1 METGPDI
8 SEAVSYNGR
17 ICQADEITRQAEMVI
32 SDDEKQLQKGEKI
45 EAVEEAGIEMT
56 EVEEINKKAIPGDKN
71 HDTIN
76 VTGTSSQMAKTEEEN
91 LNIEGHETLK
101 DERVHDQHVEVISNQ
116 QASIEEIPQST
127 EREMKDAQ
135 KEEERETVVDK
146 DALVESS
153 EEVISIL
160 EATAVQTSKASVH
173 TKDLTVNNLKKD
185 VQTVTDLCTKDET
198 IDKSSTAD
206 TTLFQEGLE
215 ETKLKGLEYKETE
228 KYSDLVAE
236 EKGLETI
243 RPSEEK
249 GNKDK
254 KDKVMYDRIEDASF
268 STKEESPNIQNDEGT
283 TLDIGDGDK
292 DKPEKSSVILEQS
305 RTSQQEDGPEVG
317 EKIKDACSTECEEKK
332 QDATELNKQEKD
344 VTSVEDEM
352 QNKNRLDTPFVT
364 EETSQQEVDNSEIF
378 KVDPKIGLENIVV
391 ESTKEVTNPNEIFEK
406 FAQADSSA
414 SENSKDVENYDKK
427 PDASSGS
434 CEDGMQSKAEDLDV
448 TEASAGETREKEG
461 FTVMVNEDNISK
473 TDFIEAMKLS
483 KLESKEHEGG
493 PEHNLLQQNEPEKE
507 ELERPSNKISEEIE
521 TGASRE
527 NTQFEN
533 PEDSF
538 KEKRQDD
545 KSTATYDTTSVEIP
559 GQKNPPLIDSN
570 EKTESSEAEIP
581 NNNANNLHVTHSL
594 VEETEQVQGKRIDEV
609 FEFEPEEEIQKS
621 TCTSTDEENQAA
633 NASEA
638 YKSTEGTV
646 IEHSSAEGTVRM
658 ETNITEKLETVY
670 GLESDEK
677 LEVSDAQANIPEV
690 AHKEEAIVIGIHK
703 IAKSNDIEEGSLEN
717 DRTKVAHSVYTGDK
731 TVEQSLPVR
740 SLTEPAP
747 TLSGEDERSNIILE
761 EVHDGHKIPV
771 PGSGDV
777 NKEQIFEANA
787 TFFTPK
793 PIEKE
798 TTKIYQDSEKET
810 KISREEDGS
819 LEIMKE
825 GQVNELSQESIG
837 KGPIQ
842 DFKEDEKEAYKDEI
856 LEKSQPARAGESI
869 VHEINHDES
878 SEEILHASLA
888 KQEEGLQG
896 EVEHLVSTEAS
907 AENGDKDTS
916 SVKVTEDNNDNN
928 NIGLAEA
935 TGNSA
940 KVTPQG
946 EEDSEEGLQ
955 IDETASIVVE
965 SPEDILIASLVK
977 QKEDLQEEGE
987 KLDSTEASIKN
998 NDEETYSI
1006 KMAEEN
1012 DENNKLAETTET
1024 SVKVTPKGEED
1035 SEHAL
1040 QHDEPRETKHEFESP
1055 GEVLDTSLV
1064 NPGKGLQGESTNL
1077 AQAETSQEK
1086 RDEGISSVKVVD
1098 NDRLA
1103 ETTENREKAT
1113 PEGEED
1119 SDQILQKDE
1128 PGEGITRET
1137 NNGAEIPENISDP
1150 TLVTQEEGLQGESEN
1165 LAPTE
1170 AAIEK
1175 RDEDKSYIKVTE
1187 DNDDNEQAEGTENSE
1202 KVTPEGGEDS
1212 EKILQIDEPRQSIVG
1227 MENRNVDSP
1236 EGEEDS
1242 EHALQH
1248 NEPRETNHEF
1258 ESPGEVLDTSLVG
1271 KGLQGECTNLAPAE
1285 TSQEKRDEGISS
1297 AKIVEDND
1305 RLVETTEDR
1314 AKATPEG
1321 EEDSDQI
1328 LQKDEP
1334 AEGITRETNNG
1345 AVSDPTLVKQEE
1357 DLQGESENLAPRI
1370 EAAIEKREEESYI
1383 KVTEDNNDN
1392 EQAEVTEN
1400 SEKVTPEGGEDSEKI
1415 LQVDE
1420 PGQSIVGMENRN
1432 VDSPEGEEDSEQ
1444 ALQRDEPRETNHE
1457 FESPGEILDT
1467 SLVNSGKGLQ
1477 GESTNLA
1484 QAETSQEKRDEAITS
1499 VKVAVDNDD
1508 NDKLAEAI
1516 ENSAKATPEGDE
1528 NSEQILQKY
1537 EPGEGITHETNNGAE
1552 ILETISDPP
1561 LVKQEEGLQGESE
1574 NLAPTEAAIEKRD
1587 EDTSYI
1593 KEVEDNNDNGQA
1605 EAIENSEKVTPEGG
1619 EDSEK
1624 IQQINEPGQNIVGME
1639 NRNVDSPENNLDTLF
1654 VKQEEVL
1661 QGEGYNSVP
1670 TKTSIENSD
1679 EDTFSVKVAEN
1690 NDENN
1695 RPAET
1700 MEDGVKVT
1708 PKGEENSEQV
1718 LQKDDPQE
1726 KYHNVESPDNILDK
1740 SLLNLEEDLH
1750 VDGEDLAPTE
1760 ASIENKDE
1768 DSSLVKV
1775 AEHKDGNNRQD
1786 EAKENNADGTPK
1798 DEEDSEHVL
1807 QKDAVDE
1814 SITCE
1819 TDHEVEKHEKALNTP
1834 LAKQE
1839 ECLQGQDENMIPTEA
1854 SIEKRDGEISSTKIA
1869 EGNDGINGVAEAE
1882 GNSVKETAKGGEE
1895 LEPVFQ
1901 RDANEKLE
1909 QLLDVTPEEMEAESS
1924 SENMKKSTCMKEE
1937 GIIQNVEETS
1947 KKEKR
1952 EETETTDDKKEKE
1965 AAREKTF
1972 DATTSIDKG
1981 NRELILEEID
1991 SVKDQSP
1998 EFNEKET
2005 TEENSKD
2012 QQECRGLGTTASSI
2026 EEEKPNL
2033 EEPGIAELSSS
2044 SVGEVKGPNLEFIE
2058 QIGAKDLTEESKSGT
2073 LQDSEEP
2080 NKNFSTLIIAETSSF
2095 VPDIFEKMIK
2105 EQILK
2110 QDEHTNN
2117 DFDSASVT
2125 ILSEETGL
2133 KEAKPEDNEQV
2144 KSSDI
2149 ATEGPATTE
2158 TDRSNLVN
2166 VDIDVQPE
2174 KISSL
2179 EENRNK
2185 GILTV
2190 AEGGREKKEHQM
2202 EDKAPTTGIG
2212 HEVEVATAEKP
2223 LDSIS
2228 EDSFQDSYMTPLK
2241 DHEPMIIELSR
2252 IVEETLARDETTY
2265 ANAKT
2270 PSRVKETNENLTQ
2283 KEDESIKSKD
2293 VSELFSSDDGKE
2305 GVNEEVQ
2312 KHKDAE
2318 SHMLPKIHNEKNSYD
2333 AEDVD
2338 ISKRGE
2344 TSDSADQTEVFITSV
2359 SKGNREHIL
2368 EETDIVKDQSPAF
2381 NEKET
2386 TEENSKDDQES
2397 RGFETTA
2404 SHIET
2409 EQPNLEEPNITELS
2423 SLSVGEVTR
2432 KENLKEDES
2441 DAMKLKEEVKSPD
2454 LEFIE
2459 QIRVKDLTEESKSG
2473 TLQDGAEP
2481 NKNIILTSAENSSF
2495 VPEVSEKETKE
2506 EILKQEEHT
2515 NNDFD
2520 SASVTVLCEETG
2532 LKEAKPEN
2540 YEQVKSSDIASEGKG
2555 PATIETEETN
2565 LDNVDIDVQPE
2576 EISGLEEN
2584 RNKEI
2589 STVADG
2595 GEEKIEHQ
2603 MEKEEPP
2610 GGIGHEVEV
2619 TTAEKPIDSISEDS
2633 SRDSYVMPLKDHE
2646 PITIVV
2652 SKTVEETP
2660 EKDVIA
2666 DVNAKTPSSVQETDE
2681 KLIQKEDE
2689 PIKPKDVSE
2698 LFSSDNGKEG
2708 ANEKVQKL
2716 KDADSQMPPELH
2728 GEKNSYD
2735 TEDLEISQR
2744 GETSD
2749 LADQTEVSK
2758 LDTFTH
2764 ENPSNEAS
2772 KDIAISTCKD
2782 SEKAT
2787 LEQEDSVQNL
2797 EGSLKGDVVEKGTA
2811 ELNAGAHSHE
2821 CEPTNTK
2828 DNDQI
2833 AEKNLESADLGQ
2845 KPDFVSEST
2854 NKDQSDDTLPQ
2865 TNKSQTE
2872 ENKDDVQEWNSESVE
2887 QKNIGQ
2893 IEGETERKMEM
2904 EPKLEAKDHIH
2915 ESQKA
2920 EDTITAVSTTEKVHD
2935 GVKKVNGSEDIR
2947 EHATDGESDVKEIHT
2962 VSTRDE
2968 IAEKEKDSGPE
2979 STEYLKTIDSEEH
2992 TETTNT
2998 KIEEDPAGETE
3009 TPVTKAPEEEKI
3021 PDESGLE
3028 PADVHKGVE
3037 DVDESESTREQAIE
3051 GESNLKEIHTILAK
3065 DEILE
3070 KEKDYGLESTECLKA
3085 SYSKEQTE
3093 TVNTNI
3099 EEDPT
3104 GETRVLITEAPTE
3117 VKIPNEDGLEPA
3129 EEHEGVEKV
3138 NESENI
3144 IEQAKDRK
3152 SDLKETH
3159 AIFARDEI
3167 LDEVKDC
3174 GLDSIE
3180 YVKTTES
3187 KEQIETVNTNIEKD
3201 PMEES
3206 KAPITKAL
3214 EEEKIQDEGIP
3225 KPTDESE
3232 GVDKTD
3238 ESENIREEATD
3249 GDSGLKET
3257 HAIFARDEILEEVKD
3272 CGLDSIKHVKTTNS
3286 KEQIETVNANIEKDP
3301 MGESEA
3307 PITKAP
3313 EEQKIKDEGIL
3324 KPTDEREGV
3333 NKTDE
3338 SENIREEATDGDSGL
3353 KETPSIFARD
3363 EILEEVKDFGPDSI
3377 EYVKTTDTKEQTET
3391 VNADIEK
3398 DPMGKSEAPIT
3409 KAPEEENIQDEGI
3422 LKPTDEHEGV
3432 DKTNERENIREEATD
3447 GDSGLKETH
3456 AIFPREEILEEK
3468 QEKDSGPE
3476 EEKIKDEGI
3485 LKPTD
3490 EREGVDKTDESEN
3503 IKEEATDGDSGLKE
3517 THAIFARDEILEE
3530 KQEKDSGPNSI
3541 EYVTTT
3547 DSKEQ
3552 IETVNADNE
3561 KDPMGE
3567 SETPVTK
3574 APEEEK
3580 IQDEG
3585 ILKPTNE
3592 REGVDKTNESENIIE
3607 EAIDGQ
3613 SGLTETHAIFARDEI
3628 LEEVKDCGPD
3638 SIEYVK
3644 TTDSKEQIETVNAN
3658 IEKDPMGESEAPVT
3672 KVPEEEKIQDEGI
3685 LKPTDKR
3692 EGVDKID
3699 ESENIREEATDGDSG
3714 LKETH
3719 AIFARDETL
3728 EEKQVKDCGPDSIEY
3743 AKKKDCKEQIETVN
3757 ADIQKDPM
3765 VESEAPVTKVPE
3777 EEKIQDEGILKPT
3790 DEHEGVDKTD
3800 ESENIREEAID
3811 GDSGLEETH
3820 AIFARDETLEEV
3832 KDCGPDSIE
3841 YVKTTDSKEQIET
3854 VNADIEKDP
3863 MGESKAPVT
3872 KAPEEEKI
3880 QDEGIL
3886 KPTNESEGVDKT
3898 DESENIREEAREGD
3912 SGLKETHAI
3921 FARDEILEEK
3931 QVKDYGP
3938 DSIEYVKTTDSKEQI
3953 ETVNTGIEKDP
3964 MGESEAPFTKAP
3976 EEEKIQDESILK
3988 PIDQHEGID
3997 KTDESENIREEAT
4010 DGDSGLKE
4018 TDAIFARDKTLE
4030 KVKDC
4035 GSDSIEYV
4043 KTTDSK
4049 EQIETVNTD
4058 IEKDPMGESKV
4069 PFTKA
4074 PEEEKIQ
4081 DAGIFKPTDERE
4093 GVDKID
4099 ESENIREE
4107 ATDGDSGLKE
4117 TQAIFARDE
4126 ILEEVKDCGP
4136 DSIEYVKTTDSKER
4150 IETVNADIEND
4161 PMGESEAP
4169 VTKAPEEEKIQ
4180 DEGILKPTNE
4190 SEGVDKTDESEN
4202 IREEA
4207 REGDSGLK
4215 ETHAIFAREEILE
4228 EVKDCGP
4235 DSIEYVKTTNSKEQ
4249 IETVNTDIEKD
4260 PMGESE
4266 APFTKAPEEEKIQD
4280 EGILKP
4286 TDEREGVDKTD
4297 ESENIREEAIDGDSD
4312 LKETQAIFARDKI
4325 LEEVK
4330 DCGPNSIE
4338 YVTTTDSEEQIET
4351 VNADIEKDP
4360 MGKSEAPVT
4369 KAPKEEKIQDEG
4381 IIKPTDERE
4390 GVDKTDESDNIR
4402 EEATDGDSGLKE
4414 THAIFARDEI
4424 PKEVKDCGPDST
4436 EHVKTTDSKEQI
4448 ETVNANIE
4456 KDPMGESEAPVTKA
4470 PEEEKIQ
4477 DEGILKPTDERE
4489 GVDKTDE
4496 SENIREEATD
4506 GESGLKETQ
4515 AIFARDEILEE
4526 KQVKDCGPD
4535 SIEYVKTTD
4544 YEEQIETVNADIE
4557 KDPMGKSEAPV
4568 TKAPEE
4574 EKIQDEGILKPIDE
4588 REGVDETDE
4597 SENIREEATNG
4608 DNGLKETHAI
4618 FARDEIL
4625 EEVKDCGR
4633 DSIEHVKTTDSKEQ
4647 IETVNA
4653 NIEKDPMGESE
4664 APVTKA
4670 PEEEKI
4676 QDEGILK
4683 PTNESEGVD
4692 KTDESENINV
4702 EATDGDS
4709 GLKETHAIFAR
4720 DEILEEVKD
4729 CGLDSIEH
4737 VKTIETVNANI
4748 EKDPMGESEAPVTK
4762 APEEEKIQDEGILKS
4777 TNEHEGV
4784 DKTNESENLREEAT
4798 DGDSSLKEIH
4808 TVSVGQEIVENVEE
4822 SGPKSIEHL
4831 KATDS
4836 KEQTKTVN
4844 MNIEKVTTGEIEVL
4858 VTRTR
4863 EEDSL
4868 KPVEV
4873 HEEVE
4878 KVNESKN
4885 IIEEAIDGESGLE
4898 EIHTRSVGDEILEK
4912 MNNSGPESTEY
4923 LKATDSK
4930 EQIGTAN
4937 TNIEEYPTGETEA
4950 PFTKAL
4956 EEEEMK
4962 DEGTLKPADVHEGVE
4977 KVDESDNIIQQATDG
4992 ESDMKNIHTISIE
5005 DEKLENVKD
5014 SGSESIEYF
5023 KEIDSK
5029 EHIET
5034 ENKGIKENP
5043 TRETEVPVIK
5053 APKEENFPDE
5063 GSLKPVEV
5071 HEGVEKATESEN
5083 IIEQP
5088 VDGVSN
5094 LKEIHTIS
5102 IGDEILEKINN
5113 SGPESTEYLKA
5124 TGVKEQIGTA
5134 NTNIEE
5140 YPTGETE
5147 APFTKAPEEEEM
5159 KDEGTLKP
5167 ADVHEGVEKVDES
5180 DNIRQ
5185 QATDG
5190 ESGMKKIHTI
5200 SIGDEKFENVKD
5212 SGSESMEY
5220 FKEIDSKEHIET
5232 ENKGIKED
5240 PTGETELPVIKA
5252 PKEENLPDE
5261 GSLKPVEV
5269 HEGVEKTT
5277 ESENI
5282 IEQPVD
5288 GVSNLKEIHTISIGD
5303 EILEK
5308 INNSGPESIEYLKA
5322 TDVKEQIGT
5331 ANTNIEEYPKGE
5343 TEAPFTKALEE
5354 EEMKDEGTLKPADVR
5369 EGVEKVDESDN
5380 IRQQAKDGE
5389 NNMKKIHTISIGDEK
5404 LENVKDSGS
5413 ESIEYFKEIDS
5424 KEHIETENKGIKE
5437 DPTGETEVPVTKA
5450 TKEENIPDEGSL
5462 KLVEVHEG
5470 VEKATESENIIEQ
5483 PVDGVSN
5490 LQEIHTISIGD
5501 EILEKVNDS
5510 GLESIEY
5517 LKETD
5522 YKEQIETL
5530 NTDIEKATL
5539 EETEALVI
5547 KAPEEQKIQDEGSL
5561 MTADVH
5567 EGVEQ
5572 VAESEN
5578 IIQQNKDGANEME
5591 EIHTGSTRDEI
5602 FENVKESGPK
5612 STEYLKE
5619 TNSKEQTK
5627 AVNMDIGE
5635 DTTGE
5640 EEGLVKITE
5649 VHEEVEK
5656 VNESKNI
5663 IEQVKNGESSL
5674 KEIRTR
5680 STGDEILEKMN
5691 DSGPDSTEYPK
5702 ATDFKEQIITVNKN
5716 IEDPTGETEAP
5727 VTKAP
5732 EEEEMQDEGILKPAD
5747 VHEGFEKV
5755 DESVHIRQQAIE
5767 VESDLIKIHT
5777 ISTGDKILENVK
5789 DSGSESNEDIKATDS
5804 MEHTETK
5811 NMDIKE
5817 DPTWEAEVP
5826 FIKEPKEENIP
5837 DEGSLNPTEAHE
5849 GVEKV
5854 HESENNIEQ
5863 PVDGVSDLKEIYTK
5877 KSIGDEILEKVKN
5890 FGPESIEYL
5899 EETDSKEH
5907 IEPLNTNFEKDSSS
5921 EPEALVTKVPAVEK
5935 IQDEGSLNTA
5945 DAHEGVEQVD
5955 ESENN
5960 IQQNPDGEHY
5970 SQEIHT
5976 GSTED
5981 EILKNVENSG
5991 PKSIDIKEDTRE
6003 IEASLTKEEKIQDEG
6018 SLNPTDGHEGVEKV
6032 DRSENIRE
6040 YAIAGESNLKEIHTT
6055 FVGDEILEKVKD
6067 SDQKSTKYHRATDSK
6082 EQIETVNTD
6091 NEEDPIQEMEAPIT
6105 KAPEVEKI
6113 QDEDSLK
6120 PAKVHE
6126 GVEKANGSENI
6137 KEQAIDGE
6145 SALKEIYTISVGDG
6159 ILEKDKDFGPESIK
6173 YLKETKSEQ
6182 EIATVNTNI
6191 EEDPIGETE
6200 ATVTKAQEEEKIQDE
6215 GGLKAVD
6222 GHEGVEKADGG
6233 ANNREQVIDGESDF
6247 KEIHEVSLGD
6257 DTLNKVKYCSPE
6269 STVYLK
6275 ATDSEE
6281 HIETVNTTINEDPIE
6296 ETEVPATRALEEEEE
6311 EKIQDEGCVKPT
6323 NVSVTVAEDEEEK
6336 IKEDIKVEEDNF
6348 PDNADNA
6355 VVIPADSS
6363 LGEAQ
6368 MVDKPVKDTS
6378 SDESLKTINAE
6389 PCPHAEEVGSMTPE
6403 KTSFSLVSQL
6413 PNMKHNDIETET
6425 VTPEKPDADEETK
6438 TVSDAVF
6445 QSKYHGV
6452 EETNKTGQSLR
6463 VENLDADRTEGI
6475 KEASG
6480 TVLESKSLGTE
6491 AVIIDEITADQNLPA
6506 GKLEEQLQTPSS
6518 ELLSWEQEHGPTTIV
6533 KETEAIKTKEGEI
6546 LDDKNISDSSATKAT
6561 EETCLQKEEQPETL
6575 SSIFLSTE
6583 QEHRTTTTFKKTEEE
6598 NIKEVEMLDEKGINN
6613 SSAIKATEE
6622 ACLEQEEPK
6631 ELAVSKLGLLDGASK
6646 LETAD
6651 KEECE
6656 KIKELTS
6663 PIEDASNLSFE
6674 TSEKALETMLDVH
6687 SREALINS
6695 EEEIQDEGIVKPE
6708 GVSITVAKDSFEYIK
6723 EEIKVDNICD
6733 KTENAT
6739 AEVVTAKPSSVEAQ
6753 LNDKS
6758 TEDTISDDRV
6768 ETSTRE
6774 SNPPAEEVASMKLEK
6789 TSSNL
6794 PSQLLNVATKNEEK
6808 ESETLENPD
6817 ANEVEET
6824 KTASDAVFESKY
6836 EGVKETGETG
6846 EILKVE
6852 KLDAADIEEMKE
6864 TSEISSKS
6872 KALGLVEVSEDE
6884 VIAGQTLPEGNLG
6897 EQLQPS
6903 SSFLSR
6909 EEQHG
6914 TTVIV
6919 KRTEEE
6925 NMKEV
6930 KTPSGEVQKEEGSTL
6945 DQASKVEPHV
6955 KEEIKYADSP
6965 SETDEIIKLTRPIPS
6980 NLNFGITEKAFTYV
6994 SEVQSHEVLTK
7005 SEDIN
7010 EKHLQTAIPDLNTEE
7025 SESQCKKT
7033 VEANKIL
7040 KNVVSIEEVTE
7051 EQEFAKDAKSVSLG
7065 EETII
7070 ESHQG
7075 YESKSEEYP
7084 AEETNKTCKATTDA
7098 HQHEALRLSEIIDE
7112 GNLSEDIAKTI
7123 QVEDRTVENENAAES
7138 YLDKVQ
7144 GETVKEAAMK
7154 LDLENKSGDTNFT
7167 KATTEVMT
7175 LEEKEAGIEILQ
7187 KEGTL
7192 GIAEVKEITQN
7203 IQQLETTSYAASET
7217 KIPGEECPS
7226 ENTGTIITTAHEDVQ
7241 PVLQHPIDK
7250 ALEKVELKVTRPGK
7264 STEADA
7270 EVREVECEGEKR
7282 IGDLG
7287 EILTEKS
7294 TSEDSAKI
7302 SLSDLM
7308 HRSKKENLQVTK
7320 DLTKEREPVPS
7331 KEEMQNQEAETT
7343 VDETKTDEEEGD
7355 EHKRTDPGYDA
7366 PVMVEAAK
7374 DIDVKVVH
7382 KKHNILSGVGSKV
7395 KHSLYKVKKAIT
7407 GKSSHPKTTSPK

>member
-17 ICQADEITRQAEMVI
+17 ICQADETTRQAEMVI

-45 EAVEEAGIEMT
+45 EAVEEAGIEIT

-146 DALVESS
+146 DDLVESS

-185 VQTVTDLCTKDET
+185 VETVTDLCTKDET

-427 PDASSGS
+427 PDASSGT

-507 ELERPSNKISEEIE
+507 ELERPSNRISEEIE
-521 TGASRE
+521 IGASRE

-646 IEHSSAEGTVRM
+646 IEHSSPEGTVRM

-793 PIEKE
+793 PNEKE

-825 GQVNELSQESIG
+825 GQVNELSHESIG

-856 LEKSQPARAGESI
+856 LAKSQPARAGESI

-928 NIGLAEA
+928 NIGLAEP

-1297 AKIVEDND
+1297 VKIVEDND
-1305 RLVETTEDR
+1305 RLVETTEDS

-1345 AVSDPTLVKQEE
+1345 AISDPTLVKQEE
-1357 DLQGESENLAPRI
+1357 DLQGESENLAPRT

-1420 PGQSIVGMENRN
+1420 PGQSILGMENHN

-1484 QAETSQEKRDEAITS
+1484 QAETSQEKRDEAIAS

-1516 ENSAKATPEGDE
+1516 ENSAKATPEGEE

-1661 QGEGYNSVP
+1661 QGEGYNSVL

-1708 PKGEENSEQV
+1708 PNGEENSEQV

-1786 EAKENNADGTPK
+1786 EARENNADGTPK
-1798 DEEDSEHVL
+1798 GEEDSEHVL

-1814 SITCE
+1814 SIACE

-1869 EGNDGINGVAEAE
+1869 EGNDGINRVAEAE

-1937 GIIQNVEETS
+1937 GIIQNLEETS
-1947 KKEKR
+1947 EREKR

-2044 SVGEVKGPNLEFIE
+2044 SVGEVIVKELKEEVKGPNLEFIE

-2174 KISSL
+2174 KITSL

-2228 EDSFQDSYMTPLK
+2228 EDSFQGSYMTPLK

-2368 EETDIVKDQSPAF
+2368 EETDIVKDQSPTF

-2409 EQPNLEEPNITELS
+2409 EQPNLEEPNIKELS

-2473 TLQDGAEP
+2473 TLQDSAVP

-2506 EILKQEEHT
+2506 EILKQEERT

-2845 KPDFVSEST
+2845 KPDFVSESM

-2947 EHATDGESDVKEIHT
+2947 EHATDGDSDVKEIHT

-2992 TETTNT
+2992 TGTTNT

-3099 EEDPT
+3099 EEDPR
-3104 GETRVLITEAPTE
+3104 GETKVLITEAPTE

-3144 IEQAKDRK
+3144 IEQAKDIK

-3167 LDEVKDC
+3167 LDE
-3174 GLDSIE
+3174 G
-3180 YVKTTES
+3180 
-3187 KEQIETVNTNIEKD
+3187 
-3201 PMEES
+3201 
-3206 KAPITKAL
+3206 
-3214 EEEKIQDEGIP
+3214 
-3225 KPTDESE
+3225 
-3232 GVDKTD
+3232 
-3238 ESENIREEATD
+3238 
-3249 GDSGLKET
+3249 
-3257 HAIFARDEILEEVKD
+3257 
-3272 CGLDSIKHVKTTNS
+3272 
-3286 KEQIETVNANIEKDP
+3286 
-3301 MGESEA
+3301 
-3307 PITKAP
+3307 
-3313 EEQKIKDEGIL
+3313 
-3324 KPTDEREGV
+3324 
-3333 NKTDE
+3333 
-3338 SENIREEATDGDSGL
+3338 
-3353 KETPSIFARD
+3353 
-3363 EILEEVKDFGPDSI
+3363 
-3377 EYVKTTDTKEQTET
+3377 
-3391 VNADIEK
+3391 
-3398 DPMGKSEAPIT
+3398 
-3409 KAPEEENIQDEGI
+3409 
-3422 LKPTDEHEGV
+3422 
-3432 DKTNERENIREEATD
+3432 
-3447 GDSGLKETH
+3447 
-3456 AIFPREEILEEK
+3456 
-3468 QEKDSGPE
+3468 
-3476 EEKIKDEGI
+3476 
-3485 LKPTD
+3485 
-3490 EREGVDKTDESEN
+3490 
-3503 IKEEATDGDSGLKE
+3503 
-3517 THAIFARDEILEE
+3517 
-3530 KQEKDSGPNSI
+3530 
-3541 EYVTTT
+3541 
-3547 DSKEQ
+3547 
-3552 IETVNADNE
+3552 
-3561 KDPMGE
+3561 
-3567 SETPVTK
+3567 
-3574 APEEEK
+3574 
-3580 IQDEG
+3580 
-3585 ILKPTNE
+3585 
-3592 REGVDKTNESENIIE
+3592 
-3607 EAIDGQ
+3607 
-3613 SGLTETHAIFARDEI
+3613 
-3628 LEEVKDCGPD
+3628 KDCGPD

-3644 TTDSKEQIETVNAN
+3644 TTDSKEQIETVKADIEKDSMGELEAPVTKAPEEEKIKDKSILKQTDEREGVDKIDESENIREEATDGDSGLKETHAMFARDETLEEAKDCGPDSIEYVKTTDSKEQIEMVNTN

-3685 LKPTDKR
+3685 LKPIDER
-3692 EGVDKID
+3692 ERVDKTN
-3699 ESENIREEATDGDSG
+3699 ERENIKKEATGGDSG

-3728 EEKQVKDCGPDSIEY
+3728 EEVK
-3743 AKKKDCKEQIETVN
+3743 A
-3757 ADIQKDPM
+3757 
-3765 VESEAPVTKVPE
+3765 
-3777 EEKIQDEGILKPT
+3777 
-3790 DEHEGVDKTD
+3790 
-3800 ESENIREEAID
+3800 
-3811 GDSGLEETH
+3811 
-3820 AIFARDETLEEV
+3820 
-3832 KDCGPDSIE
+3832 CGPDSIE
-3841 YVKTTDSKEQIET
+3841 YVKTTDSKEQIEM
-3854 VNADIEKDP
+3854 VNTDIEKYP
-3863 MGESKAPVT
+3863 MGESEAPVT

-3886 KPTNESEGVDKT
+3886 KPTDESEGVD
-3898 DESENIREEAREGD
+3898 ESENIKEEATDGD
-3912 SGLKETHAI
+3912 SGLKETRAI

-3938 DSIEYVKTTDSKEQI
+3938 DSIEYVKTTNSKAQI
-3953 ETVNTGIEKDP
+3953 EMVNTDIEKDP

-3988 PIDQHEGID
+3988 PIDQREGID
-3997 KTDESENIREEAT
+3997 KTDESENIREEAA

-4018 TDAIFARDKTLE
+4018 TDAIFARDKILE
-4030 KVKDC
+4030 EKQVKDC

-4081 DAGIFKPTDERE
+4081 DASIFKPTDERE

-4107 ATDGDSGLKE
+4107 AIDGDSGLKE

-4136 DSIEYVKTTDSKER
+4136 DSIEYVKTTNSKER

-4169 VTKAPEEEKIQ
+4169 VTKAPKEEKIQ
-4180 DEGILKPTNE
+4180 DEVILKPTNE

-4202 IREEA
+4202 I

-4235 DSIEYVKTTNSKEQ
+4235 DSIEYVKTTDSKEQ
-4249 IETVNTDIEKD
+4249 IETMNTDIEKD

-4297 ESENIREEAIDGDSD
+4297 ESENIREEAIDGDSGF
-4312 LKETQAIFARDKI
+4312 KETQAIFARDKI
-4325 LEEVK
+4325 LKEVK
-4330 DCGPNSIE
+4330 DCGPDSIE

-4360 MGKSEAPVT
+4360 MRKSEAPVT
-4369 KAPKEEKIQDEG
+4369 KAPEEEKIQDEG

-4390 GVDKTDESDNIR
+4390 GVDKTDESENIR

-4424 PKEVKDCGPDST
+4424 LEEVKDCGPDSI

-4448 ETVNANIE
+4448 ETVNANIG

-4470 PEEEKIQ
+4470 LEEEKIQ

-4506 GESGLKETQ
+4506 GDSGLKETQ

-4526 KQVKDCGPD
+4526 VKDYGPD

-4544 YEEQIETVNADIE
+4544 YEEQIETGNADIE

-4574 EKIQDEGILKPIDE
+4574 EKIQDEGILKPTDE
-4588 REGVDETDE
+4588 REGIDKTDE

-4683 PTNESEGVD
+4683 PTNESEGVH

-4720 DEILEEVKD
+4720 DEILEEVKY

-4737 VKTIETVNANI
+4737 VKSIETMNANI

-4762 APEEEKIQDEGILKS
+4762 APEEEKIQDEGILMS
-4777 TNEHEGV
+4777 TNEREGV

-4808 TVSVGQEIVENVEE
+4808 TVSVGQEIVENLEE
-4822 SGPKSIEHL
+4822 SGPKSIEYL

-4836 KEQTKTVN
+4836 KEQTKTAN

-4885 IIEEAIDGESGLE
+4885 IIEQAIDGESGLE

-4962 DEGTLKPADVHEGVE
+4962 DEGTLKPADVHEEVE

-4992 ESDMKNIHTISIE
+4992 ESDMKNIHSISIE

-5102 IGDEILEKINN
+5102 IGDEILENINN

-5124 TGVKEQIGTA
+5124 TGVKEQIGRA
-5134 NTNIEE
+5134 KTNIEE

-5200 SIGDEKFENVKD
+5200 SIVDEKFENAKD

-5261 GSLKPVEV
+5261 GSLKPVEAN
-5269 HEGVEKTT
+5269 EGVEKTT

-5308 INNSGPESIEYLKA
+5308 INNSGPKSIEYLKA

-5354 EEMKDEGTLKPADVR
+5354 EEMKDEGTLKPTDVR

-5567 EGVEQ
+5567 EEVEQ

-5635 DTTGE
+5635 DTTG

-5755 DESVHIRQQAIE
+5755 DESVHIKQQAIE

-5789 DSGSESNEDIKATDS
+5789 DSGSESNEYIKATDS

-5826 FIKEPKEENIP
+5826 FIKKPKEENIP

-5854 HESENNIEQ
+5854 HGSENNIEQ

-5935 IQDEGSLNTA
+5935 IQDEVSLNTA

-6040 YAIAGESNLKEIHTT
+6040 YAIVGESNLKEIHTT

-6091 NEEDPIQEMEAPIT
+6091 IEEDPIQEMEAPIT

-6120 PAKVHE
+6120 PANVHE

-6222 GHEGVEKADGG
+6222 GHEGVEKADGS

-6355 VVIPADSS
+6355 IVIPADSS

-6452 EETNKTGQSLR
+6452 EETNETGQSLR

-6491 AVIIDEITADQNLPA
+6491 AVTIDEITADQNLPA

-6695 EEEIQDEGIVKPE
+6695 EEEIQDEGIVKSE

-6824 KTASDAVFESKY
+6824 KTASDAFFESKY

-6864 TSEISSKS
+6864 ISEISSKS

-6884 VIAGQTLPEGNLG
+6884 VIADQTLPAGNLG

-6914 TTVIV
+6914 TTVTV

-6930 KTPSGEVQKEEGSTL
+6930 KTPSGEVRKEEGSTL

-7040 KNVVSIEEVTE
+7040 KNEVSIEEVTE

-7187 KEGTL
+7187 KEGKL

>member
-17 ICQADEITRQAEMVI
+17 ICQADETTRQAEMVI

-45 EAVEEAGIEMT
+45 EAVEEAGIEIT

-146 DALVESS
+146 DDLVESS

-185 VQTVTDLCTKDET
+185 VETVTDLCTKDET

-427 PDASSGS
+427 PDASSGT

-507 ELERPSNKISEEIE
+507 ELERPSNRISEEIE
-521 TGASRE
+521 IGASRE

-646 IEHSSAEGTVRM
+646 IEHSSPEGTVRM

-793 PIEKE
+793 PNEKE

-825 GQVNELSQESIG
+825 GQVNELSHESIG

-856 LEKSQPARAGESI
+856 LAKSQPARAGESI

-928 NIGLAEA
+928 NIGLAEP

-1297 AKIVEDND
+1297 VKIVEDND
-1305 RLVETTEDR
+1305 RLVETTEDS

-1345 AVSDPTLVKQEE
+1345 AISDPTLVKQEE
-1357 DLQGESENLAPRI
+1357 DLQGESENLAPRT

-1420 PGQSIVGMENRN
+1420 PGQSILGMENHN

-1484 QAETSQEKRDEAITS
+1484 QAETSQEKRDEAIAS

-1516 ENSAKATPEGDE
+1516 ENSAKATPEGEE

-1661 QGEGYNSVP
+1661 QGEGYNSVL

-1708 PKGEENSEQV
+1708 PNGEENSEQV

-1786 EAKENNADGTPK
+1786 EARENNADGTPK
-1798 DEEDSEHVL
+1798 GEEDSEHVL

-1814 SITCE
+1814 SIACE

-1869 EGNDGINGVAEAE
+1869 EGNDGINRVAEAE

-1937 GIIQNVEETS
+1937 GIIQNLEETS
-1947 KKEKR
+1947 EREKR

-2044 SVGEVKGPNLEFIE
+2044 SVGEVIVKELKEEVKGPNLEFIE

-2174 KISSL
+2174 KITSL

-2228 EDSFQDSYMTPLK
+2228 EDSFQGSYMTPLK

-2368 EETDIVKDQSPAF
+2368 EETDIVKDQSPTF

-2409 EQPNLEEPNITELS
+2409 EQPNLEEPNIKELS

-2473 TLQDGAEP
+2473 TLQDSAVP

-2506 EILKQEEHT
+2506 EILKQEERT

-2845 KPDFVSEST
+2845 KPDFVSESM

-2947 EHATDGESDVKEIHT
+2947 EHATDGDSDVKEIHT

-2992 TETTNT
+2992 TGTTNT

-3099 EEDPT
+3099 EEDPR
-3104 GETRVLITEAPTE
+3104 GETKVLITEAPTE

-3144 IEQAKDRK
+3144 IEQAKDIK

-3167 LDEVKDC
+3167 LDEGKDCGPDSIEYVKTTDSKEQIETVKADIEKDSMGELEAPVTKAPEEEKIKDKSILKQTDEREGVDKIDESENIREEATDGDSGLKETHAMFARDETLEEVKDC

-3187 KEQIETVNTNIEKD
+3187 KEQIETANTNIEKD
-3201 PMEES
+3201 PMGESKAPITKALEEEKIQDEGIPKPTDESEGVDKTDESENIREEATDGDSGLKETHAMFARDETLEEVKDCGLDSIEYVKTTESKEQIETANTNIEKDPMGES

-3272 CGLDSIKHVKTTNS
+3272 CGLDSIEHVKTTDS

-3307 PITKAP
+3307 PVTKAL
-3313 EEQKIKDEGIL
+3313 EEQKIQDEGIH

-3377 EYVKTTDTKEQTET
+3377 EYVQTTDSKEQTKT

-3409 KAPEEENIQDEGI
+3409 KAPEEENIQDEDM
-3422 LKPTDEHEGV
+3422 LKPTNEHKGV
-3432 DKTNERENIREEATD
+3432 DKTDERENIREEATD

-3456 AIFPREEILEEK
+3456 AIFPREEILEE
-3468 QEKDSGPE
+3468 EKDSGPE
-3476 EEKIKDEGI
+3476 EEKIQDEGI

-3503 IKEEATDGDSGLKE
+3503 IREEATDGDSGLKE

-3530 KQEKDSGPNSI
+3530 KQEKDSGPEEEKIQDEGILKPTDEREGVDKTDESENIREEATDGDSGLKETHTIFARDEILEEKQEKDSGPDSI
-3541 EYVTTT
+3541 EYVKTT

-3552 IETVNADNE
+3552 IETVNVDNE
-3561 KDPMGE
+3561 KDPMGD

-3574 APEEEK
+3574 SPEEEK

-3592 REGVDKTNESENIIE
+3592 REGVDKTDESENIRE
-3607 EAIDGQ
+3607 EATDGQ
-3613 SGLTETHAIFARDEI
+3613 SGLMETHAIFARDEK

-3685 LKPTDKR
+3685 LKPTDESEGVDESENIKEEATDGDSGLKETRAIFARDETLEEVKDCGPDSIEYAKTTDSKEQIKTVNADFEKDPMEELEAPVTKVPEEEKIQDEGILKPIDER
-3692 EGVDKID
+3692 EGVDKTN
-3699 ESENIREEATDGDSG
+3699 ERENIKEEATDGDSG

-3728 EEKQVKDCGPDSIEY
+3728 EEAKDCGPDSIEY
-3743 AKKKDCKEQIETVN
+3743 VKTTDSKEQIEMVN
-3757 ADIQKDPM
+3757 TNIEKDPM
-3765 VESEAPVTKVPE
+3765 GESEAPVTKVPE
-3777 EEKIQDEGILKPT
+3777 EEKIQDEGILKPI
-3790 DEHEGVDKTD
+3790 DERERVDKTN
-3800 ESENIREEAID
+3800 ERENIKKEATG
-3811 GDSGLEETH
+3811 GDSGLKETH

-3832 KDCGPDSIE
+3832 KACGPDSIE
-3841 YVKTTDSKEQIET
+3841 YVKTTDSKEQIE
-3854 VNADIEKDP
+3854 
-3863 MGESKAPVT
+3863 M
-3872 KAPEEEKI
+3872 
-3880 QDEGIL
+3880 
-3886 KPTNESEGVDKT
+3886 
-3898 DESENIREEAREGD
+3898 
-3912 SGLKETHAI
+3912 
-3921 FARDEILEEK
+3921 
-3931 QVKDYGP
+3931 
-3938 DSIEYVKTTDSKEQI
+3938 
-3953 ETVNTGIEKDP
+3953 
-3964 MGESEAPFTKAP
+3964 
-3976 EEEKIQDESILK
+3976 
-3988 PIDQHEGID
+3988 
-3997 KTDESENIREEAT
+3997 
-4010 DGDSGLKE
+4010 
-4018 TDAIFARDKTLE
+4018 
-4030 KVKDC
+4030 
-4035 GSDSIEYV
+4035 
-4043 KTTDSK
+4043 
-4049 EQIETVNTD
+4049 VNTD
-4058 IEKDPMGESKV
+4058 IEK
-4069 PFTKA
+4069 
-4074 PEEEKIQ
+4074 
-4081 DAGIFKPTDERE
+4081 
-4093 GVDKID
+4093 
-4099 ESENIREE
+4099 
-4107 ATDGDSGLKE
+4107 
-4117 TQAIFARDE
+4117 
-4126 ILEEVKDCGP
+4126 
-4136 DSIEYVKTTDSKER
+4136 Y
-4150 IETVNADIEND
+4150 

-4180 DEGILKPTNE
+4180 DEGILKPTDE
-4190 SEGVDKTDESEN
+4190 SEGVDESEN
-4202 IREEA
+4202 IKEEA
-4207 REGDSGLK
+4207 TDGDSGLK
-4215 ETHAIFAREEILE
+4215 ETRAIFARDEILE

-4235 DSIEYVKTTNSKEQ
+4235 DSI
-4249 IETVNTDIEKD
+4249 
-4260 PMGESE
+4260 
-4266 APFTKAPEEEKIQD
+4266 
-4280 EGILKP
+4280 
-4286 TDEREGVDKTD
+4286 
-4297 ESENIREEAIDGDSD
+4297 
-4312 LKETQAIFARDKI
+4312 
-4325 LEEVK
+4325 
-4330 DCGPNSIE
+4330 
-4338 YVTTTDSEEQIET
+4338 
-4351 VNADIEKDP
+4351 
-4360 MGKSEAPVT
+4360 
-4369 KAPKEEKIQDEG
+4369 
-4381 IIKPTDERE
+4381 
-4390 GVDKTDESDNIR
+4390 
-4402 EEATDGDSGLKE
+4402 
-4414 THAIFARDEI
+4414 
-4424 PKEVKDCGPDST
+4424 

-4448 ETVNANIE
+4448 ETVNANIG

-4470 PEEEKIQ
+4470 LEEEKIQ

-4506 GESGLKETQ
+4506 GDSGLKETQ

-4526 KQVKDCGPD
+4526 VKDYGPD

-4544 YEEQIETVNADIE
+4544 YEEQIETGNADIE

-4574 EKIQDEGILKPIDE
+4574 EKIQDEGILKPTDE
-4588 REGVDETDE
+4588 REGIDKTDE

-4683 PTNESEGVD
+4683 PTNESEGVH

-4720 DEILEEVKD
+4720 DEILEEVKY

-4737 VKTIETVNANI
+4737 VKSIETMNANI

-4762 APEEEKIQDEGILKS
+4762 APEEEKIQDEGILMS
-4777 TNEHEGV
+4777 TNEREGV

-4808 TVSVGQEIVENVEE
+4808 TVSVGQEIVENLEE
-4822 SGPKSIEHL
+4822 SGPKSIEYL

-4836 KEQTKTVN
+4836 KEQTKTAN

-4885 IIEEAIDGESGLE
+4885 IIEQAIDGESGLE

-4962 DEGTLKPADVHEGVE
+4962 DEGTLKPADVHEEVE

-4992 ESDMKNIHTISIE
+4992 ESDMKNIHSISIE

-5102 IGDEILEKINN
+5102 IGDEILENINN

-5124 TGVKEQIGTA
+5124 TGVKEQIGRA
-5134 NTNIEE
+5134 KTNIEE

-5200 SIGDEKFENVKD
+5200 SIVDEKFENAKD

-5261 GSLKPVEV
+5261 GSLKPVEAN
-5269 HEGVEKTT
+5269 EGVEKTT

-5308 INNSGPESIEYLKA
+5308 INNSGPKSIEYLKA

-5354 EEMKDEGTLKPADVR
+5354 EEMKDEGTLKPTDVR

-5567 EGVEQ
+5567 EEVEQ

-5635 DTTGE
+5635 DTTG

-5755 DESVHIRQQAIE
+5755 DESVHIKQQAIE

-5789 DSGSESNEDIKATDS
+5789 DSGSESNEYIKATDS

-5826 FIKEPKEENIP
+5826 FIKKPKEENIP

-5854 HESENNIEQ
+5854 HGSENNIEQ

-5935 IQDEGSLNTA
+5935 IQDEVSLNTA

-6040 YAIAGESNLKEIHTT
+6040 YAIVGESNLKEIHTT

-6091 NEEDPIQEMEAPIT
+6091 IEEDPIQEMEAPIT

-6120 PAKVHE
+6120 PANVHE

-6222 GHEGVEKADGG
+6222 GHEGVEKADGS

-6355 VVIPADSS
+6355 IVIPADSS

-6452 EETNKTGQSLR
+6452 EETNETGQSLR

-6491 AVIIDEITADQNLPA
+6491 AVTIDEITADQNLPA

-6695 EEEIQDEGIVKPE
+6695 EEEIQDEGIVKSE

-6824 KTASDAVFESKY
+6824 KTASDAFFESKY

-6864 TSEISSKS
+6864 ISEISSKS

-6884 VIAGQTLPEGNLG
+6884 VIADQTLPAGNLG

-6914 TTVIV
+6914 TTVTV

-6930 KTPSGEVQKEEGSTL
+6930 KTPSGEVRKEEGSTL

-7040 KNVVSIEEVTE
+7040 KNEVSIEEVTE

-7187 KEGTL
+7187 KEGKL

>member
-17 ICQADEITRQAEMVI
+17 ICQADETTRQAEMVI

-45 EAVEEAGIEMT
+45 EAVEEAGIEIT

-146 DALVESS
+146 DDLVESS

-185 VQTVTDLCTKDET
+185 VETVTDLCTKDET

-427 PDASSGS
+427 PDASSGT

-507 ELERPSNKISEEIE
+507 ELERPSNRISEEIE
-521 TGASRE
+521 IGASRE

-646 IEHSSAEGTVRM
+646 IEHSSPEGTVRM

-793 PIEKE
+793 PNEKE

-825 GQVNELSQESIG
+825 GQVNELSHESIG

-856 LEKSQPARAGESI
+856 LAKSQPARAGESI

-928 NIGLAEA
+928 NIGLAEP

-1297 AKIVEDND
+1297 VKIVEDND
-1305 RLVETTEDR
+1305 RLVETTEDS

-1345 AVSDPTLVKQEE
+1345 AISDPTLVKQEE
-1357 DLQGESENLAPRI
+1357 DLQGESENLAPRT

-1420 PGQSIVGMENRN
+1420 PGQSILGMENHN

-1484 QAETSQEKRDEAITS
+1484 QAETSQEKRDEAIAS

-1516 ENSAKATPEGDE
+1516 ENSAKATPEGEE

-1661 QGEGYNSVP
+1661 QGEGYNSVL

-1708 PKGEENSEQV
+1708 PNGEENSEQV

-1786 EAKENNADGTPK
+1786 EARENNADGTPK
-1798 DEEDSEHVL
+1798 GEEDSEHVL

-1814 SITCE
+1814 SIACE

-1869 EGNDGINGVAEAE
+1869 EGNDGINRVAEAE

-1937 GIIQNVEETS
+1937 GIIQNLEETS
-1947 KKEKR
+1947 EREKR

-2044 SVGEVKGPNLEFIE
+2044 SVGEVIVKELKEEVKGPNLEFIE

-2174 KISSL
+2174 KITSL

-2228 EDSFQDSYMTPLK
+2228 EDSFQGSYMTPLK

-2368 EETDIVKDQSPAF
+2368 EETDIVKDQSPTF

-2409 EQPNLEEPNITELS
+2409 EQPNLEEPNIKELS

-2473 TLQDGAEP
+2473 TLQDSAVP

-2506 EILKQEEHT
+2506 EILKQEERT

-2845 KPDFVSEST
+2845 KPDFVSESM

-2947 EHATDGESDVKEIHT
+2947 EHATDGDSDVKEIHT

-2992 TETTNT
+2992 TGTTNT

-3099 EEDPT
+3099 EEDPR
-3104 GETRVLITEAPTE
+3104 GETKVLITEAPTE

-3144 IEQAKDRK
+3144 IEQAKDIK

-3167 LDEVKDC
+3167 LDEGKDCGPDSIEYVKTTDSKEQIETVKADIEKDSMGELEAPVTKAPEEEKIKDKSILKQTDEREGVDKIDESENIREEATDGDSGLKETHAMFARDETLEEVKDC

-3187 KEQIETVNTNIEKD
+3187 KEQIETANTNIEKD
-3201 PMEES
+3201 PMGESKAPITKALEEEKIQDEGIPKPTDESEGVDKTDESENIREEATDGDSGLKETHAMFARDETLEEVKDCGLDSIEYVKTTESKEQIETANTNIEKDPMGES

-3272 CGLDSIKHVKTTNS
+3272 CGLDSIEHVKTTDS

-3307 PITKAP
+3307 PVTKAL
-3313 EEQKIKDEGIL
+3313 EEQKIQDEGIH

-3377 EYVKTTDTKEQTET
+3377 EYVQTTDSKEQTKT

-3409 KAPEEENIQDEGI
+3409 KAPEEENIQDEDM
-3422 LKPTDEHEGV
+3422 LKPTNEHKGV
-3432 DKTNERENIREEATD
+3432 DKTDERENIREEATD

-3456 AIFPREEILEEK
+3456 AIFPREEILEE
-3468 QEKDSGPE
+3468 EKDSGPE
-3476 EEKIKDEGI
+3476 EEKIQDEGI

-3503 IKEEATDGDSGLKE
+3503 IREEATDGDSGLKE

-3530 KQEKDSGPNSI
+3530 KQEKDSGPEEEKIQDEGILKPTDEREGVDKTDESENIREEATDGDSGLKETHTIFARDEILEEKQEKDSGPDSI
-3541 EYVTTT
+3541 EYVKTT

-3552 IETVNADNE
+3552 IETVNVDNE
-3561 KDPMGE
+3561 KDPMGD

-3574 APEEEK
+3574 SPEEEK

-3592 REGVDKTNESENIIE
+3592 REGVDKTDESENIRE
-3607 EAIDGQ
+3607 EATDGQ
-3613 SGLTETHAIFARDEI
+3613 SGLMETHAIFARDEK

-3685 LKPTDKR
+3685 LKPTDESEGVDESENIKEEATDGDSGLKETRAIFARDETLEEVKDCGPDSIEYAKTTDSKEQIKTVNADFEKDPMEELEAPVTKVPEEEKIQDEGILKPIDER
-3692 EGVDKID
+3692 EGVDKTN
-3699 ESENIREEATDGDSG
+3699 ERENIKEEATDGDSG

-3728 EEKQVKDCGPDSIEY
+3728 EEAKDCGPDSIEY
-3743 AKKKDCKEQIETVN
+3743 VKTTDSKEQIEMVN
-3757 ADIQKDPM
+3757 TNIEKDPM
-3765 VESEAPVTKVPE
+3765 GESEAPVTKVPE
-3777 EEKIQDEGILKPT
+3777 EEKIQDEGILKPI
-3790 DEHEGVDKTD
+3790 DERERVDKTN
-3800 ESENIREEAID
+3800 ERENIKKEATG
-3811 GDSGLEETH
+3811 GDSGLKETH

-3832 KDCGPDSIE
+3832 KACGPDSIE
-3841 YVKTTDSKEQIET
+3841 YVKTTDSKEQIEM
-3854 VNADIEKDP
+3854 VNTDIEKYP
-3863 MGESKAPVT
+3863 MGESEAPVT

-3886 KPTNESEGVDKT
+3886 KPTDESEGVD
-3898 DESENIREEAREGD
+3898 ESENIKEEATDGD
-3912 SGLKETHAI
+3912 SGLKETRAI

-3938 DSIEYVKTTDSKEQI
+3938 DSIEYVKTTNSKAQI
-3953 ETVNTGIEKDP
+3953 EMVNTDIEKDP

-3988 PIDQHEGID
+3988 PIDQREGID
-3997 KTDESENIREEAT
+3997 KTDESENIREEAA

-4018 TDAIFARDKTLE
+4018 TDAIFARDKILE
-4030 KVKDC
+4030 EKQVKDC

-4081 DAGIFKPTDERE
+4081 DASIFKPTDERE

-4107 ATDGDSGLKE
+4107 AIDGDSGLKE

-4126 ILEEVKDCGP
+4126 ILEEVKYCGL
-4136 DSIEYVKTTDSKER
+4136 DSIEHVKS
-4150 IETVNADIEND
+4150 IET
-4161 PMGESEAP
+4161 M
-4169 VTKAPEEEKIQ
+4169 
-4180 DEGILKPTNE
+4180 
-4190 SEGVDKTDESEN
+4190 
-4202 IREEA
+4202 
-4207 REGDSGLK
+4207 
-4215 ETHAIFAREEILE
+4215 
-4228 EVKDCGP
+4228 
-4235 DSIEYVKTTNSKEQ
+4235 
-4249 IETVNTDIEKD
+4249 
-4260 PMGESE
+4260 
-4266 APFTKAPEEEKIQD
+4266 
-4280 EGILKP
+4280 
-4286 TDEREGVDKTD
+4286 
-4297 ESENIREEAIDGDSD
+4297 
-4312 LKETQAIFARDKI
+4312 
-4325 LEEVK
+4325 
-4330 DCGPNSIE
+4330 
-4338 YVTTTDSEEQIET
+4338 
-4351 VNADIEKDP
+4351 
-4360 MGKSEAPVT
+4360 
-4369 KAPKEEKIQDEG
+4369 
-4381 IIKPTDERE
+4381 
-4390 GVDKTDESDNIR
+4390 
-4402 EEATDGDSGLKE
+4402 
-4414 THAIFARDEI
+4414 
-4424 PKEVKDCGPDST
+4424 
-4436 EHVKTTDSKEQI
+4436 
-4448 ETVNANIE
+4448 NANIE

-4477 DEGILKPTDERE
+4477 DEGIL
-4489 GVDKTDE
+4489 
-4496 SENIREEATD
+4496 
-4506 GESGLKETQ
+4506 
-4515 AIFARDEILEE
+4515 
-4526 KQVKDCGPD
+4526 
-4535 SIEYVKTTD
+4535 
-4544 YEEQIETVNADIE
+4544 
-4557 KDPMGKSEAPV
+4557 M
-4568 TKAPEE
+4568 
-4574 EKIQDEGILKPIDE
+4574 
-4588 REGVDETDE
+4588 
-4597 SENIREEATNG
+4597 
-4608 DNGLKETHAI
+4608 
-4618 FARDEIL
+4618 
-4625 EEVKDCGR
+4625 
-4633 DSIEHVKTTDSKEQ
+4633 
-4647 IETVNA
+4647 
-4653 NIEKDPMGESE
+4653 
-4664 APVTKA
+4664 
-4670 PEEEKI
+4670 
-4676 QDEGILK
+4676 
-4683 PTNESEGVD
+4683 
-4692 KTDESENINV
+4692 
-4702 EATDGDS
+4702 
-4709 GLKETHAIFAR
+4709 
-4720 DEILEEVKD
+4720 
-4729 CGLDSIEH
+4729 
-4737 VKTIETVNANI
+4737 
-4748 EKDPMGESEAPVTK
+4748 
-4762 APEEEKIQDEGILKS
+4762 S
-4777 TNEHEGV
+4777 TNEREGV

-4808 TVSVGQEIVENVEE
+4808 TVSVGQEIVENLEE
-4822 SGPKSIEHL
+4822 SGPKSIEYL

-4836 KEQTKTVN
+4836 KEQTKTAN

-4885 IIEEAIDGESGLE
+4885 IIEQAIDGESGLE

-4962 DEGTLKPADVHEGVE
+4962 DEGTLKPADVHEEVE

-4992 ESDMKNIHTISIE
+4992 ESDMKNIHSISIE

-5102 IGDEILEKINN
+5102 IGDEILENINN

-5124 TGVKEQIGTA
+5124 TGVKEQIGRA
-5134 NTNIEE
+5134 KTNIEE

-5200 SIGDEKFENVKD
+5200 SIVDEKFENAKD

-5261 GSLKPVEV
+5261 GSLKPVEAN
-5269 HEGVEKTT
+5269 EGVEKTT

-5308 INNSGPESIEYLKA
+5308 INNSGPKSIEYLKA

-5354 EEMKDEGTLKPADVR
+5354 EEMKDEGTLKPTDVR

-5567 EGVEQ
+5567 EEVEQ

-5635 DTTGE
+5635 DTTG

-5755 DESVHIRQQAIE
+5755 DESVHIKQQAIE

-5789 DSGSESNEDIKATDS
+5789 DSGSESNEYIKATDS

-5826 FIKEPKEENIP
+5826 FIKKPKEENIP

-5854 HESENNIEQ
+5854 HGSENNIEQ

-5935 IQDEGSLNTA
+5935 IQDEVSLNTA

-6040 YAIAGESNLKEIHTT
+6040 YAIVGESNLKEIHTT

-6091 NEEDPIQEMEAPIT
+6091 IEEDPIQEMEAPIT

-6120 PAKVHE
+6120 PANVHE

-6222 GHEGVEKADGG
+6222 GHEGVEKADGS

-6355 VVIPADSS
+6355 IVIPADSS

-6452 EETNKTGQSLR
+6452 EETNETGQSLR

-6491 AVIIDEITADQNLPA
+6491 AVTIDEITADQNLPA

-6695 EEEIQDEGIVKPE
+6695 EEEIQDEGIVKSE

-6824 KTASDAVFESKY
+6824 KTASDAFFESKY

-6864 TSEISSKS
+6864 ISEISSKS

-6884 VIAGQTLPEGNLG
+6884 VIADQTLPAGNLG

-6914 TTVIV
+6914 TTVTV

-6930 KTPSGEVQKEEGSTL
+6930 KTPSGEVRKEEGSTL

-7040 KNVVSIEEVTE
+7040 KNEVSIEEVTE

-7187 KEGTL
+7187 KEGKL

>member
-2044 SVGEVKGPNLEFIE
+2044 SVGEVIVKELKEEVKGPNLEFIE

-3468 QEKDSGPE
+3468 Q
-3476 EEKIKDEGI
+3476 
-3485 LKPTD
+3485 
-3490 EREGVDKTDESEN
+3490 
-3503 IKEEATDGDSGLKE
+3503 
-3517 THAIFARDEILEE
+3517 
-3530 KQEKDSGPNSI
+3530 
-3541 EYVTTT
+3541 
-3547 DSKEQ
+3547 
-3552 IETVNADNE
+3552 
-3561 KDPMGE
+3561 
-3567 SETPVTK
+3567 
-3574 APEEEK
+3574 
-3580 IQDEG
+3580 
-3585 ILKPTNE
+3585 
-3592 REGVDKTNESENIIE
+3592 
-3607 EAIDGQ
+3607 
-3613 SGLTETHAIFARDEI
+3613 
-3628 LEEVKDCGPD
+3628 
-3638 SIEYVK
+3638 
-3644 TTDSKEQIETVNAN
+3644 
-3658 IEKDPMGESEAPVT
+3658 
-3672 KVPEEEKIQDEGI
+3672 
-3685 LKPTDKR
+3685 
-3692 EGVDKID
+3692 
-3699 ESENIREEATDGDSG
+3699 
-3714 LKETH
+3714 
-3719 AIFARDETL
+3719 
-3728 EEKQVKDCGPDSIEY
+3728 
-3743 AKKKDCKEQIETVN
+3743 
-3757 ADIQKDPM
+3757 
-3765 VESEAPVTKVPE
+3765 
-3777 EEKIQDEGILKPT
+3777 
-3790 DEHEGVDKTD
+3790 
-3800 ESENIREEAID
+3800 
-3811 GDSGLEETH
+3811 
-3820 AIFARDETLEEV
+3820 
-3832 KDCGPDSIE
+3832 
-3841 YVKTTDSKEQIET
+3841 
-3854 VNADIEKDP
+3854 
-3863 MGESKAPVT
+3863 
-3872 KAPEEEKI
+3872 
-3880 QDEGIL
+3880 
-3886 KPTNESEGVDKT
+3886 
-3898 DESENIREEAREGD
+3898 
-3912 SGLKETHAI
+3912 
-3921 FARDEILEEK
+3921 
-3931 QVKDYGP
+3931 VKDYGP
-3938 DSIEYVKTTDSKEQI
+3938 DSIEYVKTTD
-3953 ETVNTGIEKDP
+3953 
-3964 MGESEAPFTKAP
+3964 
-3976 EEEKIQDESILK
+3976 
-3988 PIDQHEGID
+3988 
-3997 KTDESENIREEAT
+3997 
-4010 DGDSGLKE
+4010 
-4018 TDAIFARDKTLE
+4018 
-4030 KVKDC
+4030 
-4035 GSDSIEYV
+4035 
-4043 KTTDSK
+4043 
-4049 EQIETVNTD
+4049 
-4058 IEKDPMGESKV
+4058 
-4069 PFTKA
+4069 
-4074 PEEEKIQ
+4074 
-4081 DAGIFKPTDERE
+4081 
-4093 GVDKID
+4093 
-4099 ESENIREE
+4099 
-4107 ATDGDSGLKE
+4107 
-4117 TQAIFARDE
+4117 
-4126 ILEEVKDCGP
+4126 
-4136 DSIEYVKTTDSKER
+4136 
-4150 IETVNADIEND
+4150 
-4161 PMGESEAP
+4161 
-4169 VTKAPEEEKIQ
+4169 
-4180 DEGILKPTNE
+4180 
-4190 SEGVDKTDESEN
+4190 
-4202 IREEA
+4202 
-4207 REGDSGLK
+4207 
-4215 ETHAIFAREEILE
+4215 
-4228 EVKDCGP
+4228 
-4235 DSIEYVKTTNSKEQ
+4235 SKEQ

>member
-2044 SVGEVKGPNLEFIE
+2044 SVGEVIVKELKEEVKGPNLEFIE

-3257 HAIFARDEILEEVKD
+3257 HAIFARDEILEE
-3272 CGLDSIKHVKTTNS
+3272 
-3286 KEQIETVNANIEKDP
+3286 
-3301 MGESEA
+3301 
-3307 PITKAP
+3307 
-3313 EEQKIKDEGIL
+3313 
-3324 KPTDEREGV
+3324 
-3333 NKTDE
+3333 
-3338 SENIREEATDGDSGL
+3338 
-3353 KETPSIFARD
+3353 
-3363 EILEEVKDFGPDSI
+3363 
-3377 EYVKTTDTKEQTET
+3377 
-3391 VNADIEK
+3391 
-3398 DPMGKSEAPIT
+3398 
-3409 KAPEEENIQDEGI
+3409 
-3422 LKPTDEHEGV
+3422 
-3432 DKTNERENIREEATD
+3432 
-3447 GDSGLKETH
+3447 
-3456 AIFPREEILEEK
+3456 
-3468 QEKDSGPE
+3468 EKDSGPE
-3476 EEKIKDEGI
+3476 EEKIK
-3485 LKPTD
+3485 
-3490 EREGVDKTDESEN
+3490 
-3503 IKEEATDGDSGLKE
+3503 
-3517 THAIFARDEILEE
+3517 
-3530 KQEKDSGPNSI
+3530 
-3541 EYVTTT
+3541 
-3547 DSKEQ
+3547 
-3552 IETVNADNE
+3552 
-3561 KDPMGE
+3561 
-3567 SETPVTK
+3567 
-3574 APEEEK
+3574 
-3580 IQDEG
+3580 
-3585 ILKPTNE
+3585 
-3592 REGVDKTNESENIIE
+3592 
-3607 EAIDGQ
+3607 
-3613 SGLTETHAIFARDEI
+3613 
-3628 LEEVKDCGPD
+3628 
-3638 SIEYVK
+3638 
-3644 TTDSKEQIETVNAN
+3644 
-3658 IEKDPMGESEAPVT
+3658 
-3672 KVPEEEKIQDEGI
+3672 DEGI

>member
-17 ICQADEITRQAEMVI
+17 ICQADETTRQAEMVI

-45 EAVEEAGIEMT
+45 EAVEEAGIEIT

-146 DALVESS
+146 DDLVESS

-185 VQTVTDLCTKDET
+185 VETVTDLCTKDET

-427 PDASSGS
+427 PDASSGT

-507 ELERPSNKISEEIE
+507 ELERPSNRISEEIE
-521 TGASRE
+521 IGASRE

-646 IEHSSAEGTVRM
+646 IEHSSPEGTVRM

-793 PIEKE
+793 PNEKE

-825 GQVNELSQESIG
+825 GQVNELSHESIG

-856 LEKSQPARAGESI
+856 LAKSQPARAGESI

-928 NIGLAEA
+928 NIGLAEP

-1297 AKIVEDND
+1297 VKIVEDND
-1305 RLVETTEDR
+1305 RLVETTEDS

-1345 AVSDPTLVKQEE
+1345 AISDPTLVKQEE
-1357 DLQGESENLAPRI
+1357 DLQGESENLAPRT

-1420 PGQSIVGMENRN
+1420 PGQSILGMENHN

-1484 QAETSQEKRDEAITS
+1484 QAETSQEKRDEAIAS

-1516 ENSAKATPEGDE
+1516 ENSAKATPEGEE

-1661 QGEGYNSVP
+1661 QGEGYNSVL

-1708 PKGEENSEQV
+1708 PNGEENSEQV

-1786 EAKENNADGTPK
+1786 EARENNADGTPK
-1798 DEEDSEHVL
+1798 GEEDSEHVL

-1814 SITCE
+1814 SIACE

-1869 EGNDGINGVAEAE
+1869 EGNDGINRVAEAE

-1937 GIIQNVEETS
+1937 GIIQNLEETS
-1947 KKEKR
+1947 EREKR

-2044 SVGEVKGPNLEFIE
+2044 SVGEVIVKELKEEVKGPNLEFIE

-2174 KISSL
+2174 KITSL

-2228 EDSFQDSYMTPLK
+2228 EDSFQGSYMTPLK

-2368 EETDIVKDQSPAF
+2368 EETDIVKDQSPTF

-2409 EQPNLEEPNITELS
+2409 EQPNLEEPNIKELS

-2473 TLQDGAEP
+2473 TLQDSAVP

-2506 EILKQEEHT
+2506 EILKQEERT

-2845 KPDFVSEST
+2845 KPDFVSESM

-2947 EHATDGESDVKEIHT
+2947 EHATDGDSDVKEIHT

-2992 TETTNT
+2992 TGTTNT

-3099 EEDPT
+3099 EEDPR
-3104 GETRVLITEAPTE
+3104 GETKVLITEAPTE

-3144 IEQAKDRK
+3144 IEQAKDIK

-3167 LDEVKDC
+3167 LDEGKDC
-3174 GLDSIE
+3174 GPDSIE
-3180 YVKTTES
+3180 YVKTTDS
-3187 KEQIETVNTNIEKD
+3187 KEQIETVKADIEKD
-3201 PMEES
+3201 SMGELEAPVT
-3206 KAPITKAL
+3206 KAP
-3214 EEEKIQDEGIP
+3214 EEEKIKDKSILKQ
-3225 KPTDESE
+3225 TDERE
-3232 GVDKTD
+3232 GVDKID

-3257 HAIFARDEILEEVKD
+3257 HAMFARDETLEEVKD
-3272 CGLDSIKHVKTTNS
+3272 CG
-3286 KEQIETVNANIEKDP
+3286 
-3301 MGESEA
+3301 
-3307 PITKAP
+3307 
-3313 EEQKIKDEGIL
+3313 
-3324 KPTDEREGV
+3324 
-3333 NKTDE
+3333 
-3338 SENIREEATDGDSGL
+3338 
-3353 KETPSIFARD
+3353 
-3363 EILEEVKDFGPDSI
+3363 PDSI
-3377 EYVKTTDTKEQTET
+3377 EYAKTTDSKEQIKT
-3391 VNADIEK
+3391 VNADFEK
-3398 DPMGKSEAPIT
+3398 DPMEELEAPVT
-3409 KAPEEENIQDEGI
+3409 KVPEEEKIQDEGI
-3422 LKPTDEHEGV
+3422 LKPIDEREGV
-3432 DKTNERENIREEATD
+3432 DKTNER
-3447 GDSGLKETH
+3447 
-3456 AIFPREEILEEK
+3456 
-3468 QEKDSGPE
+3468 
-3476 EEKIKDEGI
+3476 
-3485 LKPTD
+3485 
-3490 EREGVDKTDESEN
+3490 EN

-3517 THAIFARDEILEE
+3517 THAIFARDETLEE
-3530 KQEKDSGPNSI
+3530 
-3541 EYVTTT
+3541 
-3547 DSKEQ
+3547 
-3552 IETVNADNE
+3552 A
-3561 KDPMGE
+3561 
-3567 SETPVTK
+3567 
-3574 APEEEK
+3574 
-3580 IQDEG
+3580 
-3585 ILKPTNE
+3585 
-3592 REGVDKTNESENIIE
+3592 
-3607 EAIDGQ
+3607 
-3613 SGLTETHAIFARDEI
+3613 
-3628 LEEVKDCGPD
+3628 KDCGPD

-3644 TTDSKEQIETVNAN
+3644 TTDSKEQIEMVNTN

-3685 LKPTDKR
+3685 LKPIDER
-3692 EGVDKID
+3692 ERVDKTN
-3699 ESENIREEATDGDSG
+3699 ERENIKKEATGGDSG

-3728 EEKQVKDCGPDSIEY
+3728 EEVK
-3743 AKKKDCKEQIETVN
+3743 A
-3757 ADIQKDPM
+3757 
-3765 VESEAPVTKVPE
+3765 
-3777 EEKIQDEGILKPT
+3777 
-3790 DEHEGVDKTD
+3790 
-3800 ESENIREEAID
+3800 
-3811 GDSGLEETH
+3811 
-3820 AIFARDETLEEV
+3820 
-3832 KDCGPDSIE
+3832 CGPDSIE
-3841 YVKTTDSKEQIET
+3841 YVKTTDSKEQIEM
-3854 VNADIEKDP
+3854 VNTDIEKYP
-3863 MGESKAPVT
+3863 MGESEAPVT

-3886 KPTNESEGVDKT
+3886 KPTDESEGVD
-3898 DESENIREEAREGD
+3898 ESENIKEEATDGD
-3912 SGLKETHAI
+3912 SGLKETRAI

-3938 DSIEYVKTTDSKEQI
+3938 DSIEYVKTTNSKAQI
-3953 ETVNTGIEKDP
+3953 EMVNTDIEKDP

-3988 PIDQHEGID
+3988 PIDQREGID
-3997 KTDESENIREEAT
+3997 KTDESENIREEAA

-4018 TDAIFARDKTLE
+4018 TDAIFARDKILE
-4030 KVKDC
+4030 EKQVKDC

-4081 DAGIFKPTDERE
+4081 DASIFKPTDERE

-4107 ATDGDSGLKE
+4107 AIDGDSGLKE

-4136 DSIEYVKTTDSKER
+4136 DSIEYVKTTNSKER

-4169 VTKAPEEEKIQ
+4169 VTKAPKEEKIQ
-4180 DEGILKPTNE
+4180 DEVILKPTNE

-4202 IREEA
+4202 I

-4235 DSIEYVKTTNSKEQ
+4235 DSIEYVKTTDSKEQ
-4249 IETVNTDIEKD
+4249 IETMNTDIEKD

-4297 ESENIREEAIDGDSD
+4297 ESENIREEAIDGDSGF
-4312 LKETQAIFARDKI
+4312 KETQAIFARDKI
-4325 LEEVK
+4325 LKEVK
-4330 DCGPNSIE
+4330 DCGPDSIE

-4360 MGKSEAPVT
+4360 MRKSEAPVT
-4369 KAPKEEKIQDEG
+4369 KAPEEEKIQDEG

-4390 GVDKTDESDNIR
+4390 GVDKTDESENIR

-4424 PKEVKDCGPDST
+4424 LEEVKDCGPDSI

-4448 ETVNANIE
+4448 ETVNANIG

-4470 PEEEKIQ
+4470 LEEEKIQ

-4506 GESGLKETQ
+4506 GDSGLKETQ

-4526 KQVKDCGPD
+4526 VKDYGPD

-4544 YEEQIETVNADIE
+4544 YEEQIETGNADIE

-4574 EKIQDEGILKPIDE
+4574 EKIQDEGILKPTDE
-4588 REGVDETDE
+4588 REGIDKTDE

-4683 PTNESEGVD
+4683 PTNESEGVH

-4720 DEILEEVKD
+4720 DEILEEVKY

-4737 VKTIETVNANI
+4737 VKSIETMNANI

-4762 APEEEKIQDEGILKS
+4762 APEEEKIQDEGILMS
-4777 TNEHEGV
+4777 TNEREGV

-4808 TVSVGQEIVENVEE
+4808 TVSVGQEIVENLEE
-4822 SGPKSIEHL
+4822 SGPKSIEYL

-4836 KEQTKTVN
+4836 KEQTKTAN

-4885 IIEEAIDGESGLE
+4885 IIEQAIDGESGLE

-4962 DEGTLKPADVHEGVE
+4962 DEGTLKPADVHEEVE

-4992 ESDMKNIHTISIE
+4992 ESDMKNIHSISIE

-5102 IGDEILEKINN
+5102 IGDEILENINN

-5124 TGVKEQIGTA
+5124 TGVKEQIGRA
-5134 NTNIEE
+5134 KTNIEE

-5200 SIGDEKFENVKD
+5200 SIVDEKFENAKD

-5261 GSLKPVEV
+5261 GSLKPVEAN
-5269 HEGVEKTT
+5269 EGVEKTT

-5308 INNSGPESIEYLKA
+5308 INNSGPKSIEYLKA

-5354 EEMKDEGTLKPADVR
+5354 EEMKDEGTLKPTDVR

-5567 EGVEQ
+5567 EEVEQ

-5635 DTTGE
+5635 DTTG

-5755 DESVHIRQQAIE
+5755 DESVHIKQQAIE

-5789 DSGSESNEDIKATDS
+5789 DSGSESNEYIKATDS

-5826 FIKEPKEENIP
+5826 FIKKPKEENIP

-5854 HESENNIEQ
+5854 HGSENNIEQ

-5935 IQDEGSLNTA
+5935 IQDEVSLNTA

-6040 YAIAGESNLKEIHTT
+6040 YAIVGESNLKEIHTT

-6091 NEEDPIQEMEAPIT
+6091 IEEDPIQEMEAPIT

-6120 PAKVHE
+6120 PANVHE

-6222 GHEGVEKADGG
+6222 GHEGVEKADGS

-6355 VVIPADSS
+6355 IVIPADSS

-6452 EETNKTGQSLR
+6452 EETNETGQSLR

-6491 AVIIDEITADQNLPA
+6491 AVTIDEITADQNLPA

-6695 EEEIQDEGIVKPE
+6695 EEEIQDEGIVKSE

-6824 KTASDAVFESKY
+6824 KTASDAFFESKY

-6864 TSEISSKS
+6864 ISEISSKS

-6884 VIAGQTLPEGNLG
+6884 VIADQTLPAGNLG

-6914 TTVIV
+6914 TTVTV

-6930 KTPSGEVQKEEGSTL
+6930 KTPSGEVRKEEGSTL

-7040 KNVVSIEEVTE
+7040 KNEVSIEEVTE

-7187 KEGTL
+7187 KEGKL

>member
-2044 SVGEVKGPNLEFIE
+2044 SVGEVIVKELKEEVKGPNLEFIE

-3257 HAIFARDEILEEVKD
+3257 HAIFARDEILEE
-3272 CGLDSIKHVKTTNS
+3272 
-3286 KEQIETVNANIEKDP
+3286 
-3301 MGESEA
+3301 
-3307 PITKAP
+3307 
-3313 EEQKIKDEGIL
+3313 
-3324 KPTDEREGV
+3324 
-3333 NKTDE
+3333 
-3338 SENIREEATDGDSGL
+3338 
-3353 KETPSIFARD
+3353 
-3363 EILEEVKDFGPDSI
+3363 
-3377 EYVKTTDTKEQTET
+3377 
-3391 VNADIEK
+3391 
-3398 DPMGKSEAPIT
+3398 
-3409 KAPEEENIQDEGI
+3409 
-3422 LKPTDEHEGV
+3422 
-3432 DKTNERENIREEATD
+3432 
-3447 GDSGLKETH
+3447 
-3456 AIFPREEILEEK
+3456 
-3468 QEKDSGPE
+3468 
-3476 EEKIKDEGI
+3476 
-3485 LKPTD
+3485 
-3490 EREGVDKTDESEN
+3490 
-3503 IKEEATDGDSGLKE
+3503 
-3517 THAIFARDEILEE
+3517 
-3530 KQEKDSGPNSI
+3530 
-3541 EYVTTT
+3541 
-3547 DSKEQ
+3547 
-3552 IETVNADNE
+3552 
-3561 KDPMGE
+3561 
-3567 SETPVTK
+3567 
-3574 APEEEK
+3574 
-3580 IQDEG
+3580 
-3585 ILKPTNE
+3585 
-3592 REGVDKTNESENIIE
+3592 
-3607 EAIDGQ
+3607 
-3613 SGLTETHAIFARDEI
+3613 
-3628 LEEVKDCGPD
+3628 
-3638 SIEYVK
+3638 
-3644 TTDSKEQIETVNAN
+3644 
-3658 IEKDPMGESEAPVT
+3658 
-3672 KVPEEEKIQDEGI
+3672 
-3685 LKPTDKR
+3685 
-3692 EGVDKID
+3692 
-3699 ESENIREEATDGDSG
+3699 
-3714 LKETH
+3714 
-3719 AIFARDETL
+3719 
-3728 EEKQVKDCGPDSIEY
+3728 
-3743 AKKKDCKEQIETVN
+3743 
-3757 ADIQKDPM
+3757 
-3765 VESEAPVTKVPE
+3765 
-3777 EEKIQDEGILKPT
+3777 
-3790 DEHEGVDKTD
+3790 
-3800 ESENIREEAID
+3800 
-3811 GDSGLEETH
+3811 
-3820 AIFARDETLEEV
+3820 
-3832 KDCGPDSIE
+3832 
-3841 YVKTTDSKEQIET
+3841 
-3854 VNADIEKDP
+3854 
-3863 MGESKAPVT
+3863 
-3872 KAPEEEKI
+3872 
-3880 QDEGIL
+3880 
-3886 KPTNESEGVDKT
+3886 
-3898 DESENIREEAREGD
+3898 
-3912 SGLKETHAI
+3912 
-3921 FARDEILEEK
+3921 K

-3938 DSIEYVKTTDSKEQI
+3938 
-3953 ETVNTGIEKDP
+3953 
-3964 MGESEAPFTKAP
+3964 
-3976 EEEKIQDESILK
+3976 
-3988 PIDQHEGID
+3988 
-3997 KTDESENIREEAT
+3997 
-4010 DGDSGLKE
+4010 
-4018 TDAIFARDKTLE
+4018 
-4030 KVKDC
+4030 
-4035 GSDSIEYV
+4035 DSIEYV

>member
-2044 SVGEVKGPNLEFIE
+2044 SVGEVIVKELKEEVKGPNLEFIE

-3214 EEEKIQDEGIP
+3214 EEEKIQDEGI
-3225 KPTDESE
+3225 
-3232 GVDKTD
+3232 
-3238 ESENIREEATD
+3238 
-3249 GDSGLKET
+3249 
-3257 HAIFARDEILEEVKD
+3257 
-3272 CGLDSIKHVKTTNS
+3272 
-3286 KEQIETVNANIEKDP
+3286 
-3301 MGESEA
+3301 
-3307 PITKAP
+3307 
-3313 EEQKIKDEGIL
+3313 
-3324 KPTDEREGV
+3324 
-3333 NKTDE
+3333 
-3338 SENIREEATDGDSGL
+3338 
-3353 KETPSIFARD
+3353 
-3363 EILEEVKDFGPDSI
+3363 
-3377 EYVKTTDTKEQTET
+3377 
-3391 VNADIEK
+3391 
-3398 DPMGKSEAPIT
+3398 
-3409 KAPEEENIQDEGI
+3409 
-3422 LKPTDEHEGV
+3422 
-3432 DKTNERENIREEATD
+3432 
-3447 GDSGLKETH
+3447 
-3456 AIFPREEILEEK
+3456 
-3468 QEKDSGPE
+3468 
-3476 EEKIKDEGI
+3476 

-3517 THAIFARDEILEE
+3517 THAIFARDEI
-3530 KQEKDSGPNSI
+3530 
-3541 EYVTTT
+3541 
-3547 DSKEQ
+3547 
-3552 IETVNADNE
+3552 
-3561 KDPMGE
+3561 
-3567 SETPVTK
+3567 
-3574 APEEEK
+3574 
-3580 IQDEG
+3580 
-3585 ILKPTNE
+3585 
-3592 REGVDKTNESENIIE
+3592 
-3607 EAIDGQ
+3607 
-3613 SGLTETHAIFARDEI
+3613 
-3628 LEEVKDCGPD
+3628 
-3638 SIEYVK
+3638 
-3644 TTDSKEQIETVNAN
+3644 
-3658 IEKDPMGESEAPVT
+3658 
-3672 KVPEEEKIQDEGI
+3672 
-3685 LKPTDKR
+3685 
-3692 EGVDKID
+3692 
-3699 ESENIREEATDGDSG
+3699 
-3714 LKETH
+3714 
-3719 AIFARDETL
+3719 
-3728 EEKQVKDCGPDSIEY
+3728 
-3743 AKKKDCKEQIETVN
+3743 
-3757 ADIQKDPM
+3757 
-3765 VESEAPVTKVPE
+3765 
-3777 EEKIQDEGILKPT
+3777 
-3790 DEHEGVDKTD
+3790 
-3800 ESENIREEAID
+3800 
-3811 GDSGLEETH
+3811 
-3820 AIFARDETLEEV
+3820 LEEV

>member
-2044 SVGEVKGPNLEFIE
+2044 SVGEVIVKELKEEVKGPNLEFIE

-3272 CGLDSIKHVKTTNS
+3272 R
-3286 KEQIETVNANIEKDP
+3286 A
-3301 MGESEA
+3301 
-3307 PITKAP
+3307 
-3313 EEQKIKDEGIL
+3313 
-3324 KPTDEREGV
+3324 
-3333 NKTDE
+3333 
-3338 SENIREEATDGDSGL
+3338 
-3353 KETPSIFARD
+3353 
-3363 EILEEVKDFGPDSI
+3363 
-3377 EYVKTTDTKEQTET
+3377 
-3391 VNADIEK
+3391 
-3398 DPMGKSEAPIT
+3398 
-3409 KAPEEENIQDEGI
+3409 
-3422 LKPTDEHEGV
+3422 
-3432 DKTNERENIREEATD
+3432 
-3447 GDSGLKETH
+3447 
-3456 AIFPREEILEEK
+3456 
-3468 QEKDSGPE
+3468 
-3476 EEKIKDEGI
+3476 
-3485 LKPTD
+3485 
-3490 EREGVDKTDESEN
+3490 
-3503 IKEEATDGDSGLKE
+3503 
-3517 THAIFARDEILEE
+3517 
-3530 KQEKDSGPNSI
+3530 
-3541 EYVTTT
+3541 
-3547 DSKEQ
+3547 
-3552 IETVNADNE
+3552 
-3561 KDPMGE
+3561 
-3567 SETPVTK
+3567 
-3574 APEEEK
+3574 
-3580 IQDEG
+3580 
-3585 ILKPTNE
+3585 
-3592 REGVDKTNESENIIE
+3592 
-3607 EAIDGQ
+3607 
-3613 SGLTETHAIFARDEI
+3613 
-3628 LEEVKDCGPD
+3628 
-3638 SIEYVK
+3638 
-3644 TTDSKEQIETVNAN
+3644 
-3658 IEKDPMGESEAPVT
+3658 
-3672 KVPEEEKIQDEGI
+3672 
-3685 LKPTDKR
+3685 
-3692 EGVDKID
+3692 
-3699 ESENIREEATDGDSG
+3699 
-3714 LKETH
+3714 
-3719 AIFARDETL
+3719 
-3728 EEKQVKDCGPDSIEY
+3728 
-3743 AKKKDCKEQIETVN
+3743 
-3757 ADIQKDPM
+3757 
-3765 VESEAPVTKVPE
+3765 
-3777 EEKIQDEGILKPT
+3777 
-3790 DEHEGVDKTD
+3790 
-3800 ESENIREEAID
+3800 
-3811 GDSGLEETH
+3811 
-3820 AIFARDETLEEV
+3820 
-3832 KDCGPDSIE
+3832 PDSIE

-3863 MGESKAPVT
+3863 MGES
-3872 KAPEEEKI
+3872 
-3880 QDEGIL
+3880 
-3886 KPTNESEGVDKT
+3886 
-3898 DESENIREEAREGD
+3898 
-3912 SGLKETHAI
+3912 
-3921 FARDEILEEK
+3921 
-3931 QVKDYGP
+3931 
-3938 DSIEYVKTTDSKEQI
+3938 
-3953 ETVNTGIEKDP
+3953 
-3964 MGESEAPFTKAP
+3964 
-3976 EEEKIQDESILK
+3976 
-3988 PIDQHEGID
+3988 
-3997 KTDESENIREEAT
+3997 
-4010 DGDSGLKE
+4010 
-4018 TDAIFARDKTLE
+4018 
-4030 KVKDC
+4030 
-4035 GSDSIEYV
+4035 
-4043 KTTDSK
+4043 
-4049 EQIETVNTD
+4049 
-4058 IEKDPMGESKV
+4058 
-4069 PFTKA
+4069 
-4074 PEEEKIQ
+4074 
-4081 DAGIFKPTDERE
+4081 
-4093 GVDKID
+4093 
-4099 ESENIREE
+4099 
-4107 ATDGDSGLKE
+4107 
-4117 TQAIFARDE
+4117 
-4126 ILEEVKDCGP
+4126 
-4136 DSIEYVKTTDSKER
+4136 
-4150 IETVNADIEND
+4150 
-4161 PMGESEAP
+4161 EAP
-4169 VTKAPEEEKIQ
+4169 VTK
-4180 DEGILKPTNE
+4180 
-4190 SEGVDKTDESEN
+4190 V
-4202 IREEA
+4202 
-4207 REGDSGLK
+4207 
-4215 ETHAIFAREEILE
+4215 
-4228 EVKDCGP
+4228 
-4235 DSIEYVKTTNSKEQ
+4235 
-4249 IETVNTDIEKD
+4249 
-4260 PMGESE
+4260 
-4266 APFTKAPEEEKIQD
+4266 PEEEKIQD

>member
-8 SEAVSYNGR
+8 SEAISYNGR
-17 ICQADEITRQAEMVI
+17 ICQAHETTRQPEMVI

-45 EAVEEAGIEMT
+45 EAVEEAGIEIT
-56 EVEEINKKAIPGDKN
+56 EVEEINKRAIPGNKN
-71 HDTIN
+71 HDTAN
-76 VTGTSSQMAKTEEEN
+76 VTGSSSQIAKAEEEN

-101 DERVHDQHVEVISNQ
+101 DERVHDRHVEVISNQ

-127 EREMKDAQ
+127 EEETKDAQ

-146 DALVESS
+146 DTLVESS
-153 EEVISIL
+153 EEVTSIL
-160 EATAVQTSKASVH
+160 EETAVQTSKASVH
-173 TKDLTVNNLKKD
+173 TKDLAVNNLNND
-185 VQTVTDLCTKDET
+185 VETVTVLCTKDET

-206 TTLFQEGLE
+206 TTLFQEGLG
-215 ETKLKGLEYKETE
+215 ETKLKGVEYKETE

-236 EKGLETI
+236 EKGPETI
-243 RPSEEK
+243 RPSEEI
-249 GNKDK
+249 GK
-254 KDKVMYDRIEDASF
+254 KDEKYKVMYDRIEDAFF

-292 DKPEKSSVILEQS
+292 DKPEKSSVILEQC
-305 RTSQQEDGPEVG
+305 RASQQEDGPEVG

-344 VTSVEDEM
+344 VISVEDEM
-352 QNKNRLDTPFVT
+352 KNKNRLDTPFVT

-378 KVDPKIGLENIVV
+378 KVDPKIGLENIVM

-406 FAQADSSA
+406 FSQADSSA

-427 PDASSGS
+427 LDASSGT

-461 FTVMVNEDNISK
+461 FTVMVNEDNINK

-527 NTQFEN
+527 NTGFEN

-538 KEKRQDD
+538 KVKKHD
-545 KSTATYDTTSVEIP
+545 KSTATYDTTSVDIP

-594 VEETEQVQGKRIDEV
+594 VEETGQVQGKRIDEV
-609 FEFEPEEEIQKS
+609 FKFEPEEEIQKS
-621 TCTSTDEENQAA
+621 TCTSTDEENQGA

-638 YKSTEGTV
+638 YKSTEGTI

-658 ETNITEKLETVY
+658 ETNITEKLETLY
-670 GLESDEK
+670 GLECDEK
-677 LEVSDAQANIPEV
+677 LEVSDAQANKPEV
-690 AHKEEAIVIGIHK
+690 THKEEAIVTG
-703 IAKSNDIEEGSLEN
+703 NDIEEGSLEN
-717 DRTKVAHSVYTGDK
+717 DRTKVDHSVYTGDK

-761 EVHDGHKIPV
+761 EVHDGHEIPV
-771 PGSGDV
+771 PGSEDV
-777 NKEQIFEANA
+777 NNEQIFEANA

-798 TTKIYQDSEKET
+798 TTKKYQDSEKET
-810 KISREEDGS
+810 KIPREEDGN
-819 LEIMKE
+819 LEVMKE
-825 GQVNELSQESIG
+825 GQVKELSPESIG

-856 LEKSQPARAGESI
+856 LEKSQPARTGESI
-869 VHEINHDES
+869 AHETNHDES
-878 SEEILHASLA
+878 PEEILRVSLE

-896 EVEHLVSTEAS
+896 EVEHLVSIEAS
-907 AENGDKDTS
+907 AENGDKGTS

-946 EEDSEEGLQ
+946 EEDSEERLQ

-965 SPEDILIASLVK
+965 SPENIIIASSVK

-998 NDEETYSI
+998 NDEETFSI
-1006 KMAEEN
+1006 KMAEDN
-1012 DENNKLAETTET
+1012 DENNKPAETTET

-1040 QHDEPRETKHEFESP
+1040 QHDEPRETKLEFESP

-1064 NPGKGLQGESTNL
+1064 GESTNL
-1077 AQAETSQEK
+1077 ALAETSQEK
-1086 RDEGISSVKVVD
+1086 REEGISSVKVVVD
-1098 NDRLA
+1098 NNRQA
-1103 ETTENREKAT
+1103 ETTENSAKAT

-1119 SDQILQKDE
+1119 SDQMLQKDE
-1128 PGEGITRET
+1128 PGEGITCET
-1137 NNGAEIPENISDP
+1137 NNGAEIPENIPDP

-1175 RDEDKSYIKVTE
+1175 RDEDTSYIKVTE
-1187 DNDDNEQAEGTENSE
+1187 DNDDNEQVEGTENSE
-1202 KVTPEGGEDS
+1202 KVTPKGGEDS
-1212 EKILQIDEPRQSIVG
+1212 EKILQIDEPGQSIVG
-1227 MENRNVDSP
+1227 MGNHNVDSP

-1248 NEPRETNHEF
+1248 DEPRETNHEF
-1258 ESPGEVLDTSLVG
+1258 KSPGEVLDTSVVR
-1271 KGLQGECTNLAPAE
+1271 KGLQEESTNLAPAE
-1285 TSQEKRDEGISS
+1285 TSQEKRDEGTSS
-1297 AKIVEDND
+1297 AKIVVDND
-1305 RLVETTEDR
+1305 KLVETTENS

-1334 AEGITRETNNG
+1334 AEGITHETNNG
-1345 AVSDPTLVKQEE
+1345 AEIPENISDPTLMKQEE
-1357 DLQGESENLAPRI
+1357 GLIGESKNLAPRTK
-1370 EAAIEKREEESYI
+1370 AAIEKREEESYI
-1383 KVTEDNNDN
+1383 KVTEDNENN

-1415 LQVDE
+1415 LQIDE
-1420 PGQSIVGMENRN
+1420 PGQSIVGTENRN
-1432 VDSPEGEEDSEQ
+1432 VESPEGEEDSEQ
-1444 ALQRDEPRETNHE
+1444 ALQHDEPQETNHE
-1457 FESPGEILDT
+1457 FKSPGEILDT
-1467 SLVNSGKGLQ
+1467 SLVNPRKGLQ

-1484 QAETSQEKRDEAITS
+1484 QVETSQEKRDEAITS

-1508 NDKLAEAI
+1508 NDKLAEAT
-1516 ENSAKATPEGDE
+1516 ENRSKATPEAE
-1528 NSEQILQKY
+1528 VNSEIFLQKY
-1537 EPGEGITHETNNGAE
+1537 EPGEGITHETDNGAE
-1552 ILETISDPP
+1552 IPETISDPP
-1561 LVKQEEGLQGESE
+1561 LVKQEEGLQGEFE
-1574 NLAPTEAAIEKRD
+1574 NQAPTEAAIEKRD

-1593 KEVEDNNDNGQA
+1593 NVVEDDDDNGQA
-1605 EAIENSEKVTPEGG
+1605 EATENSEKVTPEGG

-1624 IQQINEPGQNIVGME
+1624 ILQIDEPGQNIVGME
-1639 NRNVDSPENNLDTLF
+1639 NQNVASPENNLDTLF

-1661 QGEGYNSVP
+1661 QGGYNSAP

-1679 EDTFSVKVAEN
+1679 EDTYFVEVAEN
-1690 NDENN
+1690 SDENN
-1695 RPAET
+1695 RLAET
-1700 MEDGVKVT
+1700 MEDSVKVT
-1708 PKGEENSEQV
+1708 PKGEENSEHV

-1726 KYHNVESPDNILDK
+1726 RYHNVESPDNIFDN

-1786 EAKENNADGTPK
+1786 EARINNANGAPK
-1798 DEEDSEHVL
+1798 GEEDSEHVL
-1807 QKDAVDE
+1807 QKDAVDK
-1814 SITCE
+1814 SIACE

-1834 LAKQE
+1834 QAKQE

-1854 SIEKRDGEISSTKIA
+1854 SIEKRDGEMSSMKIA
-1869 EGNDGINGVAEAE
+1869 EGNNGINRVAEAE
-1882 GNSVKETAKGGEE
+1882 GNSVKETAKGEEE

-1909 QLLDVTPEEMEAESS
+1909 QVLDVTPEEMEAESS
-1924 SENMKKSTCMKEE
+1924 GENMKKTTCMKEE
-1937 GIIQNVEETS
+1937 GIIQNLEEASET
-1947 KKEKR
+1947 EKR
-1952 EETETTDDKKEKE
+1952 EETETIDDKKEKE

-1972 DATTSIDKG
+1972 DATTSIHKG

-2033 EEPGIAELSSS
+2033 EEPRIAEPSSS

-2110 QDEHTNN
+2110 QEEHTNK
-2117 DFDSASVT
+2117 DFDSASVIT
-2125 ILSEETGL
+2125 FSEETGL
-2133 KEAKPEDNEQV
+2133 KEAKPENNERV

-2158 TDRSNLVN
+2158 TDSSNLVN
-2166 VDIDVQPE
+2166 VDINVQPE

-2179 EENRNK
+2179 EENRNN
-2185 GILTV
+2185 GILTI
-2190 AEGGREKKEHQM
+2190 AEGGGEKNEHQM
-2202 EDKAPTTGIG
+2202 EDKAPTAGIG
-2212 HEVEVATAEKP
+2212 HEVEVTTAEKP
-2223 LDSIS
+2223 LDSVS

-2241 DHEPMIIELSR
+2241 DHEPMIIVLSR
-2252 IVEETLARDETTY
+2252 MVEETLARDETTY

-2318 SHMLPKIHNEKNSYD
+2318 SHMLPKIQNEKNSYD
-2333 AEDVD
+2333 AENVD

-2344 TSDSADQTEVFITSV
+2344 TSDSADQTEVFNTTSV

-2386 TEENSKDDQES
+2386 TEENSKDGQES
-2397 RGFETTA
+2397 SRFETTA
-2404 SHIET
+2404 SRIET

-2423 SLSVGEVTR
+2423 SLSVGEVTV

-2459 QIRVKDLTEESKSG
+2459 QIGVKDLTEESKSG
-2473 TLQDGAEP
+2473 TLQDSPEP
-2481 NKNIILTSAENSSF
+2481 DKIFITLTSAGNSSF

-2540 YEQVKSSDIASEGKG
+2540 YEQVKSSETAPQGKG

-2589 STVADG
+2589 LTVADG
-2595 GEEKIEHQ
+2595 GGEKIEHQ

-2610 GGIGHEVEV
+2610 RGVGHEVEV
-2619 TTAEKPIDSISEDS
+2619 TATEKPIDSISEDS

-2652 SKTVEETP
+2652 CKTVEETP

-2689 PIKPKDVSE
+2689 PIKSKDVSE
-2698 LFSSDNGKEG
+2698 LFSSDDGKED

-2716 KDADSQMPPELH
+2716 KDAESQMPPELH
-2728 GEKNSYD
+2728 SEKNSYD
-2735 TEDLEISQR
+2735 TEDLEISQKR
-2744 GETSD
+2744 ESSD

-2797 EGSLKGDVVEKGTA
+2797 EGSLKGNVDVVEKGTA

-2821 CEPTNTK
+2821 CEPTNTQ

-2872 ENKDDVQEWNSESVE
+2872 ESKDDVQERNPESVE
-2887 QKNIGQ
+2887 QKNIVQ

-2904 EPKLEAKDHIH
+2904 EPKLEAEDHIR

-2920 EDTITAVSTTEKVHD
+2920 KDTITAVSTTEKVHD
-2935 GVKKVNGSEDIR
+2935 GVEKVNGSENIR
-2947 EHATDGESDVKEIHT
+2947 EHEIDGGSDVKEIHT

-2968 IAEKEKDSGPE
+2968 IAEKEKDSGPA

-2992 TETTNT
+2992 TEATNT
-2998 KIEEDPAGETE
+2998 KIEEDPTGETE

-3021 PDESGLE
+3021 PDKSGLE

-3051 GESNLKEIHTILAK
+3051 GESNLKEIHTVLAK

-3070 KEKDYGLESTECLKA
+3070 KEKDYCLESTECLKA

-3099 EEDPT
+3099 EDPT
-3104 GETRVLITEAPTE
+3104 GETKVLITEAPKE
-3117 VKIPNEDGLEPA
+3117 VKIPNEDGLEPV

-3138 NESENI
+3138 SESENI
-3144 IEQAKDRK
+3144 IEQAEDRN
-3152 SDLKETH
+3152 SNLK
-3159 AIFARDEI
+3159 
-3167 LDEVKDC
+3167 
-3174 GLDSIE
+3174 
-3180 YVKTTES
+3180 
-3187 KEQIETVNTNIEKD
+3187 
-3201 PMEES
+3201 
-3206 KAPITKAL
+3206 
-3214 EEEKIQDEGIP
+3214 
-3225 KPTDESE
+3225 
-3232 GVDKTD
+3232 
-3238 ESENIREEATD
+3238 
-3249 GDSGLKET
+3249 
-3257 HAIFARDEILEEVKD
+3257 
-3272 CGLDSIKHVKTTNS
+3272 
-3286 KEQIETVNANIEKDP
+3286 
-3301 MGESEA
+3301 
-3307 PITKAP
+3307 
-3313 EEQKIKDEGIL
+3313 
-3324 KPTDEREGV
+3324 
-3333 NKTDE
+3333 
-3338 SENIREEATDGDSGL
+3338 
-3353 KETPSIFARD
+3353 
-3363 EILEEVKDFGPDSI
+3363 
-3377 EYVKTTDTKEQTET
+3377 
-3391 VNADIEK
+3391 
-3398 DPMGKSEAPIT
+3398 
-3409 KAPEEENIQDEGI
+3409 
-3422 LKPTDEHEGV
+3422 
-3432 DKTNERENIREEATD
+3432 
-3447 GDSGLKETH
+3447 
-3456 AIFPREEILEEK
+3456 
-3468 QEKDSGPE
+3468 
-3476 EEKIKDEGI
+3476 
-3485 LKPTD
+3485 
-3490 EREGVDKTDESEN
+3490 
-3503 IKEEATDGDSGLKE
+3503 
-3517 THAIFARDEILEE
+3517 
-3530 KQEKDSGPNSI
+3530 
-3541 EYVTTT
+3541 
-3547 DSKEQ
+3547 
-3552 IETVNADNE
+3552 
-3561 KDPMGE
+3561 
-3567 SETPVTK
+3567 
-3574 APEEEK
+3574 
-3580 IQDEG
+3580 
-3585 ILKPTNE
+3585 
-3592 REGVDKTNESENIIE
+3592 
-3607 EAIDGQ
+3607 
-3613 SGLTETHAIFARDEI
+3613 ETHAIFARDEI

-3644 TTDSKEQIETVNAN
+3644 TTDSKEQIETVN
-3658 IEKDPMGESEAPVT
+3658 
-3672 KVPEEEKIQDEGI
+3672 
-3685 LKPTDKR
+3685 
-3692 EGVDKID
+3692 
-3699 ESENIREEATDGDSG
+3699 
-3714 LKETH
+3714 
-3719 AIFARDETL
+3719 
-3728 EEKQVKDCGPDSIEY
+3728 
-3743 AKKKDCKEQIETVN
+3743 
-3757 ADIQKDPM
+3757 
-3765 VESEAPVTKVPE
+3765 
-3777 EEKIQDEGILKPT
+3777 
-3790 DEHEGVDKTD
+3790 
-3800 ESENIREEAID
+3800 
-3811 GDSGLEETH
+3811 
-3820 AIFARDETLEEV
+3820 
-3832 KDCGPDSIE
+3832 
-3841 YVKTTDSKEQIET
+3841 
-3854 VNADIEKDP
+3854 
-3863 MGESKAPVT
+3863 
-3872 KAPEEEKI
+3872 
-3880 QDEGIL
+3880 
-3886 KPTNESEGVDKT
+3886 
-3898 DESENIREEAREGD
+3898 
-3912 SGLKETHAI
+3912 
-3921 FARDEILEEK
+3921 
-3931 QVKDYGP
+3931 
-3938 DSIEYVKTTDSKEQI
+3938 
-3953 ETVNTGIEKDP
+3953 
-3964 MGESEAPFTKAP
+3964 
-3976 EEEKIQDESILK
+3976 
-3988 PIDQHEGID
+3988 
-3997 KTDESENIREEAT
+3997 
-4010 DGDSGLKE
+4010 
-4018 TDAIFARDKTLE
+4018 
-4030 KVKDC
+4030 
-4035 GSDSIEYV
+4035 
-4043 KTTDSK
+4043 
-4049 EQIETVNTD
+4049 TD
-4058 IEKDPMGESKV
+4058 IEKDP
-4069 PFTKA
+4069 
-4074 PEEEKIQ
+4074 IW
-4081 DAGIFKPTDERE
+4081 
-4093 GVDKID
+4093 
-4099 ESENIREE
+4099 
-4107 ATDGDSGLKE
+4107 
-4117 TQAIFARDE
+4117 
-4126 ILEEVKDCGP
+4126 
-4136 DSIEYVKTTDSKER
+4136 
-4150 IETVNADIEND
+4150 
-4161 PMGESEAP
+4161 
-4169 VTKAPEEEKIQ
+4169 
-4180 DEGILKPTNE
+4180 
-4190 SEGVDKTDESEN
+4190 
-4202 IREEA
+4202 
-4207 REGDSGLK
+4207 
-4215 ETHAIFAREEILE
+4215 
-4228 EVKDCGP
+4228 
-4235 DSIEYVKTTNSKEQ
+4235 
-4249 IETVNTDIEKD
+4249 
-4260 PMGESE
+4260 
-4266 APFTKAPEEEKIQD
+4266 
-4280 EGILKP
+4280 
-4286 TDEREGVDKTD
+4286 
-4297 ESENIREEAIDGDSD
+4297 
-4312 LKETQAIFARDKI
+4312 
-4325 LEEVK
+4325 
-4330 DCGPNSIE
+4330 
-4338 YVTTTDSEEQIET
+4338 
-4351 VNADIEKDP
+4351 
-4360 MGKSEAPVT
+4360 
-4369 KAPKEEKIQDEG
+4369 
-4381 IIKPTDERE
+4381 
-4390 GVDKTDESDNIR
+4390 
-4402 EEATDGDSGLKE
+4402 
-4414 THAIFARDEI
+4414 
-4424 PKEVKDCGPDST
+4424 
-4436 EHVKTTDSKEQI
+4436 
-4448 ETVNANIE
+4448 
-4456 KDPMGESEAPVTKA
+4456 ESEAPVTKA

-4477 DEGILKPTDERE
+4477 DEGILKPTDEHE
-4489 GVDKTDE
+4489 GFDKTDE
-4496 SENIREEATD
+4496 RENIREEATD
-4506 GESGLKETQ
+4506 GDTG
-4515 AIFARDEILEE
+4515 
-4526 KQVKDCGPD
+4526 
-4535 SIEYVKTTD
+4535 
-4544 YEEQIETVNADIE
+4544 
-4557 KDPMGKSEAPV
+4557 
-4568 TKAPEE
+4568 
-4574 EKIQDEGILKPIDE
+4574 
-4588 REGVDETDE
+4588 
-4597 SENIREEATNG
+4597 
-4608 DNGLKETHAI
+4608 
-4618 FARDEIL
+4618 
-4625 EEVKDCGR
+4625 
-4633 DSIEHVKTTDSKEQ
+4633 
-4647 IETVNA
+4647 
-4653 NIEKDPMGESE
+4653 
-4664 APVTKA
+4664 
-4670 PEEEKI
+4670 
-4676 QDEGILK
+4676 
-4683 PTNESEGVD
+4683 
-4692 KTDESENINV
+4692 
-4702 EATDGDS
+4702 
-4709 GLKETHAIFAR
+4709 
-4720 DEILEEVKD
+4720 
-4729 CGLDSIEH
+4729 
-4737 VKTIETVNANI
+4737 
-4748 EKDPMGESEAPVTK
+4748 
-4762 APEEEKIQDEGILKS
+4762 
-4777 TNEHEGV
+4777 
-4784 DKTNESENLREEAT
+4784 
-4798 DGDSSLKEIH
+4798 LKEIH
-4808 TVSVGQEIVENVEE
+4808 TVSAGQEIVENSED
-4822 SGPKSIEHL
+4822 SGPKSIEYL

-4858 VTRTR
+4858 VTRTP

-4868 KPVEV
+4868 KPVAV

-4885 IIEEAIDGESGLE
+4885 IIEQAIDGESSLE

-4912 MNNSGPESTEY
+4912 MNNSGPESSEYLKATDSKEHIGTANTNIEEYQTGEIEVPFTKAPEDEETRDEGTLKQADVHEGVEKVYESDNIIQQATDGESDMKEIHTISIEDEKLENVKDSSPESIEYFKEIDSKEHIETENKSIKEDLTGETEVPVTKAPKEETLLDEGSPKPVEVHEGVEKATESENIIEQPVDGVSNLKEIHTTSIGDEILEKVKDSSSESIEYLKEIDSKEHIETKNKSIKEDSTGETEVPATKAPKEETLLDEGSLKPVEVHEGVEKATESENIIEQPVDGVSNLKEIHTSSIGDGILEKVNNTGPESIEYLKETDSKEQIGTTNTNIEEYPTGETEAPFTKAPEEEDMKDEGTLKPADVREGVEKVDESDNIRQATDGESNIKKIHTISIGDEKLENVKDSGSESIEYFKEIDSKEHIETENKSIKEDPTRETEVPVTKAPKEETLLDEGSLTPLEVHEGVEKATESENIIEQPVDGVSNLKEIHTSIGDEMLEKVNNSGPESTEYLKATDSKEQIGTVNTNIEEYPTGETESPFTKAPEEEEMKDERTLKPADVRERVDKVDESDNIRQATDGESDMKKIHTISIGDEKLGNVKDSGSESIEYFKEIDSKEHIETENKGIKEDPTRETEVPVTKAPKEETLLDEGSLKPIEVHEGVQKATESENIIEQPVDGVNNSGPESTEY

-4962 DEGTLKPADVHEGVE
+4962 DEGTLKPADVREGVEKVDKSDNIGQAEKLDNIKDSGSKSIEYFKEIDSKEHIETKNKGIKEDPTGETEVSLTKAPKEETLLDEGSLKPVEVHEGVQKATESENIIEQPIDGVSNLKEIHTSIGDEMLEKVNNSGPKSTEYLKATDSKEQIGIANTNIEEYPTGETEAPFTKALEEEEMKDEGTLKPADVHEGVE
-4977 KVDESDNIIQQATDG
+4977 KVDESDNIGQATDG
-4992 ESDMKNIHTISIE
+4992 ESDMKKIHTISIG
-5005 DEKLENVKD
+5005 DEKLDNIKD
-5014 SGSESIEYF
+5014 SGSKSIEYF

-5034 ENKGIKENP
+5034 ENIGIKEDP
-5043 TRETEVPVIK
+5043 TRETEVPVTN
-5053 APKEENFPDE
+5053 ATKEENIPDE
-5063 GSLKPVEV
+5063 GSLKLIEV

-5102 IGDEILEKINN
+5102 IGDEILENVNDSGLESIEYLKETDSKEQMETLNTDIEKVSLEETEAPVIKAPEEQKIQDEGSLMTADVHEGVEQVAESEGSLKPVEVHEGVQKATESENIIEPVDGVSNLKEIHTFIGDEMLEKVNN

-5124 TGVKEQIGTA
+5124 TDSKEQIRTS

-5140 YPTGETE
+5140 YPTRETE

-5167 ADVHEGVEKVDES
+5167 VNVRGGVQKVDES

-5185 QATDG
+5185 ATDG
-5190 ESGMKKIHTI
+5190 ESDI
-5200 SIGDEKFENVKD
+5200 
-5212 SGSESMEY
+5212 
-5220 FKEIDSKEHIET
+5220 
-5232 ENKGIKED
+5232 
-5240 PTGETELPVIKA
+5240 
-5252 PKEENLPDE
+5252 
-5261 GSLKPVEV
+5261 
-5269 HEGVEKTT
+5269 
-5277 ESENI
+5277 
-5282 IEQPVD
+5282 
-5288 GVSNLKEIHTISIGD
+5288 
-5303 EILEK
+5303 
-5308 INNSGPESIEYLKA
+5308 
-5322 TDVKEQIGT
+5322 
-5331 ANTNIEEYPKGE
+5331 
-5343 TEAPFTKALEE
+5343 
-5354 EEMKDEGTLKPADVR
+5354 
-5369 EGVEKVDESDN
+5369 
-5380 IRQQAKDGE
+5380 
-5389 NNMKKIHTISIGDEK
+5389 KIHTISIGDEK
-5404 LENVKDSGS
+5404 LENLKDSS
-5413 ESIEYFKEIDS
+5413 SKSIEYFKEIDS

-5437 DPTGETEVPVTKA
+5437 DPTRETEVPVTNA

-5462 KLVEVHEG
+5462 KLIEVHEG
-5470 VEKATESENIIEQ
+5470 VEKATESENIKEQ

-5490 LQEIHTISIGD
+5490 LKEIHTISIGD
-5501 EILEKVNDS
+5501 EILENVNDS

-5522 YKEQIETL
+5522 SKEQMETL
-5530 NTDIEKATL
+5530 NTDIEKVSL
-5539 EETEALVI
+5539 EETEAPVI

-5578 IIQQNKDGANEME
+5578 IIQQNKDGEKNME

-5612 STEYLKE
+5612 STECLKE

-5640 EEGLVKITE
+5640 AEGLVNIAE

-5656 VNESKNI
+5656 VSECKNT

-5680 STGDEILEKMN
+5680 STGDEIPEKMN
-5691 DSGPDSTEYPK
+5691 DSGPDSTEYPN
-5702 ATDFKEQIITVNKN
+5702 ATGSKEQIITVNKN
-5716 IEDPTGETEAP
+5716 IEDPTGETEAL

-5755 DESVHIRQQAIE
+5755 DESVCIRQQAIE
-5767 VESDLIKIHT
+5767 GESDLLKIHT

-5789 DSGSESNEDIKATDS
+5789 GSGSESSEYIKATDS

-5849 GVEKV
+5849 EVKKV

-5877 KSIGDEILEKVKN
+5877 KSIGDEILEKVKK

-5899 EETDSKEH
+5899 KETDSKEH
-5907 IEPLNTNFEKDSSS
+5907 IETLNTNFEKDSSS
-5921 EPEALVTKVPAVEK
+5921 EPESFVTKVPAEEK

-5945 DAHEGVEQVD
+5945 NMHEGVEQVD
-5955 ESENN
+5955 ESENI

-5991 PKSIDIKEDTRE
+5991 PKSTDIKEDTRE
-6003 IEASLTKEEKIQDEG
+6003 IEASLTKEPKEEKIQDEG
-6018 SLNPTDGHEGVEKV
+6018 SLNPTDGHGGVEKV

-6055 FVGDEILEKVKD
+6055 FVGDEILVKVKD
-6067 SDQKSTKYHRATDSK
+6067 SDLKSTEYHRATDSK

-6091 NEEDPIQEMEAPIT
+6091 IEEDPIQEMEAPIT
-6105 KAPEVEKI
+6105 KAPEEEKI
-6113 QDEDSLK
+6113 QDEDSFK
-6120 PAKVHE
+6120 PANVHE

-6137 KEQAIDGE
+6137 EEQAIDGE
-6145 SALKEIYTISVGDG
+6145 SNLKEIYTISVGDG
-6159 ILEKDKDFGPESIK
+6159 ITEKDKDFGPESIN
-6173 YLKETKSEQ
+6173 YLKETKSGGK
-6182 EIATVNTNI
+6182 IATIKTNI

-6200 ATVTKAQEEEKIQDE
+6200 AIVTKAQEEEKIQDE
-6215 GGLKAVD
+6215 GSLKAVD
-6222 GHEGVEKADGG
+6222 GHEGVEKADRS
-6233 ANNREQVIDGESDF
+6233 ANNREQVIDGESNF
-6247 KEIHEVSLGD
+6247 KEIHKVSLGD

-6281 HIETVNTTINEDPIE
+6281 HIETVNTTIKEDPIE

-6311 EKIQDEGCVKPT
+6311 EKIQDEGRVKPT
-6323 NVSVTVAEDEEEK
+6323 NVSMTVAEDEEEK
-6336 IKEDIKVEEDNF
+6336 IKEDIKVEVDNF
-6348 PDNADNA
+6348 PENADNA
-6355 VVIPADSS
+6355 IVIPAEPS

-6368 MVDKPVKDTS
+6368 MDDKRVMDTS
-6378 SDESLKTINAE
+6378 SDESFKTINAE
-6389 PCPHAEEVGSMTPE
+6389 PCPHAEEVGNLIPE

-6413 PNMKHNDIETET
+6413 PNMKHDNIETET
-6425 VTPEKPDADEETK
+6425 VTPEKSDADEETK

-6452 EETNKTGQSLR
+6452 EETNETGQSLR
-6463 VENLDADRTEGI
+6463 VENFDADRTEEGI

-6480 TVLESKSLGTE
+6480 SVLEPKSLGTE
-6491 AVIIDEITADQNLPA
+6491 AVIIDEITADQNLTA

-6518 ELLSWEQEHGPTTIV
+6518 ESLSWEQEHGPTTIV
-6533 KETEAIKTKEGEI
+6533 KETEAIKAKEGEI
-6546 LDDKNISDSSATKAT
+6546 LDNKNISDSSATKAT

-6575 SSIFLSTE
+6575 SSTFLSTE

-6613 SSAIKATEE
+6613 FSAIKAAEE

-6631 ELAVSKLGLLDGASK
+6631 EFAVSKLGLLDGASK

-6674 TSEKALETMLDVH
+6674 TSEKALETILDVH

-6695 EEEIQDEGIVKPE
+6695 EEGIQDKGIMKPE

-6723 EEIKVDNICD
+6723 EEIKVDDICD

-6739 AEVVTAKPSSVEAQ
+6739 AEVVTAEPSSVEAQ

-6768 ETSTRE
+6768 ETSIRE

-6817 ANEVEET
+6817 ANEAEET
-6824 KTASDAVFESKY
+6824 ETASNAVFESKY
-6836 EGVKETGETG
+6836 EGIKETGETG
-6846 EILKVE
+6846 ESLKVE

-6864 TSEISSKS
+6864 TSEIPSKS
-6872 KALGLVEVSEDE
+6872 KALSLVEVSEDE
-6884 VIAGQTLPEGNLG
+6884 VIAD
-6897 EQLQPS
+6897 
-6903 SSFLSR
+6903 
-6909 EEQHG
+6909 HC
-6914 TTVIV
+6914 
-6919 KRTEEE
+6919 
-6925 NMKEV
+6925 
-6930 KTPSGEVQKEEGSTL
+6930 
-6945 DQASKVEPHV
+6945 
-6955 KEEIKYADSP
+6955 
-6965 SETDEIIKLTRPIPS
+6965 
-6980 NLNFGITEKAFTYV
+6980 V

-7005 SEDIN
+7005 SENIN

-7040 KNVVSIEEVTE
+7040 KNKVFIEEGTE
-7051 EQEFAKDAKSVSLG
+7051 EQEFTKDAKSVTLG

-7075 YESKSEEYP
+7075 YESRSEEYP
-7084 AEETNKTCKATTDA
+7084 AEETNRTYEATTDA

-7112 GNLSEDIAKTI
+7112 GNVSEDIAKTI

-7138 YLDKVQ
+7138 YLDKIQ
-7144 GETVKEAAMK
+7144 GKTVKEAAMK
-7154 LDLENKSGDTNFT
+7154 LDLENQSGDTNFT
-7167 KATTEVMT
+7167 KAITEVMT

-7226 ENTGTIITTAHEDVQ
+7226 ENTETIITTAHEDVQ
-7241 PVLQHPIDK
+7241 PVLQHPLDK
-7250 ALEKVELKVTRPGK
+7250 ALEKVEQKDTRPGK

-7302 SLSDLM
+7302 SLSNLM

-7320 DLTKEREPVPS
+7320 DLTKEREQVPS

-7395 KHSLYKVKKAIT
+7395 KHSLSKVKKAIT

>member
-8 SEAVSYNGR
+8 SEAISYNGR
-17 ICQADEITRQAEMVI
+17 ICQADEMTRQPEMVI

-45 EAVEEAGIEMT
+45 EAVEEAGIEIT
-56 EVEEINKKAIPGDKN
+56 EVEEINKRAISGNKN
-71 HDTIN
+71 HDTAN
-76 VTGTSSQMAKTEEEN
+76 VTGSSSQIAKAEEEN

-127 EREMKDAQ
+127 EKETKDAQ

-146 DALVESS
+146 DTLVESS

-160 EATAVQTSKASVH
+160 EETAVQTSKASVH
-173 TKDLTVNNLKKD
+173 
-185 VQTVTDLCTKDET
+185 TKDET

-206 TTLFQEGLE
+206 TTLFQEGLG
-215 ETKLKGLEYKETE
+215 ETNLKGVEYKETE

-236 EKGLETI
+236 EKGPETI
-243 RPSEEK
+243 RPREEIGK
-249 GNKDK
+249 KDE
-254 KDKVMYDRIEDASF
+254 KDKVMYDRIEDAFF

-292 DKPEKSSVILEQS
+292 DKPEKSSVILEQC
-305 RTSQQEDGPEVG
+305 RASQQEDGPEVG

-344 VTSVEDEM
+344 VISVEDEM

-378 KVDPKIGLENIVV
+378 KVDPKIGLENIVM

-406 FAQADSSA
+406 FSQADSSA

-427 PDASSGS
+427 LDASSGT

-527 NTQFEN
+527 NTRFEN

-538 KEKRQDD
+538 KVKKHD
-545 KSTATYDTTSVEIP
+545 KSTATYDTTSVDIP

-570 EKTESSEAEIP
+570 EKTESSEAEIQ

-594 VEETEQVQGKRIDEV
+594 VEETGQVQGKRIDEV

-621 TCTSTDEENQAA
+621 TCTSTDEENQVA

-638 YKSTEGTV
+638 YKSTEGTI

-677 LEVSDAQANIPEV
+677 LEVSDAQADKPEV
-690 AHKEEAIVIGIHK
+690 THKEEAIFTG
-703 IAKSNDIEEGSLEN
+703 NDIEEGSLEN
-717 DRTKVAHSVYTGDK
+717 DRTKVDHSVYTGDK

-777 NKEQIFEANA
+777 NNEQIFEANA

-798 TTKIYQDSEKET
+798 TTKKYQDSEKET

-825 GQVNELSQESIG
+825 GQAKELSPESIG

-869 VHEINHDES
+869 AHETNHDES
-878 SEEILHASLA
+878 PEEILHVSLA

-907 AENGDKDTS
+907 AENGDKGTS

-965 SPEDILIASLVK
+965 SPENIIIASSVK

-998 NDEETYSI
+998 NDEEIFSI
-1006 KMAEEN
+1006 KMAEDN
-1012 DENNKLAETTET
+1012 DENNKPAETTET

-1040 QHDEPRETKHEFESP
+1040 QHDEPQETKLEFESP

-1064 NPGKGLQGESTNL
+1064 GESTNL
-1077 AQAETSQEK
+1077 ALAETSQEK
-1086 RDEGISSVKVVD
+1086 REEGISSVKVVVD
-1098 NDRLA
+1098 NNRLA
-1103 ETTENREKAT
+1103 ETTENSAKAT

-1119 SDQILQKDE
+1119 SDQMLQKDE

-1137 NNGAEIPENISDP
+1137 NNGAEIPENIPDP

-1175 RDEDKSYIKVTE
+1175 RDEDTSYIKVTE
-1187 DNDDNEQAEGTENSE
+1187 DNDDNEQVEGTENSE
-1202 KVTPEGGEDS
+1202 KVTPKGGEDS
-1212 EKILQIDEPRQSIVG
+1212 EKILQIDEPGQSIVG
-1227 MENRNVDSP
+1227 MGNHNVDSP

-1248 NEPRETNHEF
+1248 DEPRETNHEF
-1258 ESPGEVLDTSLVG
+1258 KSPGEVLDTSLVR
-1271 KGLQGECTNLAPAE
+1271 KGLQGESTNLAPAE
-1285 TSQEKRDEGISS
+1285 TSQEKRDEGTSS
-1297 AKIVEDND
+1297 AKIVVDND
-1305 RLVETTEDR
+1305 KLVETTENS
-1314 AKATPEG
+1314 AKATPEN

-1334 AEGITRETNNG
+1334 TEGITHETNNG
-1345 AVSDPTLVKQEE
+1345 AEIPENISDPTLMKQEE
-1357 DLQGESENLAPRI
+1357 GLQGESKNLAPRTK
-1370 EAAIEKREEESYI
+1370 AAIEKREEESYI
-1383 KVTEDNNDN
+1383 KVTEDNENN

-1415 LQVDE
+1415 LQIDE
-1420 PGQSIVGMENRN
+1420 PGQSIVGTENRN
-1432 VDSPEGEEDSEQ
+1432 VESPEGEEDSEQ
-1444 ALQRDEPRETNHE
+1444 ALQHDEPQETNHE

-1467 SLVNSGKGLQ
+1467 SLVNPRKGLQ

-1508 NDKLAEAI
+1508 NDKLAEAT
-1516 ENSAKATPEGDE
+1516 ENSAKATPEAE
-1528 NSEQILQKY
+1528 VNSDIFSQKY
-1537 EPGEGITHETNNGAE
+1537 EPGEGITHETDNGAE
-1552 ILETISDPP
+1552 IPETISDPP
-1561 LVKQEEGLQGESE
+1561 LVKQEEGLQGEFE
-1574 NLAPTEAAIEKRD
+1574 NQAPTEAAIEKRD
-1587 EDTSYI
+1587 EDTSSI
-1593 KEVEDNNDNGQA
+1593 NMVEDNDDNGQA
-1605 EAIENSEKVTPEGG
+1605 EATENSEKVTPEGG

-1624 IQQINEPGQNIVGME
+1624 ILQIDEPGQNIVGME
-1639 NRNVDSPENNLDTLF
+1639 NQNVASPENNLDTLL

-1661 QGEGYNSVP
+1661 QGGYNSAL

-1679 EDTFSVKVAEN
+1679 EDTFFVKVAEK

-1695 RPAET
+1695 RLAET
-1700 MEDGVKVT
+1700 MEDSVKVT
-1708 PKGEENSEQV
+1708 PKGEENSEHV

-1726 KYHNVESPDNILDK
+1726 KYHNVESPDNIFDN

-1775 AEHKDGNNRQD
+1775 AEHKDGNNRQG
-1786 EAKENNADGTPK
+1786 EARINNADGTPK
-1798 DEEDSEHVL
+1798 GEADSEHVL

-1814 SITCE
+1814 SIACE

-1834 LAKQE
+1834 LAKRE
-1839 ECLQGQDENMIPTEA
+1839 ECLQGRDENMIPTEA
-1854 SIEKRDGEISSTKIA
+1854 SIEKREGEMSSMKIA

-1882 GNSVKETAKGGEE
+1882 GNSVKEIAKGEEE

-1909 QLLDVTPEEMEAESS
+1909 QVLDVTPEEMEAESS
-1924 SENMKKSTCMKEE
+1924 GENMKKTTCMKEE
-1937 GIIQNVEETS
+1937 GIIQNLEETS
-1947 KKEKR
+1947 ETEKR

-1972 DATTSIDKG
+1972 DATTSIHKG

-2012 QQECRGLGTTASSI
+2012 KQECRGLGTTASSI

-2033 EEPGIAELSSS
+2033 EEPRIAELSSS

-2110 QDEHTNN
+2110 QEEHTNI
-2117 DFDSASVT
+2117 DFDSASVIT
-2125 ILSEETGL
+2125 FSEETGL
-2133 KEAKPEDNEQV
+2133 KEAKPENNEQV

-2166 VDIDVQPE
+2166 VDINVQPE

-2179 EENRNK
+2179 EENRKN
-2185 GILTV
+2185 GILTI
-2190 AEGGREKKEHQM
+2190 AEGGGEKNEHQM
-2202 EDKAPTTGIG
+2202 EDKAPTAGIG
-2212 HEVEVATAEKP
+2212 HEVEVTTAEKP
-2223 LDSIS
+2223 LDSVS

-2252 IVEETLARDETTY
+2252 MIEETLARDETTY

-2318 SHMLPKIHNEKNSYD
+2318 SHMLPKIQNEKNSYD

-2344 TSDSADQTEVFITSV
+2344 TSDSADQTEVFYTTSV

-2397 RGFETTA
+2397 SRFETTA
-2404 SHIET
+2404 SRIET

-2423 SLSVGEVTR
+2423 SLSVGEVTV

-2459 QIRVKDLTEESKSG
+2459 QIGVKDLTEESKSG
-2473 TLQDGAEP
+2473 TLQDSPEP
-2481 NKNIILTSAENSSF
+2481 DKILTTLTSAGNSSF
-2495 VPEVSEKETKE
+2495 VPEISEKETKE

-2540 YEQVKSSDIASEGKG
+2540 YEQVKSSETAPQGKG

-2589 STVADG
+2589 LTVADG
-2595 GEEKIEHQ
+2595 GGEKIEHQ

-2610 GGIGHEVEV
+2610 TGVGHEVEV
-2619 TTAEKPIDSISEDS
+2619 TATEKPIDSISEDS
-2633 SRDSYVMPLKDHE
+2633 SRDSYVMPLKEHE

-2689 PIKPKDVSE
+2689 PIKSKDVSE
-2698 LFSSDNGKEG
+2698 LFSSDDGKED

-2716 KDADSQMPPELH
+2716 KDAESQMPPELH
-2728 GEKNSYD
+2728 SEKNSYD
-2735 TEDLEISQR
+2735 TEDLEISQK
-2744 GETSD
+2744 GESSD

-2797 EGSLKGDVVEKGTA
+2797 ESSLKGDVDVVEKGTA

-2821 CEPTNTK
+2821 CEPTNTQ

-2833 AEKNLESADLGQ
+2833 AEKNLESAVLGQ

-2854 NKDQSDDTLPQ
+2854 NKDQTDDTLPQ

-2872 ENKDDVQEWNSESVE
+2872 EKKDDAHERNPESVE
-2887 QKNIGQ
+2887 QKNIVQ

-2904 EPKLEAKDHIH
+2904 EPKLEAEDHIH

-2920 EDTITAVSTTEKVHD
+2920 KDTITAVSTTEKVHD
-2935 GVKKVNGSEDIR
+2935 GVEKVNGSENIR
-2947 EHATDGESDVKEIHT
+2947 EHEIDGGSDVKEIHT

-2968 IAEKEKDSGPE
+2968 IAEKEKDSGPA
-2979 STEYLKTIDSEEH
+2979 STEYLKTIESEEH

-2998 KIEEDPAGETE
+2998 KIEEDPTGETE

-3021 PDESGLE
+3021 PDKSGLE

-3051 GESNLKEIHTILAK
+3051 RESNLKEIHTILAK

-3070 KEKDYGLESTECLKA
+3070 KEKDYCLESTECLKA

-3099 EEDPT
+3099 EDPT
-3104 GETRVLITEAPTE
+3104 GETKVLITEAPKA
-3117 VKIPNEDGLEPA
+3117 VKIPNEDGLEPL

-3138 NESENI
+3138 SESENI
-3144 IEQAKDRK
+3144 IEQAEDRNGN
-3152 SDLKETH
+3152 LK
-3159 AIFARDEI
+3159 
-3167 LDEVKDC
+3167 
-3174 GLDSIE
+3174 
-3180 YVKTTES
+3180 
-3187 KEQIETVNTNIEKD
+3187 
-3201 PMEES
+3201 
-3206 KAPITKAL
+3206 
-3214 EEEKIQDEGIP
+3214 
-3225 KPTDESE
+3225 
-3232 GVDKTD
+3232 
-3238 ESENIREEATD
+3238 
-3249 GDSGLKET
+3249 
-3257 HAIFARDEILEEVKD
+3257 
-3272 CGLDSIKHVKTTNS
+3272 
-3286 KEQIETVNANIEKDP
+3286 
-3301 MGESEA
+3301 
-3307 PITKAP
+3307 
-3313 EEQKIKDEGIL
+3313 
-3324 KPTDEREGV
+3324 
-3333 NKTDE
+3333 
-3338 SENIREEATDGDSGL
+3338 
-3353 KETPSIFARD
+3353 
-3363 EILEEVKDFGPDSI
+3363 
-3377 EYVKTTDTKEQTET
+3377 
-3391 VNADIEK
+3391 
-3398 DPMGKSEAPIT
+3398 
-3409 KAPEEENIQDEGI
+3409 
-3422 LKPTDEHEGV
+3422 
-3432 DKTNERENIREEATD
+3432 
-3447 GDSGLKETH
+3447 
-3456 AIFPREEILEEK
+3456 
-3468 QEKDSGPE
+3468 
-3476 EEKIKDEGI
+3476 
-3485 LKPTD
+3485 
-3490 EREGVDKTDESEN
+3490 
-3503 IKEEATDGDSGLKE
+3503 
-3517 THAIFARDEILEE
+3517 
-3530 KQEKDSGPNSI
+3530 
-3541 EYVTTT
+3541 
-3547 DSKEQ
+3547 
-3552 IETVNADNE
+3552 
-3561 KDPMGE
+3561 
-3567 SETPVTK
+3567 
-3574 APEEEK
+3574 
-3580 IQDEG
+3580 
-3585 ILKPTNE
+3585 
-3592 REGVDKTNESENIIE
+3592 
-3607 EAIDGQ
+3607 
-3613 SGLTETHAIFARDEI
+3613 ETHAIFARDEI

-3644 TTDSKEQIETVNAN
+3644 TTDSKEQIETVN
-3658 IEKDPMGESEAPVT
+3658 
-3672 KVPEEEKIQDEGI
+3672 
-3685 LKPTDKR
+3685 
-3692 EGVDKID
+3692 
-3699 ESENIREEATDGDSG
+3699 
-3714 LKETH
+3714 
-3719 AIFARDETL
+3719 
-3728 EEKQVKDCGPDSIEY
+3728 
-3743 AKKKDCKEQIETVN
+3743 
-3757 ADIQKDPM
+3757 
-3765 VESEAPVTKVPE
+3765 
-3777 EEKIQDEGILKPT
+3777 
-3790 DEHEGVDKTD
+3790 
-3800 ESENIREEAID
+3800 
-3811 GDSGLEETH
+3811 
-3820 AIFARDETLEEV
+3820 
-3832 KDCGPDSIE
+3832 
-3841 YVKTTDSKEQIET
+3841 
-3854 VNADIEKDP
+3854 
-3863 MGESKAPVT
+3863 
-3872 KAPEEEKI
+3872 
-3880 QDEGIL
+3880 
-3886 KPTNESEGVDKT
+3886 
-3898 DESENIREEAREGD
+3898 
-3912 SGLKETHAI
+3912 
-3921 FARDEILEEK
+3921 
-3931 QVKDYGP
+3931 
-3938 DSIEYVKTTDSKEQI
+3938 
-3953 ETVNTGIEKDP
+3953 
-3964 MGESEAPFTKAP
+3964 
-3976 EEEKIQDESILK
+3976 
-3988 PIDQHEGID
+3988 
-3997 KTDESENIREEAT
+3997 
-4010 DGDSGLKE
+4010 
-4018 TDAIFARDKTLE
+4018 
-4030 KVKDC
+4030 
-4035 GSDSIEYV
+4035 
-4043 KTTDSK
+4043 
-4049 EQIETVNTD
+4049 TD
-4058 IEKDPMGESKV
+4058 IEKDP
-4069 PFTKA
+4069 
-4074 PEEEKIQ
+4074 IW
-4081 DAGIFKPTDERE
+4081 
-4093 GVDKID
+4093 
-4099 ESENIREE
+4099 
-4107 ATDGDSGLKE
+4107 
-4117 TQAIFARDE
+4117 
-4126 ILEEVKDCGP
+4126 
-4136 DSIEYVKTTDSKER
+4136 
-4150 IETVNADIEND
+4150 
-4161 PMGESEAP
+4161 
-4169 VTKAPEEEKIQ
+4169 
-4180 DEGILKPTNE
+4180 
-4190 SEGVDKTDESEN
+4190 
-4202 IREEA
+4202 
-4207 REGDSGLK
+4207 
-4215 ETHAIFAREEILE
+4215 
-4228 EVKDCGP
+4228 
-4235 DSIEYVKTTNSKEQ
+4235 
-4249 IETVNTDIEKD
+4249 
-4260 PMGESE
+4260 
-4266 APFTKAPEEEKIQD
+4266 
-4280 EGILKP
+4280 
-4286 TDEREGVDKTD
+4286 
-4297 ESENIREEAIDGDSD
+4297 
-4312 LKETQAIFARDKI
+4312 
-4325 LEEVK
+4325 
-4330 DCGPNSIE
+4330 
-4338 YVTTTDSEEQIET
+4338 
-4351 VNADIEKDP
+4351 
-4360 MGKSEAPVT
+4360 
-4369 KAPKEEKIQDEG
+4369 
-4381 IIKPTDERE
+4381 
-4390 GVDKTDESDNIR
+4390 
-4402 EEATDGDSGLKE
+4402 
-4414 THAIFARDEI
+4414 
-4424 PKEVKDCGPDST
+4424 
-4436 EHVKTTDSKEQI
+4436 
-4448 ETVNANIE
+4448 
-4456 KDPMGESEAPVTKA
+4456 ESEAPVTKA

-4489 GVDKTDE
+4489 GFDKTDE
-4496 SENIREEATD
+4496 RENIREEATD
-4506 GESGLKETQ
+4506 GDTG
-4515 AIFARDEILEE
+4515 
-4526 KQVKDCGPD
+4526 
-4535 SIEYVKTTD
+4535 
-4544 YEEQIETVNADIE
+4544 
-4557 KDPMGKSEAPV
+4557 
-4568 TKAPEE
+4568 
-4574 EKIQDEGILKPIDE
+4574 
-4588 REGVDETDE
+4588 
-4597 SENIREEATNG
+4597 
-4608 DNGLKETHAI
+4608 
-4618 FARDEIL
+4618 
-4625 EEVKDCGR
+4625 
-4633 DSIEHVKTTDSKEQ
+4633 
-4647 IETVNA
+4647 
-4653 NIEKDPMGESE
+4653 
-4664 APVTKA
+4664 
-4670 PEEEKI
+4670 
-4676 QDEGILK
+4676 
-4683 PTNESEGVD
+4683 
-4692 KTDESENINV
+4692 
-4702 EATDGDS
+4702 
-4709 GLKETHAIFAR
+4709 
-4720 DEILEEVKD
+4720 
-4729 CGLDSIEH
+4729 
-4737 VKTIETVNANI
+4737 
-4748 EKDPMGESEAPVTK
+4748 
-4762 APEEEKIQDEGILKS
+4762 
-4777 TNEHEGV
+4777 
-4784 DKTNESENLREEAT
+4784 
-4798 DGDSSLKEIH
+4798 LKEIH
-4808 TVSVGQEIVENVEE
+4808 TVSAGQEIVENAED
-4822 SGPKSIEHL
+4822 SGPKSIEYL

-4858 VTRTR
+4858 VTRTP
-4863 EEDSL
+4863 EEESL

-4885 IIEEAIDGESGLE
+4885 IIEQAIDGESSLE

-4912 MNNSGPESTEY
+4912 MNNSGPESSEYLKATDSKEHIGTANTNIEEYLTGEIEVPFTKAPEDEETRDEGTLKQADVHEGVEKVDESDNIIQQATDGESDTKEIHTISIEDEKLENVKDSSPESIEYFKETDSKEHIETENKGIKEGSTGETEVSVTKAKKVENLLDEGSLKPVEVHEGVEKATESENIIEQPIDEVSNLKEIHTTSIGDEILEKVKDSSSESIEYLKEIDSKEHIEIENKRIKEDSTGETEVPVTKAPKEETLLDEGSLKPVEVHEGVEKATESENIIEQLVDGVSNLKEIHTSSIGGEILEKVNNTGPESIEYLKETDSKEQIGTTNTNIEEYPTGETEAPFTKAPEEEEMKDEGTLKPEDAHEGVEKVDESDNIRQATDGESNIKKIHTISIGDEKLENFKDFGSESIEYFKEIDSKEHIETENKSIKEEPIGETEVPVTKAPKEETLLDEGSLTPLEVHEGVDKATDSENIIEQPVDGVNNSGPESNEYLKATDSKEQIGTVNTNIEEYPTGETKAPFTKAPEEEEMKDEGTLKPADVRERVEKVDESDNIRQATDGESDMKKIHTISIGDEKLENVKDFGSESIEYFKEIDSKEHIETENKSIKEEPIGETEVPVTKAPKEETLLDEGSLTPLEVHEGVEKATESENIIEQSVDGVSNLKEIHTSIGDEMLEKVNNSGPESTEY

-4930 EQIGTAN
+4930 EQIGIAN

-4962 DEGTLKPADVHEGVE
+4962 DEGTLKPAYVHEGVE
-4977 KVDESDNIIQQATDG
+4977 KVDESDNIGQATDG
-4992 ESDMKNIHTISIE
+4992 ESD
-5005 DEKLENVKD
+5005 
-5014 SGSESIEYF
+5014 
-5023 KEIDSK
+5023 
-5029 EHIET
+5029 
-5034 ENKGIKENP
+5034 
-5043 TRETEVPVIK
+5043 
-5053 APKEENFPDE
+5053 
-5063 GSLKPVEV
+5063 
-5071 HEGVEKATESEN
+5071 
-5083 IIEQP
+5083 
-5088 VDGVSN
+5088 
-5094 LKEIHTIS
+5094 
-5102 IGDEILEKINN
+5102 
-5113 SGPESTEYLKA
+5113 
-5124 TGVKEQIGTA
+5124 
-5134 NTNIEE
+5134 
-5140 YPTGETE
+5140 
-5147 APFTKAPEEEEM
+5147 
-5159 KDEGTLKP
+5159 
-5167 ADVHEGVEKVDES
+5167 
-5180 DNIRQ
+5180 
-5185 QATDG
+5185 
-5190 ESGMKKIHTI
+5190 
-5200 SIGDEKFENVKD
+5200 
-5212 SGSESMEY
+5212 
-5220 FKEIDSKEHIET
+5220 
-5232 ENKGIKED
+5232 
-5240 PTGETELPVIKA
+5240 
-5252 PKEENLPDE
+5252 
-5261 GSLKPVEV
+5261 
-5269 HEGVEKTT
+5269 
-5277 ESENI
+5277 
-5282 IEQPVD
+5282 
-5288 GVSNLKEIHTISIGD
+5288 
-5303 EILEK
+5303 
-5308 INNSGPESIEYLKA
+5308 
-5322 TDVKEQIGT
+5322 
-5331 ANTNIEEYPKGE
+5331 
-5343 TEAPFTKALEE
+5343 
-5354 EEMKDEGTLKPADVR
+5354 
-5369 EGVEKVDESDN
+5369 
-5380 IRQQAKDGE
+5380 
-5389 NNMKKIHTISIGDEK
+5389 MKKIHTISIGDEK
-5404 LENVKDSGS
+5404 LDNIKNSGS
-5413 ESIEYFKEIDS
+5413 KSIEYFKEIDS

-5437 DPTGETEVPVTKA
+5437 DPTGETEVPLTKAPKEETLLDEGSLKPVEVHEGVQKATESENIIEQPVDGVSNLKEIHTTSIGDEMLEKVNNSGPKSTEYLKATDSKEQIRTSNTNIEEYPTRETEAPFTKAPEEEEMKDEGTLKPTNVREGVQKVDESDNIRQATDGESDIKIHTISIGDEKLENLKDSGSKSIEYFKEIDSKEHIEIENKGIKEDPTGETEVPVTNA

-5462 KLVEVHEG
+5462 KLIEVHEG

-5483 PVDGVSN
+5483 PVDGASN
-5490 LQEIHTISIGD
+5490 LKEIHTISIGD
-5501 EILEKVNDS
+5501 EILENVNDS

-5517 LKETD
+5517 LKETNS
-5522 YKEQIETL
+5522 KEQIETL
-5530 NTDIEKATL
+5530 NTDIEKVSL
-5539 EETEALVI
+5539 EETEAPVI

-5578 IIQQNKDGANEME
+5578 IIQQNKDGEKNME

-5619 TNSKEQTK
+5619 TNSKEQAK
-5627 AVNMDIGE
+5627 AVNMDIGK

-5640 EEGLVKITE
+5640 AEGLVNIAE

-5656 VNESKNI
+5656 INESKNT

-5691 DSGPDSTEYPK
+5691 DSGPDSTEYPN
-5702 ATDFKEQIITVNKN
+5702 ATGSKEQIITVNKN
-5716 IEDPTGETEAP
+5716 IEDPTGETEAL

-5755 DESVHIRQQAIE
+5755 DESVYIRQQVIE
-5767 VESDLIKIHT
+5767 GESDLLKIHT

-5789 DSGSESNEDIKATDS
+5789 GSGSEASEYIKATDS

-5849 GVEKV
+5849 EVEKV

-5863 PVDGVSDLKEIYTK
+5863 PVDGASDSKEIYTK
-5877 KSIGDEILEKVKN
+5877 KSIGDEILEKVKK

-5899 EETDSKEH
+5899 KETDSKEH
-5907 IEPLNTNFEKDSSS
+5907 IETLNTNFEKNSSS
-5921 EPEALVTKVPAVEK
+5921 EPESFVTKVPAEEK

-5945 DAHEGVEQVD
+5945 DMHEGVEQVD
-5955 ESENN
+5955 ESENI

-5991 PKSIDIKEDTRE
+5991 PKSTDIKEDTRE
-6003 IEASLTKEEKIQDEG
+6003 IEASLTKEPKEEKIQDEG
-6018 SLNPTDGHEGVEKV
+6018 SLNPTDGHGGVEKV

-6040 YAIAGESNLKEIHTT
+6040 HAIAGESNLKEIHTT
-6055 FVGDEILEKVKD
+6055 FVGDEMLEKVKD
-6067 SDQKSTKYHRATDSK
+6067 SDLKSTEYHRATDSK

-6091 NEEDPIQEMEAPIT
+6091 IEEDPIQEMEAPIT
-6105 KAPEVEKI
+6105 KAPEEEKI
-6113 QDEDSLK
+6113 QDEDSFK
-6120 PAKVHE
+6120 PANVHE

-6137 KEQAIDGE
+6137 EEQAIDGE
-6145 SALKEIYTISVGDG
+6145 SNLKEIYTISVGDG
-6159 ILEKDKDFGPESIK
+6159 IIEKDKDFGPESIK
-6173 YLKETKSEQ
+6173 YLKETKSERK
-6182 EIATVNTNI
+6182 IATIKTNI

-6200 ATVTKAQEEEKIQDE
+6200 AIVTKAQEEEKIQDE
-6215 GGLKAVD
+6215 GSLKAVD
-6222 GHEGVEKADGG
+6222 GHEGVEKADGS

-6247 KEIHEVSLGD
+6247 KEIHKVSLRD

-6281 HIETVNTTINEDPIE
+6281 DIETVNTTIKEDPIE
-6296 ETEVPATRALEEEEE
+6296 ETEVAATRALEEE
-6311 EKIQDEGCVKPT
+6311 EKIQDEGHVKPT
-6323 NVSVTVAEDEEEK
+6323 NVSMTVAEDEEEK
-6336 IKEDIKVEEDNF
+6336 IKEDIKVEVDNF
-6348 PDNADNA
+6348 PENADNA
-6355 VVIPADSS
+6355 IVIPAESS

-6368 MVDKPVKDTS
+6368 MDDKPVMDAS
-6378 SDESLKTINAE
+6378 SDESLKTIDAE

-6413 PNMKHNDIETET
+6413 PNMKHNNIETET

-6452 EETNKTGQSLR
+6452 EETNETGQSLR
-6463 VENLDADRTEGI
+6463 VENFDADRTEEGI

-6480 TVLESKSLGTE
+6480 SVLESKSLGTE

-6518 ELLSWEQEHGPTTIV
+6518 ESVSWEQEHGPTTIV
-6533 KETEAIKTKEGEI
+6533 QETEAIKTKEGEI
-6546 LDDKNISDSSATKAT
+6546 LDNKNISDSSATKAT

-6575 SSIFLSTE
+6575 SSTFLSTE

-6598 NIKEVEMLDEKGINN
+6598 NIKELEMLDEKGINN
-6613 SSAIKATEE
+6613 FSAIKAAEE

-6631 ELAVSKLGLLDGASK
+6631 EFAVSKLGLLDGASK

-6687 SREALINS
+6687 NREALINS
-6695 EEEIQDEGIVKPE
+6695 EEEIQDKGIVKPE

-6739 AEVVTAKPSSVEAQ
+6739 AEVVTAEPSSVEAR

-6768 ETSTRE
+6768 ETSIRE

-6808 ESETLENPD
+6808 ESETLKNPD

-6836 EGVKETGETG
+6836 EGIKETGETG
-6846 EILKVE
+6846 ESLKVE

-6864 TSEISSKS
+6864 TSEIPSKS

-6884 VIAGQTLPEGNLG
+6884 VIAD
-6897 EQLQPS
+6897 
-6903 SSFLSR
+6903 
-6909 EEQHG
+6909 HC
-6914 TTVIV
+6914 
-6919 KRTEEE
+6919 
-6925 NMKEV
+6925 
-6930 KTPSGEVQKEEGSTL
+6930 
-6945 DQASKVEPHV
+6945 
-6955 KEEIKYADSP
+6955 
-6965 SETDEIIKLTRPIPS
+6965 
-6980 NLNFGITEKAFTYV
+6980 V

-7010 EKHLQTAIPDLNTEE
+7010 EKHLQTAIPHLNTEE

-7040 KNVVSIEEVTE
+7040 KNKVFIEEGTE
-7051 EQEFAKDAKSVSLG
+7051 EQEFTKDAKSVTLG

-7075 YESKSEEYP
+7075 YESRSEEYP
-7084 AEETNKTCKATTDA
+7084 AEETNRTYEATTDA
-7098 HQHEALRLSEIIDE
+7098 HQHEALRLSEIID
-7112 GNLSEDIAKTI
+7112 EDIAKTI

-7138 YLDKVQ
+7138 YLDKIQ
-7144 GETVKEAAMK
+7144 GKTVKEAAMK
-7154 LDLENKSGDTNFT
+7154 LDLENQSGDTNFT

-7192 GIAEVKEITQN
+7192 GIAEVEEITQN

-7226 ENTGTIITTAHEDVQ
+7226 ENTETIITTAHEDVQ

-7250 ALEKVELKVTRPGK
+7250 ALEKVEQKDTRPGK

-7287 EILTEKS
+7287 EILSEKS

-7302 SLSDLM
+7302 SLSNLM

-7395 KHSLYKVKKAIT
+7395 KHSLSKVKKAIT

>member
-8 SEAVSYNGR
+8 SEAISYNGR
-17 ICQADEITRQAEMVI
+17 ICQADEITRQPEMVI

-45 EAVEEAGIEMT
+45 EAVEEAGIEIT
-56 EVEEINKKAIPGDKN
+56 EVEEINKRAISGNKN
-71 HDTIN
+71 HDTAN
-76 VTGTSSQMAKTEEEN
+76 VTGSSSQIAKAEEEN

-101 DERVHDQHVEVISNQ
+101 DERVYDQHVEVISNQ

-127 EREMKDAQ
+127 EKETKDAQ

-146 DALVESS
+146 DTLVESS

-160 EATAVQTSKASVH
+160 EETAVQTSKASVH
-173 TKDLTVNNLKKD
+173 TKDLTVNNLNND
-185 VQTVTDLCTKDET
+185 VETVTDLCTKDET

-206 TTLFQEGLE
+206 TTLFQEGLG
-215 ETKLKGLEYKETE
+215 ETNLKGVEYKETE

-236 EKGLETI
+236 EKGPETI
-243 RPSEEK
+243 RPSEEIGK
-249 GNKDK
+249 KDE
-254 KDKVMYDRIEDASF
+254 KDKVMYDRIEDAFF

-292 DKPEKSSVILEQS
+292 DKPEKSSVILEQC
-305 RTSQQEDGPEVG
+305 RASQQEDGPEVG

-344 VTSVEDEM
+344 VISVEDEM

-378 KVDPKIGLENIVV
+378 KVDPKIGLENIVM

-406 FAQADSSA
+406 FSQADSSA

-427 PDASSGS
+427 LDASSGT

-483 KLESKEHEGG
+483 KLESKEHVGG

-527 NTQFEN
+527 NTRFEN

-538 KEKRQDD
+538 KVKKHD
-545 KSTATYDTTSVEIP
+545 KSTATYDTTSVDIP

-570 EKTESSEAEIP
+570 EKTESSEAEIQ

-594 VEETEQVQGKRIDEV
+594 VEETGQVQGKRIDEV

-621 TCTSTDEENQAA
+621 TCTSTDEENQVA

-638 YKSTEGTV
+638 YKSTEGTI

-677 LEVSDAQANIPEV
+677 LEVSDAQANKPEV
-690 AHKEEAIVIGIHK
+690 TPKEEAIVTG
-703 IAKSNDIEEGSLEN
+703 NDIEEGSLEN
-717 DRTKVAHSVYTGDK
+717 DRTKVDHSVYTGDK
-731 TVEQSLPVR
+731 TAEQSLPVR

-777 NKEQIFEANA
+777 NNEQIFEAND
-787 TFFTPK
+787 TFFTSK

-798 TTKIYQDSEKET
+798 TTKKYQDSEKET
-810 KISREEDGS
+810 REEDGS

-825 GQVNELSQESIG
+825 GQVKELSPESIG

-869 VHEINHDES
+869 AHETNHDES
-878 SEEILHASLA
+878 PEEILHVSLA

-907 AENGDKDTS
+907 AENGDKGTS

-965 SPEDILIASLVK
+965 SPENIIIASSVK

-998 NDEETYSI
+998 NDEEIFSI
-1006 KMAEEN
+1006 KMAEDN
-1012 DENNKLAETTET
+1012 DENNKPAETTET

-1040 QHDEPRETKHEFESP
+1040 QHDEPRETKLEFESP

-1064 NPGKGLQGESTNL
+1064 GESTNL
-1077 AQAETSQEK
+1077 ALAETSQQK
-1086 RDEGISSVKVVD
+1086 REEGISSVKVVVD
-1098 NDRLA
+1098 NNRLA
-1103 ETTENREKAT
+1103 ETTENSAKAT

-1119 SDQILQKDE
+1119 SDQMLQKDE

-1137 NNGAEIPENISDP
+1137 NNGAEIPENIPDP

-1175 RDEDKSYIKVTE
+1175 RDGDTSYIKVTE
-1187 DNDDNEQAEGTENSE
+1187 DNDDNEQVEGTENSE
-1202 KVTPEGGEDS
+1202 KVMPKGGEDS
-1212 EKILQIDEPRQSIVG
+1212 EKILQIDEPGQSIVG
-1227 MENRNVDSP
+1227 MGNHNVDSP

-1248 NEPRETNHEF
+1248 DEPRETNHEF
-1258 ESPGEVLDTSLVG
+1258 KSPGEVLDTSLVR
-1271 KGLQGECTNLAPAE
+1271 KGLQGESTNLAPAE
-1285 TSQEKRDEGISS
+1285 TSQEKRDEGTSS
-1297 AKIVEDND
+1297 AKIVVDND
-1305 RLVETTEDR
+1305 KLVETTENS
-1314 AKATPEG
+1314 AKATPEN

-1334 AEGITRETNNG
+1334 AEGITHETNNG
-1345 AVSDPTLVKQEE
+1345 AKIPENISDPTLMKQEE
-1357 DLQGESENLAPRI
+1357 GLQGESKNLAPRTK
-1370 EAAIEKREEESYI
+1370 AAIEKREEESYI
-1383 KVTEDNNDN
+1383 KVTEDNENN

-1415 LQVDE
+1415 LQIDE
-1420 PGQSIVGMENRN
+1420 PGQSLVGTENRN
-1432 VDSPEGEEDSEQ
+1432 VESPEGEEDSEQ
-1444 ALQRDEPRETNHE
+1444 ALQHDEPQETNHE
-1457 FESPGEILDT
+1457 FESPREILDT
-1467 SLVNSGKGLQ
+1467 SLVNPRKGLQ

-1484 QAETSQEKRDEAITS
+1484 QVETSQEKRDEAITS

-1508 NDKLAEAI
+1508 NDKLAEAT
-1516 ENSAKATPEGDE
+1516 ENSAKATPEAE
-1528 NSEQILQKY
+1528 VNSEIFLQKY
-1537 EPGEGITHETNNGAE
+1537 EPGEGITHETDNGAE
-1552 ILETISDPP
+1552 IPETISDPP
-1561 LVKQEEGLQGESE
+1561 LVKQEEGLQGEFE
-1574 NLAPTEAAIEKRD
+1574 NQAPTEAAIEKRD
-1587 EDTSYI
+1587 EDTSSI
-1593 KEVEDNNDNGQA
+1593 NVVEDNDDNGQA
-1605 EAIENSEKVTPEGG
+1605 EATENSEKVTPEGG

-1624 IQQINEPGQNIVGME
+1624 ILQIDEPGQNIVGME
-1639 NRNVDSPENNLDTLF
+1639 NQNVASPENNLDTFF

-1661 QGEGYNSVP
+1661 QGGYNSAL

-1679 EDTFSVKVAEN
+1679 EDTFFVKVAEN

-1695 RPAET
+1695 RLAET
-1700 MEDGVKVT
+1700 MEDSVKVT
-1708 PKGEENSEQV
+1708 PKGEENSEHV

-1726 KYHNVESPDNILDK
+1726 KYHNVESPDNIFDN

-1786 EAKENNADGTPK
+1786 DARINNADGTPK
-1798 DEEDSEHVL
+1798 GEEDSEHVL

-1814 SITCE
+1814 SIACE

-1854 SIEKRDGEISSTKIA
+1854 SIEKREGEMSSMKIP
-1869 EGNDGINGVAEAE
+1869 EGNDGINRVAEAE
-1882 GNSVKETAKGGEE
+1882 GNSVKETAKGEEE
-1895 LEPVFQ
+1895 LEPIFQ

-1909 QLLDVTPEEMEAESS
+1909 QVLDVTPEEMEAESS
-1924 SENMKKSTCMKEE
+1924 GENMKKTTCMKEE
-1937 GIIQNVEETS
+1937 GIIQNLEETS
-1947 KKEKR
+1947 ETEKR
-1952 EETETTDDKKEKE
+1952 EETETIDDKKEKE

-1972 DATTSIDKG
+1972 DATTSIHKG

-2012 QQECRGLGTTASSI
+2012 QQECRGLGITASSI

-2033 EEPGIAELSSS
+2033 EEPRIAELSSS
-2044 SVGEVKGPNLEFIE
+2044 SVGEVIVKELKEEVKGPNLEFIE

-2110 QDEHTNN
+2110 QEEHTNI
-2117 DFDSASVT
+2117 DFDSASVIT
-2125 ILSEETGL
+2125 FSEETGS
-2133 KEAKPEDNEQV
+2133 KEAKPENNEQV

-2166 VDIDVQPE
+2166 VDINVQPE

-2179 EENRNK
+2179 EENRNN
-2185 GILTV
+2185 GILTI
-2190 AEGGREKKEHQM
+2190 AEGGGEKNEYQM
-2202 EDKAPTTGIG
+2202 EDKAPTAGIG
-2212 HEVEVATAEKP
+2212 HEVEVTTAEKP
-2223 LDSIS
+2223 LDSVS

-2252 IVEETLARDETTY
+2252 MVEETLARDETTY

-2318 SHMLPKIHNEKNSYD
+2318 SHMLPKIQNEKNSYD

-2344 TSDSADQTEVFITSV
+2344 TSDSADQTEVFYTTSV

-2397 RGFETTA
+2397 SRFETTA
-2404 SHIET
+2404 SRIET

-2423 SLSVGEVTR
+2423 SLSVGEVTV

-2459 QIRVKDLTEESKSG
+2459 QIGVKDLTEESKSG
-2473 TLQDGAEP
+2473 TLQDSPEP
-2481 NKNIILTSAENSSF
+2481 DKVFITLTSAGNSSF

-2540 YEQVKSSDIASEGKG
+2540 YEQVKSSETAPQGKG

-2589 STVADG
+2589 LTVADG
-2595 GEEKIEHQ
+2595 GGEKIEHQ

-2610 GGIGHEVEV
+2610 RGVGHEVEV
-2619 TTAEKPIDSISEDS
+2619 TATEKPIDSISEDS

-2689 PIKPKDVSE
+2689 PIKSKDVSE
-2698 LFSSDNGKEG
+2698 LFSSDDGKED

-2716 KDADSQMPPELH
+2716 KDAESQMPPELH
-2728 GEKNSYD
+2728 SEKNSYD
-2735 TEDLEISQR
+2735 TEDLEISQK
-2744 GETSD
+2744 GESSD

-2764 ENPSNEAS
+2764 ENLSNEAS

-2797 EGSLKGDVVEKGTA
+2797 EGSLKGDVDVVEKGTA

-2821 CEPTNTK
+2821 CEPTNTQ

-2854 NKDQSDDTLPQ
+2854 NKDQTDDTLPQ

-2872 ENKDDVQEWNSESVE
+2872 ENKDDVQERNPESVE
-2887 QKNIGQ
+2887 QKNIVQ

-2904 EPKLEAKDHIH
+2904 EPKLEAEDHIH

-2920 EDTITAVSTTEKVHD
+2920 KDTITAVSTTEKVHD
-2935 GVKKVNGSEDIR
+2935 GVEKVNGSENIR
-2947 EHATDGESDVKEIHT
+2947 EHEIDGGSDVKEIHT

-2968 IAEKEKDSGPE
+2968 IAEKEKDSGPA

-2998 KIEEDPAGETE
+2998 KIEEDPTGETE

-3021 PDESGLE
+3021 PDKSGLE

-3051 GESNLKEIHTILAK
+3051 RERNLKEIHTILAK

-3070 KEKDYGLESTECLKA
+3070 KEKDYCLESTECLKA

-3099 EEDPT
+3099 EDPT
-3104 GETRVLITEAPTE
+3104 GETKVLITEAPKE
-3117 VKIPNEDGLEPA
+3117 VKIPNEDGLEPV

-3138 NESENI
+3138 SESENI
-3144 IEQAKDRK
+3144 IEQAEDRN
-3152 SDLKETH
+3152 SNLK
-3159 AIFARDEI
+3159 
-3167 LDEVKDC
+3167 
-3174 GLDSIE
+3174 
-3180 YVKTTES
+3180 
-3187 KEQIETVNTNIEKD
+3187 
-3201 PMEES
+3201 
-3206 KAPITKAL
+3206 
-3214 EEEKIQDEGIP
+3214 
-3225 KPTDESE
+3225 
-3232 GVDKTD
+3232 
-3238 ESENIREEATD
+3238 
-3249 GDSGLKET
+3249 
-3257 HAIFARDEILEEVKD
+3257 
-3272 CGLDSIKHVKTTNS
+3272 
-3286 KEQIETVNANIEKDP
+3286 
-3301 MGESEA
+3301 
-3307 PITKAP
+3307 
-3313 EEQKIKDEGIL
+3313 
-3324 KPTDEREGV
+3324 
-3333 NKTDE
+3333 
-3338 SENIREEATDGDSGL
+3338 
-3353 KETPSIFARD
+3353 
-3363 EILEEVKDFGPDSI
+3363 
-3377 EYVKTTDTKEQTET
+3377 
-3391 VNADIEK
+3391 
-3398 DPMGKSEAPIT
+3398 
-3409 KAPEEENIQDEGI
+3409 
-3422 LKPTDEHEGV
+3422 
-3432 DKTNERENIREEATD
+3432 
-3447 GDSGLKETH
+3447 
-3456 AIFPREEILEEK
+3456 
-3468 QEKDSGPE
+3468 
-3476 EEKIKDEGI
+3476 
-3485 LKPTD
+3485 
-3490 EREGVDKTDESEN
+3490 
-3503 IKEEATDGDSGLKE
+3503 
-3517 THAIFARDEILEE
+3517 
-3530 KQEKDSGPNSI
+3530 
-3541 EYVTTT
+3541 
-3547 DSKEQ
+3547 
-3552 IETVNADNE
+3552 
-3561 KDPMGE
+3561 
-3567 SETPVTK
+3567 
-3574 APEEEK
+3574 
-3580 IQDEG
+3580 
-3585 ILKPTNE
+3585 
-3592 REGVDKTNESENIIE
+3592 
-3607 EAIDGQ
+3607 
-3613 SGLTETHAIFARDEI
+3613 ETHAIFARDEI

-3644 TTDSKEQIETVNAN
+3644 TTDSKEQIETVN
-3658 IEKDPMGESEAPVT
+3658 
-3672 KVPEEEKIQDEGI
+3672 
-3685 LKPTDKR
+3685 
-3692 EGVDKID
+3692 
-3699 ESENIREEATDGDSG
+3699 
-3714 LKETH
+3714 
-3719 AIFARDETL
+3719 
-3728 EEKQVKDCGPDSIEY
+3728 
-3743 AKKKDCKEQIETVN
+3743 
-3757 ADIQKDPM
+3757 
-3765 VESEAPVTKVPE
+3765 
-3777 EEKIQDEGILKPT
+3777 
-3790 DEHEGVDKTD
+3790 
-3800 ESENIREEAID
+3800 
-3811 GDSGLEETH
+3811 
-3820 AIFARDETLEEV
+3820 
-3832 KDCGPDSIE
+3832 
-3841 YVKTTDSKEQIET
+3841 
-3854 VNADIEKDP
+3854 
-3863 MGESKAPVT
+3863 
-3872 KAPEEEKI
+3872 
-3880 QDEGIL
+3880 
-3886 KPTNESEGVDKT
+3886 
-3898 DESENIREEAREGD
+3898 
-3912 SGLKETHAI
+3912 
-3921 FARDEILEEK
+3921 
-3931 QVKDYGP
+3931 
-3938 DSIEYVKTTDSKEQI
+3938 
-3953 ETVNTGIEKDP
+3953 
-3964 MGESEAPFTKAP
+3964 
-3976 EEEKIQDESILK
+3976 
-3988 PIDQHEGID
+3988 
-3997 KTDESENIREEAT
+3997 
-4010 DGDSGLKE
+4010 
-4018 TDAIFARDKTLE
+4018 
-4030 KVKDC
+4030 
-4035 GSDSIEYV
+4035 
-4043 KTTDSK
+4043 
-4049 EQIETVNTD
+4049 TD
-4058 IEKDPMGESKV
+4058 IEKDP
-4069 PFTKA
+4069 
-4074 PEEEKIQ
+4074 IW
-4081 DAGIFKPTDERE
+4081 
-4093 GVDKID
+4093 
-4099 ESENIREE
+4099 
-4107 ATDGDSGLKE
+4107 
-4117 TQAIFARDE
+4117 
-4126 ILEEVKDCGP
+4126 
-4136 DSIEYVKTTDSKER
+4136 
-4150 IETVNADIEND
+4150 
-4161 PMGESEAP
+4161 
-4169 VTKAPEEEKIQ
+4169 
-4180 DEGILKPTNE
+4180 
-4190 SEGVDKTDESEN
+4190 
-4202 IREEA
+4202 
-4207 REGDSGLK
+4207 
-4215 ETHAIFAREEILE
+4215 
-4228 EVKDCGP
+4228 
-4235 DSIEYVKTTNSKEQ
+4235 
-4249 IETVNTDIEKD
+4249 
-4260 PMGESE
+4260 
-4266 APFTKAPEEEKIQD
+4266 
-4280 EGILKP
+4280 
-4286 TDEREGVDKTD
+4286 
-4297 ESENIREEAIDGDSD
+4297 
-4312 LKETQAIFARDKI
+4312 
-4325 LEEVK
+4325 
-4330 DCGPNSIE
+4330 
-4338 YVTTTDSEEQIET
+4338 
-4351 VNADIEKDP
+4351 
-4360 MGKSEAPVT
+4360 
-4369 KAPKEEKIQDEG
+4369 
-4381 IIKPTDERE
+4381 
-4390 GVDKTDESDNIR
+4390 
-4402 EEATDGDSGLKE
+4402 
-4414 THAIFARDEI
+4414 
-4424 PKEVKDCGPDST
+4424 
-4436 EHVKTTDSKEQI
+4436 
-4448 ETVNANIE
+4448 
-4456 KDPMGESEAPVTKA
+4456 ESEAPVTKA

-4489 GVDKTDE
+4489 GFDKTDE
-4496 SENIREEATD
+4496 RENIREEATD
-4506 GESGLKETQ
+4506 GDTG
-4515 AIFARDEILEE
+4515 
-4526 KQVKDCGPD
+4526 
-4535 SIEYVKTTD
+4535 
-4544 YEEQIETVNADIE
+4544 
-4557 KDPMGKSEAPV
+4557 
-4568 TKAPEE
+4568 
-4574 EKIQDEGILKPIDE
+4574 
-4588 REGVDETDE
+4588 
-4597 SENIREEATNG
+4597 
-4608 DNGLKETHAI
+4608 
-4618 FARDEIL
+4618 
-4625 EEVKDCGR
+4625 
-4633 DSIEHVKTTDSKEQ
+4633 
-4647 IETVNA
+4647 
-4653 NIEKDPMGESE
+4653 
-4664 APVTKA
+4664 
-4670 PEEEKI
+4670 
-4676 QDEGILK
+4676 
-4683 PTNESEGVD
+4683 
-4692 KTDESENINV
+4692 
-4702 EATDGDS
+4702 
-4709 GLKETHAIFAR
+4709 
-4720 DEILEEVKD
+4720 
-4729 CGLDSIEH
+4729 
-4737 VKTIETVNANI
+4737 
-4748 EKDPMGESEAPVTK
+4748 
-4762 APEEEKIQDEGILKS
+4762 
-4777 TNEHEGV
+4777 
-4784 DKTNESENLREEAT
+4784 
-4798 DGDSSLKEIH
+4798 LKEIH
-4808 TVSVGQEIVENVEE
+4808 TVSAGQEIVENAED
-4822 SGPKSIEHL
+4822 SGPKSIEYL

-4858 VTRTR
+4858 VTRTP

-4885 IIEEAIDGESGLE
+4885 IIEQAIDGESGLE

-4912 MNNSGPESTEY
+4912 MNNFGPESSEY

-4930 EQIGTAN
+4930 EHIGTAN
-4937 TNIEEYPTGETEA
+4937 TNIEEYLTREIEV

-4956 EEEEMK
+4956 EDEETR
-4962 DEGTLKPADVHEGVE
+4962 DEGTLKQADVHEGVE

-4992 ESDMKNIHTISIE
+4992 ESDTKEIHTISIE

-5014 SGSESIEYF
+5014 SSPESIEYF
-5023 KEIDSK
+5023 KETDSK

-5034 ENKGIKENP
+5034 ENKGIKEGP
-5043 TRETEVPVIK
+5043 TGETEVSVTKAKKVENLLDEGSLKPVEVHEGVEKATESENIIEQPIDEVSSLKEIHTTSIGDEILEKVKDSSSESIEYLKEIDSKEHIETENKSIKEDSTGETEVPVTK
-5053 APKEENFPDE
+5053 APKEETLLDE

-5094 LKEIHTIS
+5094 LKEIHTSS
-5102 IGDEILEKINN
+5102 IGDEILEKVNN
-5113 SGPESTEYLKA
+5113 TGPESIEYLKE
-5124 TGVKEQIGTA
+5124 TDSKEQIGTT

-5185 QATDG
+5185 ATDG
-5190 ESGMKKIHTI
+5190 ESNIKKIHTI
-5200 SIGDEKFENVKD
+5200 SIGDEKLESVKD
-5212 SGSESMEY
+5212 FGSESIEY

-5232 ENKGIKED
+5232 ENKSIKEE
-5240 PTGETELPVIKA
+5240 PTGETEVPVTKA
-5252 PKEENLPDE
+5252 PKEETLLDE
-5261 GSLKPVEV
+5261 GSLTPLEV
-5269 HEGVEKTT
+5269 HEGVEKAT

-5288 GVSNLKEIHTISIGD
+5288 GVSNLKEIHTSIGD
-5303 EILEK
+5303 EMLEK
-5308 INNSGPESIEYLKA
+5308 VNNSGPESTEYLKA
-5322 TDVKEQIGT
+5322 TDSKEQIGTVNTNIEEYPTGETEAPFTKAPEEEEMKDEGTLKPADVREQVEKVDESDNIRQATDGEIDIKKIHTISIGDEKLENVKDSGLESIEYFKEIDSKEHIETENKSIKEDPTRETEVLVTKAPKEETLLDERSLKPIDVHEGVQKATESENIIEQPVDGVGNLKEIYTSIGDEMLEKVNNSGPESTEYHKATNSKEQIGT
-5331 ANTNIEEYPKGE
+5331 ANTNIVEYPTRE

-5354 EEMKDEGTLKPADVR
+5354 EEMKDEGTLKPADVH

-5380 IRQQAKDGE
+5380 IGQAEKLDKVKDFGSESIEYFKEIDSKGHIETENKSIKEEPTGETEVPVTKAPKEETLLDEGSLTPLEVHEGVEKATESENIIEQPVDGVSNLKEIHTSIGDEMLEKVNNSGPESTEYLKATDSKEQIGIANTNIEEYPTGETEAPFTKALEEEEMKDEGTLKLAYVHEGVEKVDESDNIGQATDGE
-5389 NNMKKIHTISIGDEK
+5389 SDMKKIHTISIGDEK
-5404 LENVKDSGS
+5404 LDNVKDFGS

-5437 DPTGETEVPVTKA
+5437 DPTGETEVPLTKAPKEETLLDEGSLTPLEVHEGVQKATESENIIEQPVDGVSNLKEIHTTSIGDEMLEKVNNSGPKSTEYLKATDSKEQIRTSNTNIEEYPTRETEAPFTKAPEEEEMKDEGTLKPANVREGVQKVDESDNIKQATDGESDIKIHTISIGDEKLENLKDSGSKSIEYFKEIDSKEHIEIENKGIKEDPTGETEVPVTNA

-5462 KLVEVHEG
+5462 KLIEVHEG

-5490 LQEIHTISIGD
+5490 LKEIHTISIGD

-5517 LKETD
+5517 LKETNS
-5522 YKEQIETL
+5522 KEQIETL
-5530 NTDIEKATL
+5530 NTDIEKVSL
-5539 EETEALVI
+5539 EETEAPVI

-5578 IIQQNKDGANEME
+5578 IIQQNKDGEKNME

-5640 EEGLVKITE
+5640 AEGLVNIAE

-5656 VNESKNI
+5656 VNESKNT

-5691 DSGPDSTEYPK
+5691 DSGPDSTEYPN
-5702 ATDFKEQIITVNKN
+5702 ATGSKEQIITVNKN
-5716 IEDPTGETEAP
+5716 IEDPTGETEAL

-5755 DESVHIRQQAIE
+5755 DESVCIRQQAIE
-5767 VESDLIKIHT
+5767 GESDLLKIHT

-5789 DSGSESNEDIKATDS
+5789 GSGSESSEYIKATDS

-5849 GVEKV
+5849 EVKKI

-5863 PVDGVSDLKEIYTK
+5863 PVDGASNLKEIYTK
-5877 KSIGDEILEKVKN
+5877 KSIGDEILEKVKK

-5899 EETDSKEH
+5899 KETDSKEH
-5907 IEPLNTNFEKDSSS
+5907 IETLNTNFEKNSSS
-5921 EPEALVTKVPAVEK
+5921 EPESFVTKVPAEEK

-5945 DAHEGVEQVD
+5945 DMHEGVEQVD
-5955 ESENN
+5955 ESENI

-5976 GSTED
+5976 GSTDD

-5991 PKSIDIKEDTRE
+5991 PKSTDIKEDTRE
-6003 IEASLTKEEKIQDEG
+6003 IEASLTKEPKEEKIQDEG
-6018 SLNPTDGHEGVEKV
+6018 SLNPTDGHGGVEKV

-6040 YAIAGESNLKEIHTT
+6040 HAIAGESNLKEIHTK
-6055 FVGDEILEKVKD
+6055 FVGDEMLEKVKD
-6067 SDQKSTKYHRATDSK
+6067 SDLKSTEYHRATDSK

-6091 NEEDPIQEMEAPIT
+6091 IEEDPIQEMEAPIT
-6105 KAPEVEKI
+6105 KAPEEEKI
-6113 QDEDSLK
+6113 QDEDSFK
-6120 PAKVHE
+6120 PANVHE

-6137 KEQAIDGE
+6137 EEQAIDGE
-6145 SALKEIYTISVGDG
+6145 SNLKEIYTISVGDG
-6159 ILEKDKDFGPESIK
+6159 IIEKDKDFGPESIK
-6173 YLKETKSEQ
+6173 YLKETKSERK
-6182 EIATVNTNI
+6182 IATIKTNI
-6191 EEDPIGETE
+6191 EEDPIGETK
-6200 ATVTKAQEEEKIQDE
+6200 AIVTKAQEEEKIQDE
-6215 GGLKAVD
+6215 GSLKAVD
-6222 GHEGVEKADGG
+6222 GHEGVEKADGS

-6247 KEIHEVSLGD
+6247 KEIHKVSLRD

-6281 HIETVNTTINEDPIE
+6281 DIETVNTTIKEDPIE
-6296 ETEVPATRALEEEEE
+6296 ETEVAATRALEEEE
-6311 EKIQDEGCVKPT
+6311 EKIQDEGRVKPT
-6323 NVSVTVAEDEEEK
+6323 NVSMTVAEDEEEK
-6336 IKEDIKVEEDNF
+6336 IKEDIKVEVDNF
-6348 PDNADNA
+6348 PENANNA
-6355 VVIPADSS
+6355 IVIPAESS

-6368 MVDKPVKDTS
+6368 MDDKPVMDTS
-6378 SDESLKTINAE
+6378 SDESLKTIDAE

-6413 PNMKHNDIETET
+6413 PNMKHNNIETET

-6452 EETNKTGQSLR
+6452 EETNETGQSLR
-6463 VENLDADRTEGI
+6463 VENFDADRTEEGI

-6480 TVLESKSLGTE
+6480 SVLESKSLGTE

-6506 GKLEEQLQTPSS
+6506 GKSEEQLQTPSS
-6518 ELLSWEQEHGPTTIV
+6518 ESVSWEQEHGPTTIV

-6546 LDDKNISDSSATKAT
+6546 LDNKNISDSSATKAT

-6575 SSIFLSTE
+6575 SSTFLSTE
-6583 QEHRTTTTFKKTEEE
+6583 QEHRTTTTFKKTAEE

-6613 SSAIKATEE
+6613 FSAIKAAEE

-6631 ELAVSKLGLLDGASK
+6631 EFAVSKLGLLDGASK

-6695 EEEIQDEGIVKPE
+6695 EEEIQDKGIVKPE

-6739 AEVVTAKPSSVEAQ
+6739 AEVVTAEPSSVEAQ

-6768 ETSTRE
+6768 ETSIRE

-6808 ESETLENPD
+6808 ESETLKNPD

-6836 EGVKETGETG
+6836 EGIKETGETG
-6846 EILKVE
+6846 ESLKVE

-6864 TSEISSKS
+6864 TSEIPSKS

-6884 VIAGQTLPEGNLG
+6884 VIAD
-6897 EQLQPS
+6897 
-6903 SSFLSR
+6903 
-6909 EEQHG
+6909 HC
-6914 TTVIV
+6914 
-6919 KRTEEE
+6919 
-6925 NMKEV
+6925 
-6930 KTPSGEVQKEEGSTL
+6930 
-6945 DQASKVEPHV
+6945 
-6955 KEEIKYADSP
+6955 
-6965 SETDEIIKLTRPIPS
+6965 
-6980 NLNFGITEKAFTYV
+6980 V

-7010 EKHLQTAIPDLNTEE
+7010 EKHLQTAIPHLNTEE

-7040 KNVVSIEEVTE
+7040 KNKVFIEEGTE
-7051 EQEFAKDAKSVSLG
+7051 EQEFTKDDKSVTLG

-7075 YESKSEEYP
+7075 YESRSEEYP
-7084 AEETNKTCKATTDA
+7084 AEETNRTYEATTDA

-7112 GNLSEDIAKTI
+7112 GNVSEDIAKTI

-7138 YLDKVQ
+7138 YLDKIQ
-7144 GETVKEAAMK
+7144 GKTVKEAAMK
-7154 LDLENKSGDTNFT
+7154 LDLENQSDDTNFT

-7226 ENTGTIITTAHEDVQ
+7226 ENTETIITTAHEDVQ

-7250 ALEKVELKVTRPGK
+7250 ALEKVEQKDTRPGK

-7287 EILTEKS
+7287 EILSEKS

-7302 SLSDLM
+7302 SLSNLM

-7395 KHSLYKVKKAIT
+7395 KHSLSKVKKAIT

>member
-8 SEAVSYNGR
+8 SEAISYNGR
-17 ICQADEITRQAEMVI
+17 ICQADEMTRQPEMVI

-45 EAVEEAGIEMT
+45 EAVEEAGIEIT
-56 EVEEINKKAIPGDKN
+56 EVEEINKRAISGNKN
-71 HDTIN
+71 HDTAN
-76 VTGTSSQMAKTEEEN
+76 VTGSSSQIAKAEEEN

-127 EREMKDAQ
+127 EKETKDAQ

-146 DALVESS
+146 DTLVESS

-160 EATAVQTSKASVH
+160 EETAVQTSKASVH
-173 TKDLTVNNLKKD
+173 
-185 VQTVTDLCTKDET
+185 TKDET

-206 TTLFQEGLE
+206 TTLFQEGLG
-215 ETKLKGLEYKETE
+215 ETNLKGVEYKETE

-236 EKGLETI
+236 EKGPETI
-243 RPSEEK
+243 RPREEIGK
-249 GNKDK
+249 KDE
-254 KDKVMYDRIEDASF
+254 KDKVMYDRIEDAFF

-292 DKPEKSSVILEQS
+292 DKPEKSSVILEQC
-305 RTSQQEDGPEVG
+305 RASQQEDGPEVG

-344 VTSVEDEM
+344 VISVEDEM

-378 KVDPKIGLENIVV
+378 KVDPKIGLENIVM

-406 FAQADSSA
+406 FSQADSSA

-427 PDASSGS
+427 LDASSGT

-527 NTQFEN
+527 NTRFEN

-538 KEKRQDD
+538 KVKKHD
-545 KSTATYDTTSVEIP
+545 KSTATYDTTSVDIP

-570 EKTESSEAEIP
+570 EKTESSEAEIQ

-594 VEETEQVQGKRIDEV
+594 VEETGQVQGKRIDEV

-621 TCTSTDEENQAA
+621 TCTSTDEENQVA

-638 YKSTEGTV
+638 YKSTEGTI

-677 LEVSDAQANIPEV
+677 LEVSDAQADKPEV
-690 AHKEEAIVIGIHK
+690 THKEEAIFTG
-703 IAKSNDIEEGSLEN
+703 NDIEEGSLEN
-717 DRTKVAHSVYTGDK
+717 DRTKVDHSVYTGDK

-777 NKEQIFEANA
+777 NNEQIFEANA

-798 TTKIYQDSEKET
+798 TTKKYQDSEKET

-825 GQVNELSQESIG
+825 GQAKELSPESIG

-869 VHEINHDES
+869 AHETNHDES
-878 SEEILHASLA
+878 PEEILHVSLA

-907 AENGDKDTS
+907 AENGDKGTS

-965 SPEDILIASLVK
+965 SPENIIIASSVK

-998 NDEETYSI
+998 NDEEIFSI
-1006 KMAEEN
+1006 KMAEDN
-1012 DENNKLAETTET
+1012 DENNKPAETTET

-1040 QHDEPRETKHEFESP
+1040 QHDEPQETKLEFESP

-1064 NPGKGLQGESTNL
+1064 GESTNL
-1077 AQAETSQEK
+1077 ALAETSQEK
-1086 RDEGISSVKVVD
+1086 REEGISSVKVVVD
-1098 NDRLA
+1098 NNRLA
-1103 ETTENREKAT
+1103 ETTENSAKAT

-1119 SDQILQKDE
+1119 SDQMLQKDE

-1137 NNGAEIPENISDP
+1137 NNGAEIPENIPDP

-1175 RDEDKSYIKVTE
+1175 RDEDTSYIKVTE
-1187 DNDDNEQAEGTENSE
+1187 DNDDNEQVEGTENSE
-1202 KVTPEGGEDS
+1202 KVTPKGGEDS
-1212 EKILQIDEPRQSIVG
+1212 EKILQIDEPGQSIVG
-1227 MENRNVDSP
+1227 MGNHNVDSP

-1248 NEPRETNHEF
+1248 DEPRETNHEF
-1258 ESPGEVLDTSLVG
+1258 KSPGEVLDTSLVR
-1271 KGLQGECTNLAPAE
+1271 KGLQGESTNLAPAE
-1285 TSQEKRDEGISS
+1285 TSQEKRDEGTSS
-1297 AKIVEDND
+1297 AKIVVDND
-1305 RLVETTEDR
+1305 KLVETTENS
-1314 AKATPEG
+1314 AKATPEN

-1334 AEGITRETNNG
+1334 TEGITHETNNG
-1345 AVSDPTLVKQEE
+1345 AEIPENISDPTLMKQEE
-1357 DLQGESENLAPRI
+1357 GLQGESKNLAPRTK
-1370 EAAIEKREEESYI
+1370 AAIEKREEESYI
-1383 KVTEDNNDN
+1383 KVTEDNENN

-1415 LQVDE
+1415 LQIDE
-1420 PGQSIVGMENRN
+1420 PGQSIVGTENRN
-1432 VDSPEGEEDSEQ
+1432 VESPEGEEDSEQ
-1444 ALQRDEPRETNHE
+1444 ALQHDEPQETNHE

-1467 SLVNSGKGLQ
+1467 SLVNPRKGLQ

-1508 NDKLAEAI
+1508 NDKLAEAT
-1516 ENSAKATPEGDE
+1516 ENSAKATPEAE
-1528 NSEQILQKY
+1528 VNSDIFSQKY
-1537 EPGEGITHETNNGAE
+1537 EPGEGITHETDNGAE
-1552 ILETISDPP
+1552 IPETISDPP
-1561 LVKQEEGLQGESE
+1561 LVKQEEGLQGEFE
-1574 NLAPTEAAIEKRD
+1574 NQAPTEAAIEKRD
-1587 EDTSYI
+1587 EDTSSI
-1593 KEVEDNNDNGQA
+1593 NMVEDNDDNGQA
-1605 EAIENSEKVTPEGG
+1605 EATENSEKVTPEGG

-1624 IQQINEPGQNIVGME
+1624 ILQIDEPGQNIVGME
-1639 NRNVDSPENNLDTLF
+1639 NQNVASPENNLDTLL

-1661 QGEGYNSVP
+1661 QGGYNSAL

-1679 EDTFSVKVAEN
+1679 EDTFFVKVAEK

-1695 RPAET
+1695 RLAET
-1700 MEDGVKVT
+1700 MEDSVKVT
-1708 PKGEENSEQV
+1708 PKGEENSEHV

-1726 KYHNVESPDNILDK
+1726 KYHNVESPDNIFDN

-1775 AEHKDGNNRQD
+1775 AEHKDGNNRQG
-1786 EAKENNADGTPK
+1786 EARINNADGTPK
-1798 DEEDSEHVL
+1798 GEADSEHVL

-1814 SITCE
+1814 SIACE

-1834 LAKQE
+1834 LAKRE
-1839 ECLQGQDENMIPTEA
+1839 ECLQGRDENMIPTEA
-1854 SIEKRDGEISSTKIA
+1854 SIEKREGEMSSMKIA

-1882 GNSVKETAKGGEE
+1882 GNSVKEIAKGEEE

-1909 QLLDVTPEEMEAESS
+1909 QVLDVTPEEMEAESS
-1924 SENMKKSTCMKEE
+1924 GENMKKTTCMKEE
-1937 GIIQNVEETS
+1937 GIIQNLEETS
-1947 KKEKR
+1947 ETEKR

-1972 DATTSIDKG
+1972 DATTSIHKG

-2012 QQECRGLGTTASSI
+2012 KQECRGLGTTASSI

-2033 EEPGIAELSSS
+2033 EEPRIAELSSS

-2110 QDEHTNN
+2110 QEEHTNI
-2117 DFDSASVT
+2117 DFDSASVIT
-2125 ILSEETGL
+2125 FSEETGL
-2133 KEAKPEDNEQV
+2133 KEAKPENNEQV

-2166 VDIDVQPE
+2166 VDINVQPE

-2179 EENRNK
+2179 EENRKN
-2185 GILTV
+2185 GILTI
-2190 AEGGREKKEHQM
+2190 AEGGGEKNEHQM
-2202 EDKAPTTGIG
+2202 EDKAPTAGIG
-2212 HEVEVATAEKP
+2212 HEVEVTTAEKP
-2223 LDSIS
+2223 LDSVS

-2252 IVEETLARDETTY
+2252 MIEETLARDETTY

-2318 SHMLPKIHNEKNSYD
+2318 SHMLPKIQNEKNSYD

-2344 TSDSADQTEVFITSV
+2344 TSDSADQTEVFYTTSV

-2397 RGFETTA
+2397 SRFETTA
-2404 SHIET
+2404 SRIET

-2423 SLSVGEVTR
+2423 SLSVGEVTV

-2459 QIRVKDLTEESKSG
+2459 QIGVKDLTEESKSG
-2473 TLQDGAEP
+2473 TLQDSPEP
-2481 NKNIILTSAENSSF
+2481 DKILTTLTSAGNSSF
-2495 VPEVSEKETKE
+2495 VPEISEKETKE

-2540 YEQVKSSDIASEGKG
+2540 YEQVKSSETAPQGKG

-2589 STVADG
+2589 LTVADG
-2595 GEEKIEHQ
+2595 GGEKIEHQ

-2610 GGIGHEVEV
+2610 TGVGHEVEV
-2619 TTAEKPIDSISEDS
+2619 TATEKPIDSISEDS
-2633 SRDSYVMPLKDHE
+2633 SRDSYVMPLKEHE

-2689 PIKPKDVSE
+2689 PIKSKDVSE
-2698 LFSSDNGKEG
+2698 LFSSDDGKED

-2716 KDADSQMPPELH
+2716 KDAESQMPPELH
-2728 GEKNSYD
+2728 SEKNSYD
-2735 TEDLEISQR
+2735 TEDLEISQK
-2744 GETSD
+2744 GESSD

-2797 EGSLKGDVVEKGTA
+2797 ESSLKGDVDVVEKGTA

-2821 CEPTNTK
+2821 CEPTNTQ

-2833 AEKNLESADLGQ
+2833 AEKNLESAVLGQ

-2854 NKDQSDDTLPQ
+2854 NKDQTDDTLPQ

-2872 ENKDDVQEWNSESVE
+2872 EKKDDAHERNPESVE
-2887 QKNIGQ
+2887 QKNIVQ

-2904 EPKLEAKDHIH
+2904 EPKLEAEDHIH

-2920 EDTITAVSTTEKVHD
+2920 KDTITAVSTTEKVHD
-2935 GVKKVNGSEDIR
+2935 GVEKVNGSENIR
-2947 EHATDGESDVKEIHT
+2947 EHEIDGGSDVKEIHT

-2968 IAEKEKDSGPE
+2968 IAEKEKDSGPA
-2979 STEYLKTIDSEEH
+2979 STEYLKTIESEEH

-2998 KIEEDPAGETE
+2998 KIEEDPTGETE

-3021 PDESGLE
+3021 PDKSGLE

-3051 GESNLKEIHTILAK
+3051 RESNLKEIHTILAK

-3070 KEKDYGLESTECLKA
+3070 KEKDYCLESTECLKA

-3099 EEDPT
+3099 EDPT
-3104 GETRVLITEAPTE
+3104 GETKVLITEAPKA
-3117 VKIPNEDGLEPA
+3117 VKIPNEDGLEPL

-3138 NESENI
+3138 SESENI
-3144 IEQAKDRK
+3144 IEQAEDRNGN
-3152 SDLKETH
+3152 LK
-3159 AIFARDEI
+3159 
-3167 LDEVKDC
+3167 
-3174 GLDSIE
+3174 
-3180 YVKTTES
+3180 
-3187 KEQIETVNTNIEKD
+3187 
-3201 PMEES
+3201 
-3206 KAPITKAL
+3206 
-3214 EEEKIQDEGIP
+3214 
-3225 KPTDESE
+3225 
-3232 GVDKTD
+3232 
-3238 ESENIREEATD
+3238 
-3249 GDSGLKET
+3249 
-3257 HAIFARDEILEEVKD
+3257 
-3272 CGLDSIKHVKTTNS
+3272 
-3286 KEQIETVNANIEKDP
+3286 
-3301 MGESEA
+3301 
-3307 PITKAP
+3307 
-3313 EEQKIKDEGIL
+3313 
-3324 KPTDEREGV
+3324 
-3333 NKTDE
+3333 
-3338 SENIREEATDGDSGL
+3338 
-3353 KETPSIFARD
+3353 
-3363 EILEEVKDFGPDSI
+3363 
-3377 EYVKTTDTKEQTET
+3377 
-3391 VNADIEK
+3391 
-3398 DPMGKSEAPIT
+3398 
-3409 KAPEEENIQDEGI
+3409 
-3422 LKPTDEHEGV
+3422 
-3432 DKTNERENIREEATD
+3432 
-3447 GDSGLKETH
+3447 
-3456 AIFPREEILEEK
+3456 
-3468 QEKDSGPE
+3468 
-3476 EEKIKDEGI
+3476 
-3485 LKPTD
+3485 
-3490 EREGVDKTDESEN
+3490 
-3503 IKEEATDGDSGLKE
+3503 
-3517 THAIFARDEILEE
+3517 
-3530 KQEKDSGPNSI
+3530 
-3541 EYVTTT
+3541 
-3547 DSKEQ
+3547 
-3552 IETVNADNE
+3552 
-3561 KDPMGE
+3561 
-3567 SETPVTK
+3567 
-3574 APEEEK
+3574 
-3580 IQDEG
+3580 
-3585 ILKPTNE
+3585 
-3592 REGVDKTNESENIIE
+3592 
-3607 EAIDGQ
+3607 
-3613 SGLTETHAIFARDEI
+3613 ETHAIFARDEI

-3644 TTDSKEQIETVNAN
+3644 TTDSKEQIETVN
-3658 IEKDPMGESEAPVT
+3658 
-3672 KVPEEEKIQDEGI
+3672 
-3685 LKPTDKR
+3685 
-3692 EGVDKID
+3692 
-3699 ESENIREEATDGDSG
+3699 
-3714 LKETH
+3714 
-3719 AIFARDETL
+3719 
-3728 EEKQVKDCGPDSIEY
+3728 
-3743 AKKKDCKEQIETVN
+3743 
-3757 ADIQKDPM
+3757 
-3765 VESEAPVTKVPE
+3765 
-3777 EEKIQDEGILKPT
+3777 
-3790 DEHEGVDKTD
+3790 
-3800 ESENIREEAID
+3800 
-3811 GDSGLEETH
+3811 
-3820 AIFARDETLEEV
+3820 
-3832 KDCGPDSIE
+3832 
-3841 YVKTTDSKEQIET
+3841 
-3854 VNADIEKDP
+3854 
-3863 MGESKAPVT
+3863 
-3872 KAPEEEKI
+3872 
-3880 QDEGIL
+3880 
-3886 KPTNESEGVDKT
+3886 
-3898 DESENIREEAREGD
+3898 
-3912 SGLKETHAI
+3912 
-3921 FARDEILEEK
+3921 
-3931 QVKDYGP
+3931 
-3938 DSIEYVKTTDSKEQI
+3938 
-3953 ETVNTGIEKDP
+3953 
-3964 MGESEAPFTKAP
+3964 
-3976 EEEKIQDESILK
+3976 
-3988 PIDQHEGID
+3988 
-3997 KTDESENIREEAT
+3997 
-4010 DGDSGLKE
+4010 
-4018 TDAIFARDKTLE
+4018 
-4030 KVKDC
+4030 
-4035 GSDSIEYV
+4035 
-4043 KTTDSK
+4043 
-4049 EQIETVNTD
+4049 TD
-4058 IEKDPMGESKV
+4058 IEKDP
-4069 PFTKA
+4069 
-4074 PEEEKIQ
+4074 IW
-4081 DAGIFKPTDERE
+4081 
-4093 GVDKID
+4093 
-4099 ESENIREE
+4099 
-4107 ATDGDSGLKE
+4107 
-4117 TQAIFARDE
+4117 
-4126 ILEEVKDCGP
+4126 
-4136 DSIEYVKTTDSKER
+4136 
-4150 IETVNADIEND
+4150 
-4161 PMGESEAP
+4161 
-4169 VTKAPEEEKIQ
+4169 
-4180 DEGILKPTNE
+4180 
-4190 SEGVDKTDESEN
+4190 
-4202 IREEA
+4202 
-4207 REGDSGLK
+4207 
-4215 ETHAIFAREEILE
+4215 
-4228 EVKDCGP
+4228 
-4235 DSIEYVKTTNSKEQ
+4235 
-4249 IETVNTDIEKD
+4249 
-4260 PMGESE
+4260 
-4266 APFTKAPEEEKIQD
+4266 
-4280 EGILKP
+4280 
-4286 TDEREGVDKTD
+4286 
-4297 ESENIREEAIDGDSD
+4297 
-4312 LKETQAIFARDKI
+4312 
-4325 LEEVK
+4325 
-4330 DCGPNSIE
+4330 
-4338 YVTTTDSEEQIET
+4338 
-4351 VNADIEKDP
+4351 
-4360 MGKSEAPVT
+4360 
-4369 KAPKEEKIQDEG
+4369 
-4381 IIKPTDERE
+4381 
-4390 GVDKTDESDNIR
+4390 
-4402 EEATDGDSGLKE
+4402 
-4414 THAIFARDEI
+4414 
-4424 PKEVKDCGPDST
+4424 
-4436 EHVKTTDSKEQI
+4436 
-4448 ETVNANIE
+4448 
-4456 KDPMGESEAPVTKA
+4456 ESEAPVTKA

-4489 GVDKTDE
+4489 GFDKTDE
-4496 SENIREEATD
+4496 RENIREEATD
-4506 GESGLKETQ
+4506 GDTG
-4515 AIFARDEILEE
+4515 
-4526 KQVKDCGPD
+4526 
-4535 SIEYVKTTD
+4535 
-4544 YEEQIETVNADIE
+4544 
-4557 KDPMGKSEAPV
+4557 
-4568 TKAPEE
+4568 
-4574 EKIQDEGILKPIDE
+4574 
-4588 REGVDETDE
+4588 
-4597 SENIREEATNG
+4597 
-4608 DNGLKETHAI
+4608 
-4618 FARDEIL
+4618 
-4625 EEVKDCGR
+4625 
-4633 DSIEHVKTTDSKEQ
+4633 
-4647 IETVNA
+4647 
-4653 NIEKDPMGESE
+4653 
-4664 APVTKA
+4664 
-4670 PEEEKI
+4670 
-4676 QDEGILK
+4676 
-4683 PTNESEGVD
+4683 
-4692 KTDESENINV
+4692 
-4702 EATDGDS
+4702 
-4709 GLKETHAIFAR
+4709 
-4720 DEILEEVKD
+4720 
-4729 CGLDSIEH
+4729 
-4737 VKTIETVNANI
+4737 
-4748 EKDPMGESEAPVTK
+4748 
-4762 APEEEKIQDEGILKS
+4762 
-4777 TNEHEGV
+4777 
-4784 DKTNESENLREEAT
+4784 
-4798 DGDSSLKEIH
+4798 LKEIH
-4808 TVSVGQEIVENVEE
+4808 TVSAGQEIVENAED
-4822 SGPKSIEHL
+4822 SGPKSIEYL

-4858 VTRTR
+4858 VTRTP
-4863 EEDSL
+4863 EEESL

-4885 IIEEAIDGESGLE
+4885 IIEQAIDGESSLE

-4912 MNNSGPESTEY
+4912 MNNSGPESSEYLKATDSKEHIGTANTNIEEYLTGEIEVPFTKAPEDEETRDEGTLKQADVHEGVEKVDESDNIIQQATDGESDTKEIHTISIEDEKLENVKDSSPESIEYFKETDSKEHIETENKGIKEGSTGETEVSVTKAKKVENLLDEGSLKPVEVHEGVEKATESENIIEQPIDEVSNLKEIHTTSIGDEILEKVKDSSSESIEYLKEIDSKEHIEIENKRIKEDSTGETEVPVTKAPKEETLLDEGSLKPVEVHEGVEKATESENIIEQLVDGVSNLKEIHTSSIGGEILEKVNNTGPESIEYLKETDSKEQIGTTNTNIEEYPTGETEAPFTKAPEEEEMKDEGTLKPEDAHEGVEKVDESDNIRQATDGESNIKKIHTISIGDEKLENVNNSGPESNEYLKATDSKEQIGTVNTNIEEYPTGETKAPFTKAPEEEEMKDEGTLKPADVRERVEKVDESDNIRQATDGESDMKKIHTISIGDEKLENVKDFGSESIEYFKEIDSKEHIETENKSIKEEPIGETEVPVTKAPKEETLLDEGSLTPLEVHEGVEKATESENIIEQSVDGVSNLKEIHTSIGDEMLEKVNNSGPESTEY

-4930 EQIGTAN
+4930 EQIGIAN

-4962 DEGTLKPADVHEGVE
+4962 DEGTLKPAYVHEGVE
-4977 KVDESDNIIQQATDG
+4977 KVDESDNIGQATDG
-4992 ESDMKNIHTISIE
+4992 ESD
-5005 DEKLENVKD
+5005 
-5014 SGSESIEYF
+5014 
-5023 KEIDSK
+5023 
-5029 EHIET
+5029 
-5034 ENKGIKENP
+5034 
-5043 TRETEVPVIK
+5043 
-5053 APKEENFPDE
+5053 
-5063 GSLKPVEV
+5063 
-5071 HEGVEKATESEN
+5071 
-5083 IIEQP
+5083 
-5088 VDGVSN
+5088 
-5094 LKEIHTIS
+5094 
-5102 IGDEILEKINN
+5102 
-5113 SGPESTEYLKA
+5113 
-5124 TGVKEQIGTA
+5124 
-5134 NTNIEE
+5134 
-5140 YPTGETE
+5140 
-5147 APFTKAPEEEEM
+5147 
-5159 KDEGTLKP
+5159 
-5167 ADVHEGVEKVDES
+5167 
-5180 DNIRQ
+5180 
-5185 QATDG
+5185 
-5190 ESGMKKIHTI
+5190 
-5200 SIGDEKFENVKD
+5200 
-5212 SGSESMEY
+5212 
-5220 FKEIDSKEHIET
+5220 
-5232 ENKGIKED
+5232 
-5240 PTGETELPVIKA
+5240 
-5252 PKEENLPDE
+5252 
-5261 GSLKPVEV
+5261 
-5269 HEGVEKTT
+5269 
-5277 ESENI
+5277 
-5282 IEQPVD
+5282 
-5288 GVSNLKEIHTISIGD
+5288 
-5303 EILEK
+5303 
-5308 INNSGPESIEYLKA
+5308 
-5322 TDVKEQIGT
+5322 
-5331 ANTNIEEYPKGE
+5331 
-5343 TEAPFTKALEE
+5343 
-5354 EEMKDEGTLKPADVR
+5354 
-5369 EGVEKVDESDN
+5369 
-5380 IRQQAKDGE
+5380 
-5389 NNMKKIHTISIGDEK
+5389 MKKIHTISIGDEK
-5404 LENVKDSGS
+5404 LDNIKNSGS
-5413 ESIEYFKEIDS
+5413 KSIEYFKEIDS

-5437 DPTGETEVPVTKA
+5437 DPTGETEVPLTKAPKEETLLDEGSLKPVEVHEGVQKATESENIIEQPVDGVSNLKEIHTTSIGDEMLEKVNNSGPKSTEYLKATDSKEQIRTSNTNIEEYPTRETEAPFTKAPEEEEMKDEGTLKPTNVREGVQKVDESDNIRQATDGESDIKIHTISIGDEKLENLKDSGSKSIEYFKEIDSKEHIEIENKGIKEDPTGETEVPVTNA

-5462 KLVEVHEG
+5462 KLIEVHEG

-5483 PVDGVSN
+5483 PVDGASN
-5490 LQEIHTISIGD
+5490 LKEIHTISIGD
-5501 EILEKVNDS
+5501 EILENVNDS

-5517 LKETD
+5517 LKETNS
-5522 YKEQIETL
+5522 KEQIETL
-5530 NTDIEKATL
+5530 NTDIEKVSL
-5539 EETEALVI
+5539 EETEAPVI

-5578 IIQQNKDGANEME
+5578 IIQQNKDGEKNME

-5619 TNSKEQTK
+5619 TNSKEQAK
-5627 AVNMDIGE
+5627 AVNMDIGK

-5640 EEGLVKITE
+5640 AEGLVNIAE

-5656 VNESKNI
+5656 INESKNT

-5691 DSGPDSTEYPK
+5691 DSGPDSTEYPN
-5702 ATDFKEQIITVNKN
+5702 ATGSKEQIITVNKN
-5716 IEDPTGETEAP
+5716 IEDPTGETEAL

-5755 DESVHIRQQAIE
+5755 DESVYIRQQVIE
-5767 VESDLIKIHT
+5767 GESDLLKIHT

-5789 DSGSESNEDIKATDS
+5789 GSGSEASEYIKATDS

-5849 GVEKV
+5849 EVEKV

-5863 PVDGVSDLKEIYTK
+5863 PVDGASDSKEIYTK
-5877 KSIGDEILEKVKN
+5877 KSIGDEILEKVKK

-5899 EETDSKEH
+5899 KETDSKEH
-5907 IEPLNTNFEKDSSS
+5907 IETLNTNFEKNSSS
-5921 EPEALVTKVPAVEK
+5921 EPESFVTKVPAEEK

-5945 DAHEGVEQVD
+5945 DMHEGVEQVD
-5955 ESENN
+5955 ESENI

-5991 PKSIDIKEDTRE
+5991 PKSTDIKEDTRE
-6003 IEASLTKEEKIQDEG
+6003 IEASLTKEPKEEKIQDEG
-6018 SLNPTDGHEGVEKV
+6018 SLNPTDGHGGVEKV

-6040 YAIAGESNLKEIHTT
+6040 HAIAGESNLKEIHTT
-6055 FVGDEILEKVKD
+6055 FVGDEMLEKVKD
-6067 SDQKSTKYHRATDSK
+6067 SDLKSTEYHRATDSK

-6091 NEEDPIQEMEAPIT
+6091 IEEDPIQEMEAPIT
-6105 KAPEVEKI
+6105 KAPEEEKI
-6113 QDEDSLK
+6113 QDEDSFK
-6120 PAKVHE
+6120 PANVHE

-6137 KEQAIDGE
+6137 EEQAIDGE
-6145 SALKEIYTISVGDG
+6145 SNLKEIYTISVGDG
-6159 ILEKDKDFGPESIK
+6159 IIEKDKDFGPESIK
-6173 YLKETKSEQ
+6173 YLKETKSERK
-6182 EIATVNTNI
+6182 IATIKTNI

-6200 ATVTKAQEEEKIQDE
+6200 AIVTKAQEEEKIQDE
-6215 GGLKAVD
+6215 GSLKAVD
-6222 GHEGVEKADGG
+6222 GHEGVEKADGS

-6247 KEIHEVSLGD
+6247 KEIHKVSLRD

-6281 HIETVNTTINEDPIE
+6281 DIETVNTTIKEDPIE
-6296 ETEVPATRALEEEEE
+6296 ETEVAATRALEEE
-6311 EKIQDEGCVKPT
+6311 EKIQDEGHVKPT
-6323 NVSVTVAEDEEEK
+6323 NVSMTVAEDEEEK
-6336 IKEDIKVEEDNF
+6336 IKEDIKVEVDNF
-6348 PDNADNA
+6348 PENADNA
-6355 VVIPADSS
+6355 IVIPAESS

-6368 MVDKPVKDTS
+6368 MDDKPVMDAS
-6378 SDESLKTINAE
+6378 SDESLKTIDAE

-6413 PNMKHNDIETET
+6413 PNMKHNNIETET

-6452 EETNKTGQSLR
+6452 EETNETGQSLR
-6463 VENLDADRTEGI
+6463 VENFDADRTEEGI

-6480 TVLESKSLGTE
+6480 SVLESKSLGTE

-6518 ELLSWEQEHGPTTIV
+6518 ESVSWEQEHGPTTIV
-6533 KETEAIKTKEGEI
+6533 QETEAIKTKEGEI
-6546 LDDKNISDSSATKAT
+6546 LDNKNISDSSATKAT

-6575 SSIFLSTE
+6575 SSTFLSTE

-6598 NIKEVEMLDEKGINN
+6598 NIKELEMLDEKGINN
-6613 SSAIKATEE
+6613 FSAIKAAEE

-6631 ELAVSKLGLLDGASK
+6631 EFAVSKLGLLDGASK

-6687 SREALINS
+6687 NREALINS
-6695 EEEIQDEGIVKPE
+6695 EEEIQDKGIVKPE

-6739 AEVVTAKPSSVEAQ
+6739 AEVVTAEPSSVEAR

-6768 ETSTRE
+6768 ETSIRE

-6808 ESETLENPD
+6808 ESETLKNPD

-6836 EGVKETGETG
+6836 EGIKETGETG
-6846 EILKVE
+6846 ESLKVE

-6864 TSEISSKS
+6864 TSEIPSKS

-6884 VIAGQTLPEGNLG
+6884 VIAD
-6897 EQLQPS
+6897 
-6903 SSFLSR
+6903 
-6909 EEQHG
+6909 HC
-6914 TTVIV
+6914 
-6919 KRTEEE
+6919 
-6925 NMKEV
+6925 
-6930 KTPSGEVQKEEGSTL
+6930 
-6945 DQASKVEPHV
+6945 
-6955 KEEIKYADSP
+6955 
-6965 SETDEIIKLTRPIPS
+6965 
-6980 NLNFGITEKAFTYV
+6980 V

-7010 EKHLQTAIPDLNTEE
+7010 EKHLQTAIPHLNTEE

-7040 KNVVSIEEVTE
+7040 KNKVFIEEGTE
-7051 EQEFAKDAKSVSLG
+7051 EQEFTKDAKSVTLG

-7075 YESKSEEYP
+7075 YESRSEEYP
-7084 AEETNKTCKATTDA
+7084 AEETNRTYEATTDA
-7098 HQHEALRLSEIIDE
+7098 HQHEALRLSEIID
-7112 GNLSEDIAKTI
+7112 EDIAKTI

-7138 YLDKVQ
+7138 YLDKIQ
-7144 GETVKEAAMK
+7144 GKTVKEAAMK
-7154 LDLENKSGDTNFT
+7154 LDLENQSGDTNFT

-7192 GIAEVKEITQN
+7192 GIAEVEEITQN

-7226 ENTGTIITTAHEDVQ
+7226 ENTETIITTAHEDVQ

-7250 ALEKVELKVTRPGK
+7250 ALEKVEQKDTRPGK

-7287 EILTEKS
+7287 EILSEKS

-7302 SLSDLM
+7302 SLSNLM

-7395 KHSLYKVKKAIT
+7395 KHSLSKVKKAIT

>member
-8 SEAVSYNGR
+8 SEAISYNGR
-17 ICQADEITRQAEMVI
+17 ICQADEMTRQPEMVI

-45 EAVEEAGIEMT
+45 EAVEEAGIEIT
-56 EVEEINKKAIPGDKN
+56 EVEEINKRAISGNKN
-71 HDTIN
+71 HDTAN
-76 VTGTSSQMAKTEEEN
+76 VTGSSSQIAKAEEEN

-127 EREMKDAQ
+127 EKETKDAQ

-146 DALVESS
+146 DTLVESS

-160 EATAVQTSKASVH
+160 EETAVQTSKASVH
-173 TKDLTVNNLKKD
+173 
-185 VQTVTDLCTKDET
+185 TKDET

-206 TTLFQEGLE
+206 TTLFQEGLG
-215 ETKLKGLEYKETE
+215 ETNLKGVEYKETE

-236 EKGLETI
+236 EKGPETI
-243 RPSEEK
+243 RPREEIGK
-249 GNKDK
+249 KDE
-254 KDKVMYDRIEDASF
+254 KDKVMYDRIEDAFF

-292 DKPEKSSVILEQS
+292 DKPEKSSVILEQC
-305 RTSQQEDGPEVG
+305 RASQQEDGPEVG

-344 VTSVEDEM
+344 VISVEDEM

-378 KVDPKIGLENIVV
+378 KVDPKIGLENIVM

-406 FAQADSSA
+406 FSQADSSA

-427 PDASSGS
+427 LDASSGT

-527 NTQFEN
+527 NTRFEN

-538 KEKRQDD
+538 KVKKHD
-545 KSTATYDTTSVEIP
+545 KSTATYDTTSVDIP

-570 EKTESSEAEIP
+570 EKTESSEAEIQ

-594 VEETEQVQGKRIDEV
+594 VEETGQVQGKRIDEV

-621 TCTSTDEENQAA
+621 TCTSTDEENQVA

-638 YKSTEGTV
+638 YKSTEGTI

-677 LEVSDAQANIPEV
+677 LEVSDAQADKPEV
-690 AHKEEAIVIGIHK
+690 THKEEAIFTG
-703 IAKSNDIEEGSLEN
+703 NDIEEGSLEN
-717 DRTKVAHSVYTGDK
+717 DRTKVDHSVYTGDK

-777 NKEQIFEANA
+777 NNEQIFEANA

-798 TTKIYQDSEKET
+798 TTKKYQDSEKET

-825 GQVNELSQESIG
+825 GQAKELSPESIG

-869 VHEINHDES
+869 AHETNHDES
-878 SEEILHASLA
+878 PEEILHVSLA

-907 AENGDKDTS
+907 AENGDKGTS

-965 SPEDILIASLVK
+965 SPENIIIASSVK

-998 NDEETYSI
+998 NDEEIFSI
-1006 KMAEEN
+1006 KMAEDN
-1012 DENNKLAETTET
+1012 DENNKPAETTET

-1040 QHDEPRETKHEFESP
+1040 QHDEPQETKLEFESP

-1064 NPGKGLQGESTNL
+1064 GESTNL
-1077 AQAETSQEK
+1077 ALAETSQEK
-1086 RDEGISSVKVVD
+1086 REEGISSVKVVVD
-1098 NDRLA
+1098 NNRLA
-1103 ETTENREKAT
+1103 ETTENSAKAT

-1119 SDQILQKDE
+1119 SDQMLQKDE

-1137 NNGAEIPENISDP
+1137 NNGAEIPENIPDP

-1175 RDEDKSYIKVTE
+1175 RDEDTSYIKVTE
-1187 DNDDNEQAEGTENSE
+1187 DNDDNEQVEGTENSE
-1202 KVTPEGGEDS
+1202 KVTPKGGEDS
-1212 EKILQIDEPRQSIVG
+1212 EKILQIDEPGQSIVG
-1227 MENRNVDSP
+1227 MGNHNVDSP

-1248 NEPRETNHEF
+1248 DEPRETNHEF
-1258 ESPGEVLDTSLVG
+1258 KSPGEVLDTSLVR
-1271 KGLQGECTNLAPAE
+1271 KGLQGESTNLAPAE
-1285 TSQEKRDEGISS
+1285 TSQEKRDEGTSS
-1297 AKIVEDND
+1297 AKIVVDND
-1305 RLVETTEDR
+1305 KLVETTENS
-1314 AKATPEG
+1314 AKATPEN

-1334 AEGITRETNNG
+1334 TEGITHETNNG
-1345 AVSDPTLVKQEE
+1345 AEIPENISDPTLMKQEE
-1357 DLQGESENLAPRI
+1357 GLQGESKNLAPRTK
-1370 EAAIEKREEESYI
+1370 AAIEKREEESYI
-1383 KVTEDNNDN
+1383 KVTEDNENN

-1415 LQVDE
+1415 LQIDE
-1420 PGQSIVGMENRN
+1420 PGQSIVGTENRN
-1432 VDSPEGEEDSEQ
+1432 VESPEGEEDSEQ
-1444 ALQRDEPRETNHE
+1444 ALQHDEPQETNHE

-1467 SLVNSGKGLQ
+1467 SLVNPRKGLQ

-1508 NDKLAEAI
+1508 NDKLAEAT
-1516 ENSAKATPEGDE
+1516 ENSAKATPEAE
-1528 NSEQILQKY
+1528 VNSDIFSQKY
-1537 EPGEGITHETNNGAE
+1537 EPGEGITHETDNGAE
-1552 ILETISDPP
+1552 IPETISDPP
-1561 LVKQEEGLQGESE
+1561 LVKQEEGLQGEFE
-1574 NLAPTEAAIEKRD
+1574 NQAPTEAAIEKRD
-1587 EDTSYI
+1587 EDTSSI
-1593 KEVEDNNDNGQA
+1593 NMVEDNDDNGQA
-1605 EAIENSEKVTPEGG
+1605 EATENSEKVTPEGG

-1624 IQQINEPGQNIVGME
+1624 ILQIDEPGQNIVGME
-1639 NRNVDSPENNLDTLF
+1639 NQNVASPENNLDTLL

-1661 QGEGYNSVP
+1661 QGGYNSAL

-1679 EDTFSVKVAEN
+1679 EDTFFVKVAEK

-1695 RPAET
+1695 RLAET
-1700 MEDGVKVT
+1700 MEDSVKVT
-1708 PKGEENSEQV
+1708 PKGEENSEHV

-1726 KYHNVESPDNILDK
+1726 KYHNVESPDNIFDN

-1775 AEHKDGNNRQD
+1775 AEHKDGNNRQG
-1786 EAKENNADGTPK
+1786 EARINNADGTPK
-1798 DEEDSEHVL
+1798 GEADSEHVL

-1814 SITCE
+1814 SIACE

-1834 LAKQE
+1834 LAKRE
-1839 ECLQGQDENMIPTEA
+1839 ECLQGRDENMIPTEA
-1854 SIEKRDGEISSTKIA
+1854 SIEKREGEMSSMKIA

-1882 GNSVKETAKGGEE
+1882 GNSVKEIAKGEEE

-1909 QLLDVTPEEMEAESS
+1909 QVLDVTPEEMEAESS
-1924 SENMKKSTCMKEE
+1924 GENMKKTTCMKEE
-1937 GIIQNVEETS
+1937 GIIQNLEETS
-1947 KKEKR
+1947 ETEKR

-1972 DATTSIDKG
+1972 DATTSIHKG

-2012 QQECRGLGTTASSI
+2012 KQECRGLGTTASSI

-2033 EEPGIAELSSS
+2033 EEPRIAELSSS
-2044 SVGEVKGPNLEFIE
+2044 SVGEVIVKELKEEVKGPNLEFIE

-2110 QDEHTNN
+2110 QEEHTNI
-2117 DFDSASVT
+2117 DFDSASVIT
-2125 ILSEETGL
+2125 FSEETGL
-2133 KEAKPEDNEQV
+2133 KEAKPENNEQV

-2166 VDIDVQPE
+2166 VDINVQPE

-2179 EENRNK
+2179 EENRKN
-2185 GILTV
+2185 GILTI
-2190 AEGGREKKEHQM
+2190 AEGGGEKNEHQM
-2202 EDKAPTTGIG
+2202 EDKAPTAGIG
-2212 HEVEVATAEKP
+2212 HEVEVTTAEKP
-2223 LDSIS
+2223 LDSVS

-2252 IVEETLARDETTY
+2252 MIEETLARDETTY

-2318 SHMLPKIHNEKNSYD
+2318 SHMLPKIQNEKNSYD

-2344 TSDSADQTEVFITSV
+2344 TSDSADQTEVFYTTSV

-2397 RGFETTA
+2397 SRFETTA
-2404 SHIET
+2404 SRIET

-2423 SLSVGEVTR
+2423 SLSVGEVTV

-2459 QIRVKDLTEESKSG
+2459 QIGVKDLTEESKSG
-2473 TLQDGAEP
+2473 TLQDSPEP
-2481 NKNIILTSAENSSF
+2481 DKILTTLTSAGNSSF
-2495 VPEVSEKETKE
+2495 VPEISEKETKE

-2540 YEQVKSSDIASEGKG
+2540 YEQVKSSETAPQGKG

-2589 STVADG
+2589 LTVADG
-2595 GEEKIEHQ
+2595 GGEKIEHQ

-2610 GGIGHEVEV
+2610 TGVGHEVEV
-2619 TTAEKPIDSISEDS
+2619 TATEKPIDSISEDS
-2633 SRDSYVMPLKDHE
+2633 SRDSYVMPLKEHE

-2689 PIKPKDVSE
+2689 PIKSKDVSE
-2698 LFSSDNGKEG
+2698 LFSSDDGKED

-2716 KDADSQMPPELH
+2716 KDAESQMPPELH
-2728 GEKNSYD
+2728 SEKNSYD
-2735 TEDLEISQR
+2735 TEDLEISQK
-2744 GETSD
+2744 GESSD

-2797 EGSLKGDVVEKGTA
+2797 ESSLKGDVDVVEKGTA

-2821 CEPTNTK
+2821 CEPTNTQ

-2833 AEKNLESADLGQ
+2833 AEKNLESAVLGQ

-2854 NKDQSDDTLPQ
+2854 NKDQTDDTLPQ

-2872 ENKDDVQEWNSESVE
+2872 EKKDDAHERNPESVE
-2887 QKNIGQ
+2887 QKNIVQ

-2904 EPKLEAKDHIH
+2904 EPKLEAEDHIH

-2920 EDTITAVSTTEKVHD
+2920 KDTITAVSTTEKVHD
-2935 GVKKVNGSEDIR
+2935 GVEKVNGSENIR
-2947 EHATDGESDVKEIHT
+2947 EHEIDGGSDVKEIHT

-2968 IAEKEKDSGPE
+2968 IAEKEKDSGPA
-2979 STEYLKTIDSEEH
+2979 STEYLKTIESEEH

-2998 KIEEDPAGETE
+2998 KIEEDPTGETE

-3021 PDESGLE
+3021 PDKSGLE

-3051 GESNLKEIHTILAK
+3051 RESNLKEIHTILAK

-3070 KEKDYGLESTECLKA
+3070 KEKDYCLESTECLKA

-3099 EEDPT
+3099 EDPT
-3104 GETRVLITEAPTE
+3104 GETKVLITEAPKA
-3117 VKIPNEDGLEPA
+3117 VKIPNEDGLEPL

-3138 NESENI
+3138 SESENI
-3144 IEQAKDRK
+3144 IEQAEDRNGN
-3152 SDLKETH
+3152 LK
-3159 AIFARDEI
+3159 
-3167 LDEVKDC
+3167 
-3174 GLDSIE
+3174 
-3180 YVKTTES
+3180 
-3187 KEQIETVNTNIEKD
+3187 
-3201 PMEES
+3201 
-3206 KAPITKAL
+3206 
-3214 EEEKIQDEGIP
+3214 
-3225 KPTDESE
+3225 
-3232 GVDKTD
+3232 
-3238 ESENIREEATD
+3238 
-3249 GDSGLKET
+3249 
-3257 HAIFARDEILEEVKD
+3257 
-3272 CGLDSIKHVKTTNS
+3272 
-3286 KEQIETVNANIEKDP
+3286 
-3301 MGESEA
+3301 
-3307 PITKAP
+3307 
-3313 EEQKIKDEGIL
+3313 
-3324 KPTDEREGV
+3324 
-3333 NKTDE
+3333 
-3338 SENIREEATDGDSGL
+3338 
-3353 KETPSIFARD
+3353 
-3363 EILEEVKDFGPDSI
+3363 
-3377 EYVKTTDTKEQTET
+3377 
-3391 VNADIEK
+3391 
-3398 DPMGKSEAPIT
+3398 
-3409 KAPEEENIQDEGI
+3409 
-3422 LKPTDEHEGV
+3422 
-3432 DKTNERENIREEATD
+3432 
-3447 GDSGLKETH
+3447 
-3456 AIFPREEILEEK
+3456 
-3468 QEKDSGPE
+3468 
-3476 EEKIKDEGI
+3476 
-3485 LKPTD
+3485 
-3490 EREGVDKTDESEN
+3490 
-3503 IKEEATDGDSGLKE
+3503 
-3517 THAIFARDEILEE
+3517 
-3530 KQEKDSGPNSI
+3530 
-3541 EYVTTT
+3541 
-3547 DSKEQ
+3547 
-3552 IETVNADNE
+3552 
-3561 KDPMGE
+3561 
-3567 SETPVTK
+3567 
-3574 APEEEK
+3574 
-3580 IQDEG
+3580 
-3585 ILKPTNE
+3585 
-3592 REGVDKTNESENIIE
+3592 
-3607 EAIDGQ
+3607 
-3613 SGLTETHAIFARDEI
+3613 ETHAIFARDEI

-3644 TTDSKEQIETVNAN
+3644 TTDSKEQIETVN
-3658 IEKDPMGESEAPVT
+3658 
-3672 KVPEEEKIQDEGI
+3672 
-3685 LKPTDKR
+3685 
-3692 EGVDKID
+3692 
-3699 ESENIREEATDGDSG
+3699 
-3714 LKETH
+3714 
-3719 AIFARDETL
+3719 
-3728 EEKQVKDCGPDSIEY
+3728 
-3743 AKKKDCKEQIETVN
+3743 
-3757 ADIQKDPM
+3757 
-3765 VESEAPVTKVPE
+3765 
-3777 EEKIQDEGILKPT
+3777 
-3790 DEHEGVDKTD
+3790 
-3800 ESENIREEAID
+3800 
-3811 GDSGLEETH
+3811 
-3820 AIFARDETLEEV
+3820 
-3832 KDCGPDSIE
+3832 
-3841 YVKTTDSKEQIET
+3841 
-3854 VNADIEKDP
+3854 
-3863 MGESKAPVT
+3863 
-3872 KAPEEEKI
+3872 
-3880 QDEGIL
+3880 
-3886 KPTNESEGVDKT
+3886 
-3898 DESENIREEAREGD
+3898 
-3912 SGLKETHAI
+3912 
-3921 FARDEILEEK
+3921 
-3931 QVKDYGP
+3931 
-3938 DSIEYVKTTDSKEQI
+3938 
-3953 ETVNTGIEKDP
+3953 
-3964 MGESEAPFTKAP
+3964 
-3976 EEEKIQDESILK
+3976 
-3988 PIDQHEGID
+3988 
-3997 KTDESENIREEAT
+3997 
-4010 DGDSGLKE
+4010 
-4018 TDAIFARDKTLE
+4018 
-4030 KVKDC
+4030 
-4035 GSDSIEYV
+4035 
-4043 KTTDSK
+4043 
-4049 EQIETVNTD
+4049 TD
-4058 IEKDPMGESKV
+4058 IEKDP
-4069 PFTKA
+4069 
-4074 PEEEKIQ
+4074 IW
-4081 DAGIFKPTDERE
+4081 
-4093 GVDKID
+4093 
-4099 ESENIREE
+4099 
-4107 ATDGDSGLKE
+4107 
-4117 TQAIFARDE
+4117 
-4126 ILEEVKDCGP
+4126 
-4136 DSIEYVKTTDSKER
+4136 
-4150 IETVNADIEND
+4150 
-4161 PMGESEAP
+4161 
-4169 VTKAPEEEKIQ
+4169 
-4180 DEGILKPTNE
+4180 
-4190 SEGVDKTDESEN
+4190 
-4202 IREEA
+4202 
-4207 REGDSGLK
+4207 
-4215 ETHAIFAREEILE
+4215 
-4228 EVKDCGP
+4228 
-4235 DSIEYVKTTNSKEQ
+4235 
-4249 IETVNTDIEKD
+4249 
-4260 PMGESE
+4260 
-4266 APFTKAPEEEKIQD
+4266 
-4280 EGILKP
+4280 
-4286 TDEREGVDKTD
+4286 
-4297 ESENIREEAIDGDSD
+4297 
-4312 LKETQAIFARDKI
+4312 
-4325 LEEVK
+4325 
-4330 DCGPNSIE
+4330 
-4338 YVTTTDSEEQIET
+4338 
-4351 VNADIEKDP
+4351 
-4360 MGKSEAPVT
+4360 
-4369 KAPKEEKIQDEG
+4369 
-4381 IIKPTDERE
+4381 
-4390 GVDKTDESDNIR
+4390 
-4402 EEATDGDSGLKE
+4402 
-4414 THAIFARDEI
+4414 
-4424 PKEVKDCGPDST
+4424 
-4436 EHVKTTDSKEQI
+4436 
-4448 ETVNANIE
+4448 
-4456 KDPMGESEAPVTKA
+4456 ESEAPVTKA

-4489 GVDKTDE
+4489 GFDKTDE
-4496 SENIREEATD
+4496 RENIREEATD
-4506 GESGLKETQ
+4506 GDTG
-4515 AIFARDEILEE
+4515 
-4526 KQVKDCGPD
+4526 
-4535 SIEYVKTTD
+4535 
-4544 YEEQIETVNADIE
+4544 
-4557 KDPMGKSEAPV
+4557 
-4568 TKAPEE
+4568 
-4574 EKIQDEGILKPIDE
+4574 
-4588 REGVDETDE
+4588 
-4597 SENIREEATNG
+4597 
-4608 DNGLKETHAI
+4608 
-4618 FARDEIL
+4618 
-4625 EEVKDCGR
+4625 
-4633 DSIEHVKTTDSKEQ
+4633 
-4647 IETVNA
+4647 
-4653 NIEKDPMGESE
+4653 
-4664 APVTKA
+4664 
-4670 PEEEKI
+4670 
-4676 QDEGILK
+4676 
-4683 PTNESEGVD
+4683 
-4692 KTDESENINV
+4692 
-4702 EATDGDS
+4702 
-4709 GLKETHAIFAR
+4709 
-4720 DEILEEVKD
+4720 
-4729 CGLDSIEH
+4729 
-4737 VKTIETVNANI
+4737 
-4748 EKDPMGESEAPVTK
+4748 
-4762 APEEEKIQDEGILKS
+4762 
-4777 TNEHEGV
+4777 
-4784 DKTNESENLREEAT
+4784 
-4798 DGDSSLKEIH
+4798 LKEIH
-4808 TVSVGQEIVENVEE
+4808 TVSAGQEIVENAED
-4822 SGPKSIEHL
+4822 SGPKSIEYL

-4858 VTRTR
+4858 VTRTP
-4863 EEDSL
+4863 EEESL

-4885 IIEEAIDGESGLE
+4885 IIEQAIDGESSLE

-4912 MNNSGPESTEY
+4912 MNNSGPESSEYLKATDSKEHIGTANTNIEEYLTGEIEVPFTKAPEDEETRDEGTLKQADVHEGVEKVDESDNIIQQATDGESDTKEIHTISIEDEKLENVKDSSPESIEYFKETDSKEHIETENKGIKEGSTGETEVSVTKAKKVENLLDEGSLKPVEVHEGVEKATESENIIEQPIDEVSNLKEIHTTSIGDEILEKVKDSSSESIEYLKEIDSKEHIEIENKRIKEDSTGETEVPVTKAPKEETLLDEGSLKPVEVHEGVEKATESENIIEQLVDGVSNLKEIHTSSIGGEILEKVNNTGPESIEYLKETDSKEQIGTTNTNIEEYPTGETEAPFTKAPEEEEMKDEGTLKPEDAHEGVEKVDESDNIRQATDGESNIKKIHTISIGDEKLENFKDFGSESIEYFKEIDSKEHIETENKSIKEEPIGETEVPVTKAPKEETLLDEGSLTPLEVHEGVDKATDSENIIEQPVDGVNNSGPESNEYLKATDSKEQIGTVNTNIEEYPTGETKAPFTKAPEEEEMKDEGTLKPADVRERVEKVDESDNIRQATDGESDMKKIHTISIGDEKLENVKDFGSESIEYFKEIDSKEHIETENKSIKEEPIGETEVPVTKAPKEETLLDEGSLTPLEVHEGVEKATESENIIEQSVDGVSNLKEIHTSIGDEMLEKVNNSGPESTEY

-4930 EQIGTAN
+4930 EQIGIAN

-4962 DEGTLKPADVHEGVE
+4962 DEGTLKPAYVHEGVE
-4977 KVDESDNIIQQATDG
+4977 KVDESDNIGQATDG
-4992 ESDMKNIHTISIE
+4992 ESD
-5005 DEKLENVKD
+5005 
-5014 SGSESIEYF
+5014 
-5023 KEIDSK
+5023 
-5029 EHIET
+5029 
-5034 ENKGIKENP
+5034 
-5043 TRETEVPVIK
+5043 
-5053 APKEENFPDE
+5053 
-5063 GSLKPVEV
+5063 
-5071 HEGVEKATESEN
+5071 
-5083 IIEQP
+5083 
-5088 VDGVSN
+5088 
-5094 LKEIHTIS
+5094 
-5102 IGDEILEKINN
+5102 
-5113 SGPESTEYLKA
+5113 
-5124 TGVKEQIGTA
+5124 
-5134 NTNIEE
+5134 
-5140 YPTGETE
+5140 
-5147 APFTKAPEEEEM
+5147 
-5159 KDEGTLKP
+5159 
-5167 ADVHEGVEKVDES
+5167 
-5180 DNIRQ
+5180 
-5185 QATDG
+5185 
-5190 ESGMKKIHTI
+5190 
-5200 SIGDEKFENVKD
+5200 
-5212 SGSESMEY
+5212 
-5220 FKEIDSKEHIET
+5220 
-5232 ENKGIKED
+5232 
-5240 PTGETELPVIKA
+5240 
-5252 PKEENLPDE
+5252 
-5261 GSLKPVEV
+5261 
-5269 HEGVEKTT
+5269 
-5277 ESENI
+5277 
-5282 IEQPVD
+5282 
-5288 GVSNLKEIHTISIGD
+5288 
-5303 EILEK
+5303 
-5308 INNSGPESIEYLKA
+5308 
-5322 TDVKEQIGT
+5322 
-5331 ANTNIEEYPKGE
+5331 
-5343 TEAPFTKALEE
+5343 
-5354 EEMKDEGTLKPADVR
+5354 
-5369 EGVEKVDESDN
+5369 
-5380 IRQQAKDGE
+5380 
-5389 NNMKKIHTISIGDEK
+5389 MKKIHTISIGDEK
-5404 LENVKDSGS
+5404 LDNIKNSGS
-5413 ESIEYFKEIDS
+5413 KSIEYFKEIDS

-5437 DPTGETEVPVTKA
+5437 DPTGETEVPLTKAPKEETLLDEGSLKPVEVHEGVQKATESENIIEQPVDGVSNLKEIHTTSIGDEMLEKVNNSGPKSTEYLKATDSKEQIRTSNTNIEEYPTRETEAPFTKAPEEEEMKDEGTLKPTNVREGVQKVDESDNIRQATDGESDIKIHTISIGDEKLENLKDSGSKSIEYFKEIDSKEHIEIENKGIKEDPTGETEVPVTNA

-5462 KLVEVHEG
+5462 KLIEVHEG

-5483 PVDGVSN
+5483 PVDGASN
-5490 LQEIHTISIGD
+5490 LKEIHTISIGD
-5501 EILEKVNDS
+5501 EILENVNDS

-5517 LKETD
+5517 LKETNS
-5522 YKEQIETL
+5522 KEQIETL
-5530 NTDIEKATL
+5530 NTDIEKVSL
-5539 EETEALVI
+5539 EETEAPVI

-5578 IIQQNKDGANEME
+5578 IIQQNKDGEKNME

-5619 TNSKEQTK
+5619 TNSKEQAK
-5627 AVNMDIGE
+5627 AVNMDIGK

-5640 EEGLVKITE
+5640 AEGLVNIAE

-5656 VNESKNI
+5656 INESKNT

-5691 DSGPDSTEYPK
+5691 DSGPDSTEYPN
-5702 ATDFKEQIITVNKN
+5702 ATGSKEQIITVNKN
-5716 IEDPTGETEAP
+5716 IEDPTGETEAL

-5755 DESVHIRQQAIE
+5755 DESVYIRQQVIE
-5767 VESDLIKIHT
+5767 GESDLLKIHT

-5789 DSGSESNEDIKATDS
+5789 GSGSEASEYIKATDS

-5849 GVEKV
+5849 EVEKV

-5863 PVDGVSDLKEIYTK
+5863 PVDGASDSKEIYTK
-5877 KSIGDEILEKVKN
+5877 KSIGDEILEKVKK

-5899 EETDSKEH
+5899 KETDSKEH
-5907 IEPLNTNFEKDSSS
+5907 IETLNTNFEKNSSS
-5921 EPEALVTKVPAVEK
+5921 EPESFVTKVPAEEK

-5945 DAHEGVEQVD
+5945 DMHEGVEQVD
-5955 ESENN
+5955 ESENI

-5991 PKSIDIKEDTRE
+5991 PKSTDIKEDTRE
-6003 IEASLTKEEKIQDEG
+6003 IEASLTKEPKEEKIQDEG
-6018 SLNPTDGHEGVEKV
+6018 SLNPTDGHGGVEKV

-6040 YAIAGESNLKEIHTT
+6040 HAIAGESNLKEIHTT
-6055 FVGDEILEKVKD
+6055 FVGDEMLEKVKD
-6067 SDQKSTKYHRATDSK
+6067 SDLKSTEYHRATDSK

-6091 NEEDPIQEMEAPIT
+6091 IEEDPIQEMEAPIT
-6105 KAPEVEKI
+6105 KAPEEEKI
-6113 QDEDSLK
+6113 QDEDSFK
-6120 PAKVHE
+6120 PANVHE

-6137 KEQAIDGE
+6137 EEQAIDGE
-6145 SALKEIYTISVGDG
+6145 SNLKEIYTISVGDG
-6159 ILEKDKDFGPESIK
+6159 IIEKDKDFGPESIK
-6173 YLKETKSEQ
+6173 YLKETKSERK
-6182 EIATVNTNI
+6182 IATIKTNI

-6200 ATVTKAQEEEKIQDE
+6200 AIVTKAQEEEKIQDE
-6215 GGLKAVD
+6215 GSLKAVD
-6222 GHEGVEKADGG
+6222 GHEGVEKADGS

-6247 KEIHEVSLGD
+6247 KEIHKVSLRD

-6281 HIETVNTTINEDPIE
+6281 DIETVNTTIKEDPIE
-6296 ETEVPATRALEEEEE
+6296 ETEVAATRALEEE
-6311 EKIQDEGCVKPT
+6311 EKIQDEGHVKPT
-6323 NVSVTVAEDEEEK
+6323 NVSMTVAEDEEEK
-6336 IKEDIKVEEDNF
+6336 IKEDIKVEVDNF
-6348 PDNADNA
+6348 PENADNA
-6355 VVIPADSS
+6355 IVIPAESS

-6368 MVDKPVKDTS
+6368 MDDKPVMDAS
-6378 SDESLKTINAE
+6378 SDESLKTIDAE

-6413 PNMKHNDIETET
+6413 PNMKHNNIETET

-6452 EETNKTGQSLR
+6452 EETNETGQSLR
-6463 VENLDADRTEGI
+6463 VENFDADRTEEGI

-6480 TVLESKSLGTE
+6480 SVLESKSLGTE

-6518 ELLSWEQEHGPTTIV
+6518 ESVSWEQEHGPTTIV
-6533 KETEAIKTKEGEI
+6533 QETEAIKTKEGEI
-6546 LDDKNISDSSATKAT
+6546 LDNKNISDSSATKAT

-6575 SSIFLSTE
+6575 SSTFLSTE

-6598 NIKEVEMLDEKGINN
+6598 NIKELEMLDEKGINN
-6613 SSAIKATEE
+6613 FSAIKAAEE

-6631 ELAVSKLGLLDGASK
+6631 EFAVSKLGLLDGASK

-6687 SREALINS
+6687 NREALINS
-6695 EEEIQDEGIVKPE
+6695 EEEIQDKGIVKPE

-6739 AEVVTAKPSSVEAQ
+6739 AEVVTAEPSSVEAR

-6768 ETSTRE
+6768 ETSIRE

-6808 ESETLENPD
+6808 ESETLKNPD

-6836 EGVKETGETG
+6836 EGIKETGETG
-6846 EILKVE
+6846 ESLKVE

-6864 TSEISSKS
+6864 TSEIPSKS

-6884 VIAGQTLPEGNLG
+6884 VIAD
-6897 EQLQPS
+6897 
-6903 SSFLSR
+6903 
-6909 EEQHG
+6909 HC
-6914 TTVIV
+6914 
-6919 KRTEEE
+6919 
-6925 NMKEV
+6925 
-6930 KTPSGEVQKEEGSTL
+6930 
-6945 DQASKVEPHV
+6945 
-6955 KEEIKYADSP
+6955 
-6965 SETDEIIKLTRPIPS
+6965 
-6980 NLNFGITEKAFTYV
+6980 V

-7010 EKHLQTAIPDLNTEE
+7010 EKHLQTAIPHLNTEE

-7040 KNVVSIEEVTE
+7040 KNKVFIEEGTE
-7051 EQEFAKDAKSVSLG
+7051 EQEFTKDAKSVTLG

-7075 YESKSEEYP
+7075 YESRSEEYP
-7084 AEETNKTCKATTDA
+7084 AEETNRTYEATTDA
-7098 HQHEALRLSEIIDE
+7098 HQHEALRLSEIID
-7112 GNLSEDIAKTI
+7112 EDIAKTI

-7138 YLDKVQ
+7138 YLDKIQ
-7144 GETVKEAAMK
+7144 GKTVKEAAMK
-7154 LDLENKSGDTNFT
+7154 LDLENQSGDTNFT

-7192 GIAEVKEITQN
+7192 GIAEVEEITQN

-7226 ENTGTIITTAHEDVQ
+7226 ENTETIITTAHEDVQ

-7250 ALEKVELKVTRPGK
+7250 ALEKVEQKDTRPGK

-7287 EILTEKS
+7287 EILSEKS

-7302 SLSDLM
+7302 SLSNLM

-7395 KHSLYKVKKAIT
+7395 KHSLSKVKKAIT

>member
-2044 SVGEVKGPNLEFIE
+2044 SVGEVIVKELKEEVKGPNLEFIE

-3456 AIFPREEILEEK
+3456 AIFPRE
-3468 QEKDSGPE
+3468 
-3476 EEKIKDEGI
+3476 
-3485 LKPTD
+3485 
-3490 EREGVDKTDESEN
+3490 
-3503 IKEEATDGDSGLKE
+3503 
-3517 THAIFARDEILEE
+3517 
-3530 KQEKDSGPNSI
+3530 
-3541 EYVTTT
+3541 
-3547 DSKEQ
+3547 
-3552 IETVNADNE
+3552 
-3561 KDPMGE
+3561 
-3567 SETPVTK
+3567 
-3574 APEEEK
+3574 
-3580 IQDEG
+3580 
-3585 ILKPTNE
+3585 
-3592 REGVDKTNESENIIE
+3592 
-3607 EAIDGQ
+3607 
-3613 SGLTETHAIFARDEI
+3613 
-3628 LEEVKDCGPD
+3628 
-3638 SIEYVK
+3638 
-3644 TTDSKEQIETVNAN
+3644 
-3658 IEKDPMGESEAPVT
+3658 
-3672 KVPEEEKIQDEGI
+3672 
-3685 LKPTDKR
+3685 
-3692 EGVDKID
+3692 
-3699 ESENIREEATDGDSG
+3699 
-3714 LKETH
+3714 
-3719 AIFARDETL
+3719 
-3728 EEKQVKDCGPDSIEY
+3728 
-3743 AKKKDCKEQIETVN
+3743 
-3757 ADIQKDPM
+3757 
-3765 VESEAPVTKVPE
+3765 
-3777 EEKIQDEGILKPT
+3777 
-3790 DEHEGVDKTD
+3790 
-3800 ESENIREEAID
+3800 
-3811 GDSGLEETH
+3811 
-3820 AIFARDETLEEV
+3820 
-3832 KDCGPDSIE
+3832 
-3841 YVKTTDSKEQIET
+3841 
-3854 VNADIEKDP
+3854 
-3863 MGESKAPVT
+3863 
-3872 KAPEEEKI
+3872 
-3880 QDEGIL
+3880 
-3886 KPTNESEGVDKT
+3886 
-3898 DESENIREEAREGD
+3898 
-3912 SGLKETHAI
+3912 
-3921 FARDEILEEK
+3921 EILEEK

>member
-2044 SVGEVKGPNLEFIE
+2044 SVGEVIVKELKEEVKGPNLEFIE

-2968 IAEKEKDSGPE
+2968 IAEK
-2979 STEYLKTIDSEEH
+2979 
-2992 TETTNT
+2992 
-2998 KIEEDPAGETE
+2998 
-3009 TPVTKAPEEEKI
+3009 
-3021 PDESGLE
+3021 
-3028 PADVHKGVE
+3028 
-3037 DVDESESTREQAIE
+3037 
-3051 GESNLKEIHTILAK
+3051 
-3065 DEILE
+3065 
-3070 KEKDYGLESTECLKA
+3070 
-3085 SYSKEQTE
+3085 
-3093 TVNTNI
+3093 
-3099 EEDPT
+3099 
-3104 GETRVLITEAPTE
+3104 
-3117 VKIPNEDGLEPA
+3117 
-3129 EEHEGVEKV
+3129 
-3138 NESENI
+3138 
-3144 IEQAKDRK
+3144 
-3152 SDLKETH
+3152 
-3159 AIFARDEI
+3159 
-3167 LDEVKDC
+3167 
-3174 GLDSIE
+3174 
-3180 YVKTTES
+3180 
-3187 KEQIETVNTNIEKD
+3187 
-3201 PMEES
+3201 
-3206 KAPITKAL
+3206 
-3214 EEEKIQDEGIP
+3214 
-3225 KPTDESE
+3225 
-3232 GVDKTD
+3232 
-3238 ESENIREEATD
+3238 
-3249 GDSGLKET
+3249 
-3257 HAIFARDEILEEVKD
+3257 
-3272 CGLDSIKHVKTTNS
+3272 
-3286 KEQIETVNANIEKDP
+3286 
-3301 MGESEA
+3301 
-3307 PITKAP
+3307 
-3313 EEQKIKDEGIL
+3313 
-3324 KPTDEREGV
+3324 
-3333 NKTDE
+3333 
-3338 SENIREEATDGDSGL
+3338 
-3353 KETPSIFARD
+3353 
-3363 EILEEVKDFGPDSI
+3363 
-3377 EYVKTTDTKEQTET
+3377 
-3391 VNADIEK
+3391 
-3398 DPMGKSEAPIT
+3398 
-3409 KAPEEENIQDEGI
+3409 
-3422 LKPTDEHEGV
+3422 
-3432 DKTNERENIREEATD
+3432 
-3447 GDSGLKETH
+3447 
-3456 AIFPREEILEEK
+3456 
-3468 QEKDSGPE
+3468 
-3476 EEKIKDEGI
+3476 
-3485 LKPTD
+3485 
-3490 EREGVDKTDESEN
+3490 
-3503 IKEEATDGDSGLKE
+3503 
-3517 THAIFARDEILEE
+3517 
-3530 KQEKDSGPNSI
+3530 EKDSGPNSI

>member
-17 ICQADEITRQAEMVI
+17 ICQADETTRQAEMVI

-45 EAVEEAGIEMT
+45 EAVEEAGIEIT

-146 DALVESS
+146 DDLVESS

-185 VQTVTDLCTKDET
+185 VETVTDLCTKDET

-427 PDASSGS
+427 PDASSGT

-507 ELERPSNKISEEIE
+507 ELERPSNRISEEIE
-521 TGASRE
+521 IGASRE

-646 IEHSSAEGTVRM
+646 IEHSSPEGTVRM

-793 PIEKE
+793 PNEKE

-825 GQVNELSQESIG
+825 GQVNELSHESIG

-856 LEKSQPARAGESI
+856 LAKSQPARAGESI

-928 NIGLAEA
+928 NIGLAEP

-1297 AKIVEDND
+1297 VKIVEDND
-1305 RLVETTEDR
+1305 RLVETTEDS

-1345 AVSDPTLVKQEE
+1345 AISDPTLVKQEE
-1357 DLQGESENLAPRI
+1357 DLQGESENLAPRT

-1420 PGQSIVGMENRN
+1420 PGQSILGMENHN

-1484 QAETSQEKRDEAITS
+1484 QAETSQEKRDEAIAS

-1516 ENSAKATPEGDE
+1516 ENSAKATPEGEE

-1661 QGEGYNSVP
+1661 QGEGYNSVL

-1708 PKGEENSEQV
+1708 PNGEENSEQV

-1786 EAKENNADGTPK
+1786 EARENNADGTPK
-1798 DEEDSEHVL
+1798 GEEDSEHVL

-1814 SITCE
+1814 SIACE

-1869 EGNDGINGVAEAE
+1869 EGNDGINRVAEAE

-1937 GIIQNVEETS
+1937 GIIQNLEETS
-1947 KKEKR
+1947 EREKR

-2044 SVGEVKGPNLEFIE
+2044 SVGEVIVKELKEEVKGPNLEFIE

-2174 KISSL
+2174 KITSL

-2228 EDSFQDSYMTPLK
+2228 EDSFQGSYMTPLK

-2368 EETDIVKDQSPAF
+2368 EETDIVKDQSPTF

-2409 EQPNLEEPNITELS
+2409 EQPNLEEPNIKELS

-2473 TLQDGAEP
+2473 TLQDSAVP

-2506 EILKQEEHT
+2506 EILKQEERT

-2845 KPDFVSEST
+2845 KPDFVSESM

-2947 EHATDGESDVKEIHT
+2947 EHATDGDSDVKEIHT

-2992 TETTNT
+2992 TGTTNT

-3099 EEDPT
+3099 EEDPR
-3104 GETRVLITEAPTE
+3104 GETKVLITEAPTE

-3144 IEQAKDRK
+3144 IEQAKDIK

-3167 LDEVKDC
+3167 LDEGKDCGPDSIEYVKTTDSKEQIETVKADIEKDSMGELEAPVTKAPEEEKIKDKSILKQTDEREGVDKIDESENIREEATDGDSGLKETHAMFARDETLEEVKDC

-3187 KEQIETVNTNIEKD
+3187 KEQIETANTNIEKD
-3201 PMEES
+3201 PMGESKAPITKALEEEKIQDEGIPKPTDESEGVDKTDESENIREEATDGDSGLKETHAMFARDETLEEVKDCGLDSIEYVKTTESKEQIETANTNIEKDPMGES

-3272 CGLDSIKHVKTTNS
+3272 CGLDSIEHVKTTDS

-3307 PITKAP
+3307 PVTKAL
-3313 EEQKIKDEGIL
+3313 EEQKIQDEGIH

-3377 EYVKTTDTKEQTET
+3377 EYVQTTDSKEQTKT

-3409 KAPEEENIQDEGI
+3409 KAPEEENIQDEDM
-3422 LKPTDEHEGV
+3422 LKPTNEHKGV
-3432 DKTNERENIREEATD
+3432 DKTDERENIREEATD

-3456 AIFPREEILEEK
+3456 AIFPREEILEE
-3468 QEKDSGPE
+3468 EKDSGPE
-3476 EEKIKDEGI
+3476 EEKIQDEGI

-3503 IKEEATDGDSGLKE
+3503 IREEATDGDSGLKE

-3530 KQEKDSGPNSI
+3530 KQEKDSGPEEEKIQDEGILKPTDEREGVDKTDESENIREEATDGDSGLKETHTIFARDEILEEKQEKDSGPDSI
-3541 EYVTTT
+3541 EYVKTT

-3552 IETVNADNE
+3552 IETVNVDNE
-3561 KDPMGE
+3561 KDPMGD

-3574 APEEEK
+3574 SPEEEK

-3592 REGVDKTNESENIIE
+3592 REGVDKTDESENIRE
-3607 EAIDGQ
+3607 EATDGQ
-3613 SGLTETHAIFARDEI
+3613 SGLMETHAIFARDEK

-3685 LKPTDKR
+3685 LKPTDESEGVDESENIKEEATDGDSGLKETRAIFARDETLEEVKDCGPDSIEYAKTTDSKEQIKTVNADFEKDPMEELEAPVTKVPEEEKIQDEGILKPIDER
-3692 EGVDKID
+3692 EGVDKTN
-3699 ESENIREEATDGDSG
+3699 ERENIKEEATDGDSG

-3728 EEKQVKDCGPDSIEY
+3728 EEAKDCGPDSIEY
-3743 AKKKDCKEQIETVN
+3743 VKTTDSKEQIEMVN
-3757 ADIQKDPM
+3757 TNIEKDPM
-3765 VESEAPVTKVPE
+3765 GESEAPVTKVPE
-3777 EEKIQDEGILKPT
+3777 EEKIQDEGILKPI
-3790 DEHEGVDKTD
+3790 DERERVDKTN
-3800 ESENIREEAID
+3800 ERENIKKEATG
-3811 GDSGLEETH
+3811 GDSGLKETH

-3832 KDCGPDSIE
+3832 KACGPDSIE
-3841 YVKTTDSKEQIET
+3841 YVKTTDSKEQIEM
-3854 VNADIEKDP
+3854 VNTDIEKYP
-3863 MGESKAPVT
+3863 MGESEAPVT

-3886 KPTNESEGVDKT
+3886 KPTDESEGVD
-3898 DESENIREEAREGD
+3898 ESENIKEEATDGD
-3912 SGLKETHAI
+3912 SGLKETRAI

-3938 DSIEYVKTTDSKEQI
+3938 DSIEYVKTTNSKAQI
-3953 ETVNTGIEKDP
+3953 EMVNTDIEKDP

-3988 PIDQHEGID
+3988 PIDQREGID
-3997 KTDESENIREEAT
+3997 KTDESENIREEAA

-4018 TDAIFARDKTLE
+4018 TDAIFARDKILE
-4030 KVKDC
+4030 EKQVKDC

-4081 DAGIFKPTDERE
+4081 DASIFKPTDERE

-4107 ATDGDSGLKE
+4107 AIDGDSGLKE

-4126 ILEEVKDCGP
+4126 ILEEVKD
-4136 DSIEYVKTTDSKER
+4136 Y
-4150 IETVNADIEND
+4150 
-4161 PMGESEAP
+4161 
-4169 VTKAPEEEKIQ
+4169 
-4180 DEGILKPTNE
+4180 
-4190 SEGVDKTDESEN
+4190 
-4202 IREEA
+4202 
-4207 REGDSGLK
+4207 
-4215 ETHAIFAREEILE
+4215 
-4228 EVKDCGP
+4228 
-4235 DSIEYVKTTNSKEQ
+4235 
-4249 IETVNTDIEKD
+4249 
-4260 PMGESE
+4260 
-4266 APFTKAPEEEKIQD
+4266 
-4280 EGILKP
+4280 
-4286 TDEREGVDKTD
+4286 
-4297 ESENIREEAIDGDSD
+4297 
-4312 LKETQAIFARDKI
+4312 
-4325 LEEVK
+4325 
-4330 DCGPNSIE
+4330 
-4338 YVTTTDSEEQIET
+4338 
-4351 VNADIEKDP
+4351 
-4360 MGKSEAPVT
+4360 
-4369 KAPKEEKIQDEG
+4369 
-4381 IIKPTDERE
+4381 
-4390 GVDKTDESDNIR
+4390 
-4402 EEATDGDSGLKE
+4402 
-4414 THAIFARDEI
+4414 
-4424 PKEVKDCGPDST
+4424 
-4436 EHVKTTDSKEQI
+4436 
-4448 ETVNANIE
+4448 
-4456 KDPMGESEAPVTKA
+4456 
-4470 PEEEKIQ
+4470 
-4477 DEGILKPTDERE
+4477 
-4489 GVDKTDE
+4489 
-4496 SENIREEATD
+4496 
-4506 GESGLKETQ
+4506 
-4515 AIFARDEILEE
+4515 
-4526 KQVKDCGPD
+4526 GPD

-4544 YEEQIETVNADIE
+4544 YEEQIETGNADIE

-4574 EKIQDEGILKPIDE
+4574 EKIQDEGILKPTDE
-4588 REGVDETDE
+4588 REGIDKTDE

-4683 PTNESEGVD
+4683 PTNESEGVH

-4720 DEILEEVKD
+4720 DEILEEVKY

-4737 VKTIETVNANI
+4737 VKSIETMNANI

-4762 APEEEKIQDEGILKS
+4762 APEEEKIQDEGILMS
-4777 TNEHEGV
+4777 TNEREGV

-4808 TVSVGQEIVENVEE
+4808 TVSVGQEIVENLEE
-4822 SGPKSIEHL
+4822 SGPKSIEYL

-4836 KEQTKTVN
+4836 KEQTKTAN

-4885 IIEEAIDGESGLE
+4885 IIEQAIDGESGLE

-4962 DEGTLKPADVHEGVE
+4962 DEGTLKPADVHEEVE

-4992 ESDMKNIHTISIE
+4992 ESDMKNIHSISIE

-5102 IGDEILEKINN
+5102 IGDEILENINN

-5124 TGVKEQIGTA
+5124 TGVKEQIGRA
-5134 NTNIEE
+5134 KTNIEE

-5200 SIGDEKFENVKD
+5200 SIVDEKFENAKD

-5261 GSLKPVEV
+5261 GSLKPVEAN
-5269 HEGVEKTT
+5269 EGVEKTT

-5308 INNSGPESIEYLKA
+5308 INNSGPKSIEYLKA

-5354 EEMKDEGTLKPADVR
+5354 EEMKDEGTLKPTDVR

-5567 EGVEQ
+5567 EEVEQ

-5635 DTTGE
+5635 DTTG

-5755 DESVHIRQQAIE
+5755 DESVHIKQQAIE

-5789 DSGSESNEDIKATDS
+5789 DSGSESNEYIKATDS

-5826 FIKEPKEENIP
+5826 FIKKPKEENIP

-5854 HESENNIEQ
+5854 HGSENNIEQ

-5935 IQDEGSLNTA
+5935 IQDEVSLNTA

-6040 YAIAGESNLKEIHTT
+6040 YAIVGESNLKEIHTT

-6091 NEEDPIQEMEAPIT
+6091 IEEDPIQEMEAPIT

-6120 PAKVHE
+6120 PANVHE

-6222 GHEGVEKADGG
+6222 GHEGVEKADGS

-6355 VVIPADSS
+6355 IVIPADSS

-6452 EETNKTGQSLR
+6452 EETNETGQSLR

-6491 AVIIDEITADQNLPA
+6491 AVTIDEITADQNLPA

-6695 EEEIQDEGIVKPE
+6695 EEEIQDEGIVKSE

-6824 KTASDAVFESKY
+6824 KTASDAFFESKY

-6864 TSEISSKS
+6864 ISEISSKS

-6884 VIAGQTLPEGNLG
+6884 VIADQTLPAGNLG

-6914 TTVIV
+6914 TTVTV

-6930 KTPSGEVQKEEGSTL
+6930 KTPSGEVRKEEGSTL

-7040 KNVVSIEEVTE
+7040 KNEVSIEEVTE

-7187 KEGTL
+7187 KEGKL

>member
-2044 SVGEVKGPNLEFIE
+2044 SVGEVIVKELKEEVKGPNLEFIE

-3353 KETPSIFARD
+3353 KETPS
-3363 EILEEVKDFGPDSI
+3363 
-3377 EYVKTTDTKEQTET
+3377 
-3391 VNADIEK
+3391 
-3398 DPMGKSEAPIT
+3398 
-3409 KAPEEENIQDEGI
+3409 
-3422 LKPTDEHEGV
+3422 
-3432 DKTNERENIREEATD
+3432 
-3447 GDSGLKETH
+3447 
-3456 AIFPREEILEEK
+3456 
-3468 QEKDSGPE
+3468 
-3476 EEKIKDEGI
+3476 
-3485 LKPTD
+3485 
-3490 EREGVDKTDESEN
+3490 
-3503 IKEEATDGDSGLKE
+3503 
-3517 THAIFARDEILEE
+3517 
-3530 KQEKDSGPNSI
+3530 
-3541 EYVTTT
+3541 
-3547 DSKEQ
+3547 
-3552 IETVNADNE
+3552 
-3561 KDPMGE
+3561 
-3567 SETPVTK
+3567 
-3574 APEEEK
+3574 
-3580 IQDEG
+3580 
-3585 ILKPTNE
+3585 
-3592 REGVDKTNESENIIE
+3592 
-3607 EAIDGQ
+3607 
-3613 SGLTETHAIFARDEI
+3613 
-3628 LEEVKDCGPD
+3628 
-3638 SIEYVK
+3638 
-3644 TTDSKEQIETVNAN
+3644 
-3658 IEKDPMGESEAPVT
+3658 
-3672 KVPEEEKIQDEGI
+3672 
-3685 LKPTDKR
+3685 
-3692 EGVDKID
+3692 
-3699 ESENIREEATDGDSG
+3699 
-3714 LKETH
+3714 
-3719 AIFARDETL
+3719 
-3728 EEKQVKDCGPDSIEY
+3728 
-3743 AKKKDCKEQIETVN
+3743 
-3757 ADIQKDPM
+3757 
-3765 VESEAPVTKVPE
+3765 
-3777 EEKIQDEGILKPT
+3777 
-3790 DEHEGVDKTD
+3790 
-3800 ESENIREEAID
+3800 
-3811 GDSGLEETH
+3811 
-3820 AIFARDETLEEV
+3820 
-3832 KDCGPDSIE
+3832 
-3841 YVKTTDSKEQIET
+3841 
-3854 VNADIEKDP
+3854 
-3863 MGESKAPVT
+3863 
-3872 KAPEEEKI
+3872 
-3880 QDEGIL
+3880 
-3886 KPTNESEGVDKT
+3886 
-3898 DESENIREEAREGD
+3898 
-3912 SGLKETHAI
+3912 I

>member
-2044 SVGEVKGPNLEFIE
+2044 SVGEVIVKELKEEVKGPNLEFIE

-2968 IAEKEKDSGPE
+2968 IAEK
-2979 STEYLKTIDSEEH
+2979 
-2992 TETTNT
+2992 
-2998 KIEEDPAGETE
+2998 
-3009 TPVTKAPEEEKI
+3009 
-3021 PDESGLE
+3021 
-3028 PADVHKGVE
+3028 
-3037 DVDESESTREQAIE
+3037 
-3051 GESNLKEIHTILAK
+3051 
-3065 DEILE
+3065 
-3070 KEKDYGLESTECLKA
+3070 
-3085 SYSKEQTE
+3085 
-3093 TVNTNI
+3093 
-3099 EEDPT
+3099 
-3104 GETRVLITEAPTE
+3104 
-3117 VKIPNEDGLEPA
+3117 
-3129 EEHEGVEKV
+3129 
-3138 NESENI
+3138 
-3144 IEQAKDRK
+3144 
-3152 SDLKETH
+3152 
-3159 AIFARDEI
+3159 
-3167 LDEVKDC
+3167 
-3174 GLDSIE
+3174 
-3180 YVKTTES
+3180 
-3187 KEQIETVNTNIEKD
+3187 
-3201 PMEES
+3201 
-3206 KAPITKAL
+3206 
-3214 EEEKIQDEGIP
+3214 
-3225 KPTDESE
+3225 
-3232 GVDKTD
+3232 
-3238 ESENIREEATD
+3238 
-3249 GDSGLKET
+3249 
-3257 HAIFARDEILEEVKD
+3257 
-3272 CGLDSIKHVKTTNS
+3272 
-3286 KEQIETVNANIEKDP
+3286 
-3301 MGESEA
+3301 
-3307 PITKAP
+3307 
-3313 EEQKIKDEGIL
+3313 
-3324 KPTDEREGV
+3324 
-3333 NKTDE
+3333 
-3338 SENIREEATDGDSGL
+3338 
-3353 KETPSIFARD
+3353 
-3363 EILEEVKDFGPDSI
+3363 
-3377 EYVKTTDTKEQTET
+3377 
-3391 VNADIEK
+3391 
-3398 DPMGKSEAPIT
+3398 
-3409 KAPEEENIQDEGI
+3409 
-3422 LKPTDEHEGV
+3422 
-3432 DKTNERENIREEATD
+3432 
-3447 GDSGLKETH
+3447 
-3456 AIFPREEILEEK
+3456 
-3468 QEKDSGPE
+3468 EKDSGPE

>member
-2044 SVGEVKGPNLEFIE
+2044 SVGEVIVKELKEEVKGPNLEFIE

-3363 EILEEVKDFGPDSI
+3363 EILEE
-3377 EYVKTTDTKEQTET
+3377 
-3391 VNADIEK
+3391 
-3398 DPMGKSEAPIT
+3398 
-3409 KAPEEENIQDEGI
+3409 
-3422 LKPTDEHEGV
+3422 
-3432 DKTNERENIREEATD
+3432 
-3447 GDSGLKETH
+3447 
-3456 AIFPREEILEEK
+3456 
-3468 QEKDSGPE
+3468 
-3476 EEKIKDEGI
+3476 
-3485 LKPTD
+3485 
-3490 EREGVDKTDESEN
+3490 
-3503 IKEEATDGDSGLKE
+3503 
-3517 THAIFARDEILEE
+3517 
-3530 KQEKDSGPNSI
+3530 
-3541 EYVTTT
+3541 
-3547 DSKEQ
+3547 
-3552 IETVNADNE
+3552 
-3561 KDPMGE
+3561 
-3567 SETPVTK
+3567 
-3574 APEEEK
+3574 
-3580 IQDEG
+3580 
-3585 ILKPTNE
+3585 
-3592 REGVDKTNESENIIE
+3592 
-3607 EAIDGQ
+3607 
-3613 SGLTETHAIFARDEI
+3613 
-3628 LEEVKDCGPD
+3628 
-3638 SIEYVK
+3638 
-3644 TTDSKEQIETVNAN
+3644 
-3658 IEKDPMGESEAPVT
+3658 
-3672 KVPEEEKIQDEGI
+3672 
-3685 LKPTDKR
+3685 
-3692 EGVDKID
+3692 
-3699 ESENIREEATDGDSG
+3699 
-3714 LKETH
+3714 
-3719 AIFARDETL
+3719 
-3728 EEKQVKDCGPDSIEY
+3728 
-3743 AKKKDCKEQIETVN
+3743 
-3757 ADIQKDPM
+3757 
-3765 VESEAPVTKVPE
+3765 
-3777 EEKIQDEGILKPT
+3777 
-3790 DEHEGVDKTD
+3790 
-3800 ESENIREEAID
+3800 
-3811 GDSGLEETH
+3811 
-3820 AIFARDETLEEV
+3820 
-3832 KDCGPDSIE
+3832 
-3841 YVKTTDSKEQIET
+3841 
-3854 VNADIEKDP
+3854 
-3863 MGESKAPVT
+3863 
-3872 KAPEEEKI
+3872 
-3880 QDEGIL
+3880 
-3886 KPTNESEGVDKT
+3886 
-3898 DESENIREEAREGD
+3898 
-3912 SGLKETHAI
+3912 
-3921 FARDEILEEK
+3921 K

-3938 DSIEYVKTTDSKEQI
+3938 
-3953 ETVNTGIEKDP
+3953 
-3964 MGESEAPFTKAP
+3964 
-3976 EEEKIQDESILK
+3976 
-3988 PIDQHEGID
+3988 
-3997 KTDESENIREEAT
+3997 
-4010 DGDSGLKE
+4010 
-4018 TDAIFARDKTLE
+4018 
-4030 KVKDC
+4030 
-4035 GSDSIEYV
+4035 DSIEYV

>member
-17 ICQADEITRQAEMVI
+17 ICQADETTRQAEMVI

-45 EAVEEAGIEMT
+45 EAVEEAGIEIT

-146 DALVESS
+146 DDLVESS

-185 VQTVTDLCTKDET
+185 VETVTDLCTKDET

-427 PDASSGS
+427 PDASSGT

-507 ELERPSNKISEEIE
+507 ELERPSNRISEEIE
-521 TGASRE
+521 IGASRE

-646 IEHSSAEGTVRM
+646 IEHSSPEGTVRM

-793 PIEKE
+793 PNEKE

-825 GQVNELSQESIG
+825 GQVNELSHESIG

-856 LEKSQPARAGESI
+856 LAKSQPARAGESI

-928 NIGLAEA
+928 NIGLAEP

-1297 AKIVEDND
+1297 VKIVEDND
-1305 RLVETTEDR
+1305 RLVETTEDS

-1345 AVSDPTLVKQEE
+1345 AISDPTLVKQEE
-1357 DLQGESENLAPRI
+1357 DLQGESENLAPRT

-1420 PGQSIVGMENRN
+1420 PGQSILGMENHN

-1484 QAETSQEKRDEAITS
+1484 QAETSQEKRDEAIAS

-1516 ENSAKATPEGDE
+1516 ENSAKATPEGEE

-1661 QGEGYNSVP
+1661 QGEGYNSVL

-1708 PKGEENSEQV
+1708 PNGEENSEQV

-1786 EAKENNADGTPK
+1786 EARENNADGTPK
-1798 DEEDSEHVL
+1798 GEEDSEHVL

-1814 SITCE
+1814 SIACE

-1869 EGNDGINGVAEAE
+1869 EGNDGINRVAEAE

-1937 GIIQNVEETS
+1937 GIIQNLEETS
-1947 KKEKR
+1947 EREKR

-2044 SVGEVKGPNLEFIE
+2044 SVGEVIVKELKEEVKGPNLEFIE

-2174 KISSL
+2174 KITSL

-2228 EDSFQDSYMTPLK
+2228 EDSFQGSYMTPLK

-2368 EETDIVKDQSPAF
+2368 EETDIVKDQSPTF

-2409 EQPNLEEPNITELS
+2409 EQPNLEEPNIKELS

-2473 TLQDGAEP
+2473 TLQDSAVP

-2506 EILKQEEHT
+2506 EILKQEERT

-2845 KPDFVSEST
+2845 KPDFVSESM

-2947 EHATDGESDVKEIHT
+2947 EHATDGDSDVKEIHT

-2992 TETTNT
+2992 TGTTNT

-3099 EEDPT
+3099 EEDPR
-3104 GETRVLITEAPTE
+3104 GETKVLITEAPTE

-3144 IEQAKDRK
+3144 IEQAKDIK

-3167 LDEVKDC
+3167 LDEGKDCGPDSIEYVKTTDSKEQIETVKADIEKDSMGELEAPVTKAPEEEKIKDKSILKQTDEREGVDKIDESENIREEATDGDSGLKETHAMFARDETLEEVKDC

-3187 KEQIETVNTNIEKD
+3187 KEQIETANTNIEKD
-3201 PMEES
+3201 PMGESKAPITKALEEEKIQDEGIPKPTDESEGVDKTDESENIREEATDGDSGLKETHAMFARDETLEEVKDCGLDSIEYVKTTESKEQIETANTNIEKDPMGES

-3272 CGLDSIKHVKTTNS
+3272 CGLDSIEHVKTTDS

-3307 PITKAP
+3307 PVTKAL
-3313 EEQKIKDEGIL
+3313 EEQKIQDEGIH

-3377 EYVKTTDTKEQTET
+3377 EYVQTTDSKEQTKT

-3409 KAPEEENIQDEGI
+3409 KAPEEENIQDEDM
-3422 LKPTDEHEGV
+3422 LKPTNEHKGV
-3432 DKTNERENIREEATD
+3432 DKTDERENIREEATD

-3456 AIFPREEILEEK
+3456 AIFPREEILEE
-3468 QEKDSGPE
+3468 EKDSGPE
-3476 EEKIKDEGI
+3476 EEKIQDEGI

-3503 IKEEATDGDSGLKE
+3503 IREEATDGDSGLKE

-3530 KQEKDSGPNSI
+3530 KQEKDSGPEEEKIQDEGILKPTDEREGVDKTDESENIREEATDGDSGLKETHTIFARDEILEEKQEKDSGPDSI
-3541 EYVTTT
+3541 EYVKTT

-3552 IETVNADNE
+3552 IETVNVDNE
-3561 KDPMGE
+3561 KDPMGD

-3574 APEEEK
+3574 SPEEEK

-3592 REGVDKTNESENIIE
+3592 REGVDKTDESENIRE
-3607 EAIDGQ
+3607 EATDGQ
-3613 SGLTETHAIFARDEI
+3613 SGLMETHAIFARDEK

-3685 LKPTDKR
+3685 LKPTDESEGVDESENIKEEATDGDSGLKETRAIFARDETLEEVKDCGPDSIEYAKTTDSKEQIKTVNADFEKDPMEELEAPVTKVPEEEKIQDEGILKPIDER
-3692 EGVDKID
+3692 EGVDKTN
-3699 ESENIREEATDGDSG
+3699 ERENIKEEATDGDSG

-3728 EEKQVKDCGPDSIEY
+3728 EEAKDCGPDSIEY
-3743 AKKKDCKEQIETVN
+3743 VKTTDSKEQIEMVN
-3757 ADIQKDPM
+3757 TNIEKDPM
-3765 VESEAPVTKVPE
+3765 GESEAPVTKVPE
-3777 EEKIQDEGILKPT
+3777 EEKIQDEGILKPI
-3790 DEHEGVDKTD
+3790 DERERVDKTN
-3800 ESENIREEAID
+3800 ERENIKKEATG
-3811 GDSGLEETH
+3811 GDSGLKETH

-3832 KDCGPDSIE
+3832 KACGPDSIE
-3841 YVKTTDSKEQIET
+3841 YVKTTDSKEQIEM
-3854 VNADIEKDP
+3854 VNTDIEKYP
-3863 MGESKAPVT
+3863 MGESEAPVT

-3886 KPTNESEGVDKT
+3886 KPTDESEGVD
-3898 DESENIREEAREGD
+3898 ESENIKEEATDGD
-3912 SGLKETHAI
+3912 SGLKETRAI

-3938 DSIEYVKTTDSKEQI
+3938 DSIEYVKTTNSKAQI
-3953 ETVNTGIEKDP
+3953 EMVNTDIEKDP

-3988 PIDQHEGID
+3988 PIDQREGID
-3997 KTDESENIREEAT
+3997 KTDESENIREEAA

-4018 TDAIFARDKTLE
+4018 TDAIFARDKILE
-4030 KVKDC
+4030 EKQVKDC

-4081 DAGIFKPTDERE
+4081 DASIFKPTDERE

-4107 ATDGDSGLKE
+4107 AIDGDSGLKE

-4136 DSIEYVKTTDSKER
+4136 DSIEYVKTTNSKER

-4169 VTKAPEEEKIQ
+4169 VTKAPKEEKIQ
-4180 DEGILKPTNE
+4180 DEVILKPTNE

-4202 IREEA
+4202 I

-4235 DSIEYVKTTNSKEQ
+4235 DSIEYVKTTDSKEQ
-4249 IETVNTDIEKD
+4249 IETMNTDIEKD

-4297 ESENIREEAIDGDSD
+4297 ESENIREEAIDGDSGF
-4312 LKETQAIFARDKI
+4312 KETQAIFARDKI
-4325 LEEVK
+4325 LKEVK
-4330 DCGPNSIE
+4330 DCGPDSIE

-4360 MGKSEAPVT
+4360 MRKSEAPVT
-4369 KAPKEEKIQDEG
+4369 KAPEEEKIQDEG

-4390 GVDKTDESDNIR
+4390 GVDKTDESENIR

-4424 PKEVKDCGPDST
+4424 LEEVKDCGPDSI

-4448 ETVNANIE
+4448 ETVNANIG

-4470 PEEEKIQ
+4470 LEEEKIQ

-4506 GESGLKETQ
+4506 GDSGLKETQ

-4526 KQVKDCGPD
+4526 VKDYGPD

-4544 YEEQIETVNADIE
+4544 YEEQIETGNADIE

-4574 EKIQDEGILKPIDE
+4574 EKIQDEGILKPTDE
-4588 REGVDETDE
+4588 REGIDKTDE

-4683 PTNESEGVD
+4683 PTNESEGVH

-4720 DEILEEVKD
+4720 DEILEEVKY

-4737 VKTIETVNANI
+4737 VKSIETMNANI

-4762 APEEEKIQDEGILKS
+4762 APEEEKIQDEGILMS
-4777 TNEHEGV
+4777 TNEREGV

-4808 TVSVGQEIVENVEE
+4808 TVSVGQEIVENLEE
-4822 SGPKSIEHL
+4822 SGPKSIEYL

-4836 KEQTKTVN
+4836 KEQTKTAN

-4885 IIEEAIDGESGLE
+4885 IIEQAIDGESGLE
-4898 EIHTRSVGDEILEK
+4898 EIHTRSV
-4912 MNNSGPESTEY
+4912 
-4923 LKATDSK
+4923 
-4930 EQIGTAN
+4930 
-4937 TNIEEYPTGETEA
+4937 
-4950 PFTKAL
+4950 
-4956 EEEEMK
+4956 
-4962 DEGTLKPADVHEGVE
+4962 
-4977 KVDESDNIIQQATDG
+4977 
-4992 ESDMKNIHTISIE
+4992 
-5005 DEKLENVKD
+5005 
-5014 SGSESIEYF
+5014 
-5023 KEIDSK
+5023 
-5029 EHIET
+5029 
-5034 ENKGIKENP
+5034 
-5043 TRETEVPVIK
+5043 
-5053 APKEENFPDE
+5053 
-5063 GSLKPVEV
+5063 
-5071 HEGVEKATESEN
+5071 
-5083 IIEQP
+5083 
-5088 VDGVSN
+5088 
-5094 LKEIHTIS
+5094 
-5102 IGDEILEKINN
+5102 
-5113 SGPESTEYLKA
+5113 
-5124 TGVKEQIGTA
+5124 
-5134 NTNIEE
+5134 
-5140 YPTGETE
+5140 
-5147 APFTKAPEEEEM
+5147 
-5159 KDEGTLKP
+5159 
-5167 ADVHEGVEKVDES
+5167 
-5180 DNIRQ
+5180 
-5185 QATDG
+5185 
-5190 ESGMKKIHTI
+5190 
-5200 SIGDEKFENVKD
+5200 
-5212 SGSESMEY
+5212 
-5220 FKEIDSKEHIET
+5220 
-5232 ENKGIKED
+5232 
-5240 PTGETELPVIKA
+5240 
-5252 PKEENLPDE
+5252 
-5261 GSLKPVEV
+5261 
-5269 HEGVEKTT
+5269 
-5277 ESENI
+5277 
-5282 IEQPVD
+5282 
-5288 GVSNLKEIHTISIGD
+5288 
-5303 EILEK
+5303 
-5308 INNSGPESIEYLKA
+5308 
-5322 TDVKEQIGT
+5322 
-5331 ANTNIEEYPKGE
+5331 
-5343 TEAPFTKALEE
+5343 
-5354 EEMKDEGTLKPADVR
+5354 
-5369 EGVEKVDESDN
+5369 
-5380 IRQQAKDGE
+5380 
-5389 NNMKKIHTISIGDEK
+5389 
-5404 LENVKDSGS
+5404 
-5413 ESIEYFKEIDS
+5413 
-5424 KEHIETENKGIKE
+5424 
-5437 DPTGETEVPVTKA
+5437 
-5450 TKEENIPDEGSL
+5450 
-5462 KLVEVHEG
+5462 
-5470 VEKATESENIIEQ
+5470 
-5483 PVDGVSN
+5483 
-5490 LQEIHTISIGD
+5490 
-5501 EILEKVNDS
+5501 
-5510 GLESIEY
+5510 
-5517 LKETD
+5517 
-5522 YKEQIETL
+5522 
-5530 NTDIEKATL
+5530 
-5539 EETEALVI
+5539 
-5547 KAPEEQKIQDEGSL
+5547 
-5561 MTADVH
+5561 
-5567 EGVEQ
+5567 
-5572 VAESEN
+5572 
-5578 IIQQNKDGANEME
+5578 
-5591 EIHTGSTRDEI
+5591 
-5602 FENVKESGPK
+5602 
-5612 STEYLKE
+5612 
-5619 TNSKEQTK
+5619 
-5627 AVNMDIGE
+5627 
-5635 DTTGE
+5635 
-5640 EEGLVKITE
+5640 
-5649 VHEEVEK
+5649 
-5656 VNESKNI
+5656 
-5663 IEQVKNGESSL
+5663 
-5674 KEIRTR
+5674 
-5680 STGDEILEKMN
+5680 GDEILEKMN

-5755 DESVHIRQQAIE
+5755 DESVHIKQQAIE

-5789 DSGSESNEDIKATDS
+5789 DSGSESNEYIKATDS

-5826 FIKEPKEENIP
+5826 FIKKPKEENIP

-5854 HESENNIEQ
+5854 HGSENNIEQ

-5935 IQDEGSLNTA
+5935 IQDEVSLNTA

-6040 YAIAGESNLKEIHTT
+6040 YAIVGESNLKEIHTT

-6091 NEEDPIQEMEAPIT
+6091 IEEDPIQEMEAPIT

-6120 PAKVHE
+6120 PANVHE

-6222 GHEGVEKADGG
+6222 GHEGVEKADGS

-6355 VVIPADSS
+6355 IVIPADSS

-6452 EETNKTGQSLR
+6452 EETNETGQSLR

-6491 AVIIDEITADQNLPA
+6491 AVTIDEITADQNLPA

-6695 EEEIQDEGIVKPE
+6695 EEEIQDEGIVKSE

-6824 KTASDAVFESKY
+6824 KTASDAFFESKY

-6864 TSEISSKS
+6864 ISEISSKS

-6884 VIAGQTLPEGNLG
+6884 VIADQTLPAGNLG

-6914 TTVIV
+6914 TTVTV

-6930 KTPSGEVQKEEGSTL
+6930 KTPSGEVRKEEGSTL

-7040 KNVVSIEEVTE
+7040 KNEVSIEEVTE

-7187 KEGTL
+7187 KEGKL

>member
-2044 SVGEVKGPNLEFIE
+2044 SVGEVIVKELKEEVKGPNLEFIE

-3257 HAIFARDEILEEVKD
+3257 HAIFARDEI
-3272 CGLDSIKHVKTTNS
+3272 
-3286 KEQIETVNANIEKDP
+3286 
-3301 MGESEA
+3301 
-3307 PITKAP
+3307 
-3313 EEQKIKDEGIL
+3313 
-3324 KPTDEREGV
+3324 
-3333 NKTDE
+3333 
-3338 SENIREEATDGDSGL
+3338 
-3353 KETPSIFARD
+3353 
-3363 EILEEVKDFGPDSI
+3363 
-3377 EYVKTTDTKEQTET
+3377 
-3391 VNADIEK
+3391 
-3398 DPMGKSEAPIT
+3398 
-3409 KAPEEENIQDEGI
+3409 
-3422 LKPTDEHEGV
+3422 
-3432 DKTNERENIREEATD
+3432 
-3447 GDSGLKETH
+3447 
-3456 AIFPREEILEEK
+3456 
-3468 QEKDSGPE
+3468 
-3476 EEKIKDEGI
+3476 
-3485 LKPTD
+3485 
-3490 EREGVDKTDESEN
+3490 
-3503 IKEEATDGDSGLKE
+3503 
-3517 THAIFARDEILEE
+3517 
-3530 KQEKDSGPNSI
+3530 
-3541 EYVTTT
+3541 
-3547 DSKEQ
+3547 
-3552 IETVNADNE
+3552 
-3561 KDPMGE
+3561 
-3567 SETPVTK
+3567 
-3574 APEEEK
+3574 
-3580 IQDEG
+3580 
-3585 ILKPTNE
+3585 
-3592 REGVDKTNESENIIE
+3592 
-3607 EAIDGQ
+3607 
-3613 SGLTETHAIFARDEI
+3613 
-3628 LEEVKDCGPD
+3628 
-3638 SIEYVK
+3638 
-3644 TTDSKEQIETVNAN
+3644 
-3658 IEKDPMGESEAPVT
+3658 
-3672 KVPEEEKIQDEGI
+3672 
-3685 LKPTDKR
+3685 
-3692 EGVDKID
+3692 
-3699 ESENIREEATDGDSG
+3699 
-3714 LKETH
+3714 
-3719 AIFARDETL
+3719 
-3728 EEKQVKDCGPDSIEY
+3728 
-3743 AKKKDCKEQIETVN
+3743 
-3757 ADIQKDPM
+3757 
-3765 VESEAPVTKVPE
+3765 
-3777 EEKIQDEGILKPT
+3777 
-3790 DEHEGVDKTD
+3790 
-3800 ESENIREEAID
+3800 
-3811 GDSGLEETH
+3811 
-3820 AIFARDETLEEV
+3820 LEEV

>member
-17 ICQADEITRQAEMVI
+17 ICQADETTRQAEMVI

-45 EAVEEAGIEMT
+45 EAVEEAGIEIT

-146 DALVESS
+146 DDLVESS

-185 VQTVTDLCTKDET
+185 VETVTDLCTKDET

-427 PDASSGS
+427 PDASSGT

-507 ELERPSNKISEEIE
+507 ELERPSNRISEEIE
-521 TGASRE
+521 IGASRE

-646 IEHSSAEGTVRM
+646 IEHSSPEGTVRM

-793 PIEKE
+793 PNEKE

-825 GQVNELSQESIG
+825 GQVNELSHESIG

-856 LEKSQPARAGESI
+856 LAKSQPARAGESI

-928 NIGLAEA
+928 NIGLAEP

-1297 AKIVEDND
+1297 VKIVEDND
-1305 RLVETTEDR
+1305 RLVETTEDS

-1345 AVSDPTLVKQEE
+1345 AISDPTLVKQEE
-1357 DLQGESENLAPRI
+1357 DLQGESENLAPRT

-1420 PGQSIVGMENRN
+1420 PGQSILGMENHN

-1484 QAETSQEKRDEAITS
+1484 QAETSQEKRDEAIAS

-1516 ENSAKATPEGDE
+1516 ENSAKATPEGEE

-1661 QGEGYNSVP
+1661 QGEGYNSVL

-1708 PKGEENSEQV
+1708 PNGEENSEQV

-1786 EAKENNADGTPK
+1786 EARENNADGTPK
-1798 DEEDSEHVL
+1798 GEEDSEHVL

-1814 SITCE
+1814 SIACE

-1869 EGNDGINGVAEAE
+1869 EGNDGINRVAEAE

-1937 GIIQNVEETS
+1937 GIIQNLEETS
-1947 KKEKR
+1947 EREKR

-2044 SVGEVKGPNLEFIE
+2044 SVGEVIVKELKEEVKGPNLEFIE

-2174 KISSL
+2174 KITSL

-2228 EDSFQDSYMTPLK
+2228 EDSFQGSYMTPLK

-2368 EETDIVKDQSPAF
+2368 EETDIVKDQSPTF

-2409 EQPNLEEPNITELS
+2409 EQPNLEEPNIKELS

-2473 TLQDGAEP
+2473 TLQDSAVP

-2506 EILKQEEHT
+2506 EILKQEERT

-2845 KPDFVSEST
+2845 KPDFVSESM

-2947 EHATDGESDVKEIHT
+2947 EHATDGDSDVKEIHT

-2992 TETTNT
+2992 TGTTNT

-3099 EEDPT
+3099 EEDPR
-3104 GETRVLITEAPTE
+3104 GETKVLITEAPTE

-3144 IEQAKDRK
+3144 IEQAKDIK

-3167 LDEVKDC
+3167 LDEGKDCGPDSIEYVKTTDSKEQIETVKADIEKDSMGELEAPVTKAPEEEKIKDKSILKQTDEREGVDKIDESENIREEATDGDSGLKETHAMFARDETLEEVKDC

-3187 KEQIETVNTNIEKD
+3187 KEQIETANTNIEKD
-3201 PMEES
+3201 PMGESKAPITKALEEEKIQDEGIPKPTDESEGVDKTDESENIREEATDGDSGLKETHAMFARDETLEEVKDCGLDSIEYVKTTESKEQIETANTNIEKDPMGES

-3257 HAIFARDEILEEVKD
+3257 HAIFARDEILEE
-3272 CGLDSIKHVKTTNS
+3272 
-3286 KEQIETVNANIEKDP
+3286 
-3301 MGESEA
+3301 
-3307 PITKAP
+3307 
-3313 EEQKIKDEGIL
+3313 
-3324 KPTDEREGV
+3324 
-3333 NKTDE
+3333 
-3338 SENIREEATDGDSGL
+3338 
-3353 KETPSIFARD
+3353 
-3363 EILEEVKDFGPDSI
+3363 
-3377 EYVKTTDTKEQTET
+3377 
-3391 VNADIEK
+3391 
-3398 DPMGKSEAPIT
+3398 
-3409 KAPEEENIQDEGI
+3409 
-3422 LKPTDEHEGV
+3422 
-3432 DKTNERENIREEATD
+3432 
-3447 GDSGLKETH
+3447 
-3456 AIFPREEILEEK
+3456 K
-3468 QEKDSGPE
+3468 Q
-3476 EEKIKDEGI
+3476 
-3485 LKPTD
+3485 
-3490 EREGVDKTDESEN
+3490 
-3503 IKEEATDGDSGLKE
+3503 
-3517 THAIFARDEILEE
+3517 
-3530 KQEKDSGPNSI
+3530 
-3541 EYVTTT
+3541 
-3547 DSKEQ
+3547 
-3552 IETVNADNE
+3552 
-3561 KDPMGE
+3561 
-3567 SETPVTK
+3567 
-3574 APEEEK
+3574 
-3580 IQDEG
+3580 
-3585 ILKPTNE
+3585 
-3592 REGVDKTNESENIIE
+3592 
-3607 EAIDGQ
+3607 
-3613 SGLTETHAIFARDEI
+3613 
-3628 LEEVKDCGPD
+3628 
-3638 SIEYVK
+3638 
-3644 TTDSKEQIETVNAN
+3644 
-3658 IEKDPMGESEAPVT
+3658 
-3672 KVPEEEKIQDEGI
+3672 
-3685 LKPTDKR
+3685 
-3692 EGVDKID
+3692 
-3699 ESENIREEATDGDSG
+3699 
-3714 LKETH
+3714 
-3719 AIFARDETL
+3719 
-3728 EEKQVKDCGPDSIEY
+3728 
-3743 AKKKDCKEQIETVN
+3743 
-3757 ADIQKDPM
+3757 
-3765 VESEAPVTKVPE
+3765 
-3777 EEKIQDEGILKPT
+3777 
-3790 DEHEGVDKTD
+3790 
-3800 ESENIREEAID
+3800 
-3811 GDSGLEETH
+3811 
-3820 AIFARDETLEEV
+3820 
-3832 KDCGPDSIE
+3832 
-3841 YVKTTDSKEQIET
+3841 
-3854 VNADIEKDP
+3854 
-3863 MGESKAPVT
+3863 
-3872 KAPEEEKI
+3872 
-3880 QDEGIL
+3880 
-3886 KPTNESEGVDKT
+3886 
-3898 DESENIREEAREGD
+3898 
-3912 SGLKETHAI
+3912 
-3921 FARDEILEEK
+3921 
-3931 QVKDYGP
+3931 
-3938 DSIEYVKTTDSKEQI
+3938 
-3953 ETVNTGIEKDP
+3953 
-3964 MGESEAPFTKAP
+3964 
-3976 EEEKIQDESILK
+3976 
-3988 PIDQHEGID
+3988 
-3997 KTDESENIREEAT
+3997 
-4010 DGDSGLKE
+4010 
-4018 TDAIFARDKTLE
+4018 
-4030 KVKDC
+4030 VKDC

-4081 DAGIFKPTDERE
+4081 DASIFKPTDERE

-4107 ATDGDSGLKE
+4107 AIDGDSGLKE

-4136 DSIEYVKTTDSKER
+4136 DSIEYVKTTNSKER

-4169 VTKAPEEEKIQ
+4169 VTKAPKEEKIQ
-4180 DEGILKPTNE
+4180 DEVILKPTNE

-4202 IREEA
+4202 I

-4235 DSIEYVKTTNSKEQ
+4235 DSIEYVKTTDSKEQ
-4249 IETVNTDIEKD
+4249 IETMNTDIEKD

-4297 ESENIREEAIDGDSD
+4297 ESENIREEAIDGDSGF
-4312 LKETQAIFARDKI
+4312 KETQAIFARDKI
-4325 LEEVK
+4325 LKEVK
-4330 DCGPNSIE
+4330 DCGPDSIE

-4360 MGKSEAPVT
+4360 MRKSEAPVT
-4369 KAPKEEKIQDEG
+4369 KAPEEEKIQDEG

-4390 GVDKTDESDNIR
+4390 GVDKTDESENIR

-4424 PKEVKDCGPDST
+4424 LEEVKDCGPDSI

-4448 ETVNANIE
+4448 ETVNANIG

-4470 PEEEKIQ
+4470 LEEEKIQ

-4506 GESGLKETQ
+4506 GDSGLKETQ

-4526 KQVKDCGPD
+4526 VKDYGPD

-4544 YEEQIETVNADIE
+4544 YEEQIETGNADIE

-4574 EKIQDEGILKPIDE
+4574 EKIQDEGILKPTDE
-4588 REGVDETDE
+4588 REGIDKTDE

-4683 PTNESEGVD
+4683 PTNESEGVH

-4720 DEILEEVKD
+4720 DEILEEVKY

-4737 VKTIETVNANI
+4737 VKSIETMNANI

-4762 APEEEKIQDEGILKS
+4762 APEEEKIQDEGILMS
-4777 TNEHEGV
+4777 TNEREGV

-4808 TVSVGQEIVENVEE
+4808 TVSVGQEIVENLEE
-4822 SGPKSIEHL
+4822 SGPKSIEYL

-4836 KEQTKTVN
+4836 KEQTKTAN

-4885 IIEEAIDGESGLE
+4885 IIEQAIDGESGLE

-4962 DEGTLKPADVHEGVE
+4962 DEGTLKPADVHEEVE

-4992 ESDMKNIHTISIE
+4992 ESDMKNIHSISIE

-5102 IGDEILEKINN
+5102 IGDEILENINN

-5124 TGVKEQIGTA
+5124 TGVKEQIGRA
-5134 NTNIEE
+5134 KTNIEE

-5200 SIGDEKFENVKD
+5200 SIVDEKFENAKD

-5261 GSLKPVEV
+5261 GSLKPVEAN
-5269 HEGVEKTT
+5269 EGVEKTT

-5308 INNSGPESIEYLKA
+5308 INNSGPKSIEYLKA

-5354 EEMKDEGTLKPADVR
+5354 EEMKDEGTLKPTDVR

-5567 EGVEQ
+5567 EEVEQ

-5635 DTTGE
+5635 DTTG

-5755 DESVHIRQQAIE
+5755 DESVHIKQQAIE

-5789 DSGSESNEDIKATDS
+5789 DSGSESNEYIKATDS

-5826 FIKEPKEENIP
+5826 FIKKPKEENIP

-5854 HESENNIEQ
+5854 HGSENNIEQ

-5935 IQDEGSLNTA
+5935 IQDEVSLNTA

-6040 YAIAGESNLKEIHTT
+6040 YAIVGESNLKEIHTT

-6091 NEEDPIQEMEAPIT
+6091 IEEDPIQEMEAPIT

-6120 PAKVHE
+6120 PANVHE

-6222 GHEGVEKADGG
+6222 GHEGVEKADGS

-6355 VVIPADSS
+6355 IVIPADSS

-6452 EETNKTGQSLR
+6452 EETNETGQSLR

-6491 AVIIDEITADQNLPA
+6491 AVTIDEITADQNLPA

-6695 EEEIQDEGIVKPE
+6695 EEEIQDEGIVKSE

-6824 KTASDAVFESKY
+6824 KTASDAFFESKY

-6864 TSEISSKS
+6864 ISEISSKS

-6884 VIAGQTLPEGNLG
+6884 VIADQTLPAGNLG

-6914 TTVIV
+6914 TTVTV

-6930 KTPSGEVQKEEGSTL
+6930 KTPSGEVRKEEGSTL

-7040 KNVVSIEEVTE
+7040 KNEVSIEEVTE

-7187 KEGTL
+7187 KEGKL

>member
-8 SEAVSYNGR
+8 SEAISYNGR
-17 ICQADEITRQAEMVI
+17 ICQADEMTRQPEMVI

-45 EAVEEAGIEMT
+45 EAVEEAGIEIT
-56 EVEEINKKAIPGDKN
+56 EVEEINKRAISGNKN
-71 HDTIN
+71 HDTAN
-76 VTGTSSQMAKTEEEN
+76 VTGSSSQIAKAEEEN

-127 EREMKDAQ
+127 EKETKDAQ

-146 DALVESS
+146 DTLVESS

-160 EATAVQTSKASVH
+160 EETAVQTSKASVH
-173 TKDLTVNNLKKD
+173 
-185 VQTVTDLCTKDET
+185 TKDET

-206 TTLFQEGLE
+206 TTLFQEGLG
-215 ETKLKGLEYKETE
+215 ETNLKGVEYKETE

-236 EKGLETI
+236 EKGPETI
-243 RPSEEK
+243 RPREEIGK
-249 GNKDK
+249 KDE
-254 KDKVMYDRIEDASF
+254 KDKVMYDRIEDAFF

-292 DKPEKSSVILEQS
+292 DKPEKSSVILEQC
-305 RTSQQEDGPEVG
+305 RASQQEDGPEVG

-344 VTSVEDEM
+344 VISVEDEM

-378 KVDPKIGLENIVV
+378 KVDPKIGLENIVM

-406 FAQADSSA
+406 FSQADSSA

-427 PDASSGS
+427 LDASSGT

-527 NTQFEN
+527 NTRFEN

-538 KEKRQDD
+538 KVKKHD
-545 KSTATYDTTSVEIP
+545 KSTATYDTTSVDIP

-570 EKTESSEAEIP
+570 EKTESSEAEIQ

-594 VEETEQVQGKRIDEV
+594 VEETGQVQGKRIDEV

-621 TCTSTDEENQAA
+621 TCTSTDEENQVA

-638 YKSTEGTV
+638 YKSTEGTI

-677 LEVSDAQANIPEV
+677 LEVSDAQADKPEV
-690 AHKEEAIVIGIHK
+690 THKEEAIFTG
-703 IAKSNDIEEGSLEN
+703 NDIEEGSLEN
-717 DRTKVAHSVYTGDK
+717 DRTKVDHSVYTGDK

-777 NKEQIFEANA
+777 NNEQIFEANA

-798 TTKIYQDSEKET
+798 TTKKYQDSEKET

-825 GQVNELSQESIG
+825 GQAKELSPESIG

-869 VHEINHDES
+869 AHETNHDES
-878 SEEILHASLA
+878 PEEILHVSLA

-907 AENGDKDTS
+907 AENGDKGTS

-965 SPEDILIASLVK
+965 SPENIIIASSVK

-998 NDEETYSI
+998 NDEEIFSI
-1006 KMAEEN
+1006 KMAEDN
-1012 DENNKLAETTET
+1012 DENNKPAETTET

-1040 QHDEPRETKHEFESP
+1040 QHDEPQETKLEFESP

-1064 NPGKGLQGESTNL
+1064 GESTNL
-1077 AQAETSQEK
+1077 ALAETSQEK
-1086 RDEGISSVKVVD
+1086 REEGISSVKVVVD
-1098 NDRLA
+1098 NNRLA
-1103 ETTENREKAT
+1103 ETTENSAKAT

-1119 SDQILQKDE
+1119 SDQMLQKDE

-1137 NNGAEIPENISDP
+1137 NNGAEIPENIPDP

-1175 RDEDKSYIKVTE
+1175 RDEDTSYIKVTE
-1187 DNDDNEQAEGTENSE
+1187 DNDDNEQVEGTENSE
-1202 KVTPEGGEDS
+1202 KVTPKGGEDS
-1212 EKILQIDEPRQSIVG
+1212 EKILQIDEPGQSIVG
-1227 MENRNVDSP
+1227 MGNHNVDSP

-1248 NEPRETNHEF
+1248 DEPRETNHEF
-1258 ESPGEVLDTSLVG
+1258 KSPGEVLDTSLVR
-1271 KGLQGECTNLAPAE
+1271 KGLQGESTNLAPAE
-1285 TSQEKRDEGISS
+1285 TSQEKRDEGTSS
-1297 AKIVEDND
+1297 AKIVVDND
-1305 RLVETTEDR
+1305 KLVETTENS
-1314 AKATPEG
+1314 AKATPEN

-1334 AEGITRETNNG
+1334 TEGITHETNNG
-1345 AVSDPTLVKQEE
+1345 AEIPENISDPTLMKQEE
-1357 DLQGESENLAPRI
+1357 GLQGESKNLAPRTK
-1370 EAAIEKREEESYI
+1370 AAIEKREEESYI
-1383 KVTEDNNDN
+1383 KVTEDNENN

-1415 LQVDE
+1415 LQIDE
-1420 PGQSIVGMENRN
+1420 PGQSIVGTENRN
-1432 VDSPEGEEDSEQ
+1432 VESPEGEEDSEQ
-1444 ALQRDEPRETNHE
+1444 ALQHDEPQETNHE

-1467 SLVNSGKGLQ
+1467 SLVNPRKGLQ

-1508 NDKLAEAI
+1508 NDKLAEAT
-1516 ENSAKATPEGDE
+1516 ENSAKATPEAE
-1528 NSEQILQKY
+1528 VNSDIFSQKY
-1537 EPGEGITHETNNGAE
+1537 EPGEGITHETDNGAE
-1552 ILETISDPP
+1552 IPETISDPP
-1561 LVKQEEGLQGESE
+1561 LVKQEEGLQGEFE
-1574 NLAPTEAAIEKRD
+1574 NQAPTEAAIEKRD
-1587 EDTSYI
+1587 EDTSSI
-1593 KEVEDNNDNGQA
+1593 NMVEDNDDNGQA
-1605 EAIENSEKVTPEGG
+1605 EATENSEKVTPEGG

-1624 IQQINEPGQNIVGME
+1624 ILQIDEPGQNIVGME
-1639 NRNVDSPENNLDTLF
+1639 NQNVASPENNLDTLL

-1661 QGEGYNSVP
+1661 QGGYNSAL

-1679 EDTFSVKVAEN
+1679 EDTFFVKVAEK

-1695 RPAET
+1695 RLAET
-1700 MEDGVKVT
+1700 MEDSVKVT
-1708 PKGEENSEQV
+1708 PKGEENSEHV

-1726 KYHNVESPDNILDK
+1726 KYHNVESPDNIFDN

-1775 AEHKDGNNRQD
+1775 AEHKDGNNRQG
-1786 EAKENNADGTPK
+1786 EARINNADGTPK
-1798 DEEDSEHVL
+1798 GEADSEHVL

-1814 SITCE
+1814 SIACE

-1834 LAKQE
+1834 LAKRE
-1839 ECLQGQDENMIPTEA
+1839 ECLQGRDENMIPTEA
-1854 SIEKRDGEISSTKIA
+1854 SIEKREGEMSSMKIA

-1882 GNSVKETAKGGEE
+1882 GNSVKEIAKGEEE

-1909 QLLDVTPEEMEAESS
+1909 QVLDVTPEEMEAESS
-1924 SENMKKSTCMKEE
+1924 GENMKKTTCMKEE
-1937 GIIQNVEETS
+1937 GIIQNLEETS
-1947 KKEKR
+1947 ETEKR

-1972 DATTSIDKG
+1972 DATTSIHKG

-2012 QQECRGLGTTASSI
+2012 KQECRGLGTTASSI

-2033 EEPGIAELSSS
+2033 EEPRIAELSSS

-2110 QDEHTNN
+2110 QEEHTNI
-2117 DFDSASVT
+2117 DFDSASVIT
-2125 ILSEETGL
+2125 FSEETGL
-2133 KEAKPEDNEQV
+2133 KEAKPENNEQV

-2166 VDIDVQPE
+2166 VDINVQPE

-2179 EENRNK
+2179 EENRKN
-2185 GILTV
+2185 GILTI
-2190 AEGGREKKEHQM
+2190 AEGGGEKNEHQM
-2202 EDKAPTTGIG
+2202 EDKAPTAGIG
-2212 HEVEVATAEKP
+2212 HEVEVTTAEKP
-2223 LDSIS
+2223 LDSVS

-2252 IVEETLARDETTY
+2252 MIEETLARDETTY

-2318 SHMLPKIHNEKNSYD
+2318 SHMLPKIQNEKNSYD

-2344 TSDSADQTEVFITSV
+2344 TSDSADQTEVFYTTSV

-2397 RGFETTA
+2397 SRFETTA
-2404 SHIET
+2404 SRIET

-2423 SLSVGEVTR
+2423 SLSVGEVTV

-2459 QIRVKDLTEESKSG
+2459 QIGVKDLTEESKSG
-2473 TLQDGAEP
+2473 TLQDSPEP
-2481 NKNIILTSAENSSF
+2481 DKILTTLTSAGNSSF
-2495 VPEVSEKETKE
+2495 VPEISEKETKE

-2540 YEQVKSSDIASEGKG
+2540 YEQVKSSETAPQGKG

-2589 STVADG
+2589 LTVADG
-2595 GEEKIEHQ
+2595 GGEKIEHQ

-2610 GGIGHEVEV
+2610 TGVGHEVEV
-2619 TTAEKPIDSISEDS
+2619 TATEKPIDSISEDS
-2633 SRDSYVMPLKDHE
+2633 SRDSYVMPLKEHE

-2689 PIKPKDVSE
+2689 PIKSKDVSE
-2698 LFSSDNGKEG
+2698 LFSSDDGKED

-2716 KDADSQMPPELH
+2716 KDAESQMPPELH
-2728 GEKNSYD
+2728 SEKNSYD
-2735 TEDLEISQR
+2735 TEDLEISQK
-2744 GETSD
+2744 GESSD

-2797 EGSLKGDVVEKGTA
+2797 ESSLKGDVDVVEKGTA

-2821 CEPTNTK
+2821 CEPTNTQ

-2833 AEKNLESADLGQ
+2833 AEKNLESAVLGQ

-2854 NKDQSDDTLPQ
+2854 NKDQTDDTLPQ

-2872 ENKDDVQEWNSESVE
+2872 EKKDDAHERNPESVE
-2887 QKNIGQ
+2887 QKNIVQ

-2904 EPKLEAKDHIH
+2904 EPKLEAEDHIH

-2920 EDTITAVSTTEKVHD
+2920 KDTITAVSTTEKVHD
-2935 GVKKVNGSEDIR
+2935 GVEKVNGSENIR
-2947 EHATDGESDVKEIHT
+2947 EHEIDGGSDVKEIHT

-2968 IAEKEKDSGPE
+2968 IAEKEKDSGPA
-2979 STEYLKTIDSEEH
+2979 STEYLKTIESEEH

-2998 KIEEDPAGETE
+2998 KIEEDPTGETE

-3021 PDESGLE
+3021 PDKSGLE

-3051 GESNLKEIHTILAK
+3051 RESNLKEIHTILAK

-3070 KEKDYGLESTECLKA
+3070 KEKDYCLESTECLKA

-3099 EEDPT
+3099 EDPT
-3104 GETRVLITEAPTE
+3104 GETKVLITEAPKA
-3117 VKIPNEDGLEPA
+3117 VKIPNEDGLEPL

-3138 NESENI
+3138 SESENI
-3144 IEQAKDRK
+3144 IEQAEDRNGN
-3152 SDLKETH
+3152 LK
-3159 AIFARDEI
+3159 
-3167 LDEVKDC
+3167 
-3174 GLDSIE
+3174 
-3180 YVKTTES
+3180 
-3187 KEQIETVNTNIEKD
+3187 
-3201 PMEES
+3201 
-3206 KAPITKAL
+3206 
-3214 EEEKIQDEGIP
+3214 
-3225 KPTDESE
+3225 
-3232 GVDKTD
+3232 
-3238 ESENIREEATD
+3238 
-3249 GDSGLKET
+3249 
-3257 HAIFARDEILEEVKD
+3257 
-3272 CGLDSIKHVKTTNS
+3272 
-3286 KEQIETVNANIEKDP
+3286 
-3301 MGESEA
+3301 
-3307 PITKAP
+3307 
-3313 EEQKIKDEGIL
+3313 
-3324 KPTDEREGV
+3324 
-3333 NKTDE
+3333 
-3338 SENIREEATDGDSGL
+3338 
-3353 KETPSIFARD
+3353 
-3363 EILEEVKDFGPDSI
+3363 
-3377 EYVKTTDTKEQTET
+3377 
-3391 VNADIEK
+3391 
-3398 DPMGKSEAPIT
+3398 
-3409 KAPEEENIQDEGI
+3409 
-3422 LKPTDEHEGV
+3422 
-3432 DKTNERENIREEATD
+3432 
-3447 GDSGLKETH
+3447 
-3456 AIFPREEILEEK
+3456 
-3468 QEKDSGPE
+3468 
-3476 EEKIKDEGI
+3476 
-3485 LKPTD
+3485 
-3490 EREGVDKTDESEN
+3490 
-3503 IKEEATDGDSGLKE
+3503 
-3517 THAIFARDEILEE
+3517 
-3530 KQEKDSGPNSI
+3530 
-3541 EYVTTT
+3541 
-3547 DSKEQ
+3547 
-3552 IETVNADNE
+3552 
-3561 KDPMGE
+3561 
-3567 SETPVTK
+3567 
-3574 APEEEK
+3574 
-3580 IQDEG
+3580 
-3585 ILKPTNE
+3585 
-3592 REGVDKTNESENIIE
+3592 
-3607 EAIDGQ
+3607 
-3613 SGLTETHAIFARDEI
+3613 ETHAIFARDEI

-3644 TTDSKEQIETVNAN
+3644 TTDSKEQIETVN
-3658 IEKDPMGESEAPVT
+3658 
-3672 KVPEEEKIQDEGI
+3672 
-3685 LKPTDKR
+3685 
-3692 EGVDKID
+3692 
-3699 ESENIREEATDGDSG
+3699 
-3714 LKETH
+3714 
-3719 AIFARDETL
+3719 
-3728 EEKQVKDCGPDSIEY
+3728 
-3743 AKKKDCKEQIETVN
+3743 
-3757 ADIQKDPM
+3757 
-3765 VESEAPVTKVPE
+3765 
-3777 EEKIQDEGILKPT
+3777 
-3790 DEHEGVDKTD
+3790 
-3800 ESENIREEAID
+3800 
-3811 GDSGLEETH
+3811 
-3820 AIFARDETLEEV
+3820 
-3832 KDCGPDSIE
+3832 
-3841 YVKTTDSKEQIET
+3841 
-3854 VNADIEKDP
+3854 
-3863 MGESKAPVT
+3863 
-3872 KAPEEEKI
+3872 
-3880 QDEGIL
+3880 
-3886 KPTNESEGVDKT
+3886 
-3898 DESENIREEAREGD
+3898 
-3912 SGLKETHAI
+3912 
-3921 FARDEILEEK
+3921 
-3931 QVKDYGP
+3931 
-3938 DSIEYVKTTDSKEQI
+3938 
-3953 ETVNTGIEKDP
+3953 
-3964 MGESEAPFTKAP
+3964 
-3976 EEEKIQDESILK
+3976 
-3988 PIDQHEGID
+3988 
-3997 KTDESENIREEAT
+3997 
-4010 DGDSGLKE
+4010 
-4018 TDAIFARDKTLE
+4018 
-4030 KVKDC
+4030 
-4035 GSDSIEYV
+4035 
-4043 KTTDSK
+4043 
-4049 EQIETVNTD
+4049 TD
-4058 IEKDPMGESKV
+4058 IEKDP
-4069 PFTKA
+4069 
-4074 PEEEKIQ
+4074 IW
-4081 DAGIFKPTDERE
+4081 
-4093 GVDKID
+4093 
-4099 ESENIREE
+4099 
-4107 ATDGDSGLKE
+4107 
-4117 TQAIFARDE
+4117 
-4126 ILEEVKDCGP
+4126 
-4136 DSIEYVKTTDSKER
+4136 
-4150 IETVNADIEND
+4150 
-4161 PMGESEAP
+4161 
-4169 VTKAPEEEKIQ
+4169 
-4180 DEGILKPTNE
+4180 
-4190 SEGVDKTDESEN
+4190 
-4202 IREEA
+4202 
-4207 REGDSGLK
+4207 
-4215 ETHAIFAREEILE
+4215 
-4228 EVKDCGP
+4228 
-4235 DSIEYVKTTNSKEQ
+4235 
-4249 IETVNTDIEKD
+4249 
-4260 PMGESE
+4260 
-4266 APFTKAPEEEKIQD
+4266 
-4280 EGILKP
+4280 
-4286 TDEREGVDKTD
+4286 
-4297 ESENIREEAIDGDSD
+4297 
-4312 LKETQAIFARDKI
+4312 
-4325 LEEVK
+4325 
-4330 DCGPNSIE
+4330 
-4338 YVTTTDSEEQIET
+4338 
-4351 VNADIEKDP
+4351 
-4360 MGKSEAPVT
+4360 
-4369 KAPKEEKIQDEG
+4369 
-4381 IIKPTDERE
+4381 
-4390 GVDKTDESDNIR
+4390 
-4402 EEATDGDSGLKE
+4402 
-4414 THAIFARDEI
+4414 
-4424 PKEVKDCGPDST
+4424 
-4436 EHVKTTDSKEQI
+4436 
-4448 ETVNANIE
+4448 
-4456 KDPMGESEAPVTKA
+4456 ESEAPVTKA

-4489 GVDKTDE
+4489 GFDKTDE
-4496 SENIREEATD
+4496 RENIREEATD
-4506 GESGLKETQ
+4506 GDTG
-4515 AIFARDEILEE
+4515 
-4526 KQVKDCGPD
+4526 
-4535 SIEYVKTTD
+4535 
-4544 YEEQIETVNADIE
+4544 
-4557 KDPMGKSEAPV
+4557 
-4568 TKAPEE
+4568 
-4574 EKIQDEGILKPIDE
+4574 
-4588 REGVDETDE
+4588 
-4597 SENIREEATNG
+4597 
-4608 DNGLKETHAI
+4608 
-4618 FARDEIL
+4618 
-4625 EEVKDCGR
+4625 
-4633 DSIEHVKTTDSKEQ
+4633 
-4647 IETVNA
+4647 
-4653 NIEKDPMGESE
+4653 
-4664 APVTKA
+4664 
-4670 PEEEKI
+4670 
-4676 QDEGILK
+4676 
-4683 PTNESEGVD
+4683 
-4692 KTDESENINV
+4692 
-4702 EATDGDS
+4702 
-4709 GLKETHAIFAR
+4709 
-4720 DEILEEVKD
+4720 
-4729 CGLDSIEH
+4729 
-4737 VKTIETVNANI
+4737 
-4748 EKDPMGESEAPVTK
+4748 
-4762 APEEEKIQDEGILKS
+4762 
-4777 TNEHEGV
+4777 
-4784 DKTNESENLREEAT
+4784 
-4798 DGDSSLKEIH
+4798 LKEIH
-4808 TVSVGQEIVENVEE
+4808 TVSAGQEIVENAED
-4822 SGPKSIEHL
+4822 SGPKSIEYL

-4858 VTRTR
+4858 VTRTP
-4863 EEDSL
+4863 EEESL

-4885 IIEEAIDGESGLE
+4885 IIEQAIDGESSLE

-4912 MNNSGPESTEY
+4912 MNNSGPESSEYLKATDSKEHIGTANTNIEEYLTGEIEVPFTKAPEDEETRDEGTLKQADVHEGVEKVDESDNIIQQATDGESDTKEIHTISIEDEKLENVKDSSPESIEYFKETDSKEHIETENKGIKEGSTGETEVSVTKAKKVENLLDEGSLKPVEVHEGVEKATESENIIEQPIDEVSNLKEIHTTSIGDEILEKVKDSSSESIEYLKEIDSKEHIEIENKRIKEDSTGETEVPVTKAPKEETLLDEGSLKPVEVHEGVEKATESENIIEQLVDGVSNLKEIHTSSIGGEILEKVNNTGPESIEYLKETDSKEQIGTTNTNIEEYPTGETEAPFTKAPEEEEMKDEGTLKPEDAHEGVEKVDESDNIRQATDGESNIKKIHTISIGDEKLENVKDFGSESIEYFKEIDSKEHIETENKSIKEEPIGETEVPVTKAPKEETLLDEGSLTPLEVHEGVEKATESENIIEQSVDGVSNLKEIHTSIGDEMLEKVNNSGPESTEY

-4930 EQIGTAN
+4930 EQIGIAN

-4962 DEGTLKPADVHEGVE
+4962 DEGTLKPAYVHEGVE
-4977 KVDESDNIIQQATDG
+4977 KVDESDNIGQATDG
-4992 ESDMKNIHTISIE
+4992 ESD
-5005 DEKLENVKD
+5005 
-5014 SGSESIEYF
+5014 
-5023 KEIDSK
+5023 
-5029 EHIET
+5029 
-5034 ENKGIKENP
+5034 
-5043 TRETEVPVIK
+5043 
-5053 APKEENFPDE
+5053 
-5063 GSLKPVEV
+5063 
-5071 HEGVEKATESEN
+5071 
-5083 IIEQP
+5083 
-5088 VDGVSN
+5088 
-5094 LKEIHTIS
+5094 
-5102 IGDEILEKINN
+5102 
-5113 SGPESTEYLKA
+5113 
-5124 TGVKEQIGTA
+5124 
-5134 NTNIEE
+5134 
-5140 YPTGETE
+5140 
-5147 APFTKAPEEEEM
+5147 
-5159 KDEGTLKP
+5159 
-5167 ADVHEGVEKVDES
+5167 
-5180 DNIRQ
+5180 
-5185 QATDG
+5185 
-5190 ESGMKKIHTI
+5190 
-5200 SIGDEKFENVKD
+5200 
-5212 SGSESMEY
+5212 
-5220 FKEIDSKEHIET
+5220 
-5232 ENKGIKED
+5232 
-5240 PTGETELPVIKA
+5240 
-5252 PKEENLPDE
+5252 
-5261 GSLKPVEV
+5261 
-5269 HEGVEKTT
+5269 
-5277 ESENI
+5277 
-5282 IEQPVD
+5282 
-5288 GVSNLKEIHTISIGD
+5288 
-5303 EILEK
+5303 
-5308 INNSGPESIEYLKA
+5308 
-5322 TDVKEQIGT
+5322 
-5331 ANTNIEEYPKGE
+5331 
-5343 TEAPFTKALEE
+5343 
-5354 EEMKDEGTLKPADVR
+5354 
-5369 EGVEKVDESDN
+5369 
-5380 IRQQAKDGE
+5380 
-5389 NNMKKIHTISIGDEK
+5389 MKKIHTISIGDEK
-5404 LENVKDSGS
+5404 LDNIKNSGS
-5413 ESIEYFKEIDS
+5413 KSIEYFKEIDS

-5437 DPTGETEVPVTKA
+5437 DPTGETEVPLTKAPKEETLLDEGSLKPVEVHEGVQKATESENIIEQPVDGVSNLKEIHTTSIGDEMLEKVNNSGPKSTEYLKATDSKEQIRTSNTNIEEYPTRETEAPFTKAPEEEEMKDEGTLKPTNVREGVQKVDESDNIRQATDGESDIKIHTISIGDEKLENLKDSGSKSIEYFKEIDSKEHIEIENKGIKEDPTGETEVPVTNA

-5462 KLVEVHEG
+5462 KLIEVHEG

-5483 PVDGVSN
+5483 PVDGASN
-5490 LQEIHTISIGD
+5490 LKEIHTISIGD
-5501 EILEKVNDS
+5501 EILENVNDS

-5517 LKETD
+5517 LKETNS
-5522 YKEQIETL
+5522 KEQIETL
-5530 NTDIEKATL
+5530 NTDIEKVSL
-5539 EETEALVI
+5539 EETEAPVI

-5578 IIQQNKDGANEME
+5578 IIQQNKDGEKNME

-5619 TNSKEQTK
+5619 TNSKEQAK
-5627 AVNMDIGE
+5627 AVNMDIGK

-5640 EEGLVKITE
+5640 AEGLVNIAE

-5656 VNESKNI
+5656 INESKNT

-5691 DSGPDSTEYPK
+5691 DSGPDSTEYPN
-5702 ATDFKEQIITVNKN
+5702 ATGSKEQIITVNKN
-5716 IEDPTGETEAP
+5716 IEDPTGETEAL

-5755 DESVHIRQQAIE
+5755 DESVYIRQQVIE
-5767 VESDLIKIHT
+5767 GESDLLKIHT

-5789 DSGSESNEDIKATDS
+5789 GSGSEASEYIKATDS

-5849 GVEKV
+5849 EVEKV

-5863 PVDGVSDLKEIYTK
+5863 PVDGASDSKEIYTK
-5877 KSIGDEILEKVKN
+5877 KSIGDEILEKVKK

-5899 EETDSKEH
+5899 KETDSKEH
-5907 IEPLNTNFEKDSSS
+5907 IETLNTNFEKNSSS
-5921 EPEALVTKVPAVEK
+5921 EPESFVTKVPAEEK

-5945 DAHEGVEQVD
+5945 DMHEGVEQVD
-5955 ESENN
+5955 ESENI

-5991 PKSIDIKEDTRE
+5991 PKSTDIKEDTRE
-6003 IEASLTKEEKIQDEG
+6003 IEASLTKEPKEEKIQDEG
-6018 SLNPTDGHEGVEKV
+6018 SLNPTDGHGGVEKV

-6040 YAIAGESNLKEIHTT
+6040 HAIAGESNLKEIHTT
-6055 FVGDEILEKVKD
+6055 FVGDEMLEKVKD
-6067 SDQKSTKYHRATDSK
+6067 SDLKSTEYHRATDSK

-6091 NEEDPIQEMEAPIT
+6091 IEEDPIQEMEAPIT
-6105 KAPEVEKI
+6105 KAPEEEKI
-6113 QDEDSLK
+6113 QDEDSFK
-6120 PAKVHE
+6120 PANVHE

-6137 KEQAIDGE
+6137 EEQAIDGE
-6145 SALKEIYTISVGDG
+6145 SNLKEIYTISVGDG
-6159 ILEKDKDFGPESIK
+6159 IIEKDKDFGPESIK
-6173 YLKETKSEQ
+6173 YLKETKSERK
-6182 EIATVNTNI
+6182 IATIKTNI

-6200 ATVTKAQEEEKIQDE
+6200 AIVTKAQEEEKIQDE
-6215 GGLKAVD
+6215 GSLKAVD
-6222 GHEGVEKADGG
+6222 GHEGVEKADGS

-6247 KEIHEVSLGD
+6247 KEIHKVSLRD

-6281 HIETVNTTINEDPIE
+6281 DIETVNTTIKEDPIE
-6296 ETEVPATRALEEEEE
+6296 ETEVAATRALEEE
-6311 EKIQDEGCVKPT
+6311 EKIQDEGHVKPT
-6323 NVSVTVAEDEEEK
+6323 NVSMTVAEDEEEK
-6336 IKEDIKVEEDNF
+6336 IKEDIKVEVDNF
-6348 PDNADNA
+6348 PENADNA
-6355 VVIPADSS
+6355 IVIPAESS

-6368 MVDKPVKDTS
+6368 MDDKPVMDAS
-6378 SDESLKTINAE
+6378 SDESLKTIDAE

-6413 PNMKHNDIETET
+6413 PNMKHNNIETET

-6452 EETNKTGQSLR
+6452 EETNETGQSLR
-6463 VENLDADRTEGI
+6463 VENFDADRTEEGI

-6480 TVLESKSLGTE
+6480 SVLESKSLGTE

-6518 ELLSWEQEHGPTTIV
+6518 ESVSWEQEHGPTTIV
-6533 KETEAIKTKEGEI
+6533 QETEAIKTKEGEI
-6546 LDDKNISDSSATKAT
+6546 LDNKNISDSSATKAT

-6575 SSIFLSTE
+6575 SSTFLSTE

-6598 NIKEVEMLDEKGINN
+6598 NIKELEMLDEKGINN
-6613 SSAIKATEE
+6613 FSAIKAAEE

-6631 ELAVSKLGLLDGASK
+6631 EFAVSKLGLLDGASK

-6687 SREALINS
+6687 NREALINS
-6695 EEEIQDEGIVKPE
+6695 EEEIQDKGIVKPE

-6739 AEVVTAKPSSVEAQ
+6739 AEVVTAEPSSVEAR

-6768 ETSTRE
+6768 ETSIRE

-6808 ESETLENPD
+6808 ESETLKNPD

-6836 EGVKETGETG
+6836 EGIKETGETG
-6846 EILKVE
+6846 ESLKVE

-6864 TSEISSKS
+6864 TSEIPSKS

-6884 VIAGQTLPEGNLG
+6884 VIAD
-6897 EQLQPS
+6897 
-6903 SSFLSR
+6903 
-6909 EEQHG
+6909 HC
-6914 TTVIV
+6914 
-6919 KRTEEE
+6919 
-6925 NMKEV
+6925 
-6930 KTPSGEVQKEEGSTL
+6930 
-6945 DQASKVEPHV
+6945 
-6955 KEEIKYADSP
+6955 
-6965 SETDEIIKLTRPIPS
+6965 
-6980 NLNFGITEKAFTYV
+6980 V

-7010 EKHLQTAIPDLNTEE
+7010 EKHLQTAIPHLNTEE

-7040 KNVVSIEEVTE
+7040 KNKVFIEEGTE
-7051 EQEFAKDAKSVSLG
+7051 EQEFTKDAKSVTLG

-7075 YESKSEEYP
+7075 YESRSEEYP
-7084 AEETNKTCKATTDA
+7084 AEETNRTYEATTDA
-7098 HQHEALRLSEIIDE
+7098 HQHEALRLSEIID
-7112 GNLSEDIAKTI
+7112 EDIAKTI

-7138 YLDKVQ
+7138 YLDKIQ
-7144 GETVKEAAMK
+7144 GKTVKEAAMK
-7154 LDLENKSGDTNFT
+7154 LDLENQSGDTNFT

-7192 GIAEVKEITQN
+7192 GIAEVEEITQN

-7226 ENTGTIITTAHEDVQ
+7226 ENTETIITTAHEDVQ

-7250 ALEKVELKVTRPGK
+7250 ALEKVEQKDTRPGK

-7287 EILTEKS
+7287 EILSEKS

-7302 SLSDLM
+7302 SLSNLM

-7395 KHSLYKVKKAIT
+7395 KHSLSKVKKAIT

>member
-2044 SVGEVKGPNLEFIE
+2044 SVGEVIVKELKEEVKGPNLEFIE

-3214 EEEKIQDEGIP
+3214 EEEKIQDEGI
-3225 KPTDESE
+3225 
-3232 GVDKTD
+3232 
-3238 ESENIREEATD
+3238 
-3249 GDSGLKET
+3249 
-3257 HAIFARDEILEEVKD
+3257 
-3272 CGLDSIKHVKTTNS
+3272 
-3286 KEQIETVNANIEKDP
+3286 
-3301 MGESEA
+3301 
-3307 PITKAP
+3307 
-3313 EEQKIKDEGIL
+3313 
-3324 KPTDEREGV
+3324 
-3333 NKTDE
+3333 
-3338 SENIREEATDGDSGL
+3338 
-3353 KETPSIFARD
+3353 
-3363 EILEEVKDFGPDSI
+3363 
-3377 EYVKTTDTKEQTET
+3377 
-3391 VNADIEK
+3391 
-3398 DPMGKSEAPIT
+3398 
-3409 KAPEEENIQDEGI
+3409 
-3422 LKPTDEHEGV
+3422 
-3432 DKTNERENIREEATD
+3432 
-3447 GDSGLKETH
+3447 
-3456 AIFPREEILEEK
+3456 
-3468 QEKDSGPE
+3468 
-3476 EEKIKDEGI
+3476 

-3530 KQEKDSGPNSI
+3530 
-3541 EYVTTT
+3541 
-3547 DSKEQ
+3547 
-3552 IETVNADNE
+3552 
-3561 KDPMGE
+3561 
-3567 SETPVTK
+3567 
-3574 APEEEK
+3574 
-3580 IQDEG
+3580 
-3585 ILKPTNE
+3585 
-3592 REGVDKTNESENIIE
+3592 
-3607 EAIDGQ
+3607 
-3613 SGLTETHAIFARDEI
+3613 
-3628 LEEVKDCGPD
+3628 
-3638 SIEYVK
+3638 
-3644 TTDSKEQIETVNAN
+3644 
-3658 IEKDPMGESEAPVT
+3658 
-3672 KVPEEEKIQDEGI
+3672 
-3685 LKPTDKR
+3685 
-3692 EGVDKID
+3692 
-3699 ESENIREEATDGDSG
+3699 
-3714 LKETH
+3714 
-3719 AIFARDETL
+3719 
-3728 EEKQVKDCGPDSIEY
+3728 VKDCGPDSIEY

>member
-8 SEAVSYNGR
+8 SEAISYNGR
-17 ICQADEITRQAEMVI
+17 ICQADEITRQPEMVI

-45 EAVEEAGIEMT
+45 EAVEEAGIEIT
-56 EVEEINKKAIPGDKN
+56 EVEEINKRAISGNKN
-71 HDTIN
+71 HDTAN
-76 VTGTSSQMAKTEEEN
+76 VTGSSSQIAKAEEEN

-101 DERVHDQHVEVISNQ
+101 DERVYDQHVEVISNQ

-127 EREMKDAQ
+127 EKETKDAQ

-146 DALVESS
+146 DTLVESS

-160 EATAVQTSKASVH
+160 EETAVQTSKASVH
-173 TKDLTVNNLKKD
+173 TKDLTVNNLNND
-185 VQTVTDLCTKDET
+185 VETVTDLCTKDET

-206 TTLFQEGLE
+206 TTLFQEGLG
-215 ETKLKGLEYKETE
+215 ETNLKGVEYKETE

-236 EKGLETI
+236 EKGPETI
-243 RPSEEK
+243 RPSEEIGK
-249 GNKDK
+249 KDE
-254 KDKVMYDRIEDASF
+254 KDKVMYDRIEDAFF

-292 DKPEKSSVILEQS
+292 DKPEKSSVILEQC
-305 RTSQQEDGPEVG
+305 RASQQEDGPEVG

-344 VTSVEDEM
+344 VISVEDEM

-378 KVDPKIGLENIVV
+378 KVDPKIGLENIVM

-406 FAQADSSA
+406 FSQADSSA

-427 PDASSGS
+427 LDASSGT

-483 KLESKEHEGG
+483 KLESKEHVGG

-527 NTQFEN
+527 NTRFEN

-538 KEKRQDD
+538 KVKKHD
-545 KSTATYDTTSVEIP
+545 KSTATYDTTSVDIP

-570 EKTESSEAEIP
+570 EKTESSEAEIQ

-594 VEETEQVQGKRIDEV
+594 VEETGQVQGKRIDEV

-621 TCTSTDEENQAA
+621 TCTSTDEENQVA

-638 YKSTEGTV
+638 YKSTEGTI

-677 LEVSDAQANIPEV
+677 LEVSDAQANKPEV
-690 AHKEEAIVIGIHK
+690 TPKEEAIVTGIHK

-717 DRTKVAHSVYTGDK
+717 DRTKVDHSVYTGDK
-731 TVEQSLPVR
+731 TAEQSLPVR

-777 NKEQIFEANA
+777 NNEQIFEAND
-787 TFFTPK
+787 TFFTSK

-798 TTKIYQDSEKET
+798 TTKKYQDSEKET
-810 KISREEDGS
+810 REEDGS

-825 GQVNELSQESIG
+825 GQVKELSPESIG

-869 VHEINHDES
+869 AHETNHDES
-878 SEEILHASLA
+878 PEEILHVSLA

-907 AENGDKDTS
+907 AENGDKGTS

-965 SPEDILIASLVK
+965 SPENIIIASSVK

-998 NDEETYSI
+998 NDEEIFSI
-1006 KMAEEN
+1006 KMAEDN
-1012 DENNKLAETTET
+1012 DENNKPAETTET

-1040 QHDEPRETKHEFESP
+1040 QHDEPRETKLEFESP

-1064 NPGKGLQGESTNL
+1064 GESTNL
-1077 AQAETSQEK
+1077 ALAETSQQK
-1086 RDEGISSVKVVD
+1086 REEGISSVKVVVD
-1098 NDRLA
+1098 NNRLA
-1103 ETTENREKAT
+1103 ETTENSAKAT

-1119 SDQILQKDE
+1119 SDQMLQKDE

-1137 NNGAEIPENISDP
+1137 NNGAEIPENIPDP

-1175 RDEDKSYIKVTE
+1175 RDGDTSYIKVTE
-1187 DNDDNEQAEGTENSE
+1187 DNDDNEQVEGTENSE
-1202 KVTPEGGEDS
+1202 KVMPKGGEDS
-1212 EKILQIDEPRQSIVG
+1212 EKILQIDEPGQSIVG
-1227 MENRNVDSP
+1227 MGNHNVDSP

-1248 NEPRETNHEF
+1248 DEPRETNHEF
-1258 ESPGEVLDTSLVG
+1258 KSPGEVLDTSLVR
-1271 KGLQGECTNLAPAE
+1271 KGLQGESTNLAPAE
-1285 TSQEKRDEGISS
+1285 TSQEKRDEGTSS
-1297 AKIVEDND
+1297 AKIVVDND
-1305 RLVETTEDR
+1305 KLVETTENS
-1314 AKATPEG
+1314 AKATPEN

-1334 AEGITRETNNG
+1334 AEGITHETNNG
-1345 AVSDPTLVKQEE
+1345 AKIPENISDPTLMKQEE
-1357 DLQGESENLAPRI
+1357 GLQGESKNLAPRTK
-1370 EAAIEKREEESYI
+1370 AAIEKREEESYI
-1383 KVTEDNNDN
+1383 KVTEDNENN

-1415 LQVDE
+1415 LQIDE
-1420 PGQSIVGMENRN
+1420 PGQSLVGTENRN
-1432 VDSPEGEEDSEQ
+1432 VESPEGEEDSEQ
-1444 ALQRDEPRETNHE
+1444 ALQHDEPQETNHE
-1457 FESPGEILDT
+1457 FESPREILDT
-1467 SLVNSGKGLQ
+1467 SLVNPRKGLQ

-1484 QAETSQEKRDEAITS
+1484 QVETSQEKRDEAITS

-1508 NDKLAEAI
+1508 NDKLAEAT
-1516 ENSAKATPEGDE
+1516 ENSAKATPEAE
-1528 NSEQILQKY
+1528 VNSEIFLQKY
-1537 EPGEGITHETNNGAE
+1537 EPGEGITHETDNGAE
-1552 ILETISDPP
+1552 IPETISDPP
-1561 LVKQEEGLQGESE
+1561 LVKQEEGLQGEFE
-1574 NLAPTEAAIEKRD
+1574 NQAPTEAAIEKRD
-1587 EDTSYI
+1587 EDTSSI
-1593 KEVEDNNDNGQA
+1593 NVVEDNDDNGQA
-1605 EAIENSEKVTPEGG
+1605 EATENSEKVTPEGG

-1624 IQQINEPGQNIVGME
+1624 ILQIDEPGQNIVGME
-1639 NRNVDSPENNLDTLF
+1639 NQNVASPENNLDTFF

-1661 QGEGYNSVP
+1661 QGGYNSAL

-1679 EDTFSVKVAEN
+1679 EDTFFVKVAEN

-1695 RPAET
+1695 RLAET
-1700 MEDGVKVT
+1700 MEDSVKVT
-1708 PKGEENSEQV
+1708 PKGEENSEHV

-1726 KYHNVESPDNILDK
+1726 KYHNVESPDNIFDN

-1786 EAKENNADGTPK
+1786 DARINNADGTPK
-1798 DEEDSEHVL
+1798 GEEDSEHVL

-1814 SITCE
+1814 SIACE

-1854 SIEKRDGEISSTKIA
+1854 SIEKREGEMSSMKIP
-1869 EGNDGINGVAEAE
+1869 EGNDGINRVAEAE
-1882 GNSVKETAKGGEE
+1882 GNSVKETAKGEEE
-1895 LEPVFQ
+1895 LEPIFQ

-1909 QLLDVTPEEMEAESS
+1909 QVLDVTPEEMEAESS
-1924 SENMKKSTCMKEE
+1924 GENMKKTTCMKEE
-1937 GIIQNVEETS
+1937 GIIQNLEETS
-1947 KKEKR
+1947 ETEKR
-1952 EETETTDDKKEKE
+1952 EETETIDDKKEKE

-1972 DATTSIDKG
+1972 DATTSIHKG

-2012 QQECRGLGTTASSI
+2012 QQECRGLGITASSI

-2033 EEPGIAELSSS
+2033 EEPRIAELSSS
-2044 SVGEVKGPNLEFIE
+2044 SVGEVIVKELKEEVKGPNLEFIE

-2110 QDEHTNN
+2110 QEEHTNI
-2117 DFDSASVT
+2117 DFDSASVIT
-2125 ILSEETGL
+2125 FSEETGS
-2133 KEAKPEDNEQV
+2133 KEAKPENNEQV

-2166 VDIDVQPE
+2166 VDINVQPE

-2179 EENRNK
+2179 EENRNN
-2185 GILTV
+2185 GILTI
-2190 AEGGREKKEHQM
+2190 AEGGGEKNEYQM
-2202 EDKAPTTGIG
+2202 EDKAPTAGIG
-2212 HEVEVATAEKP
+2212 HEVEVTTAEKP
-2223 LDSIS
+2223 LDSVS

-2252 IVEETLARDETTY
+2252 MVEETLARDETTY

-2318 SHMLPKIHNEKNSYD
+2318 SHMLPKIQNEKNSYD

-2344 TSDSADQTEVFITSV
+2344 TSDSADQTEVFYTTSV

-2397 RGFETTA
+2397 SRFETTA
-2404 SHIET
+2404 SRIET

-2423 SLSVGEVTR
+2423 SLSVGEVTV

-2459 QIRVKDLTEESKSG
+2459 QIGVKDLTEESKSG
-2473 TLQDGAEP
+2473 TLQDSPEP
-2481 NKNIILTSAENSSF
+2481 DKVFITLTSAGNSSF

-2540 YEQVKSSDIASEGKG
+2540 YEQVKSSETAPQGKG

-2589 STVADG
+2589 LTVADG
-2595 GEEKIEHQ
+2595 GGEKIEHQ

-2610 GGIGHEVEV
+2610 RGVGHEVEV
-2619 TTAEKPIDSISEDS
+2619 TATEKPIDSISEDS

-2689 PIKPKDVSE
+2689 PIKSKDVSE
-2698 LFSSDNGKEG
+2698 LFSSDDGKED

-2716 KDADSQMPPELH
+2716 KDAESQMPPELH
-2728 GEKNSYD
+2728 SEKNSYD
-2735 TEDLEISQR
+2735 TEDLEISQK
-2744 GETSD
+2744 GESSD

-2764 ENPSNEAS
+2764 ENLSNEAS

-2797 EGSLKGDVVEKGTA
+2797 EGSLKGDVDVVEKGTA

-2821 CEPTNTK
+2821 CEPTNTQ

-2854 NKDQSDDTLPQ
+2854 NKDQTDDTLPQ

-2872 ENKDDVQEWNSESVE
+2872 ENKDDVQERNPESVE
-2887 QKNIGQ
+2887 QKNIVQ

-2904 EPKLEAKDHIH
+2904 EPKLEAEDHIH

-2920 EDTITAVSTTEKVHD
+2920 KDTITAVSTTEKVHD
-2935 GVKKVNGSEDIR
+2935 GVEKVNGSENIR
-2947 EHATDGESDVKEIHT
+2947 EHEIDGGSDVKEIHT

-2968 IAEKEKDSGPE
+2968 IAEKEKDSGPA

-2998 KIEEDPAGETE
+2998 KIEEDPTGETE

-3021 PDESGLE
+3021 PDKSGLE

-3051 GESNLKEIHTILAK
+3051 RERNLKEIHTILAK

-3070 KEKDYGLESTECLKA
+3070 KEKDYCLESTECLKA

-3099 EEDPT
+3099 EDPT
-3104 GETRVLITEAPTE
+3104 GETKVLITEAPKE
-3117 VKIPNEDGLEPA
+3117 VKIPNEDGLEPV

-3138 NESENI
+3138 SESENI
-3144 IEQAKDRK
+3144 IEQAEDRN
-3152 SDLKETH
+3152 SNLK
-3159 AIFARDEI
+3159 
-3167 LDEVKDC
+3167 
-3174 GLDSIE
+3174 
-3180 YVKTTES
+3180 
-3187 KEQIETVNTNIEKD
+3187 
-3201 PMEES
+3201 
-3206 KAPITKAL
+3206 
-3214 EEEKIQDEGIP
+3214 
-3225 KPTDESE
+3225 
-3232 GVDKTD
+3232 
-3238 ESENIREEATD
+3238 
-3249 GDSGLKET
+3249 
-3257 HAIFARDEILEEVKD
+3257 
-3272 CGLDSIKHVKTTNS
+3272 
-3286 KEQIETVNANIEKDP
+3286 
-3301 MGESEA
+3301 
-3307 PITKAP
+3307 
-3313 EEQKIKDEGIL
+3313 
-3324 KPTDEREGV
+3324 
-3333 NKTDE
+3333 
-3338 SENIREEATDGDSGL
+3338 
-3353 KETPSIFARD
+3353 
-3363 EILEEVKDFGPDSI
+3363 
-3377 EYVKTTDTKEQTET
+3377 
-3391 VNADIEK
+3391 
-3398 DPMGKSEAPIT
+3398 
-3409 KAPEEENIQDEGI
+3409 
-3422 LKPTDEHEGV
+3422 
-3432 DKTNERENIREEATD
+3432 
-3447 GDSGLKETH
+3447 
-3456 AIFPREEILEEK
+3456 
-3468 QEKDSGPE
+3468 
-3476 EEKIKDEGI
+3476 
-3485 LKPTD
+3485 
-3490 EREGVDKTDESEN
+3490 
-3503 IKEEATDGDSGLKE
+3503 
-3517 THAIFARDEILEE
+3517 
-3530 KQEKDSGPNSI
+3530 
-3541 EYVTTT
+3541 
-3547 DSKEQ
+3547 
-3552 IETVNADNE
+3552 
-3561 KDPMGE
+3561 
-3567 SETPVTK
+3567 
-3574 APEEEK
+3574 
-3580 IQDEG
+3580 
-3585 ILKPTNE
+3585 
-3592 REGVDKTNESENIIE
+3592 
-3607 EAIDGQ
+3607 
-3613 SGLTETHAIFARDEI
+3613 ETHAIFARDEI

-3644 TTDSKEQIETVNAN
+3644 TTDSKEQIETVN
-3658 IEKDPMGESEAPVT
+3658 
-3672 KVPEEEKIQDEGI
+3672 
-3685 LKPTDKR
+3685 
-3692 EGVDKID
+3692 
-3699 ESENIREEATDGDSG
+3699 
-3714 LKETH
+3714 
-3719 AIFARDETL
+3719 
-3728 EEKQVKDCGPDSIEY
+3728 
-3743 AKKKDCKEQIETVN
+3743 
-3757 ADIQKDPM
+3757 
-3765 VESEAPVTKVPE
+3765 
-3777 EEKIQDEGILKPT
+3777 
-3790 DEHEGVDKTD
+3790 
-3800 ESENIREEAID
+3800 
-3811 GDSGLEETH
+3811 
-3820 AIFARDETLEEV
+3820 
-3832 KDCGPDSIE
+3832 
-3841 YVKTTDSKEQIET
+3841 
-3854 VNADIEKDP
+3854 
-3863 MGESKAPVT
+3863 
-3872 KAPEEEKI
+3872 
-3880 QDEGIL
+3880 
-3886 KPTNESEGVDKT
+3886 
-3898 DESENIREEAREGD
+3898 
-3912 SGLKETHAI
+3912 
-3921 FARDEILEEK
+3921 
-3931 QVKDYGP
+3931 
-3938 DSIEYVKTTDSKEQI
+3938 
-3953 ETVNTGIEKDP
+3953 
-3964 MGESEAPFTKAP
+3964 
-3976 EEEKIQDESILK
+3976 
-3988 PIDQHEGID
+3988 
-3997 KTDESENIREEAT
+3997 
-4010 DGDSGLKE
+4010 
-4018 TDAIFARDKTLE
+4018 
-4030 KVKDC
+4030 
-4035 GSDSIEYV
+4035 
-4043 KTTDSK
+4043 
-4049 EQIETVNTD
+4049 TD
-4058 IEKDPMGESKV
+4058 IEKDP
-4069 PFTKA
+4069 
-4074 PEEEKIQ
+4074 IW
-4081 DAGIFKPTDERE
+4081 
-4093 GVDKID
+4093 
-4099 ESENIREE
+4099 
-4107 ATDGDSGLKE
+4107 
-4117 TQAIFARDE
+4117 
-4126 ILEEVKDCGP
+4126 
-4136 DSIEYVKTTDSKER
+4136 
-4150 IETVNADIEND
+4150 
-4161 PMGESEAP
+4161 
-4169 VTKAPEEEKIQ
+4169 
-4180 DEGILKPTNE
+4180 
-4190 SEGVDKTDESEN
+4190 
-4202 IREEA
+4202 
-4207 REGDSGLK
+4207 
-4215 ETHAIFAREEILE
+4215 
-4228 EVKDCGP
+4228 
-4235 DSIEYVKTTNSKEQ
+4235 
-4249 IETVNTDIEKD
+4249 
-4260 PMGESE
+4260 
-4266 APFTKAPEEEKIQD
+4266 
-4280 EGILKP
+4280 
-4286 TDEREGVDKTD
+4286 
-4297 ESENIREEAIDGDSD
+4297 
-4312 LKETQAIFARDKI
+4312 
-4325 LEEVK
+4325 
-4330 DCGPNSIE
+4330 
-4338 YVTTTDSEEQIET
+4338 
-4351 VNADIEKDP
+4351 
-4360 MGKSEAPVT
+4360 
-4369 KAPKEEKIQDEG
+4369 
-4381 IIKPTDERE
+4381 
-4390 GVDKTDESDNIR
+4390 
-4402 EEATDGDSGLKE
+4402 
-4414 THAIFARDEI
+4414 
-4424 PKEVKDCGPDST
+4424 
-4436 EHVKTTDSKEQI
+4436 
-4448 ETVNANIE
+4448 
-4456 KDPMGESEAPVTKA
+4456 ESEAPVTKA

-4489 GVDKTDE
+4489 GFDKTDE
-4496 SENIREEATD
+4496 RENIREEATD
-4506 GESGLKETQ
+4506 GDTG
-4515 AIFARDEILEE
+4515 
-4526 KQVKDCGPD
+4526 
-4535 SIEYVKTTD
+4535 
-4544 YEEQIETVNADIE
+4544 
-4557 KDPMGKSEAPV
+4557 
-4568 TKAPEE
+4568 
-4574 EKIQDEGILKPIDE
+4574 
-4588 REGVDETDE
+4588 
-4597 SENIREEATNG
+4597 
-4608 DNGLKETHAI
+4608 
-4618 FARDEIL
+4618 
-4625 EEVKDCGR
+4625 
-4633 DSIEHVKTTDSKEQ
+4633 
-4647 IETVNA
+4647 
-4653 NIEKDPMGESE
+4653 
-4664 APVTKA
+4664 
-4670 PEEEKI
+4670 
-4676 QDEGILK
+4676 
-4683 PTNESEGVD
+4683 
-4692 KTDESENINV
+4692 
-4702 EATDGDS
+4702 
-4709 GLKETHAIFAR
+4709 
-4720 DEILEEVKD
+4720 
-4729 CGLDSIEH
+4729 
-4737 VKTIETVNANI
+4737 
-4748 EKDPMGESEAPVTK
+4748 
-4762 APEEEKIQDEGILKS
+4762 
-4777 TNEHEGV
+4777 
-4784 DKTNESENLREEAT
+4784 
-4798 DGDSSLKEIH
+4798 LKEIH
-4808 TVSVGQEIVENVEE
+4808 TVSAGQEIVENAED
-4822 SGPKSIEHL
+4822 SGPKSIEYL

-4858 VTRTR
+4858 VTRTP

-4885 IIEEAIDGESGLE
+4885 IIEQAIDGESGLE

-4912 MNNSGPESTEY
+4912 MNNFGPESSEY

-4930 EQIGTAN
+4930 EHIGTAN
-4937 TNIEEYPTGETEA
+4937 TNIEEYLTREIEV

-4956 EEEEMK
+4956 EDEETR
-4962 DEGTLKPADVHEGVE
+4962 DEGTLKQADVHEGVE

-4992 ESDMKNIHTISIE
+4992 ESDTKEIHTISIE

-5014 SGSESIEYF
+5014 SSPESIEYF
-5023 KEIDSK
+5023 KETDSK

-5034 ENKGIKENP
+5034 ENKGIKEGP
-5043 TRETEVPVIK
+5043 TGETEVSVTKAKKVENLLDEGSLKPVEVHEGVEKATESENIIEQPIDEVSSLKEIHTTSIGDEILEKVKDSSSESIEYLKEIDSKEHIETENKSIKEDSTGETEVPVTK
-5053 APKEENFPDE
+5053 APKEETLLDE

-5094 LKEIHTIS
+5094 LKEIHTSS
-5102 IGDEILEKINN
+5102 IGDEILEKVNN
-5113 SGPESTEYLKA
+5113 TGPESIEYLKE
-5124 TGVKEQIGTA
+5124 TDSKEQIGTT

-5185 QATDG
+5185 ATDG
-5190 ESGMKKIHTI
+5190 ESNIKKIHTI
-5200 SIGDEKFENVKD
+5200 SIGDEKLESVKD
-5212 SGSESMEY
+5212 FGSESIEY

-5232 ENKGIKED
+5232 ENKSIKEE
-5240 PTGETELPVIKA
+5240 PTGETEVPVTKA
-5252 PKEENLPDE
+5252 PKEETLLDE
-5261 GSLKPVEV
+5261 GSLTPLEV
-5269 HEGVEKTT
+5269 HEGVEKAT

-5288 GVSNLKEIHTISIGD
+5288 GVSNLKEIHTSIGD
-5303 EILEK
+5303 EMLEK
-5308 INNSGPESIEYLKA
+5308 VNNSGPESTEYLKA
-5322 TDVKEQIGT
+5322 TDSKEQIGT
-5331 ANTNIEEYPKGE
+5331 VNTNIEEYPTGE
-5343 TEAPFTKALEE
+5343 TEAPFTKAPEE

-5369 EGVEKVDESDN
+5369 EQVEKVDESDN
-5380 IRQQAKDGE
+5380 IRQATDGE
-5389 NNMKKIHTISIGDEK
+5389 IDIKKIHTISIGDEK
-5404 LENVKDSGS
+5404 LENVKDFGS

-5437 DPTGETEVPVTKA
+5437 DPTGETEVPLTKAPKEETLLDEGSLTPLEVHEGVQKATESENIIEQPVDGVSNLKEIHTTSIGDEMLEKVNNSGPKSTEYLKATDSKEQIRTSNTNIEEYPTRETEAPFTKAPEEEEMKDEGTLKPANVREGVQKVDESDNIKQATDGESDIKIHTISIGDEKLENLKDSGSKSIEYFKEIDSKEHIEIENKGIKEDPTGETEVPVTNA

-5462 KLVEVHEG
+5462 KLIEVHEG

-5490 LQEIHTISIGD
+5490 LKEIHTISIGD

-5517 LKETD
+5517 LKETNS
-5522 YKEQIETL
+5522 KEQIETL
-5530 NTDIEKATL
+5530 NTDIEKVSL
-5539 EETEALVI
+5539 EETEAPVI

-5578 IIQQNKDGANEME
+5578 IIQQNKDGEKNME

-5640 EEGLVKITE
+5640 AEGLVNIAE

-5656 VNESKNI
+5656 VNESKNT

-5691 DSGPDSTEYPK
+5691 DSGPDSTEYPN
-5702 ATDFKEQIITVNKN
+5702 ATGSKEQIITVNKN
-5716 IEDPTGETEAP
+5716 IEDPTGETEAL

-5755 DESVHIRQQAIE
+5755 DESVCIRQQAIE
-5767 VESDLIKIHT
+5767 GESDLLKIHT

-5789 DSGSESNEDIKATDS
+5789 GSGSESSEYIKATDS

-5849 GVEKV
+5849 EVKKI

-5863 PVDGVSDLKEIYTK
+5863 PVDGASNLKEIYTK
-5877 KSIGDEILEKVKN
+5877 KSIGDEILEKVKK

-5899 EETDSKEH
+5899 KETDSKEH
-5907 IEPLNTNFEKDSSS
+5907 IETLNTNFEKNSSS
-5921 EPEALVTKVPAVEK
+5921 EPESFVTKVPAEEK

-5945 DAHEGVEQVD
+5945 DMHEGVEQVD
-5955 ESENN
+5955 ESENI

-5976 GSTED
+5976 GSTDD

-5991 PKSIDIKEDTRE
+5991 PKSTDIKEDTRE
-6003 IEASLTKEEKIQDEG
+6003 IEASLTKEPKEEKIQDEG
-6018 SLNPTDGHEGVEKV
+6018 SLNPTDGHGGVEKV

-6040 YAIAGESNLKEIHTT
+6040 HAIAGESNLKEIHTK
-6055 FVGDEILEKVKD
+6055 FVGDEMLEKVKD
-6067 SDQKSTKYHRATDSK
+6067 SDLKSTEYHRATDSK

-6091 NEEDPIQEMEAPIT
+6091 IEEDPIQEMEAPIT
-6105 KAPEVEKI
+6105 KAPEEEKI
-6113 QDEDSLK
+6113 QDEDSFK
-6120 PAKVHE
+6120 PANVHE

-6137 KEQAIDGE
+6137 EEQAIDGE
-6145 SALKEIYTISVGDG
+6145 SNLKEIYTISVGDG
-6159 ILEKDKDFGPESIK
+6159 IIEKDKDFGPESIK
-6173 YLKETKSEQ
+6173 YLKETKSERK
-6182 EIATVNTNI
+6182 IATIKTNI
-6191 EEDPIGETE
+6191 EEDPIGETK
-6200 ATVTKAQEEEKIQDE
+6200 AIVTKAQEEEKIQDE
-6215 GGLKAVD
+6215 GSLKAVD
-6222 GHEGVEKADGG
+6222 GHEGVEKADGS

-6247 KEIHEVSLGD
+6247 KEIHKVSLRD

-6281 HIETVNTTINEDPIE
+6281 DIETVNTTIKEDPIE
-6296 ETEVPATRALEEEEE
+6296 ETEVAATRALEEEE
-6311 EKIQDEGCVKPT
+6311 EKIQDEGRVKPT
-6323 NVSVTVAEDEEEK
+6323 NVSMTVAEDEEEK
-6336 IKEDIKVEEDNF
+6336 IKEDIKVEVDNF
-6348 PDNADNA
+6348 PENANNA
-6355 VVIPADSS
+6355 IVIPAESS

-6368 MVDKPVKDTS
+6368 MDDKPVMDTS
-6378 SDESLKTINAE
+6378 SDESLKTIDAE

-6413 PNMKHNDIETET
+6413 PNMKHNNIETET

-6452 EETNKTGQSLR
+6452 EETNETGQSLR
-6463 VENLDADRTEGI
+6463 VENFDADRTEEGI

-6480 TVLESKSLGTE
+6480 SVLESKSLGTE

-6506 GKLEEQLQTPSS
+6506 GKSEEQLQTPSS
-6518 ELLSWEQEHGPTTIV
+6518 ESVSWEQEHGPTTIV

-6546 LDDKNISDSSATKAT
+6546 LDNKNISDSSATKAT

-6575 SSIFLSTE
+6575 SSTFLSTE
-6583 QEHRTTTTFKKTEEE
+6583 QEHRTTTTFKKTAEE

-6613 SSAIKATEE
+6613 FSAIKAAEE

-6631 ELAVSKLGLLDGASK
+6631 EFAVSKLGLLDGASK

-6695 EEEIQDEGIVKPE
+6695 EEEIQDKGIVKPE

-6739 AEVVTAKPSSVEAQ
+6739 AEVVTAEPSSVEAQ

-6768 ETSTRE
+6768 ETSIRE

-6808 ESETLENPD
+6808 ESETLKNPD

-6836 EGVKETGETG
+6836 EGIKETGETG
-6846 EILKVE
+6846 ESLKVE

-6864 TSEISSKS
+6864 TSEIPSKS

-6884 VIAGQTLPEGNLG
+6884 VIAD
-6897 EQLQPS
+6897 
-6903 SSFLSR
+6903 
-6909 EEQHG
+6909 HC
-6914 TTVIV
+6914 
-6919 KRTEEE
+6919 
-6925 NMKEV
+6925 
-6930 KTPSGEVQKEEGSTL
+6930 
-6945 DQASKVEPHV
+6945 
-6955 KEEIKYADSP
+6955 
-6965 SETDEIIKLTRPIPS
+6965 
-6980 NLNFGITEKAFTYV
+6980 V

-7010 EKHLQTAIPDLNTEE
+7010 EKHLQTAIPHLNTEE

-7040 KNVVSIEEVTE
+7040 KNKVFIEEGTE
-7051 EQEFAKDAKSVSLG
+7051 EQEFTKDDKSVTLG

-7075 YESKSEEYP
+7075 YESRSEEYP
-7084 AEETNKTCKATTDA
+7084 AEETNRTYEATTDA

-7112 GNLSEDIAKTI
+7112 GNVSEDIAKTI

-7138 YLDKVQ
+7138 YLDKIQ
-7144 GETVKEAAMK
+7144 GKTVKEAAMK
-7154 LDLENKSGDTNFT
+7154 LDLENQSDDTNFT

-7226 ENTGTIITTAHEDVQ
+7226 ENTETIITTAHEDVQ

-7250 ALEKVELKVTRPGK
+7250 ALEKVEQKDTRPGK

-7287 EILTEKS
+7287 EILSEKS

-7302 SLSDLM
+7302 SLSNLM

-7395 KHSLYKVKKAIT
+7395 KHSLSKVKKAIT

>member
-17 ICQADEITRQAEMVI
+17 ICQADETTRQAEMVI

-45 EAVEEAGIEMT
+45 EAVEEAGIEIT

-146 DALVESS
+146 DDLVESS

-185 VQTVTDLCTKDET
+185 VETVTDLCTKDET

-427 PDASSGS
+427 PDASSGT

-507 ELERPSNKISEEIE
+507 ELERPSNRISEEIE
-521 TGASRE
+521 IGASRE

-646 IEHSSAEGTVRM
+646 IEHSSPEGTVRM

-793 PIEKE
+793 PNEKE

-825 GQVNELSQESIG
+825 GQVNELSHESIG

-856 LEKSQPARAGESI
+856 LAKSQPARAGESI

-928 NIGLAEA
+928 NIGLAEP

-1297 AKIVEDND
+1297 VKIVEDND
-1305 RLVETTEDR
+1305 RLVETTEDS

-1345 AVSDPTLVKQEE
+1345 AISDPTLVKQEE
-1357 DLQGESENLAPRI
+1357 DLQGESENLAPRT

-1420 PGQSIVGMENRN
+1420 PGQSILGMENHN

-1484 QAETSQEKRDEAITS
+1484 QAETSQEKRDEAIAS

-1516 ENSAKATPEGDE
+1516 ENSAKATPEGEE

-1661 QGEGYNSVP
+1661 QGEGYNSVL

-1708 PKGEENSEQV
+1708 PNGEENSEQV

-1786 EAKENNADGTPK
+1786 EARENNADGTPK
-1798 DEEDSEHVL
+1798 GEEDSEHVL

-1814 SITCE
+1814 SIACE

-1869 EGNDGINGVAEAE
+1869 EGNDGINRVAEAE

-1937 GIIQNVEETS
+1937 GIIQNLEETS
-1947 KKEKR
+1947 EREKR

-2044 SVGEVKGPNLEFIE
+2044 SVGEVIVKELKEEVKGPNLEFIE

-2174 KISSL
+2174 KITSL

-2228 EDSFQDSYMTPLK
+2228 EDSFQGSYMTPLK

-2368 EETDIVKDQSPAF
+2368 EETDIVKDQSPTF

-2409 EQPNLEEPNITELS
+2409 EQPNLEEPNIKELS

-2473 TLQDGAEP
+2473 TLQDSAVP

-2506 EILKQEEHT
+2506 EILKQEERT

-2845 KPDFVSEST
+2845 KPDFVSESM

-2947 EHATDGESDVKEIHT
+2947 EHATDGDSDVKEIHT

-2992 TETTNT
+2992 TGTTNT

-3099 EEDPT
+3099 EEDPR
-3104 GETRVLITEAPTE
+3104 GETKVLITEAPTE

-3144 IEQAKDRK
+3144 IEQAKDIK

-3167 LDEVKDC
+3167 LDE
-3174 GLDSIE
+3174 G
-3180 YVKTTES
+3180 
-3187 KEQIETVNTNIEKD
+3187 
-3201 PMEES
+3201 
-3206 KAPITKAL
+3206 
-3214 EEEKIQDEGIP
+3214 
-3225 KPTDESE
+3225 
-3232 GVDKTD
+3232 
-3238 ESENIREEATD
+3238 
-3249 GDSGLKET
+3249 
-3257 HAIFARDEILEEVKD
+3257 
-3272 CGLDSIKHVKTTNS
+3272 
-3286 KEQIETVNANIEKDP
+3286 
-3301 MGESEA
+3301 
-3307 PITKAP
+3307 
-3313 EEQKIKDEGIL
+3313 
-3324 KPTDEREGV
+3324 
-3333 NKTDE
+3333 
-3338 SENIREEATDGDSGL
+3338 
-3353 KETPSIFARD
+3353 
-3363 EILEEVKDFGPDSI
+3363 
-3377 EYVKTTDTKEQTET
+3377 
-3391 VNADIEK
+3391 
-3398 DPMGKSEAPIT
+3398 
-3409 KAPEEENIQDEGI
+3409 
-3422 LKPTDEHEGV
+3422 
-3432 DKTNERENIREEATD
+3432 
-3447 GDSGLKETH
+3447 
-3456 AIFPREEILEEK
+3456 
-3468 QEKDSGPE
+3468 
-3476 EEKIKDEGI
+3476 
-3485 LKPTD
+3485 
-3490 EREGVDKTDESEN
+3490 
-3503 IKEEATDGDSGLKE
+3503 
-3517 THAIFARDEILEE
+3517 
-3530 KQEKDSGPNSI
+3530 
-3541 EYVTTT
+3541 
-3547 DSKEQ
+3547 
-3552 IETVNADNE
+3552 
-3561 KDPMGE
+3561 
-3567 SETPVTK
+3567 
-3574 APEEEK
+3574 
-3580 IQDEG
+3580 
-3585 ILKPTNE
+3585 
-3592 REGVDKTNESENIIE
+3592 
-3607 EAIDGQ
+3607 
-3613 SGLTETHAIFARDEI
+3613 
-3628 LEEVKDCGPD
+3628 KDCGPD

-3644 TTDSKEQIETVNAN
+3644 TTDSKEQIETVKAD
-3658 IEKDPMGESEAPVT
+3658 IEKDSMGELEAPVT
-3672 KVPEEEKIQDEGI
+3672 KAPEEEKIKDKSI
-3685 LKPTDKR
+3685 LKQTDER

-3719 AIFARDETL
+3719 A
-3728 EEKQVKDCGPDSIEY
+3728 
-3743 AKKKDCKEQIETVN
+3743 
-3757 ADIQKDPM
+3757 M
-3765 VESEAPVTKVPE
+3765 
-3777 EEKIQDEGILKPT
+3777 
-3790 DEHEGVDKTD
+3790 
-3800 ESENIREEAID
+3800 
-3811 GDSGLEETH
+3811 
-3820 AIFARDETLEEV
+3820 FARDETLEEV
-3832 KDCGPDSIE
+3832 KACGPDSIE
-3841 YVKTTDSKEQIET
+3841 YVKTTDSKEQIEM
-3854 VNADIEKDP
+3854 VNTDIEKYP
-3863 MGESKAPVT
+3863 MGESEAPVT

-3886 KPTNESEGVDKT
+3886 KPTDESEGVD
-3898 DESENIREEAREGD
+3898 ESENIKEEATDGD
-3912 SGLKETHAI
+3912 SGLKETRAI

-3938 DSIEYVKTTDSKEQI
+3938 DSIEYVKTTNSKAQI
-3953 ETVNTGIEKDP
+3953 EMVNTDIEKDP

-3988 PIDQHEGID
+3988 PIDQREGID
-3997 KTDESENIREEAT
+3997 KTDESENIREEAA

-4018 TDAIFARDKTLE
+4018 TDAIFARDKILE
-4030 KVKDC
+4030 EKQVKDC

-4081 DAGIFKPTDERE
+4081 DASIFKPTDERE

-4107 ATDGDSGLKE
+4107 AIDGDSGLKE

-4136 DSIEYVKTTDSKER
+4136 DSIEYVKTTNSKER

-4169 VTKAPEEEKIQ
+4169 VTKAPKEEKIQ
-4180 DEGILKPTNE
+4180 DEVILKPTNE

-4202 IREEA
+4202 I

-4235 DSIEYVKTTNSKEQ
+4235 DSIEYVKTTDSKEQ
-4249 IETVNTDIEKD
+4249 IETMNTDIEKD

-4297 ESENIREEAIDGDSD
+4297 ESENIREEAIDGDSGF
-4312 LKETQAIFARDKI
+4312 KETQAIFARDKI
-4325 LEEVK
+4325 LKEVK
-4330 DCGPNSIE
+4330 DCGPDSIE

-4360 MGKSEAPVT
+4360 MRKSEAPVT
-4369 KAPKEEKIQDEG
+4369 KAPEEEKIQDEG

-4390 GVDKTDESDNIR
+4390 GVDKTDESENIR

-4424 PKEVKDCGPDST
+4424 LEEVKDCGPDSI

-4448 ETVNANIE
+4448 ETVNANIG

-4470 PEEEKIQ
+4470 LEEEKIQ

-4506 GESGLKETQ
+4506 GDSGLKETQ

-4526 KQVKDCGPD
+4526 VKDYGPD

-4544 YEEQIETVNADIE
+4544 YEEQIETGNADIE

-4574 EKIQDEGILKPIDE
+4574 EKIQDEGILKPTDE
-4588 REGVDETDE
+4588 REGIDKTDE

-4683 PTNESEGVD
+4683 PTNESEGVH

-4720 DEILEEVKD
+4720 DEILEEVKY

-4737 VKTIETVNANI
+4737 VKSIETMNANI

-4762 APEEEKIQDEGILKS
+4762 APEEEKIQDEGILMS
-4777 TNEHEGV
+4777 TNEREGV

-4808 TVSVGQEIVENVEE
+4808 TVSVGQEIVENLEE
-4822 SGPKSIEHL
+4822 SGPKSIEYL

-4836 KEQTKTVN
+4836 KEQTKTAN

-4885 IIEEAIDGESGLE
+4885 IIEQAIDGESGLE

-4962 DEGTLKPADVHEGVE
+4962 DEGTLKPADVHEEVE

-4992 ESDMKNIHTISIE
+4992 ESDMKNIHSISIE

-5102 IGDEILEKINN
+5102 IGDEILENINN

-5124 TGVKEQIGTA
+5124 TGVKEQIGRA
-5134 NTNIEE
+5134 KTNIEE

-5200 SIGDEKFENVKD
+5200 SIVDEKFENAKD

-5261 GSLKPVEV
+5261 GSLKPVEAN
-5269 HEGVEKTT
+5269 EGVEKTT

-5308 INNSGPESIEYLKA
+5308 INNSGPKSIEYLKA

-5354 EEMKDEGTLKPADVR
+5354 EEMKDEGTLKPTDVR

-5567 EGVEQ
+5567 EEVEQ

-5635 DTTGE
+5635 DTTG

-5755 DESVHIRQQAIE
+5755 DESVHIKQQAIE

-5789 DSGSESNEDIKATDS
+5789 DSGSESNEYIKATDS

-5826 FIKEPKEENIP
+5826 FIKKPKEENIP

-5854 HESENNIEQ
+5854 HGSENNIEQ

-5935 IQDEGSLNTA
+5935 IQDEVSLNTA

-6040 YAIAGESNLKEIHTT
+6040 YAIVGESNLKEIHTT

-6091 NEEDPIQEMEAPIT
+6091 IEEDPIQEMEAPIT

-6120 PAKVHE
+6120 PANVHE

-6222 GHEGVEKADGG
+6222 GHEGVEKADGS

-6355 VVIPADSS
+6355 IVIPADSS

-6452 EETNKTGQSLR
+6452 EETNETGQSLR

-6491 AVIIDEITADQNLPA
+6491 AVTIDEITADQNLPA

-6695 EEEIQDEGIVKPE
+6695 EEEIQDEGIVKSE

-6824 KTASDAVFESKY
+6824 KTASDAFFESKY

-6864 TSEISSKS
+6864 ISEISSKS

-6884 VIAGQTLPEGNLG
+6884 VIADQTLPAGNLG

-6914 TTVIV
+6914 TTVTV

-6930 KTPSGEVQKEEGSTL
+6930 KTPSGEVRKEEGSTL

-7040 KNVVSIEEVTE
+7040 KNEVSIEEVTE

-7187 KEGTL
+7187 KEGKL

>member
-17 ICQADEITRQAEMVI
+17 ICQADETTRQAEMVI

-45 EAVEEAGIEMT
+45 EAVEEAGIEIT

-146 DALVESS
+146 DDLVESS

-185 VQTVTDLCTKDET
+185 VETVTDLCTKDET

-427 PDASSGS
+427 PDASSGT

-507 ELERPSNKISEEIE
+507 ELERPSNRISEEIE
-521 TGASRE
+521 IGASRE

-646 IEHSSAEGTVRM
+646 IEHSSPEGTVRM

-793 PIEKE
+793 PNEKE

-825 GQVNELSQESIG
+825 GQVNELSHESIG

-856 LEKSQPARAGESI
+856 LAKSQPARAGESI

-928 NIGLAEA
+928 NIGLAEP

-1297 AKIVEDND
+1297 VKIVEDND
-1305 RLVETTEDR
+1305 RLVETTEDS

-1345 AVSDPTLVKQEE
+1345 AISDPTLVKQEE
-1357 DLQGESENLAPRI
+1357 DLQGESENLAPRT

-1420 PGQSIVGMENRN
+1420 PGQSILGMENHN

-1484 QAETSQEKRDEAITS
+1484 QAETSQEKRDEAIAS

-1516 ENSAKATPEGDE
+1516 ENSAKATPEGEE

-1661 QGEGYNSVP
+1661 QGEGYNSVL

-1708 PKGEENSEQV
+1708 PNGEENSEQV

-1786 EAKENNADGTPK
+1786 EARENNADGTPK
-1798 DEEDSEHVL
+1798 GEEDSEHVL

-1814 SITCE
+1814 SIACE

-1869 EGNDGINGVAEAE
+1869 EGNDGINRVAEAE

-1937 GIIQNVEETS
+1937 GIIQNLEETS
-1947 KKEKR
+1947 EREKR

-2044 SVGEVKGPNLEFIE
+2044 SVGEVIVKELKEEVKGPNLEFIE

-2174 KISSL
+2174 KITSL

-2228 EDSFQDSYMTPLK
+2228 EDSFQGSYMTPLK

-2368 EETDIVKDQSPAF
+2368 EETDIVKDQSPTF

-2409 EQPNLEEPNITELS
+2409 EQPNLEEPNIKELS

-2473 TLQDGAEP
+2473 TLQDSAVP

-2506 EILKQEEHT
+2506 EILKQEERT

-2845 KPDFVSEST
+2845 KPDFVSESM

-2947 EHATDGESDVKEIHT
+2947 EHATDGDSDVKEIHT

-2992 TETTNT
+2992 TGTTNT

-3099 EEDPT
+3099 EEDPR
-3104 GETRVLITEAPTE
+3104 GETKVLITEAPTE

-3144 IEQAKDRK
+3144 IEQAKDIK

-3167 LDEVKDC
+3167 LDEGKDCGPDSIEYVKTTDSKEQIETVKADIEKDSMGELEAPVTKAPEEEKIKDKSILKQTDEREGVDKIDESENIREEATDGDSGLKETHAMFARDETLEEVKDC

-3187 KEQIETVNTNIEKD
+3187 KEQIETANTNIEKD
-3201 PMEES
+3201 PMGESKAPITKALEEEKIQDEGIPKPTDESEGVDKTDESENIREEATDGDSGLKETHAMFARDETLEEVKDCGLDSIEYVKTTESKEQIETANTNIEKDPMGES

-3272 CGLDSIKHVKTTNS
+3272 CGLDSIEHVKTTDS

-3307 PITKAP
+3307 PVTKAL
-3313 EEQKIKDEGIL
+3313 EEQKIQDEGIH

-3377 EYVKTTDTKEQTET
+3377 EYVQTTDSKEQTKT

-3409 KAPEEENIQDEGI
+3409 KAPEEENIQDEDM
-3422 LKPTDEHEGV
+3422 LKPTNEHKGV
-3432 DKTNERENIREEATD
+3432 DKTDERENIREEATD

-3456 AIFPREEILEEK
+3456 AIFPREEILEE
-3468 QEKDSGPE
+3468 EKDSGPE
-3476 EEKIKDEGI
+3476 EEKIQDEGI

-3503 IKEEATDGDSGLKE
+3503 IREEATDGDSGLKE

-3530 KQEKDSGPNSI
+3530 KQEKDSGPEEEKIQDEGILKPTDEREGVDKTDESENIREEATDGDSGLKETHTIFARDEILEEKQEKDSGPDSI
-3541 EYVTTT
+3541 EYVKTT

-3552 IETVNADNE
+3552 IETVNVDNE
-3561 KDPMGE
+3561 KDPMGD

-3574 APEEEK
+3574 SPEEEK

-3592 REGVDKTNESENIIE
+3592 REGVDKTDESENIRE
-3607 EAIDGQ
+3607 EATDGQ
-3613 SGLTETHAIFARDEI
+3613 SGLMETHAIFARDEK

-3685 LKPTDKR
+3685 LKPTDESEGVDESENIKEEATDGDSGLKETRAIFARDETLEEVKDCGPDSIEYAKTTDSKEQIKTVNADFEKDPMEELEAPVTKVPEEEKIQDEGILKPIDER
-3692 EGVDKID
+3692 EGVDKTN
-3699 ESENIREEATDGDSG
+3699 ERENIKEEATDGDSG

-3728 EEKQVKDCGPDSIEY
+3728 EEAKDCGPDSIEY
-3743 AKKKDCKEQIETVN
+3743 VKTTDSKEQIEMVN
-3757 ADIQKDPM
+3757 TNIEKDPM
-3765 VESEAPVTKVPE
+3765 GESEAPVTKVPE
-3777 EEKIQDEGILKPT
+3777 EEKIQDEGILKPI
-3790 DEHEGVDKTD
+3790 DERERVDKTN
-3800 ESENIREEAID
+3800 ERENIKKEATG
-3811 GDSGLEETH
+3811 GDSGLKETH

-3832 KDCGPDSIE
+3832 KACGPDSIE
-3841 YVKTTDSKEQIET
+3841 YVKTTDSKEQIEM
-3854 VNADIEKDP
+3854 VNTDIEKYP
-3863 MGESKAPVT
+3863 MGESEAPVT

-3886 KPTNESEGVDKT
+3886 KPTDESEGVD
-3898 DESENIREEAREGD
+3898 ESENIKEEATDGD
-3912 SGLKETHAI
+3912 SGLKETRAI

-3938 DSIEYVKTTDSKEQI
+3938 DSIEYVKTTNSKAQI
-3953 ETVNTGIEKDP
+3953 EMVNTDIEKDP

-3988 PIDQHEGID
+3988 PIDQREGID
-3997 KTDESENIREEAT
+3997 KTDESENIREEAA

-4018 TDAIFARDKTLE
+4018 TDAIFARDKILE
-4030 KVKDC
+4030 EKQVKDC

-4081 DAGIFKPTDERE
+4081 DASIFKPTDERE

-4107 ATDGDSGLKE
+4107 AIDGDSGLKE

-4136 DSIEYVKTTDSKER
+4136 DSIEYVKTTNSKER

-4169 VTKAPEEEKIQ
+4169 VTKAPKEEKIQ
-4180 DEGILKPTNE
+4180 DEVILKPTNE

-4202 IREEA
+4202 I

-4235 DSIEYVKTTNSKEQ
+4235 DSIEYVKTTDSKEQ
-4249 IETVNTDIEKD
+4249 IETMNTDIEKD

-4297 ESENIREEAIDGDSD
+4297 ESENIREEAIDGDSGF
-4312 LKETQAIFARDKI
+4312 KETQAIFARDKI
-4325 LEEVK
+4325 LKEVK
-4330 DCGPNSIE
+4330 DCGPDSIE

-4360 MGKSEAPVT
+4360 MRKSEAPVT
-4369 KAPKEEKIQDEG
+4369 KAPEEEKIQDEG

-4390 GVDKTDESDNIR
+4390 GVDKTDESENIR

-4424 PKEVKDCGPDST
+4424 LEEVKDCGPDSI

-4448 ETVNANIE
+4448 ETVNANIG

-4470 PEEEKIQ
+4470 LEEEKIQ

-4506 GESGLKETQ
+4506 GDSGLKETQ

-4526 KQVKDCGPD
+4526 VKDYGPD

-4544 YEEQIETVNADIE
+4544 YEEQIETGNADIE

-4574 EKIQDEGILKPIDE
+4574 EKIQDEGILKPTDE
-4588 REGVDETDE
+4588 REGIDKTDE

-4683 PTNESEGVD
+4683 PTNESEGVH

-4720 DEILEEVKD
+4720 DEILEEVKY

-4737 VKTIETVNANI
+4737 VKSIETMNANI

-4762 APEEEKIQDEGILKS
+4762 APEEEKIQDEGILMS
-4777 TNEHEGV
+4777 TNEREGV

-4808 TVSVGQEIVENVEE
+4808 TVSVGQEIVENLEE
-4822 SGPKSIEHL
+4822 SGPKSIEYL

-4836 KEQTKTVN
+4836 KEQTKTAN

-4885 IIEEAIDGESGLE
+4885 IIEQAIDGESGLE
-4898 EIHTRSVGDEILEK
+4898 EIHTRSV
-4912 MNNSGPESTEY
+4912 
-4923 LKATDSK
+4923 
-4930 EQIGTAN
+4930 
-4937 TNIEEYPTGETEA
+4937 
-4950 PFTKAL
+4950 
-4956 EEEEMK
+4956 
-4962 DEGTLKPADVHEGVE
+4962 
-4977 KVDESDNIIQQATDG
+4977 
-4992 ESDMKNIHTISIE
+4992 
-5005 DEKLENVKD
+5005 
-5014 SGSESIEYF
+5014 
-5023 KEIDSK
+5023 
-5029 EHIET
+5029 
-5034 ENKGIKENP
+5034 
-5043 TRETEVPVIK
+5043 
-5053 APKEENFPDE
+5053 
-5063 GSLKPVEV
+5063 
-5071 HEGVEKATESEN
+5071 
-5083 IIEQP
+5083 
-5088 VDGVSN
+5088 
-5094 LKEIHTIS
+5094 
-5102 IGDEILEKINN
+5102 
-5113 SGPESTEYLKA
+5113 
-5124 TGVKEQIGTA
+5124 
-5134 NTNIEE
+5134 
-5140 YPTGETE
+5140 
-5147 APFTKAPEEEEM
+5147 
-5159 KDEGTLKP
+5159 
-5167 ADVHEGVEKVDES
+5167 
-5180 DNIRQ
+5180 
-5185 QATDG
+5185 
-5190 ESGMKKIHTI
+5190 
-5200 SIGDEKFENVKD
+5200 
-5212 SGSESMEY
+5212 
-5220 FKEIDSKEHIET
+5220 
-5232 ENKGIKED
+5232 
-5240 PTGETELPVIKA
+5240 
-5252 PKEENLPDE
+5252 
-5261 GSLKPVEV
+5261 
-5269 HEGVEKTT
+5269 
-5277 ESENI
+5277 
-5282 IEQPVD
+5282 
-5288 GVSNLKEIHTISIGD
+5288 
-5303 EILEK
+5303 
-5308 INNSGPESIEYLKA
+5308 
-5322 TDVKEQIGT
+5322 
-5331 ANTNIEEYPKGE
+5331 
-5343 TEAPFTKALEE
+5343 
-5354 EEMKDEGTLKPADVR
+5354 
-5369 EGVEKVDESDN
+5369 
-5380 IRQQAKDGE
+5380 
-5389 NNMKKIHTISIGDEK
+5389 
-5404 LENVKDSGS
+5404 
-5413 ESIEYFKEIDS
+5413 
-5424 KEHIETENKGIKE
+5424 
-5437 DPTGETEVPVTKA
+5437 
-5450 TKEENIPDEGSL
+5450 
-5462 KLVEVHEG
+5462 
-5470 VEKATESENIIEQ
+5470 
-5483 PVDGVSN
+5483 
-5490 LQEIHTISIGD
+5490 GD

-5567 EGVEQ
+5567 EEVEQ

-5635 DTTGE
+5635 DTTG

-5755 DESVHIRQQAIE
+5755 DESVHIKQQAIE

-5789 DSGSESNEDIKATDS
+5789 DSGSESNEYIKATDS

-5826 FIKEPKEENIP
+5826 FIKKPKEENIP

-5854 HESENNIEQ
+5854 HGSENNIEQ

-5935 IQDEGSLNTA
+5935 IQDEVSLNTA

-6040 YAIAGESNLKEIHTT
+6040 YAIVGESNLKEIHTT

-6091 NEEDPIQEMEAPIT
+6091 IEEDPIQEMEAPIT

-6120 PAKVHE
+6120 PANVHE

-6222 GHEGVEKADGG
+6222 GHEGVEKADGS

-6355 VVIPADSS
+6355 IVIPADSS

-6452 EETNKTGQSLR
+6452 EETNETGQSLR

-6491 AVIIDEITADQNLPA
+6491 AVTIDEITADQNLPA

-6695 EEEIQDEGIVKPE
+6695 EEEIQDEGIVKSE

-6824 KTASDAVFESKY
+6824 KTASDAFFESKY

-6864 TSEISSKS
+6864 ISEISSKS

-6884 VIAGQTLPEGNLG
+6884 VIADQTLPAGNLG

-6914 TTVIV
+6914 TTVTV

-6930 KTPSGEVQKEEGSTL
+6930 KTPSGEVRKEEGSTL

-7040 KNVVSIEEVTE
+7040 KNEVSIEEVTE

-7187 KEGTL
+7187 KEGKL

>member
-2044 SVGEVKGPNLEFIE
+2044 SVGEVIVKELKEEVKGPNLEFIE

-3363 EILEEVKDFGPDSI
+3363 EILEE
-3377 EYVKTTDTKEQTET
+3377 
-3391 VNADIEK
+3391 
-3398 DPMGKSEAPIT
+3398 
-3409 KAPEEENIQDEGI
+3409 
-3422 LKPTDEHEGV
+3422 
-3432 DKTNERENIREEATD
+3432 
-3447 GDSGLKETH
+3447 
-3456 AIFPREEILEEK
+3456 
-3468 QEKDSGPE
+3468 
-3476 EEKIKDEGI
+3476 
-3485 LKPTD
+3485 
-3490 EREGVDKTDESEN
+3490 
-3503 IKEEATDGDSGLKE
+3503 
-3517 THAIFARDEILEE
+3517 
-3530 KQEKDSGPNSI
+3530 
-3541 EYVTTT
+3541 
-3547 DSKEQ
+3547 
-3552 IETVNADNE
+3552 
-3561 KDPMGE
+3561 
-3567 SETPVTK
+3567 
-3574 APEEEK
+3574 
-3580 IQDEG
+3580 
-3585 ILKPTNE
+3585 
-3592 REGVDKTNESENIIE
+3592 
-3607 EAIDGQ
+3607 
-3613 SGLTETHAIFARDEI
+3613 
-3628 LEEVKDCGPD
+3628 
-3638 SIEYVK
+3638 
-3644 TTDSKEQIETVNAN
+3644 
-3658 IEKDPMGESEAPVT
+3658 
-3672 KVPEEEKIQDEGI
+3672 
-3685 LKPTDKR
+3685 
-3692 EGVDKID
+3692 
-3699 ESENIREEATDGDSG
+3699 
-3714 LKETH
+3714 
-3719 AIFARDETL
+3719 
-3728 EEKQVKDCGPDSIEY
+3728 
-3743 AKKKDCKEQIETVN
+3743 
-3757 ADIQKDPM
+3757 
-3765 VESEAPVTKVPE
+3765 
-3777 EEKIQDEGILKPT
+3777 
-3790 DEHEGVDKTD
+3790 
-3800 ESENIREEAID
+3800 
-3811 GDSGLEETH
+3811 
-3820 AIFARDETLEEV
+3820 
-3832 KDCGPDSIE
+3832 
-3841 YVKTTDSKEQIET
+3841 
-3854 VNADIEKDP
+3854 
-3863 MGESKAPVT
+3863 
-3872 KAPEEEKI
+3872 
-3880 QDEGIL
+3880 
-3886 KPTNESEGVDKT
+3886 
-3898 DESENIREEAREGD
+3898 
-3912 SGLKETHAI
+3912 
-3921 FARDEILEEK
+3921 K

-3938 DSIEYVKTTDSKEQI
+3938 DSIEYVKTTD
-3953 ETVNTGIEKDP
+3953 
-3964 MGESEAPFTKAP
+3964 
-3976 EEEKIQDESILK
+3976 
-3988 PIDQHEGID
+3988 
-3997 KTDESENIREEAT
+3997 
-4010 DGDSGLKE
+4010 
-4018 TDAIFARDKTLE
+4018 
-4030 KVKDC
+4030 
-4035 GSDSIEYV
+4035 
-4043 KTTDSK
+4043 
-4049 EQIETVNTD
+4049 
-4058 IEKDPMGESKV
+4058 
-4069 PFTKA
+4069 
-4074 PEEEKIQ
+4074 
-4081 DAGIFKPTDERE
+4081 
-4093 GVDKID
+4093 
-4099 ESENIREE
+4099 
-4107 ATDGDSGLKE
+4107 
-4117 TQAIFARDE
+4117 
-4126 ILEEVKDCGP
+4126 
-4136 DSIEYVKTTDSKER
+4136 
-4150 IETVNADIEND
+4150 
-4161 PMGESEAP
+4161 
-4169 VTKAPEEEKIQ
+4169 
-4180 DEGILKPTNE
+4180 
-4190 SEGVDKTDESEN
+4190 
-4202 IREEA
+4202 
-4207 REGDSGLK
+4207 
-4215 ETHAIFAREEILE
+4215 
-4228 EVKDCGP
+4228 
-4235 DSIEYVKTTNSKEQ
+4235 SKEQ

>member
-2044 SVGEVKGPNLEFIE
+2044 SVGEVIVKELKEEVKGPNLEFIE

-3257 HAIFARDEILEEVKD
+3257 HAIFARDEILEE
-3272 CGLDSIKHVKTTNS
+3272 
-3286 KEQIETVNANIEKDP
+3286 
-3301 MGESEA
+3301 
-3307 PITKAP
+3307 
-3313 EEQKIKDEGIL
+3313 
-3324 KPTDEREGV
+3324 
-3333 NKTDE
+3333 
-3338 SENIREEATDGDSGL
+3338 
-3353 KETPSIFARD
+3353 
-3363 EILEEVKDFGPDSI
+3363 
-3377 EYVKTTDTKEQTET
+3377 
-3391 VNADIEK
+3391 
-3398 DPMGKSEAPIT
+3398 
-3409 KAPEEENIQDEGI
+3409 
-3422 LKPTDEHEGV
+3422 
-3432 DKTNERENIREEATD
+3432 
-3447 GDSGLKETH
+3447 
-3456 AIFPREEILEEK
+3456 
-3468 QEKDSGPE
+3468 
-3476 EEKIKDEGI
+3476 
-3485 LKPTD
+3485 
-3490 EREGVDKTDESEN
+3490 
-3503 IKEEATDGDSGLKE
+3503 
-3517 THAIFARDEILEE
+3517 
-3530 KQEKDSGPNSI
+3530 
-3541 EYVTTT
+3541 
-3547 DSKEQ
+3547 
-3552 IETVNADNE
+3552 
-3561 KDPMGE
+3561 
-3567 SETPVTK
+3567 
-3574 APEEEK
+3574 
-3580 IQDEG
+3580 
-3585 ILKPTNE
+3585 
-3592 REGVDKTNESENIIE
+3592 
-3607 EAIDGQ
+3607 
-3613 SGLTETHAIFARDEI
+3613 
-3628 LEEVKDCGPD
+3628 
-3638 SIEYVK
+3638 
-3644 TTDSKEQIETVNAN
+3644 
-3658 IEKDPMGESEAPVT
+3658 
-3672 KVPEEEKIQDEGI
+3672 
-3685 LKPTDKR
+3685 
-3692 EGVDKID
+3692 
-3699 ESENIREEATDGDSG
+3699 
-3714 LKETH
+3714 
-3719 AIFARDETL
+3719 
-3728 EEKQVKDCGPDSIEY
+3728 VKDCGPDSIEY

>member
-17 ICQADEITRQAEMVI
+17 ICQADETTRQAEMVI

-45 EAVEEAGIEMT
+45 EAVEEAGIEIT

-146 DALVESS
+146 DDLVESS

-185 VQTVTDLCTKDET
+185 VETVTDLCTKDET

-427 PDASSGS
+427 PDASSGT

-507 ELERPSNKISEEIE
+507 ELERPSNRISEEIE
-521 TGASRE
+521 IGASRE

-646 IEHSSAEGTVRM
+646 IEHSSPEGTVRM

-793 PIEKE
+793 PNEKE

-825 GQVNELSQESIG
+825 GQVNELSHESIG

-856 LEKSQPARAGESI
+856 LAKSQPARAGESI

-928 NIGLAEA
+928 NIGLAEP

-1297 AKIVEDND
+1297 VKIVEDND
-1305 RLVETTEDR
+1305 RLVETTEDS

-1345 AVSDPTLVKQEE
+1345 AISDPTLVKQEE
-1357 DLQGESENLAPRI
+1357 DLQGESENLAPRT

-1420 PGQSIVGMENRN
+1420 PGQSILGMENHN

-1484 QAETSQEKRDEAITS
+1484 QAETSQEKRDEAIAS

-1516 ENSAKATPEGDE
+1516 ENSAKATPEGEE

-1661 QGEGYNSVP
+1661 QGEGYNSVL

-1708 PKGEENSEQV
+1708 PNGEENSEQV

-1786 EAKENNADGTPK
+1786 EARENNADGTPK
-1798 DEEDSEHVL
+1798 GEEDSEHVL

-1814 SITCE
+1814 SIACE

-1869 EGNDGINGVAEAE
+1869 EGNDGINRVAEAE

-1937 GIIQNVEETS
+1937 GIIQNLEETS
-1947 KKEKR
+1947 EREKR

-2044 SVGEVKGPNLEFIE
+2044 SVGEVIVKELKEEVKGPNLEFIE

-2174 KISSL
+2174 KITSL

-2228 EDSFQDSYMTPLK
+2228 EDSFQGSYMTPLK

-2368 EETDIVKDQSPAF
+2368 EETDIVKDQSPTF

-2409 EQPNLEEPNITELS
+2409 EQPNLEEPNIKELS

-2473 TLQDGAEP
+2473 TLQDSAVP

-2506 EILKQEEHT
+2506 EILKQEERT

-2845 KPDFVSEST
+2845 KPDFVSESM

-2947 EHATDGESDVKEIHT
+2947 EHATDGDSDVKEIHT

-2992 TETTNT
+2992 TGTTNT

-3099 EEDPT
+3099 EEDPR
-3104 GETRVLITEAPTE
+3104 GETKVLITEAPTE

-3144 IEQAKDRK
+3144 IEQAKDIK

-3167 LDEVKDC
+3167 LDEGKDCGPDSIEYVKTTDSKEQIETVKADIEKDSMGELEAPVTKAPEEEKIKDKSILKQTDEREGVDKIDESENIREEATDGDSGLKETHAMFARDETLEEVKDC

-3187 KEQIETVNTNIEKD
+3187 KEQIETANTNIEKD
-3201 PMEES
+3201 PMGESKAPITKALEEEKIQDEGIPKPTDESEGVDKTDESENIREEATDGDSGLKETHAMFARDETLEEVKDCGLDSIEYVKTTESKEQIETANTNIEKDPMGES

-3257 HAIFARDEILEEVKD
+3257 HAIFARDEILEE
-3272 CGLDSIKHVKTTNS
+3272 
-3286 KEQIETVNANIEKDP
+3286 
-3301 MGESEA
+3301 
-3307 PITKAP
+3307 
-3313 EEQKIKDEGIL
+3313 
-3324 KPTDEREGV
+3324 
-3333 NKTDE
+3333 
-3338 SENIREEATDGDSGL
+3338 
-3353 KETPSIFARD
+3353 
-3363 EILEEVKDFGPDSI
+3363 
-3377 EYVKTTDTKEQTET
+3377 
-3391 VNADIEK
+3391 
-3398 DPMGKSEAPIT
+3398 
-3409 KAPEEENIQDEGI
+3409 
-3422 LKPTDEHEGV
+3422 
-3432 DKTNERENIREEATD
+3432 
-3447 GDSGLKETH
+3447 
-3456 AIFPREEILEEK
+3456 
-3468 QEKDSGPE
+3468 
-3476 EEKIKDEGI
+3476 
-3485 LKPTD
+3485 
-3490 EREGVDKTDESEN
+3490 
-3503 IKEEATDGDSGLKE
+3503 
-3517 THAIFARDEILEE
+3517 
-3530 KQEKDSGPNSI
+3530 
-3541 EYVTTT
+3541 
-3547 DSKEQ
+3547 
-3552 IETVNADNE
+3552 
-3561 KDPMGE
+3561 
-3567 SETPVTK
+3567 
-3574 APEEEK
+3574 
-3580 IQDEG
+3580 
-3585 ILKPTNE
+3585 
-3592 REGVDKTNESENIIE
+3592 
-3607 EAIDGQ
+3607 
-3613 SGLTETHAIFARDEI
+3613 
-3628 LEEVKDCGPD
+3628 
-3638 SIEYVK
+3638 
-3644 TTDSKEQIETVNAN
+3644 
-3658 IEKDPMGESEAPVT
+3658 
-3672 KVPEEEKIQDEGI
+3672 
-3685 LKPTDKR
+3685 
-3692 EGVDKID
+3692 
-3699 ESENIREEATDGDSG
+3699 
-3714 LKETH
+3714 
-3719 AIFARDETL
+3719 
-3728 EEKQVKDCGPDSIEY
+3728 
-3743 AKKKDCKEQIETVN
+3743 
-3757 ADIQKDPM
+3757 
-3765 VESEAPVTKVPE
+3765 
-3777 EEKIQDEGILKPT
+3777 
-3790 DEHEGVDKTD
+3790 
-3800 ESENIREEAID
+3800 
-3811 GDSGLEETH
+3811 
-3820 AIFARDETLEEV
+3820 
-3832 KDCGPDSIE
+3832 
-3841 YVKTTDSKEQIET
+3841 
-3854 VNADIEKDP
+3854 
-3863 MGESKAPVT
+3863 
-3872 KAPEEEKI
+3872 
-3880 QDEGIL
+3880 
-3886 KPTNESEGVDKT
+3886 
-3898 DESENIREEAREGD
+3898 
-3912 SGLKETHAI
+3912 
-3921 FARDEILEEK
+3921 K

-3938 DSIEYVKTTDSKEQI
+3938 DSIEYVKTTNSKAQI
-3953 ETVNTGIEKDP
+3953 EMVNTDIEKDP

-3988 PIDQHEGID
+3988 PIDQREGID
-3997 KTDESENIREEAT
+3997 KTDESENIREEAA

-4018 TDAIFARDKTLE
+4018 TDAIFARDKILE
-4030 KVKDC
+4030 EKQVKDC

-4081 DAGIFKPTDERE
+4081 DASIFKPTDERE

-4107 ATDGDSGLKE
+4107 AIDGDSGLKE

-4136 DSIEYVKTTDSKER
+4136 DSIEYVKTTNSKER

-4169 VTKAPEEEKIQ
+4169 VTKAPKEEKIQ
-4180 DEGILKPTNE
+4180 DEVILKPTNE

-4202 IREEA
+4202 I

-4235 DSIEYVKTTNSKEQ
+4235 DSIEYVKTTDSKEQ
-4249 IETVNTDIEKD
+4249 IETMNTDIEKD

-4297 ESENIREEAIDGDSD
+4297 ESENIREEAIDGDSGF
-4312 LKETQAIFARDKI
+4312 KETQAIFARDKI
-4325 LEEVK
+4325 LKEVK
-4330 DCGPNSIE
+4330 DCGPDSIE

-4360 MGKSEAPVT
+4360 MRKSEAPVT
-4369 KAPKEEKIQDEG
+4369 KAPEEEKIQDEG

-4390 GVDKTDESDNIR
+4390 GVDKTDESENIR

-4424 PKEVKDCGPDST
+4424 LEEVKDCGPDSI

-4448 ETVNANIE
+4448 ETVNANIG

-4470 PEEEKIQ
+4470 LEEEKIQ

-4506 GESGLKETQ
+4506 GDSGLKETQ

-4526 KQVKDCGPD
+4526 VKDYGPD

-4544 YEEQIETVNADIE
+4544 YEEQIETGNADIE

-4574 EKIQDEGILKPIDE
+4574 EKIQDEGILKPTDE
-4588 REGVDETDE
+4588 REGIDKTDE

-4683 PTNESEGVD
+4683 PTNESEGVH

-4720 DEILEEVKD
+4720 DEILEEVKY

-4737 VKTIETVNANI
+4737 VKSIETMNANI

-4762 APEEEKIQDEGILKS
+4762 APEEEKIQDEGILMS
-4777 TNEHEGV
+4777 TNEREGV

-4808 TVSVGQEIVENVEE
+4808 TVSVGQEIVENLEE
-4822 SGPKSIEHL
+4822 SGPKSIEYL

-4836 KEQTKTVN
+4836 KEQTKTAN

-4885 IIEEAIDGESGLE
+4885 IIEQAIDGESGLE

-4962 DEGTLKPADVHEGVE
+4962 DEGTLKPADVHEEVE

-4992 ESDMKNIHTISIE
+4992 ESDMKNIHSISIE

-5102 IGDEILEKINN
+5102 IGDEILENINN

-5124 TGVKEQIGTA
+5124 TGVKEQIGRA
-5134 NTNIEE
+5134 KTNIEE

-5200 SIGDEKFENVKD
+5200 SIVDEKFENAKD

-5261 GSLKPVEV
+5261 GSLKPVEAN
-5269 HEGVEKTT
+5269 EGVEKTT

-5308 INNSGPESIEYLKA
+5308 INNSGPKSIEYLKA

-5354 EEMKDEGTLKPADVR
+5354 EEMKDEGTLKPTDVR

-5567 EGVEQ
+5567 EEVEQ

-5635 DTTGE
+5635 DTTG

-5755 DESVHIRQQAIE
+5755 DESVHIKQQAIE

-5789 DSGSESNEDIKATDS
+5789 DSGSESNEYIKATDS

-5826 FIKEPKEENIP
+5826 FIKKPKEENIP

-5854 HESENNIEQ
+5854 HGSENNIEQ

-5935 IQDEGSLNTA
+5935 IQDEVSLNTA

-6040 YAIAGESNLKEIHTT
+6040 YAIVGESNLKEIHTT

-6091 NEEDPIQEMEAPIT
+6091 IEEDPIQEMEAPIT

-6120 PAKVHE
+6120 PANVHE

-6222 GHEGVEKADGG
+6222 GHEGVEKADGS

-6355 VVIPADSS
+6355 IVIPADSS

-6452 EETNKTGQSLR
+6452 EETNETGQSLR

-6491 AVIIDEITADQNLPA
+6491 AVTIDEITADQNLPA

-6695 EEEIQDEGIVKPE
+6695 EEEIQDEGIVKSE

-6824 KTASDAVFESKY
+6824 KTASDAFFESKY

-6864 TSEISSKS
+6864 ISEISSKS

-6884 VIAGQTLPEGNLG
+6884 VIADQTLPAGNLG

-6914 TTVIV
+6914 TTVTV

-6930 KTPSGEVQKEEGSTL
+6930 KTPSGEVRKEEGSTL

-7040 KNVVSIEEVTE
+7040 KNEVSIEEVTE

-7187 KEGTL
+7187 KEGKL

>member
-17 ICQADEITRQAEMVI
+17 ICQADETTRQAEMVI

-45 EAVEEAGIEMT
+45 EAVEEAGIEIT

-146 DALVESS
+146 DDLVESS

-185 VQTVTDLCTKDET
+185 VETVTDLCTKDET

-427 PDASSGS
+427 PDASSGT

-507 ELERPSNKISEEIE
+507 ELERPSNRISEEIE
-521 TGASRE
+521 IGASRE

-646 IEHSSAEGTVRM
+646 IEHSSPEGTVRM

-793 PIEKE
+793 PNEKE

-825 GQVNELSQESIG
+825 GQVNELSHESIG

-856 LEKSQPARAGESI
+856 LAKSQPARAGESI

-928 NIGLAEA
+928 NIGLAEP

-1297 AKIVEDND
+1297 VKIVEDND
-1305 RLVETTEDR
+1305 RLVETTEDS

-1345 AVSDPTLVKQEE
+1345 AISDPTLVKQEE
-1357 DLQGESENLAPRI
+1357 DLQGESENLAPRT

-1420 PGQSIVGMENRN
+1420 PGQSILGMENHN

-1484 QAETSQEKRDEAITS
+1484 QAETSQEKRDEAIAS

-1516 ENSAKATPEGDE
+1516 ENSAKATPEGEE

-1661 QGEGYNSVP
+1661 QGEGYNSVL

-1708 PKGEENSEQV
+1708 PNGEENSEQV

-1786 EAKENNADGTPK
+1786 EARENNADGTPK
-1798 DEEDSEHVL
+1798 GEEDSEHVL

-1814 SITCE
+1814 SIACE

-1869 EGNDGINGVAEAE
+1869 EGNDGINRVAEAE

-1937 GIIQNVEETS
+1937 GIIQNLEETS
-1947 KKEKR
+1947 EREKR

-2044 SVGEVKGPNLEFIE
+2044 SVGEVIVKELKEEVKGPNLEFIE

-2174 KISSL
+2174 KITSL

-2228 EDSFQDSYMTPLK
+2228 EDSFQGSYMTPLK

-2368 EETDIVKDQSPAF
+2368 EETDIVKDQSPTF

-2409 EQPNLEEPNITELS
+2409 EQPNLEEPNIKELS

-2473 TLQDGAEP
+2473 TLQDSAVP

-2506 EILKQEEHT
+2506 EILKQEERT

-2845 KPDFVSEST
+2845 KPDFVSESM

-2947 EHATDGESDVKEIHT
+2947 EHATDGDSDVKEIHT

-2992 TETTNT
+2992 TGTTNT

-3099 EEDPT
+3099 EEDPR
-3104 GETRVLITEAPTE
+3104 GETKVLITEAPTE

-3144 IEQAKDRK
+3144 IEQAKDIK

-3167 LDEVKDC
+3167 LDEGKDCGPDSIEYVKTTDSKEQIETVKADIEKDSMGELEAPVTKAPEEEKIKDKSILKQTDEREGVDKIDESENIREEATDGDSGLKETHAMFARDETLEEVKDC

-3187 KEQIETVNTNIEKD
+3187 KEQIETANTNIEKD
-3201 PMEES
+3201 PMGESKAPITKALEEEKIQDEGIPKPTDESEGVDKTDESENIREEATDGDSGLKETHAMFARDETLEEVKDCGLDSIEYVKTTESKEQIETANTNIEKDPMGES

-3272 CGLDSIKHVKTTNS
+3272 CGLDSIEHVKTTDS

-3307 PITKAP
+3307 PVTKAL
-3313 EEQKIKDEGIL
+3313 EEQKIQDEGIH

-3377 EYVKTTDTKEQTET
+3377 EYVQTTDSKEQTKT

-3409 KAPEEENIQDEGI
+3409 KAPEEENIQDEDM
-3422 LKPTDEHEGV
+3422 LKPTNEHKGV
-3432 DKTNERENIREEATD
+3432 DKTDERENIREEATD

-3456 AIFPREEILEEK
+3456 AIFPREEILEE
-3468 QEKDSGPE
+3468 EKDSGPE
-3476 EEKIKDEGI
+3476 EEKIQDEGI

-3503 IKEEATDGDSGLKE
+3503 IREEATDGDSGLKE

-3530 KQEKDSGPNSI
+3530 KQEKDSGPEEEKIQDEGILKPTDEREGVDKTDESENIREEATDGDSGLKETHTIFARDEILEEKQEKDSGPDSI
-3541 EYVTTT
+3541 EYVKTT

-3552 IETVNADNE
+3552 IETVNVDNE
-3561 KDPMGE
+3561 KDPMGD

-3574 APEEEK
+3574 SPEEEK

-3592 REGVDKTNESENIIE
+3592 REGVDKTDESENIRE
-3607 EAIDGQ
+3607 EATDGQ
-3613 SGLTETHAIFARDEI
+3613 SGLMETHAIFARDEK

-3685 LKPTDKR
+3685 LKPTDESEGVDESENIKEEATDGDSGLKETRAIFARDETLEEVKDCGPDSIEYAKTTDSKEQIKTVNADFEKDPMEELEAPVTKVPEEEKIQDEGILKPIDER
-3692 EGVDKID
+3692 EGVDKTN
-3699 ESENIREEATDGDSG
+3699 ERENIKEEATDGDSG

-3728 EEKQVKDCGPDSIEY
+3728 EEAKDCGPDSIEY
-3743 AKKKDCKEQIETVN
+3743 VKTTDSKEQIEMVN
-3757 ADIQKDPM
+3757 TNIEKDPM
-3765 VESEAPVTKVPE
+3765 GESEAPVTKVPE
-3777 EEKIQDEGILKPT
+3777 EEKIQDEGILKPI
-3790 DEHEGVDKTD
+3790 DERERVDKTN
-3800 ESENIREEAID
+3800 ERENIKKEATG
-3811 GDSGLEETH
+3811 GDSGLKETH

-3832 KDCGPDSIE
+3832 KACGPDSIE
-3841 YVKTTDSKEQIET
+3841 YVKTTDSKEQIEM
-3854 VNADIEKDP
+3854 VNTDIEKYP
-3863 MGESKAPVT
+3863 MGESEAPVT

-3886 KPTNESEGVDKT
+3886 KPTDESEGVD
-3898 DESENIREEAREGD
+3898 ESENIKEEATDGD
-3912 SGLKETHAI
+3912 SGLKETRAI

-3938 DSIEYVKTTDSKEQI
+3938 DSIEYVKTTNSKAQI
-3953 ETVNTGIEKDP
+3953 EMVNTDIEKDP

-3988 PIDQHEGID
+3988 PIDQREGID
-3997 KTDESENIREEAT
+3997 KTDESENIREEAA

-4018 TDAIFARDKTLE
+4018 TDAIFARDKILE
-4030 KVKDC
+4030 EKQVKDC

-4081 DAGIFKPTDERE
+4081 DASIFKPTDERE

-4107 ATDGDSGLKE
+4107 AIDGDSGLKE

-4136 DSIEYVKTTDSKER
+4136 DSIEYVKTTNSKER

-4169 VTKAPEEEKIQ
+4169 VTKAP
-4180 DEGILKPTNE
+4180 
-4190 SEGVDKTDESEN
+4190 
-4202 IREEA
+4202 
-4207 REGDSGLK
+4207 
-4215 ETHAIFAREEILE
+4215 
-4228 EVKDCGP
+4228 
-4235 DSIEYVKTTNSKEQ
+4235 
-4249 IETVNTDIEKD
+4249 
-4260 PMGESE
+4260 
-4266 APFTKAPEEEKIQD
+4266 
-4280 EGILKP
+4280 
-4286 TDEREGVDKTD
+4286 
-4297 ESENIREEAIDGDSD
+4297 
-4312 LKETQAIFARDKI
+4312 
-4325 LEEVK
+4325 
-4330 DCGPNSIE
+4330 
-4338 YVTTTDSEEQIET
+4338 
-4351 VNADIEKDP
+4351 
-4360 MGKSEAPVT
+4360 
-4369 KAPKEEKIQDEG
+4369 KEEKIQDE
-4381 IIKPTDERE
+4381 
-4390 GVDKTDESDNIR
+4390 V
-4402 EEATDGDSGLKE
+4402 
-4414 THAIFARDEI
+4414 
-4424 PKEVKDCGPDST
+4424 
-4436 EHVKTTDSKEQI
+4436 
-4448 ETVNANIE
+4448 
-4456 KDPMGESEAPVTKA
+4456 
-4470 PEEEKIQ
+4470 
-4477 DEGILKPTDERE
+4477 
-4489 GVDKTDE
+4489 
-4496 SENIREEATD
+4496 
-4506 GESGLKETQ
+4506 
-4515 AIFARDEILEE
+4515 
-4526 KQVKDCGPD
+4526 
-4535 SIEYVKTTD
+4535 
-4544 YEEQIETVNADIE
+4544 
-4557 KDPMGKSEAPV
+4557 
-4568 TKAPEE
+4568 
-4574 EKIQDEGILKPIDE
+4574 
-4588 REGVDETDE
+4588 
-4597 SENIREEATNG
+4597 
-4608 DNGLKETHAI
+4608 
-4618 FARDEIL
+4618 
-4625 EEVKDCGR
+4625 
-4633 DSIEHVKTTDSKEQ
+4633 
-4647 IETVNA
+4647 
-4653 NIEKDPMGESE
+4653 
-4664 APVTKA
+4664 
-4670 PEEEKI
+4670 
-4676 QDEGILK
+4676 ILK

-4720 DEILEEVKD
+4720 DEILEEVKY

-4737 VKTIETVNANI
+4737 VKSIETMNANI

-4762 APEEEKIQDEGILKS
+4762 APEEEKIQDEGILMS
-4777 TNEHEGV
+4777 TNEREGV

-4808 TVSVGQEIVENVEE
+4808 TVSVGQEIVENLEE
-4822 SGPKSIEHL
+4822 SGPKSIEYL

-4836 KEQTKTVN
+4836 KEQTKTAN

-4885 IIEEAIDGESGLE
+4885 IIEQAIDGESGLE

-4962 DEGTLKPADVHEGVE
+4962 DEGTLKPADVHEEVE

-4992 ESDMKNIHTISIE
+4992 ESDMKNIHSISIE

-5102 IGDEILEKINN
+5102 IGDEILENINN

-5124 TGVKEQIGTA
+5124 TGVKEQIGRA
-5134 NTNIEE
+5134 KTNIEE

-5200 SIGDEKFENVKD
+5200 SIVDEKFENAKD

-5261 GSLKPVEV
+5261 GSLKPVEAN
-5269 HEGVEKTT
+5269 EGVEKTT

-5308 INNSGPESIEYLKA
+5308 INNSGPKSIEYLKA

-5354 EEMKDEGTLKPADVR
+5354 EEMKDEGTLKPTDVR

-5567 EGVEQ
+5567 EEVEQ

-5635 DTTGE
+5635 DTTG

-5755 DESVHIRQQAIE
+5755 DESVHIKQQAIE

-5789 DSGSESNEDIKATDS
+5789 DSGSESNEYIKATDS

-5826 FIKEPKEENIP
+5826 FIKKPKEENIP

-5854 HESENNIEQ
+5854 HGSENNIEQ

-5935 IQDEGSLNTA
+5935 IQDEVSLNTA

-6040 YAIAGESNLKEIHTT
+6040 YAIVGESNLKEIHTT

-6091 NEEDPIQEMEAPIT
+6091 IEEDPIQEMEAPIT

-6120 PAKVHE
+6120 PANVHE

-6222 GHEGVEKADGG
+6222 GHEGVEKADGS

-6355 VVIPADSS
+6355 IVIPADSS

-6452 EETNKTGQSLR
+6452 EETNETGQSLR

-6491 AVIIDEITADQNLPA
+6491 AVTIDEITADQNLPA

-6695 EEEIQDEGIVKPE
+6695 EEEIQDEGIVKSE

-6824 KTASDAVFESKY
+6824 KTASDAFFESKY

-6864 TSEISSKS
+6864 ISEISSKS

-6884 VIAGQTLPEGNLG
+6884 VIADQTLPAGNLG

-6914 TTVIV
+6914 TTVTV

-6930 KTPSGEVQKEEGSTL
+6930 KTPSGEVRKEEGSTL

-7040 KNVVSIEEVTE
+7040 KNEVSIEEVTE

-7187 KEGTL
+7187 KEGKL

>member
-17 ICQADEITRQAEMVI
+17 ICQADETTRQAEMVI

-45 EAVEEAGIEMT
+45 EAVEEAGIEIT

-146 DALVESS
+146 DDLVESS

-185 VQTVTDLCTKDET
+185 VETVTDLCTKDET

-427 PDASSGS
+427 PDASSGT

-507 ELERPSNKISEEIE
+507 ELERPSNRISEEIE
-521 TGASRE
+521 IGASRE

-646 IEHSSAEGTVRM
+646 IEHSSPEGTVRM

-793 PIEKE
+793 PNEKE

-825 GQVNELSQESIG
+825 GQVNELSHESIG

-856 LEKSQPARAGESI
+856 LAKSQPARAGESI

-928 NIGLAEA
+928 NIGLAEP

-1297 AKIVEDND
+1297 VKIVEDND
-1305 RLVETTEDR
+1305 RLVETTEDS

-1345 AVSDPTLVKQEE
+1345 AISDPTLVKQEE
-1357 DLQGESENLAPRI
+1357 DLQGESENLAPRT

-1420 PGQSIVGMENRN
+1420 PGQSILGMENHN

-1484 QAETSQEKRDEAITS
+1484 QAETSQEKRDEAIAS

-1516 ENSAKATPEGDE
+1516 ENSAKATPEGEE

-1661 QGEGYNSVP
+1661 QGEGYNSVL

-1708 PKGEENSEQV
+1708 PNGEENSEQV

-1786 EAKENNADGTPK
+1786 EARENNADGTPK
-1798 DEEDSEHVL
+1798 GEEDSEHVL

-1814 SITCE
+1814 SIACE

-1869 EGNDGINGVAEAE
+1869 EGNDGINRVAEAE

-1937 GIIQNVEETS
+1937 GIIQNLEETS
-1947 KKEKR
+1947 EREKR

-2044 SVGEVKGPNLEFIE
+2044 SVGEVIVKELKEEVKGPNLEFIE

-2174 KISSL
+2174 KITSL

-2228 EDSFQDSYMTPLK
+2228 EDSFQGSYMTPLK

-2368 EETDIVKDQSPAF
+2368 EETDIVKDQSPTF

-2409 EQPNLEEPNITELS
+2409 EQPNLEEPNIKELS

-2473 TLQDGAEP
+2473 TLQDSAVP

-2506 EILKQEEHT
+2506 EILKQEERT

-2845 KPDFVSEST
+2845 KPDFVSESM

-2947 EHATDGESDVKEIHT
+2947 EHATDGDSDVKEIHT

-2992 TETTNT
+2992 TGTTNT

-3099 EEDPT
+3099 EEDPR
-3104 GETRVLITEAPTE
+3104 GETKVLITEAPTE

-3144 IEQAKDRK
+3144 IEQAKDIK

-3167 LDEVKDC
+3167 LDEGKDCGPDSIEYVKTTDSKEQIETVKADIEKDSMGELEAPVTKAPEEEKIKDKSILKQTDEREGVDKIDESENIREEATDGDSGLKETHAMFARDETLEEVKDC

-3187 KEQIETVNTNIEKD
+3187 KEQIETANTNIEKD
-3201 PMEES
+3201 PMGESKAPITKALEEEKIQDEGIPKPTDESEGVDKTDESENIREEATDGDSGLKETHAMFARDETLEEVKDCGLDSIEYVKTTESKEQIETANTNIEKDPMGES

-3272 CGLDSIKHVKTTNS
+3272 
-3286 KEQIETVNANIEKDP
+3286 
-3301 MGESEA
+3301 
-3307 PITKAP
+3307 
-3313 EEQKIKDEGIL
+3313 
-3324 KPTDEREGV
+3324 
-3333 NKTDE
+3333 
-3338 SENIREEATDGDSGL
+3338 
-3353 KETPSIFARD
+3353 
-3363 EILEEVKDFGPDSI
+3363 
-3377 EYVKTTDTKEQTET
+3377 
-3391 VNADIEK
+3391 
-3398 DPMGKSEAPIT
+3398 
-3409 KAPEEENIQDEGI
+3409 
-3422 LKPTDEHEGV
+3422 
-3432 DKTNERENIREEATD
+3432 
-3447 GDSGLKETH
+3447 
-3456 AIFPREEILEEK
+3456 
-3468 QEKDSGPE
+3468 
-3476 EEKIKDEGI
+3476 
-3485 LKPTD
+3485 
-3490 EREGVDKTDESEN
+3490 
-3503 IKEEATDGDSGLKE
+3503 
-3517 THAIFARDEILEE
+3517 
-3530 KQEKDSGPNSI
+3530 
-3541 EYVTTT
+3541 
-3547 DSKEQ
+3547 
-3552 IETVNADNE
+3552 
-3561 KDPMGE
+3561 
-3567 SETPVTK
+3567 
-3574 APEEEK
+3574 
-3580 IQDEG
+3580 
-3585 ILKPTNE
+3585 
-3592 REGVDKTNESENIIE
+3592 
-3607 EAIDGQ
+3607 
-3613 SGLTETHAIFARDEI
+3613 
-3628 LEEVKDCGPD
+3628 
-3638 SIEYVK
+3638 
-3644 TTDSKEQIETVNAN
+3644 
-3658 IEKDPMGESEAPVT
+3658 
-3672 KVPEEEKIQDEGI
+3672 
-3685 LKPTDKR
+3685 
-3692 EGVDKID
+3692 
-3699 ESENIREEATDGDSG
+3699 
-3714 LKETH
+3714 
-3719 AIFARDETL
+3719 
-3728 EEKQVKDCGPDSIEY
+3728 
-3743 AKKKDCKEQIETVN
+3743 
-3757 ADIQKDPM
+3757 
-3765 VESEAPVTKVPE
+3765 
-3777 EEKIQDEGILKPT
+3777 
-3790 DEHEGVDKTD
+3790 
-3800 ESENIREEAID
+3800 
-3811 GDSGLEETH
+3811 
-3820 AIFARDETLEEV
+3820 
-3832 KDCGPDSIE
+3832 
-3841 YVKTTDSKEQIET
+3841 
-3854 VNADIEKDP
+3854 
-3863 MGESKAPVT
+3863 
-3872 KAPEEEKI
+3872 
-3880 QDEGIL
+3880 
-3886 KPTNESEGVDKT
+3886 
-3898 DESENIREEAREGD
+3898 
-3912 SGLKETHAI
+3912 
-3921 FARDEILEEK
+3921 
-3931 QVKDYGP
+3931 YGP
-3938 DSIEYVKTTDSKEQI
+3938 DSIEYVKTTNSKAQI
-3953 ETVNTGIEKDP
+3953 EMVNTDIEKDP

-3988 PIDQHEGID
+3988 PIDQREGID
-3997 KTDESENIREEAT
+3997 KTDESENIREEAA

-4018 TDAIFARDKTLE
+4018 TDAIFARDKILE
-4030 KVKDC
+4030 EKQVKDC

-4081 DAGIFKPTDERE
+4081 DASIFKPTDERE

-4107 ATDGDSGLKE
+4107 AIDGDSGLKE

-4136 DSIEYVKTTDSKER
+4136 DSIEYVKTTNSKER

-4169 VTKAPEEEKIQ
+4169 VTKAPKEEKIQ
-4180 DEGILKPTNE
+4180 DEVILKPTNE

-4202 IREEA
+4202 I

-4235 DSIEYVKTTNSKEQ
+4235 DSIEYVKTTDSKEQ
-4249 IETVNTDIEKD
+4249 IETMNTDIEKD

-4297 ESENIREEAIDGDSD
+4297 ESENIREEAIDGDSGF
-4312 LKETQAIFARDKI
+4312 KETQAIFARDKI
-4325 LEEVK
+4325 LKEVK
-4330 DCGPNSIE
+4330 DCGPDSIE

-4360 MGKSEAPVT
+4360 MRKSEAPVT
-4369 KAPKEEKIQDEG
+4369 KAPEEEKIQDEG

-4390 GVDKTDESDNIR
+4390 GVDKTDESENIR

-4424 PKEVKDCGPDST
+4424 LEEVKDCGPDSI

-4448 ETVNANIE
+4448 ETVNANIG

-4470 PEEEKIQ
+4470 LEEEKIQ

-4506 GESGLKETQ
+4506 GDSGLKETQ

-4526 KQVKDCGPD
+4526 VKDYGPD

-4544 YEEQIETVNADIE
+4544 YEEQIETGNADIE

-4574 EKIQDEGILKPIDE
+4574 EKIQDEGILKPTDE
-4588 REGVDETDE
+4588 REGIDKTDE

-4683 PTNESEGVD
+4683 PTNESEGVH

-4720 DEILEEVKD
+4720 DEILEEVKY

-4737 VKTIETVNANI
+4737 VKSIETMNANI

-4762 APEEEKIQDEGILKS
+4762 APEEEKIQDEGILMS
-4777 TNEHEGV
+4777 TNEREGV

-4808 TVSVGQEIVENVEE
+4808 TVSVGQEIVENLEE
-4822 SGPKSIEHL
+4822 SGPKSIEYL

-4836 KEQTKTVN
+4836 KEQTKTAN

-4885 IIEEAIDGESGLE
+4885 IIEQAIDGESGLE

-4962 DEGTLKPADVHEGVE
+4962 DEGTLKPADVHEEVE

-4992 ESDMKNIHTISIE
+4992 ESDMKNIHSISIE

-5102 IGDEILEKINN
+5102 IGDEILENINN

-5124 TGVKEQIGTA
+5124 TGVKEQIGRA
-5134 NTNIEE
+5134 KTNIEE

-5200 SIGDEKFENVKD
+5200 SIVDEKFENAKD

-5261 GSLKPVEV
+5261 GSLKPVEAN
-5269 HEGVEKTT
+5269 EGVEKTT

-5308 INNSGPESIEYLKA
+5308 INNSGPKSIEYLKA

-5354 EEMKDEGTLKPADVR
+5354 EEMKDEGTLKPTDVR

-5567 EGVEQ
+5567 EEVEQ

-5635 DTTGE
+5635 DTTG

-5755 DESVHIRQQAIE
+5755 DESVHIKQQAIE

-5789 DSGSESNEDIKATDS
+5789 DSGSESNEYIKATDS

-5826 FIKEPKEENIP
+5826 FIKKPKEENIP

-5854 HESENNIEQ
+5854 HGSENNIEQ

-5935 IQDEGSLNTA
+5935 IQDEVSLNTA

-6040 YAIAGESNLKEIHTT
+6040 YAIVGESNLKEIHTT

-6091 NEEDPIQEMEAPIT
+6091 IEEDPIQEMEAPIT

-6120 PAKVHE
+6120 PANVHE

-6222 GHEGVEKADGG
+6222 GHEGVEKADGS

-6355 VVIPADSS
+6355 IVIPADSS

-6452 EETNKTGQSLR
+6452 EETNETGQSLR

-6491 AVIIDEITADQNLPA
+6491 AVTIDEITADQNLPA

-6695 EEEIQDEGIVKPE
+6695 EEEIQDEGIVKSE

-6824 KTASDAVFESKY
+6824 KTASDAFFESKY

-6864 TSEISSKS
+6864 ISEISSKS

-6884 VIAGQTLPEGNLG
+6884 VIADQTLPAGNLG

-6914 TTVIV
+6914 TTVTV

-6930 KTPSGEVQKEEGSTL
+6930 KTPSGEVRKEEGSTL

-7040 KNVVSIEEVTE
+7040 KNEVSIEEVTE

-7187 KEGTL
+7187 KEGKL

>member
-8 SEAVSYNGR
+8 SEAISYNGR
-17 ICQADEITRQAEMVI
+17 ICQADEITRQAEIVI
-32 SDDEKQLQKGEKI
+32 SDDKKQLQKGEKI
-45 EAVEEAGIEMT
+45 EAVEEAGIEIT
-56 EVEEINKKAIPGDKN
+56 EVEEINKRAIPGNKN
-71 HDTIN
+71 HDTVN
-76 VTGTSSQMAKTEEEN
+76 VTGTSSQMAKIEEEN

-116 QASIEEIPQST
+116 QASTEEIPQST
-127 EREMKDAQ
+127 EKEMKEAQ

-146 DALVESS
+146 DTLAESS

-173 TKDLTVNNLKKD
+173 TKDLTVNNLNKD
-185 VQTVTDLCTKDET
+185 VETVTDLCTKDET

-206 TTLFQEGLE
+206 TTLFQEGLG
-215 ETKLKGLEYKETE
+215 ETKLKGVEYKETE

-236 EKGLETI
+236 EKGPETI
-243 RPSEEK
+243 RPSEEI
-249 GNKDK
+249 GNKEE

-268 STKEESPNIQNDEGT
+268 STKEGSSNIQNDEGT

-292 DKPEKSSVILEQS
+292 DKPEKSSVILEQC
-305 RTSQQEDGPEVG
+305 RASQQEDGLEVG
-317 EKIKDACSTECEEKK
+317 EKIKDACSAECEEKK
-332 QDATELNKQEKD
+332 QDATKLNKQEKD

-364 EETSQQEVDNSEIF
+364 EETCQQEVDNSEIF
-378 KVDPKIGLENIVV
+378 KVDPKIGLENIVM

-427 PDASSGS
+427 PDASSGT

-448 TEASAGETREKEG
+448 TEALAGETREKEG

-473 TDFIEAMKLS
+473 TDFSEAMKLS

-493 PEHNLLQQNEPEKE
+493 PEDNLLQQNEPEKE
-507 ELERPSNKISEEIE
+507 EFERPSNKISEEIE

-527 NTQFEN
+527 NTKFEN

-545 KSTATYDTTSVEIP
+545 KSTATYDTNSVDIP
-559 GQKNPPLIDSN
+559 GQKNPSLIDSN

-594 VEETEQVQGKRIDEV
+594 VEETGQVQGKRIDEV

-621 TCTSTDEENQAA
+621 ICTSTDEENQAA
-633 NASEA
+633 NVSEA

-646 IEHSSAEGTVRM
+646 IEHSSAEGTIRM

-690 AHKEEAIVIGIHK
+690 THKEEAIVTG
-703 IAKSNDIEEGSLEN
+703 NYIEEGSLEN

-747 TLSGEDERSNIILE
+747 TLSGEEERSNITLE

-798 TTKIYQDSEKET
+798 TTKIYQDIEKET

-825 GQVNELSQESIG
+825 GQVNELSPESIG

-842 DFKEDEKEAYKDEI
+842 DFKEEEKKAHKDEI

-869 VHEINHDES
+869 AHETNHDES
-878 SEEILHASLA
+878 QEEILHASLA

-907 AENGDKDTS
+907 AENGDEDTS

-928 NIGLAEA
+928 NIGLAKA

-955 IDETASIVVE
+955 VDETASIVVE
-965 SPEDILIASLVK
+965 SPENILIASLVK

-998 NDEETYSI
+998 NNEETYSI

-1012 DENNKLAETTET
+1012 DENNKLAETKET

-1086 RDEGISSVKVVD
+1086 RDEGISSVKVVVD

-1103 ETTENREKAT
+1103 ETTENSAKAT

-1128 PGEGITRET
+1128 PGEGITHET
-1137 NNGAEIPENISDP
+1137 NNGAELLENISDP

-1175 RDEDKSYIKVTE
+1175 RDEDTSYIKVTE

-1212 EKILQIDEPRQSIVG
+1212 EKILQIDEPGQSIVG

-1236 EGEEDS
+1236 EGGEDS

-1248 NEPRETNHEF
+1248 DEPRETNHES

-1271 KGLQGECTNLAPAE
+1271 KGLQGESTNLAPAE

-1297 AKIVEDND
+1297 VKIVVDND
-1305 RLVETTEDR
+1305 RLVENTENS
-1314 AKATPEG
+1314 AKATPEED

-1334 AEGITRETNNG
+1334 AEGITHETNNG
-1345 AVSDPTLVKQEE
+1345 VVSDPTLVKQEKG
-1357 DLQGESENLAPRI
+1357 LQGESENLAPRT
-1370 EAAIEKREEESYI
+1370 EAAIDKREKESYI
-1383 KVTEDNNDN
+1383 KVTEDNDDN
-1392 EQAEVTEN
+1392 EQAEGTES

-1415 LQVDE
+1415 LQIDE
-1420 PGQSIVGMENRN
+1420 PGKSIVGMENRN

-1444 ALQRDEPRETNHE
+1444 ALQHDKPRETNCE

-1467 SLVNSGKGLQ
+1467 SLVNPGKGLQ

-1484 QAETSQEKRDEAITS
+1484 QAETSQEKRDEAFTS
-1499 VKVAVDNDD
+1499 VKVVVDNDD
-1508 NDKLAEAI
+1508 NDKLAEAT
-1516 ENSAKATPEGDE
+1516 ENSAKATPEGEE
-1528 NSEQILQKY
+1528 NSEQILQKD
-1537 EPGEGITHETNNGAE
+1537 EPAEGITHETNNGAE
-1552 ILETISDPP
+1552 ILETNSDPP
-1561 LVKQEEGLQGESE
+1561 LVKQEEGLQEESE

-1587 EDTSYI
+1587 EDTSYN
-1593 KEVEDNNDNGQA
+1593 KVVEDNDDKGQA
-1605 EAIENSEKVTPEGG
+1605 EATENSEKVTPEGG

-1624 IQQINEPGQNIVGME
+1624 ILQINEPGQNIVGME
-1639 NRNVDSPENNLDTLF
+1639 NRNVDSTENNLDTLF

-1661 QGEGYNSVP
+1661 QGEGYNSAP

-1679 EDTFSVKVAEN
+1679 EDTFAVKVAEDK
-1690 NDENN
+1690 DENN
-1695 RPAET
+1695 RLAET
-1700 MEDGVKVT
+1700 TEDSVNVT

-1750 VDGEDLAPTE
+1750 VDGEDLAPKE

-1786 EAKENNADGTPK
+1786 EARENNADGTPK
-1798 DEEDSEHVL
+1798 GEEHVL

-1814 SITCE
+1814 SIACG
-1819 TDHEVEKHEKALNTP
+1819 TDHEVEKHEKALNTT

-1854 SIEKRDGEISSTKIA
+1854 SIEKRDGEMSSMKIA

-1882 GNSVKETAKGGEE
+1882 GNSVKETAKGEEE
-1895 LEPVFQ
+1895 LELVFQ

-1909 QLLDVTPEEMEAESS
+1909 QVLDVRPEEMEAESS
-1924 SENMKKSTCMKEE
+1924 SKNMKKTTCMKEE

-1947 KKEKR
+1947 ETEKR

-1965 AAREKTF
+1965 AARKKTF

-1981 NRELILEEID
+1981 NRELISEEID

-2044 SVGEVKGPNLEFIE
+2044 SVGEVIVKELREEVKGPNLEFIE
-2058 QIGAKDLTEESKSGT
+2058 QTGAKDLTEESKSGT
-2073 LQDSEEP
+2073 LKDSEEP
-2080 NKNFSTLIIAETSSF
+2080 NKNFSTLIIAETSSC

-2110 QDEHTNN
+2110 QEEHINN
-2117 DFDSASVT
+2117 DFDSASVI

-2133 KEAKPEDNEQV
+2133 KEAKPENNEQV

-2185 GILTV
+2185 GILTIE
-2190 AEGGREKKEHQM
+2190 EGGGEKNEHQM

-2212 HEVEVATAEKP
+2212 HEVEVTTAEKP
-2223 LDSIS
+2223 LDSVS
-2228 EDSFQDSYMTPLK
+2228 EDSFQNSYMTPLK

-2252 IVEETLARDETTY
+2252 MVEETLARDETTY

-2312 KHKDAE
+2312 KHKDGE
-2318 SHMLPKIHNEKNSYD
+2318 SHMLPKIQNEKKSYD
-2333 AEDVD
+2333 AEDAD

-2344 TSDSADQTEVFITSV
+2344 TSDSADQTKVFNTTSV
-2359 SKGNREHIL
+2359 SKRDGEHIL

-2397 RGFETTA
+2397 GGFETKA
-2404 SHIET
+2404 SYIET

-2423 SLSVGEVTR
+2423 SLSVGEVTV

-2441 DAMKLKEEVKSPD
+2441 SAMKLKEEVKSPD

-2459 QIRVKDLTEESKSG
+2459 QIGVKDLTEESKSG
-2473 TLQDGAEP
+2473 TLQDSAERY
-2481 NKNIILTSAENSSF
+2481 KNITLTSEENSSF

-2506 EILKQEEHT
+2506 EILKQEHT
-2515 NNDFD
+2515 NYDFD
-2520 SASVTVLCEETG
+2520 CPSVTVLCEETG

-2540 YEQVKSSDIASEGKG
+2540 YEQVKSSDIAPEGKG

-2576 EISGLEEN
+2576 EISGLEQN

-2595 GEEKIEHQ
+2595 GGEKIEHQ

-2610 GGIGHEVEV
+2610 RGIGHEVEV
-2619 TTAEKPIDSISEDS
+2619 TTTEKPIDSISEDS

-2689 PIKPKDVSE
+2689 PIKSKDVSE
-2698 LFSSDNGKEG
+2698 LFSSDDGKED

-2716 KDADSQMPPELH
+2716 KDAESQMPPELH

-2758 LDTFTH
+2758 LDTSTH

-2797 EGSLKGDVVEKGTA
+2797 EGSLKGDLVEKGTA

-2865 TNKSQTE
+2865 TNKNQTE

-2887 QKNIGQ
+2887 QKNKGQ
-2893 IEGETERKMEM
+2893 IEGETEKKMEM
-2904 EPKLEAKDHIH
+2904 EPKLEVKDHIH

-2920 EDTITAVSTTEKVHD
+2920 KDTITAVSTTEKVHD

-2947 EHATDGESDVKEIHT
+2947 EHAIDGDSDVKEIHT

-2992 TETTNT
+2992 TETTNK
-2998 KIEEDPAGETE
+2998 KIEDPTGETE
-3009 TPVTKAPEEEKI
+3009 TPVTKAPEEEKK

-3037 DVDESESTREQAIE
+3037 DIDESESTREQAIE

-3104 GETRVLITEAPTE
+3104 VDTKVLITEATTE
-3117 VKIPNEDGLEPA
+3117 VKILNEDGLEPV

-3144 IEQAKDRK
+3144 IEQAEDRK
-3152 SDLKETH
+3152 SDLK
-3159 AIFARDEI
+3159 
-3167 LDEVKDC
+3167 
-3174 GLDSIE
+3174 
-3180 YVKTTES
+3180 
-3187 KEQIETVNTNIEKD
+3187 
-3201 PMEES
+3201 
-3206 KAPITKAL
+3206 
-3214 EEEKIQDEGIP
+3214 
-3225 KPTDESE
+3225 
-3232 GVDKTD
+3232 
-3238 ESENIREEATD
+3238 
-3249 GDSGLKET
+3249 
-3257 HAIFARDEILEEVKD
+3257 
-3272 CGLDSIKHVKTTNS
+3272 
-3286 KEQIETVNANIEKDP
+3286 
-3301 MGESEA
+3301 
-3307 PITKAP
+3307 
-3313 EEQKIKDEGIL
+3313 
-3324 KPTDEREGV
+3324 
-3333 NKTDE
+3333 
-3338 SENIREEATDGDSGL
+3338 
-3353 KETPSIFARD
+3353 
-3363 EILEEVKDFGPDSI
+3363 
-3377 EYVKTTDTKEQTET
+3377 
-3391 VNADIEK
+3391 
-3398 DPMGKSEAPIT
+3398 
-3409 KAPEEENIQDEGI
+3409 
-3422 LKPTDEHEGV
+3422 
-3432 DKTNERENIREEATD
+3432 
-3447 GDSGLKETH
+3447 
-3456 AIFPREEILEEK
+3456 
-3468 QEKDSGPE
+3468 
-3476 EEKIKDEGI
+3476 
-3485 LKPTD
+3485 
-3490 EREGVDKTDESEN
+3490 
-3503 IKEEATDGDSGLKE
+3503 
-3517 THAIFARDEILEE
+3517 
-3530 KQEKDSGPNSI
+3530 
-3541 EYVTTT
+3541 
-3547 DSKEQ
+3547 
-3552 IETVNADNE
+3552 
-3561 KDPMGE
+3561 
-3567 SETPVTK
+3567 
-3574 APEEEK
+3574 
-3580 IQDEG
+3580 
-3585 ILKPTNE
+3585 
-3592 REGVDKTNESENIIE
+3592 
-3607 EAIDGQ
+3607 
-3613 SGLTETHAIFARDEI
+3613 ETHAIFARDEI

-3644 TTDSKEQIETVNAN
+3644 TTDSK
-3658 IEKDPMGESEAPVT
+3658 G
-3672 KVPEEEKIQDEGI
+3672 
-3685 LKPTDKR
+3685 
-3692 EGVDKID
+3692 
-3699 ESENIREEATDGDSG
+3699 
-3714 LKETH
+3714 
-3719 AIFARDETL
+3719 
-3728 EEKQVKDCGPDSIEY
+3728 
-3743 AKKKDCKEQIETVN
+3743 
-3757 ADIQKDPM
+3757 
-3765 VESEAPVTKVPE
+3765 
-3777 EEKIQDEGILKPT
+3777 
-3790 DEHEGVDKTD
+3790 
-3800 ESENIREEAID
+3800 
-3811 GDSGLEETH
+3811 
-3820 AIFARDETLEEV
+3820 
-3832 KDCGPDSIE
+3832 
-3841 YVKTTDSKEQIET
+3841 
-3854 VNADIEKDP
+3854 
-3863 MGESKAPVT
+3863 
-3872 KAPEEEKI
+3872 
-3880 QDEGIL
+3880 
-3886 KPTNESEGVDKT
+3886 
-3898 DESENIREEAREGD
+3898 
-3912 SGLKETHAI
+3912 
-3921 FARDEILEEK
+3921 
-3931 QVKDYGP
+3931 
-3938 DSIEYVKTTDSKEQI
+3938 
-3953 ETVNTGIEKDP
+3953 
-3964 MGESEAPFTKAP
+3964 
-3976 EEEKIQDESILK
+3976 
-3988 PIDQHEGID
+3988 
-3997 KTDESENIREEAT
+3997 
-4010 DGDSGLKE
+4010 
-4018 TDAIFARDKTLE
+4018 
-4030 KVKDC
+4030 
-4035 GSDSIEYV
+4035 
-4043 KTTDSK
+4043 
-4049 EQIETVNTD
+4049 QIETVNTD
-4058 IEKDPMGESKV
+4058 TEKDP
-4069 PFTKA
+4069 
-4074 PEEEKIQ
+4074 IW
-4081 DAGIFKPTDERE
+4081 
-4093 GVDKID
+4093 
-4099 ESENIREE
+4099 
-4107 ATDGDSGLKE
+4107 
-4117 TQAIFARDE
+4117 
-4126 ILEEVKDCGP
+4126 
-4136 DSIEYVKTTDSKER
+4136 
-4150 IETVNADIEND
+4150 
-4161 PMGESEAP
+4161 ESEAP

-4180 DEGILKPTNE
+4180 DEGILKP
-4190 SEGVDKTDESEN
+4190 K
-4202 IREEA
+4202 
-4207 REGDSGLK
+4207 
-4215 ETHAIFAREEILE
+4215 
-4228 EVKDCGP
+4228 
-4235 DSIEYVKTTNSKEQ
+4235 
-4249 IETVNTDIEKD
+4249 
-4260 PMGESE
+4260 
-4266 APFTKAPEEEKIQD
+4266 
-4280 EGILKP
+4280 
-4286 TDEREGVDKTD
+4286 DERK
-4297 ESENIREEAIDGDSD
+4297 
-4312 LKETQAIFARDKI
+4312 
-4325 LEEVK
+4325 
-4330 DCGPNSIE
+4330 
-4338 YVTTTDSEEQIET
+4338 
-4351 VNADIEKDP
+4351 
-4360 MGKSEAPVT
+4360 
-4369 KAPKEEKIQDEG
+4369 
-4381 IIKPTDERE
+4381 
-4390 GVDKTDESDNIR
+4390 
-4402 EEATDGDSGLKE
+4402 
-4414 THAIFARDEI
+4414 
-4424 PKEVKDCGPDST
+4424 
-4436 EHVKTTDSKEQI
+4436 
-4448 ETVNANIE
+4448 
-4456 KDPMGESEAPVTKA
+4456 
-4470 PEEEKIQ
+4470 
-4477 DEGILKPTDERE
+4477 

-4506 GESGLKETQ
+4506 G
-4515 AIFARDEILEE
+4515 
-4526 KQVKDCGPD
+4526 
-4535 SIEYVKTTD
+4535 
-4544 YEEQIETVNADIE
+4544 
-4557 KDPMGKSEAPV
+4557 
-4568 TKAPEE
+4568 
-4574 EKIQDEGILKPIDE
+4574 
-4588 REGVDETDE
+4588 
-4597 SENIREEATNG
+4597 
-4608 DNGLKETHAI
+4608 
-4618 FARDEIL
+4618 
-4625 EEVKDCGR
+4625 
-4633 DSIEHVKTTDSKEQ
+4633 
-4647 IETVNA
+4647 
-4653 NIEKDPMGESE
+4653 
-4664 APVTKA
+4664 
-4670 PEEEKI
+4670 
-4676 QDEGILK
+4676 
-4683 PTNESEGVD
+4683 
-4692 KTDESENINV
+4692 
-4702 EATDGDS
+4702 DS
-4709 GLKETHAIFAR
+4709 G
-4720 DEILEEVKD
+4720 
-4729 CGLDSIEH
+4729 
-4737 VKTIETVNANI
+4737 
-4748 EKDPMGESEAPVTK
+4748 
-4762 APEEEKIQDEGILKS
+4762 
-4777 TNEHEGV
+4777 
-4784 DKTNESENLREEAT
+4784 
-4798 DGDSSLKEIH
+4798 LKEIH
-4808 TVSVGQEIVENVEE
+4808 TVSVGQEIVENVED
-4822 SGPKSIEHL
+4822 SGPKSIEYL

-4844 MNIEKVTTGEIEVL
+4844 KNIEKVTTREVEEL
-4858 VTRTR
+4858 VTRTP
-4863 EEDSL
+4863 EEGSL
-4868 KPVEV
+4868 KPEEA

-4878 KVNESKN
+4878 KINESKN
-4885 IIEEAIDGESGLE
+4885 IIEQAIDGESGLE
-4898 EIHTRSVGDEILEK
+4898 
-4912 MNNSGPESTEY
+4912 
-4923 LKATDSK
+4923 
-4930 EQIGTAN
+4930 
-4937 TNIEEYPTGETEA
+4937 
-4950 PFTKAL
+4950 
-4956 EEEEMK
+4956 
-4962 DEGTLKPADVHEGVE
+4962 
-4977 KVDESDNIIQQATDG
+4977 
-4992 ESDMKNIHTISIE
+4992 
-5005 DEKLENVKD
+5005 
-5014 SGSESIEYF
+5014 
-5023 KEIDSK
+5023 
-5029 EHIET
+5029 
-5034 ENKGIKENP
+5034 
-5043 TRETEVPVIK
+5043 
-5053 APKEENFPDE
+5053 
-5063 GSLKPVEV
+5063 
-5071 HEGVEKATESEN
+5071 
-5083 IIEQP
+5083 
-5088 VDGVSN
+5088 
-5094 LKEIHTIS
+5094 
-5102 IGDEILEKINN
+5102 
-5113 SGPESTEYLKA
+5113 
-5124 TGVKEQIGTA
+5124 
-5134 NTNIEE
+5134 
-5140 YPTGETE
+5140 
-5147 APFTKAPEEEEM
+5147 
-5159 KDEGTLKP
+5159 
-5167 ADVHEGVEKVDES
+5167 
-5180 DNIRQ
+5180 
-5185 QATDG
+5185 
-5190 ESGMKKIHTI
+5190 KIHT
-5200 SIGDEKFENVKD
+5200 SSV
-5212 SGSESMEY
+5212 
-5220 FKEIDSKEHIET
+5220 
-5232 ENKGIKED
+5232 
-5240 PTGETELPVIKA
+5240 A
-5252 PKEENLPDE
+5252 
-5261 GSLKPVEV
+5261 
-5269 HEGVEKTT
+5269 
-5277 ESENI
+5277 
-5282 IEQPVD
+5282 
-5288 GVSNLKEIHTISIGD
+5288 
-5303 EILEK
+5303 
-5308 INNSGPESIEYLKA
+5308 
-5322 TDVKEQIGT
+5322 
-5331 ANTNIEEYPKGE
+5331 
-5343 TEAPFTKALEE
+5343 
-5354 EEMKDEGTLKPADVR
+5354 
-5369 EGVEKVDESDN
+5369 
-5380 IRQQAKDGE
+5380 
-5389 NNMKKIHTISIGDEK
+5389 
-5404 LENVKDSGS
+5404 
-5413 ESIEYFKEIDS
+5413 
-5424 KEHIETENKGIKE
+5424 
-5437 DPTGETEVPVTKA
+5437 
-5450 TKEENIPDEGSL
+5450 
-5462 KLVEVHEG
+5462 
-5470 VEKATESENIIEQ
+5470 
-5483 PVDGVSN
+5483 
-5490 LQEIHTISIGD
+5490 D

-5522 YKEQIETL
+5522 CKEQIETL
-5530 NTDIEKATL
+5530 NTDIEKVTL

-5561 MTADVH
+5561 ITADLH

-5578 IIQQNKDGANEME
+5578 IIQQNKDGENDME
-5591 EIHTGSTRDEI
+5591 EIHTGSTRHEI

-5612 STEYLKE
+5612 STEYPKE

-5627 AVNMDIGE
+5627 AANMDVGE

-5640 EEGLVKITE
+5640 AEGLVKIAE
-5649 VHEEVEK
+5649 VHEEVKK

-5702 ATDFKEQIITVNKN
+5702 ATDSKEQIITVNKN
-5716 IEDPTGETEAP
+5716 IEGPTGETEAP
-5727 VTKAP
+5727 ITKAP

-5755 DESVHIRQQAIE
+5755 DESVRIRQQAIE
-5767 VESDLIKIHT
+5767 GESDLIKIHT
-5777 ISTGDKILENVK
+5777 ISTGYKILENIK
-5789 DSGSESNEDIKATDS
+5789 DSGSESNEYIKATYS

-5826 FIKEPKEENIP
+5826 FIKEPKEENTP
-5837 DEGSLNPTEAHE
+5837 DEGSLNPTEAQE

-5863 PVDGVSDLKEIYTK
+5863 PVDGVSDLKEIHTK
-5877 KSIGDEILEKVKN
+5877 KSIGDEMLEKDKN

-5899 EETDSKEH
+5899 KETDSKKH
-5907 IEPLNTNFEKDSSS
+5907 IETLNTNFEKDSSS
-5921 EPEALVTKVPAVEK
+5921 EPEALVTKVPAEEK

-5945 DAHEGVEQVD
+5945 DAHEGVEQVAD
-5955 ESENN
+5955 SENI
-5960 IQQNPDGEHY
+5960 IQQNPDVEHY

-5981 EILKNVENSG
+5981 EILMNVENSG
-5991 PKSIDIKEDTRE
+5991 PKSIDIKEDTRKT
-6003 IEASLTKEEKIQDEG
+6003 EASLTKEPKEEKIQDEG

-6040 YAIAGESNLKEIHTT
+6040 YAIAEESNLKEIHTT

-6067 SDQKSTKYHRATDSK
+6067 SDLKSTEYHRATDSK

-6091 NEEDPIQEMEAPIT
+6091 IEEHPIQEMEAPIT
-6105 KAPEVEKI
+6105 KAPEEEKI

-6120 PAKVHE
+6120 PAHVHE

-6145 SALKEIYTISVGDG
+6145 SGLKEIYTISVGDG
-6159 ILEKDKDFGPESIK
+6159 ILEKDKDFGPESTK

-6215 GGLKAVD
+6215 GSLKAVD
-6222 GHEGVEKADGG
+6222 GHEGVEKADGS

-6269 STVYLK
+6269 STVYIK

-6281 HIETVNTTINEDPIE
+6281 HIGTVNTTIKEDPIE

-6311 EKIQDEGCVKPT
+6311 EKIQDEGHVKPT
-6323 NVSVTVAEDEEEK
+6323 NVSVTVTEDEEEK
-6336 IKEDIKVEEDNF
+6336 IKEDIKVEVDNF
-6348 PDNADNA
+6348 PDNANNA
-6355 VVIPADSS
+6355 IVIPVESS

-6368 MVDKPVKDTS
+6368 MDDKPVKDTS

-6389 PCPHAEEVGSMTPE
+6389 PCPHAEEVGSTTPE

-6413 PNMKHNDIETET
+6413 PNMKHNYIETET

-6452 EETNKTGQSLR
+6452 EETNETGQSLR
-6463 VENLDADRTEGI
+6463 VENLDADRTEEGI

-6491 AVIIDEITADQNLPA
+6491 AVTIDENTADQNLPA

-6518 ELLSWEQEHGPTTIV
+6518 KLLSWEQEHGPTTIV
-6533 KETEAIKTKEGEI
+6533 NETEAIKTKEGEI
-6546 LDDKNISDSSATKAT
+6546 LDEKNISDSSATKAT
-6561 EETCLQKEEQPETL
+6561 EGTCLQKEEQPETP
-6575 SSIFLSTE
+6575 SSTFFSTE

-6622 ACLEQEEPK
+6622 ACLKQEEPK

-6651 KEECE
+6651 KEECK

-6663 PIEDASNLSFE
+6663 PIKDASNLSFE
-6674 TSEKALETMLDVH
+6674 TSEKSLETMLDVH

-6723 EEIKVDNICD
+6723 EEIKVDNIGD

-6739 AEVVTAKPSSVEAQ
+6739 AEVVTAEPSSVEAQ

-6768 ETSTRE
+6768 KTSTRE
-6774 SNPPAEEVASMKLEK
+6774 SKPPAEEVASMKLEK

-6846 EILKVE
+6846 GSLKVE

-6884 VIAGQTLPEGNLG
+6884 VIADQTLPAGNLG
-6897 EQLQPS
+6897 EQIQPS

-6914 TTVIV
+6914 TTITV

-6930 KTPSGEVQKEEGSTL
+6930 KTPSGEVQKQEGSTL

-6965 SETDEIIKLTRPIPS
+6965 LETDEIINLTRPIPS
-6980 NLNFGITEKAFTYV
+6980 NLNFGTTEKAFNYV

-7010 EKHLQTAIPDLNTEE
+7010 EKHLQTAMPDLNTEE

-7033 VEANKIL
+7033 VEANKISRN
-7040 KNVVSIEEVTE
+7040 KVSIEEVTE

-7084 AEETNKTCKATTDA
+7084 AEETNKTYKATTDA
-7098 HQHEALRLSEIIDE
+7098 HQHEALRLPEIIDE
-7112 GNLSEDIAKTI
+7112 GNVSEDIAKTI
-7123 QVEDRTVENENAAES
+7123 QVEDRTVDNENAAES

-7144 GETVKEAAMK
+7144 VETVKEAAMK

-7167 KATTEVMT
+7167 KATTEFMA
-7175 LEEKEAGIEILQ
+7175 LKEKGAGIEILQ

-7203 IQQLETTSYAASET
+7203 IHQLETTSYAASET
-7217 KIPGEECPS
+7217 KIPGEECPR
-7226 ENTGTIITTAHEDVQ
+7226 ENTGTIITTAYEDVQ

-7250 ALEKVELKVTRPGK
+7250 ALEKVELKDTRPGK
-7264 STEADA
+7264 TTEADA

-7302 SLSDLM
+7302 SLSHLM

-7343 VDETKTDEEEGD
+7343 VDETKTDKEAGD
-7355 EHKRTDPGYDA
+7355 EHKRTDTGYDA
-7366 PVMVEAAK
+7366 LVMVETAK

-7395 KHSLYKVKKAIT
+7395 KHSLSKVKKAIT

>member
-2044 SVGEVKGPNLEFIE
+2044 SVGEVIVKELKEEVKGPNLEFIE

-3257 HAIFARDEILEEVKD
+3257 HAIFARDEILEE
-3272 CGLDSIKHVKTTNS
+3272 
-3286 KEQIETVNANIEKDP
+3286 
-3301 MGESEA
+3301 
-3307 PITKAP
+3307 
-3313 EEQKIKDEGIL
+3313 
-3324 KPTDEREGV
+3324 
-3333 NKTDE
+3333 
-3338 SENIREEATDGDSGL
+3338 
-3353 KETPSIFARD
+3353 
-3363 EILEEVKDFGPDSI
+3363 
-3377 EYVKTTDTKEQTET
+3377 
-3391 VNADIEK
+3391 
-3398 DPMGKSEAPIT
+3398 
-3409 KAPEEENIQDEGI
+3409 
-3422 LKPTDEHEGV
+3422 
-3432 DKTNERENIREEATD
+3432 
-3447 GDSGLKETH
+3447 
-3456 AIFPREEILEEK
+3456 
-3468 QEKDSGPE
+3468 
-3476 EEKIKDEGI
+3476 
-3485 LKPTD
+3485 
-3490 EREGVDKTDESEN
+3490 
-3503 IKEEATDGDSGLKE
+3503 
-3517 THAIFARDEILEE
+3517 
-3530 KQEKDSGPNSI
+3530 
-3541 EYVTTT
+3541 
-3547 DSKEQ
+3547 
-3552 IETVNADNE
+3552 
-3561 KDPMGE
+3561 
-3567 SETPVTK
+3567 
-3574 APEEEK
+3574 
-3580 IQDEG
+3580 
-3585 ILKPTNE
+3585 
-3592 REGVDKTNESENIIE
+3592 
-3607 EAIDGQ
+3607 
-3613 SGLTETHAIFARDEI
+3613 
-3628 LEEVKDCGPD
+3628 
-3638 SIEYVK
+3638 
-3644 TTDSKEQIETVNAN
+3644 
-3658 IEKDPMGESEAPVT
+3658 
-3672 KVPEEEKIQDEGI
+3672 
-3685 LKPTDKR
+3685 
-3692 EGVDKID
+3692 
-3699 ESENIREEATDGDSG
+3699 
-3714 LKETH
+3714 
-3719 AIFARDETL
+3719 
-3728 EEKQVKDCGPDSIEY
+3728 
-3743 AKKKDCKEQIETVN
+3743 
-3757 ADIQKDPM
+3757 
-3765 VESEAPVTKVPE
+3765 
-3777 EEKIQDEGILKPT
+3777 
-3790 DEHEGVDKTD
+3790 
-3800 ESENIREEAID
+3800 
-3811 GDSGLEETH
+3811 
-3820 AIFARDETLEEV
+3820 
-3832 KDCGPDSIE
+3832 
-3841 YVKTTDSKEQIET
+3841 
-3854 VNADIEKDP
+3854 
-3863 MGESKAPVT
+3863 
-3872 KAPEEEKI
+3872 
-3880 QDEGIL
+3880 
-3886 KPTNESEGVDKT
+3886 
-3898 DESENIREEAREGD
+3898 
-3912 SGLKETHAI
+3912 
-3921 FARDEILEEK
+3921 K

-3938 DSIEYVKTTDSKEQI
+3938 DSIEYVKTTD
-3953 ETVNTGIEKDP
+3953 
-3964 MGESEAPFTKAP
+3964 
-3976 EEEKIQDESILK
+3976 
-3988 PIDQHEGID
+3988 
-3997 KTDESENIREEAT
+3997 
-4010 DGDSGLKE
+4010 
-4018 TDAIFARDKTLE
+4018 
-4030 KVKDC
+4030 
-4035 GSDSIEYV
+4035 
-4043 KTTDSK
+4043 
-4049 EQIETVNTD
+4049 
-4058 IEKDPMGESKV
+4058 
-4069 PFTKA
+4069 
-4074 PEEEKIQ
+4074 
-4081 DAGIFKPTDERE
+4081 
-4093 GVDKID
+4093 
-4099 ESENIREE
+4099 
-4107 ATDGDSGLKE
+4107 
-4117 TQAIFARDE
+4117 
-4126 ILEEVKDCGP
+4126 
-4136 DSIEYVKTTDSKER
+4136 
-4150 IETVNADIEND
+4150 
-4161 PMGESEAP
+4161 
-4169 VTKAPEEEKIQ
+4169 
-4180 DEGILKPTNE
+4180 
-4190 SEGVDKTDESEN
+4190 
-4202 IREEA
+4202 
-4207 REGDSGLK
+4207 
-4215 ETHAIFAREEILE
+4215 
-4228 EVKDCGP
+4228 
-4235 DSIEYVKTTNSKEQ
+4235 SKEQ

>member
-8 SEAVSYNGR
+8 SEAISYNGR
-17 ICQADEITRQAEMVI
+17 ICQADEMTRQPEMVI

-45 EAVEEAGIEMT
+45 EAVEEAGIEIT
-56 EVEEINKKAIPGDKN
+56 EVEEINKRAISGNKN
-71 HDTIN
+71 HDTAN
-76 VTGTSSQMAKTEEEN
+76 VTGSSSQIAKAEEEN

-127 EREMKDAQ
+127 EKETKDAQ

-146 DALVESS
+146 DTLVESS

-160 EATAVQTSKASVH
+160 EETAVQTSKASVH
-173 TKDLTVNNLKKD
+173 
-185 VQTVTDLCTKDET
+185 TKDET

-206 TTLFQEGLE
+206 TTLFQEGLG
-215 ETKLKGLEYKETE
+215 ETNLKGVEYKETE

-236 EKGLETI
+236 EKGPETI
-243 RPSEEK
+243 RPREEIGK
-249 GNKDK
+249 KDE
-254 KDKVMYDRIEDASF
+254 KDKVMYDRIEDAFF

-292 DKPEKSSVILEQS
+292 DKPEKSSVILEQC
-305 RTSQQEDGPEVG
+305 RASQQEDGPEVG

-344 VTSVEDEM
+344 VISVEDEM

-378 KVDPKIGLENIVV
+378 KVDPKIGLENIVM

-406 FAQADSSA
+406 FSQADSSA

-427 PDASSGS
+427 LDASSGT

-527 NTQFEN
+527 NTRFEN

-538 KEKRQDD
+538 KVKKHD
-545 KSTATYDTTSVEIP
+545 KSTATYDTTSVDIP

-570 EKTESSEAEIP
+570 EKTESSEAEIQ

-594 VEETEQVQGKRIDEV
+594 VEETGQVQGKRIDEV

-621 TCTSTDEENQAA
+621 TCTSTDEENQVA

-638 YKSTEGTV
+638 YKSTEGTI

-677 LEVSDAQANIPEV
+677 LEVSDAQADKPEV
-690 AHKEEAIVIGIHK
+690 THKEEAIFTG
-703 IAKSNDIEEGSLEN
+703 NDIEEGSLEN
-717 DRTKVAHSVYTGDK
+717 DRTKVDHSVYTGDK

-777 NKEQIFEANA
+777 NNEQIFEANA

-798 TTKIYQDSEKET
+798 TTKKYQDSEKET

-825 GQVNELSQESIG
+825 GQAKELSPESIG

-869 VHEINHDES
+869 AHETNHDES
-878 SEEILHASLA
+878 PEEILHVSLA

-907 AENGDKDTS
+907 AENGDKGTS

-965 SPEDILIASLVK
+965 SPENIIIASSVK

-998 NDEETYSI
+998 NDEEIFSI
-1006 KMAEEN
+1006 KMAEDN
-1012 DENNKLAETTET
+1012 DENNKPAETTET

-1040 QHDEPRETKHEFESP
+1040 QHDEPQETKLEFESP

-1064 NPGKGLQGESTNL
+1064 GESTNL
-1077 AQAETSQEK
+1077 ALAETSQEK
-1086 RDEGISSVKVVD
+1086 REEGISSVKVVVD
-1098 NDRLA
+1098 NNRLA
-1103 ETTENREKAT
+1103 ETTENSAKAT

-1119 SDQILQKDE
+1119 SDQMLQKDE

-1137 NNGAEIPENISDP
+1137 NNGAEIPENIPDP

-1175 RDEDKSYIKVTE
+1175 RDEDTSYIKVTE
-1187 DNDDNEQAEGTENSE
+1187 DNDDNEQVEGTENSE
-1202 KVTPEGGEDS
+1202 KVTPKGGEDS
-1212 EKILQIDEPRQSIVG
+1212 EKILQIDEPGQSIVG
-1227 MENRNVDSP
+1227 MGNHNVDSP

-1248 NEPRETNHEF
+1248 DEPRETNHEF
-1258 ESPGEVLDTSLVG
+1258 KSPGEVLDTSLVR
-1271 KGLQGECTNLAPAE
+1271 KGLQGESTNLAPAE
-1285 TSQEKRDEGISS
+1285 TSQEKRDEGTSS
-1297 AKIVEDND
+1297 AKIVVDND
-1305 RLVETTEDR
+1305 KLVETTENS
-1314 AKATPEG
+1314 AKATPEN

-1334 AEGITRETNNG
+1334 TEGITHETNNG
-1345 AVSDPTLVKQEE
+1345 AEIPENISDPTLMKQEE
-1357 DLQGESENLAPRI
+1357 GLQGESKNLAPRTK
-1370 EAAIEKREEESYI
+1370 AAIEKREEESYI
-1383 KVTEDNNDN
+1383 KVTEDNENN

-1415 LQVDE
+1415 LQIDE
-1420 PGQSIVGMENRN
+1420 PGQSIVGTENRN
-1432 VDSPEGEEDSEQ
+1432 VESPEGEEDSEQ
-1444 ALQRDEPRETNHE
+1444 ALQHDEPQETNHE

-1467 SLVNSGKGLQ
+1467 SLVNPRKGLQ

-1508 NDKLAEAI
+1508 NDKLAEAT
-1516 ENSAKATPEGDE
+1516 ENSAKATPEAE
-1528 NSEQILQKY
+1528 VNSDIFSQKY
-1537 EPGEGITHETNNGAE
+1537 EPGEGITHETDNGAE
-1552 ILETISDPP
+1552 IPETISDPP
-1561 LVKQEEGLQGESE
+1561 LVKQEEGLQGEFE
-1574 NLAPTEAAIEKRD
+1574 NQAPTEAAIEKRD
-1587 EDTSYI
+1587 EDTSSI
-1593 KEVEDNNDNGQA
+1593 NMVEDNDDNGQA
-1605 EAIENSEKVTPEGG
+1605 EATENSEKVTPEGG

-1624 IQQINEPGQNIVGME
+1624 ILQIDEPGQNIVGME
-1639 NRNVDSPENNLDTLF
+1639 NQNVASPENNLDTLL

-1661 QGEGYNSVP
+1661 QGGYNSAL

-1679 EDTFSVKVAEN
+1679 EDTFFVKVAEK

-1695 RPAET
+1695 RLAET
-1700 MEDGVKVT
+1700 MEDSVKVT
-1708 PKGEENSEQV
+1708 PKGEENSEHV

-1726 KYHNVESPDNILDK
+1726 KYHNVESPDNIFDN

-1775 AEHKDGNNRQD
+1775 AEHKDGNNRQG
-1786 EAKENNADGTPK
+1786 EARINNADGTPK
-1798 DEEDSEHVL
+1798 GEADSEHVL

-1814 SITCE
+1814 SIACE

-1834 LAKQE
+1834 LAKRE
-1839 ECLQGQDENMIPTEA
+1839 ECLQGRDENMIPTEA
-1854 SIEKRDGEISSTKIA
+1854 SIEKREGEMSSMKIA

-1882 GNSVKETAKGGEE
+1882 GNSVKEIAKGEEE

-1909 QLLDVTPEEMEAESS
+1909 QVLDVTPEEMEAESS
-1924 SENMKKSTCMKEE
+1924 GENMKKTTCMKEE
-1937 GIIQNVEETS
+1937 GIIQNLEETS
-1947 KKEKR
+1947 ETEKR

-1972 DATTSIDKG
+1972 DATTSIHKG

-2012 QQECRGLGTTASSI
+2012 KQECRGLGTTASSI

-2033 EEPGIAELSSS
+2033 EEPRIAELSSS
-2044 SVGEVKGPNLEFIE
+2044 SVGEVIVKELKEEVKGPNLEFIE

-2110 QDEHTNN
+2110 QEEHTNI
-2117 DFDSASVT
+2117 DFDSASVIT
-2125 ILSEETGL
+2125 FSEETGL
-2133 KEAKPEDNEQV
+2133 KEAKPENNEQV

-2166 VDIDVQPE
+2166 VDINVQPE

-2179 EENRNK
+2179 EENRKN
-2185 GILTV
+2185 GILTI
-2190 AEGGREKKEHQM
+2190 AEGGGEKNEHQM
-2202 EDKAPTTGIG
+2202 EDKAPTAGIG
-2212 HEVEVATAEKP
+2212 HEVEVTTAEKP
-2223 LDSIS
+2223 LDSVS

-2252 IVEETLARDETTY
+2252 MIEETLARDETTY

-2318 SHMLPKIHNEKNSYD
+2318 SHMLPKIQNEKNSYD

-2344 TSDSADQTEVFITSV
+2344 TSDSADQTEVFYTTSV

-2397 RGFETTA
+2397 SRFETTA
-2404 SHIET
+2404 SRIET

-2423 SLSVGEVTR
+2423 SLSVGEVTV

-2459 QIRVKDLTEESKSG
+2459 QIGVKDLTEESKSG
-2473 TLQDGAEP
+2473 TLQDSPEP
-2481 NKNIILTSAENSSF
+2481 DKILTTLTSAGNSSF
-2495 VPEVSEKETKE
+2495 VPEISEKETKE

-2540 YEQVKSSDIASEGKG
+2540 YEQVKSSETAPQGKG

-2589 STVADG
+2589 LTVADG
-2595 GEEKIEHQ
+2595 GGEKIEHQ

-2610 GGIGHEVEV
+2610 TGVGHEVEV
-2619 TTAEKPIDSISEDS
+2619 TATEKPIDSISEDS
-2633 SRDSYVMPLKDHE
+2633 SRDSYVMPLKEHE

-2689 PIKPKDVSE
+2689 PIKSKDVSE
-2698 LFSSDNGKEG
+2698 LFSSDDGKED

-2716 KDADSQMPPELH
+2716 KDAESQMPPELH
-2728 GEKNSYD
+2728 SEKNSYD
-2735 TEDLEISQR
+2735 TEDLEISQK
-2744 GETSD
+2744 GESSD

-2797 EGSLKGDVVEKGTA
+2797 ESSLKGDVDVVEKGTA

-2821 CEPTNTK
+2821 CEPTNTQ

-2833 AEKNLESADLGQ
+2833 AEKNLESAVLGQ

-2854 NKDQSDDTLPQ
+2854 NKDQTDDTLPQ

-2872 ENKDDVQEWNSESVE
+2872 EKKDDAHERNPESVE
-2887 QKNIGQ
+2887 QKNIVQ

-2904 EPKLEAKDHIH
+2904 EPKLEAEDHIH

-2920 EDTITAVSTTEKVHD
+2920 KDTITAVSTTEKVHD
-2935 GVKKVNGSEDIR
+2935 GVEKVNGSENIR
-2947 EHATDGESDVKEIHT
+2947 EHEIDGGSDVKEIHT

-2968 IAEKEKDSGPE
+2968 IAEKEKDSGPA
-2979 STEYLKTIDSEEH
+2979 STEYLKTIESEEH

-2998 KIEEDPAGETE
+2998 KIEEDPTGETE

-3021 PDESGLE
+3021 PDKSGLE

-3051 GESNLKEIHTILAK
+3051 RESNLKEIHTILAK

-3070 KEKDYGLESTECLKA
+3070 KEKDYCLESTECLKA

-3099 EEDPT
+3099 EDPT
-3104 GETRVLITEAPTE
+3104 GETKVLITEAPKA
-3117 VKIPNEDGLEPA
+3117 VKIPNEDGLEPL

-3138 NESENI
+3138 SESENI
-3144 IEQAKDRK
+3144 IEQAEDRNGN
-3152 SDLKETH
+3152 LK
-3159 AIFARDEI
+3159 
-3167 LDEVKDC
+3167 
-3174 GLDSIE
+3174 
-3180 YVKTTES
+3180 
-3187 KEQIETVNTNIEKD
+3187 
-3201 PMEES
+3201 
-3206 KAPITKAL
+3206 
-3214 EEEKIQDEGIP
+3214 
-3225 KPTDESE
+3225 
-3232 GVDKTD
+3232 
-3238 ESENIREEATD
+3238 
-3249 GDSGLKET
+3249 
-3257 HAIFARDEILEEVKD
+3257 
-3272 CGLDSIKHVKTTNS
+3272 
-3286 KEQIETVNANIEKDP
+3286 
-3301 MGESEA
+3301 
-3307 PITKAP
+3307 
-3313 EEQKIKDEGIL
+3313 
-3324 KPTDEREGV
+3324 
-3333 NKTDE
+3333 
-3338 SENIREEATDGDSGL
+3338 
-3353 KETPSIFARD
+3353 
-3363 EILEEVKDFGPDSI
+3363 
-3377 EYVKTTDTKEQTET
+3377 
-3391 VNADIEK
+3391 
-3398 DPMGKSEAPIT
+3398 
-3409 KAPEEENIQDEGI
+3409 
-3422 LKPTDEHEGV
+3422 
-3432 DKTNERENIREEATD
+3432 
-3447 GDSGLKETH
+3447 
-3456 AIFPREEILEEK
+3456 
-3468 QEKDSGPE
+3468 
-3476 EEKIKDEGI
+3476 
-3485 LKPTD
+3485 
-3490 EREGVDKTDESEN
+3490 
-3503 IKEEATDGDSGLKE
+3503 
-3517 THAIFARDEILEE
+3517 
-3530 KQEKDSGPNSI
+3530 
-3541 EYVTTT
+3541 
-3547 DSKEQ
+3547 
-3552 IETVNADNE
+3552 
-3561 KDPMGE
+3561 
-3567 SETPVTK
+3567 
-3574 APEEEK
+3574 
-3580 IQDEG
+3580 
-3585 ILKPTNE
+3585 
-3592 REGVDKTNESENIIE
+3592 
-3607 EAIDGQ
+3607 
-3613 SGLTETHAIFARDEI
+3613 ETHAIFARDEI

-3644 TTDSKEQIETVNAN
+3644 TTDSKEQIETVN
-3658 IEKDPMGESEAPVT
+3658 
-3672 KVPEEEKIQDEGI
+3672 
-3685 LKPTDKR
+3685 
-3692 EGVDKID
+3692 
-3699 ESENIREEATDGDSG
+3699 
-3714 LKETH
+3714 
-3719 AIFARDETL
+3719 
-3728 EEKQVKDCGPDSIEY
+3728 
-3743 AKKKDCKEQIETVN
+3743 
-3757 ADIQKDPM
+3757 
-3765 VESEAPVTKVPE
+3765 
-3777 EEKIQDEGILKPT
+3777 
-3790 DEHEGVDKTD
+3790 
-3800 ESENIREEAID
+3800 
-3811 GDSGLEETH
+3811 
-3820 AIFARDETLEEV
+3820 
-3832 KDCGPDSIE
+3832 
-3841 YVKTTDSKEQIET
+3841 
-3854 VNADIEKDP
+3854 
-3863 MGESKAPVT
+3863 
-3872 KAPEEEKI
+3872 
-3880 QDEGIL
+3880 
-3886 KPTNESEGVDKT
+3886 
-3898 DESENIREEAREGD
+3898 
-3912 SGLKETHAI
+3912 
-3921 FARDEILEEK
+3921 
-3931 QVKDYGP
+3931 
-3938 DSIEYVKTTDSKEQI
+3938 
-3953 ETVNTGIEKDP
+3953 
-3964 MGESEAPFTKAP
+3964 
-3976 EEEKIQDESILK
+3976 
-3988 PIDQHEGID
+3988 
-3997 KTDESENIREEAT
+3997 
-4010 DGDSGLKE
+4010 
-4018 TDAIFARDKTLE
+4018 
-4030 KVKDC
+4030 
-4035 GSDSIEYV
+4035 
-4043 KTTDSK
+4043 
-4049 EQIETVNTD
+4049 TD
-4058 IEKDPMGESKV
+4058 IEKDP
-4069 PFTKA
+4069 
-4074 PEEEKIQ
+4074 IW
-4081 DAGIFKPTDERE
+4081 
-4093 GVDKID
+4093 
-4099 ESENIREE
+4099 
-4107 ATDGDSGLKE
+4107 
-4117 TQAIFARDE
+4117 
-4126 ILEEVKDCGP
+4126 
-4136 DSIEYVKTTDSKER
+4136 
-4150 IETVNADIEND
+4150 
-4161 PMGESEAP
+4161 
-4169 VTKAPEEEKIQ
+4169 
-4180 DEGILKPTNE
+4180 
-4190 SEGVDKTDESEN
+4190 
-4202 IREEA
+4202 
-4207 REGDSGLK
+4207 
-4215 ETHAIFAREEILE
+4215 
-4228 EVKDCGP
+4228 
-4235 DSIEYVKTTNSKEQ
+4235 
-4249 IETVNTDIEKD
+4249 
-4260 PMGESE
+4260 
-4266 APFTKAPEEEKIQD
+4266 
-4280 EGILKP
+4280 
-4286 TDEREGVDKTD
+4286 
-4297 ESENIREEAIDGDSD
+4297 
-4312 LKETQAIFARDKI
+4312 
-4325 LEEVK
+4325 
-4330 DCGPNSIE
+4330 
-4338 YVTTTDSEEQIET
+4338 
-4351 VNADIEKDP
+4351 
-4360 MGKSEAPVT
+4360 
-4369 KAPKEEKIQDEG
+4369 
-4381 IIKPTDERE
+4381 
-4390 GVDKTDESDNIR
+4390 
-4402 EEATDGDSGLKE
+4402 
-4414 THAIFARDEI
+4414 
-4424 PKEVKDCGPDST
+4424 
-4436 EHVKTTDSKEQI
+4436 
-4448 ETVNANIE
+4448 
-4456 KDPMGESEAPVTKA
+4456 ESEAPVTKA

-4489 GVDKTDE
+4489 GFDKTDE
-4496 SENIREEATD
+4496 RENIREEATD
-4506 GESGLKETQ
+4506 GDTG
-4515 AIFARDEILEE
+4515 
-4526 KQVKDCGPD
+4526 
-4535 SIEYVKTTD
+4535 
-4544 YEEQIETVNADIE
+4544 
-4557 KDPMGKSEAPV
+4557 
-4568 TKAPEE
+4568 
-4574 EKIQDEGILKPIDE
+4574 
-4588 REGVDETDE
+4588 
-4597 SENIREEATNG
+4597 
-4608 DNGLKETHAI
+4608 
-4618 FARDEIL
+4618 
-4625 EEVKDCGR
+4625 
-4633 DSIEHVKTTDSKEQ
+4633 
-4647 IETVNA
+4647 
-4653 NIEKDPMGESE
+4653 
-4664 APVTKA
+4664 
-4670 PEEEKI
+4670 
-4676 QDEGILK
+4676 
-4683 PTNESEGVD
+4683 
-4692 KTDESENINV
+4692 
-4702 EATDGDS
+4702 
-4709 GLKETHAIFAR
+4709 
-4720 DEILEEVKD
+4720 
-4729 CGLDSIEH
+4729 
-4737 VKTIETVNANI
+4737 
-4748 EKDPMGESEAPVTK
+4748 
-4762 APEEEKIQDEGILKS
+4762 
-4777 TNEHEGV
+4777 
-4784 DKTNESENLREEAT
+4784 
-4798 DGDSSLKEIH
+4798 LKEIH
-4808 TVSVGQEIVENVEE
+4808 TVSAGQEIVENAED
-4822 SGPKSIEHL
+4822 SGPKSIEYL

-4858 VTRTR
+4858 VTRTP
-4863 EEDSL
+4863 EEESL

-4885 IIEEAIDGESGLE
+4885 IIEQAIDGESSLE

-4912 MNNSGPESTEY
+4912 MNNSGPESSEY

-4930 EQIGTAN
+4930 EHIGTAN
-4937 TNIEEYPTGETEA
+4937 TNIEEYLTGEIEV
-4950 PFTKAL
+4950 PFTKAPED
-4956 EEEEMK
+4956 EETR
-4962 DEGTLKPADVHEGVE
+4962 DEGTLKQADVHEGVE

-4992 ESDMKNIHTISIE
+4992 ESDTKEIHTISIE

-5014 SGSESIEYF
+5014 SSPESIEYF
-5023 KEIDSK
+5023 KETDSK

-5034 ENKGIKENP
+5034 ENKGIKEGS
-5043 TRETEVPVIK
+5043 TGETEVSVTK
-5053 APKEENFPDE
+5053 AKKVENLLDE

-5088 VDGVSN
+5088 IDEVSNLKEIHTTSIGDEILEKVKDSSSESIEYLKEIDSKEHIEIENKRIKEDSTGETEVPVTKAPKEETLLDEGSLKPVEVHEGVEKATESENIIEQLVDGVSN
-5094 LKEIHTIS
+5094 LKEIHTSS
-5102 IGDEILEKINN
+5102 IGGEILEKVNN
-5113 SGPESTEYLKA
+5113 TGPESIEYLKE
-5124 TGVKEQIGTA
+5124 TDSKEQIGTT

-5167 ADVHEGVEKVDES
+5167 EDAHEGVEKVDES

-5185 QATDG
+5185 ATDG
-5190 ESGMKKIHTI
+5190 ESNIKKIHTI
-5200 SIGDEKFENVKD
+5200 SIGDEKLENFKD
-5212 SGSESMEY
+5212 FGSESIEY

-5232 ENKGIKED
+5232 ENKSIKEE
-5240 PTGETELPVIKA
+5240 PIGETEVPVTKA
-5252 PKEENLPDE
+5252 PKEETLLDE
-5261 GSLKPVEV
+5261 GSLTPLEV
-5269 HEGVEKTT
+5269 HEGVDKATD
-5277 ESENI
+5277 SENI

-5288 GVSNLKEIHTISIGD
+5288 GVSNLKEIQTSIGD
-5303 EILEK
+5303 EMLENV
-5308 INNSGPESIEYLKA
+5308 NNSGPESNEYLKA
-5322 TDVKEQIGT
+5322 TDSKEQIGT
-5331 ANTNIEEYPKGE
+5331 VNTNIEEYPTGE
-5343 TEAPFTKALEE
+5343 TKAPFTKAPEE

-5369 EGVEKVDESDN
+5369 ERVEKVDESDN
-5380 IRQQAKDGE
+5380 IRQATDGE
-5389 NNMKKIHTISIGDEK
+5389 SDMKKIHTISIGDEK

-5424 KEHIETENKGIKE
+5424 KEHIETENKSIKEDPTRETEVPATKAPKEETLLDERSLKPIDVHEGVQKATESENIIEQPVDGVGNLKEIYTSIGDEMLEKVNNSGPESTEYRKATNSKEQIGTANTNIEEYPTRETKAPFTKALEEEEMKDEGTLKPADVHEGVEKVDESDNIGQAEKLDNVKDFGSESIEYFKEIDSKEHIETENKSIKEEPIGETEVPVTKAPKEETLLDEGSLTPLEVHEGVEKATESENIIEQSVDGVSNLKEIHTSIGDEMLEKVNNSGPESTEYLKATDSKEQIGIANTNIEEYPTGETEAPFTKALEEEEMKDEGTLKPAYVHEGVEKVDESDNIGQATDGESDMKKIHTISIGDEKLDNIKNSGSKSIEYFKEIDSKEHIETENKGIKEDPTGETEVPLTKAPKEETLLDEGSLKPVEVHEGVQKATESENIIEQPVDGVSNLKEIHTTSIGDEMLEKVNNSGPKSTEYLKATDSKEQIRTSNTNIEEYPTRETEAPFTKAPEEEEMKDEGTLKPTNVREGVQKVDESDNIRQATDGESDIKIHTISIGDEKLENLKDSGSKSIEYFKEIDSKEHIEIENKGIKE
-5437 DPTGETEVPVTKA
+5437 DPTGETEVPVTNA

-5462 KLVEVHEG
+5462 KLIEVHEG

-5483 PVDGVSN
+5483 PVDGASN
-5490 LQEIHTISIGD
+5490 LKEIHTISIGD
-5501 EILEKVNDS
+5501 EILENVNDS

-5517 LKETD
+5517 LKETNS
-5522 YKEQIETL
+5522 KEQIETL
-5530 NTDIEKATL
+5530 NTDIEKVSL
-5539 EETEALVI
+5539 EETEAPVI

-5578 IIQQNKDGANEME
+5578 IIQQNKDGEKNME

-5619 TNSKEQTK
+5619 TNSKEQAK
-5627 AVNMDIGE
+5627 AVNMDIGK

-5640 EEGLVKITE
+5640 AEGLVNIAE

-5656 VNESKNI
+5656 INESKNT

-5691 DSGPDSTEYPK
+5691 DSGPDSTEYPN
-5702 ATDFKEQIITVNKN
+5702 ATGSKEQIITVNKN
-5716 IEDPTGETEAP
+5716 IEDPTGETEAL

-5755 DESVHIRQQAIE
+5755 DESVYIRQQVIE
-5767 VESDLIKIHT
+5767 GESDLLKIHT

-5789 DSGSESNEDIKATDS
+5789 GSGSEASEYIKATDS

-5849 GVEKV
+5849 EVEKV

-5863 PVDGVSDLKEIYTK
+5863 PVDGASDSKEIYTK
-5877 KSIGDEILEKVKN
+5877 KSIGDEILEKVKK

-5899 EETDSKEH
+5899 KETDSKEH
-5907 IEPLNTNFEKDSSS
+5907 IETLNTNFEKNSSS
-5921 EPEALVTKVPAVEK
+5921 EPESFVTKVPAEEK

-5945 DAHEGVEQVD
+5945 DMHEGVEQVD
-5955 ESENN
+5955 ESENI

-5991 PKSIDIKEDTRE
+5991 PKSTDIKEDTRE
-6003 IEASLTKEEKIQDEG
+6003 IEASLTKEPKEEKIQDEG
-6018 SLNPTDGHEGVEKV
+6018 SLNPTDGHGGVEKV

-6040 YAIAGESNLKEIHTT
+6040 HAIAGESNLKEIHTT
-6055 FVGDEILEKVKD
+6055 FVGDEMLEKVKD
-6067 SDQKSTKYHRATDSK
+6067 SDLKSTEYHRATDSK

-6091 NEEDPIQEMEAPIT
+6091 IEEDPIQEMEAPIT
-6105 KAPEVEKI
+6105 KAPEEEKI
-6113 QDEDSLK
+6113 QDEDSFK
-6120 PAKVHE
+6120 PANVHE

-6137 KEQAIDGE
+6137 EEQAIDGE
-6145 SALKEIYTISVGDG
+6145 SNLKEIYTISVGDG
-6159 ILEKDKDFGPESIK
+6159 IIEKDKDFGPESIK
-6173 YLKETKSEQ
+6173 YLKETKSERK
-6182 EIATVNTNI
+6182 IATIKTNI

-6200 ATVTKAQEEEKIQDE
+6200 AIVTKAQEEEKIQDE
-6215 GGLKAVD
+6215 GSLKAVD
-6222 GHEGVEKADGG
+6222 GHEGVEKADGS

-6247 KEIHEVSLGD
+6247 KEIHKVSLRD

-6281 HIETVNTTINEDPIE
+6281 DIETVNTTIKEDPIE
-6296 ETEVPATRALEEEEE
+6296 ETEVAATRALEEE
-6311 EKIQDEGCVKPT
+6311 EKIQDEGHVKPT
-6323 NVSVTVAEDEEEK
+6323 NVSMTVAEDEEEK
-6336 IKEDIKVEEDNF
+6336 IKEDIKVEVDNF
-6348 PDNADNA
+6348 PENADNA
-6355 VVIPADSS
+6355 IVIPAESS

-6368 MVDKPVKDTS
+6368 MDDKPVMDAS
-6378 SDESLKTINAE
+6378 SDESLKTIDAE

-6413 PNMKHNDIETET
+6413 PNMKHNNIETET

-6452 EETNKTGQSLR
+6452 EETNETGQSLR
-6463 VENLDADRTEGI
+6463 VENFDADRTEEGI

-6480 TVLESKSLGTE
+6480 SVLESKSLGTE

-6518 ELLSWEQEHGPTTIV
+6518 ESVSWEQEHGPTTIV
-6533 KETEAIKTKEGEI
+6533 QETEAIKTKEGEI
-6546 LDDKNISDSSATKAT
+6546 LDNKNISDSSATKAT

-6575 SSIFLSTE
+6575 SSTFLSTE

-6598 NIKEVEMLDEKGINN
+6598 NIKELEMLDEKGINN
-6613 SSAIKATEE
+6613 FSAIKAAEE

-6631 ELAVSKLGLLDGASK
+6631 EFAVSKLGLLDGASK

-6687 SREALINS
+6687 NREALINS
-6695 EEEIQDEGIVKPE
+6695 EEEIQDKGIVKPE

-6739 AEVVTAKPSSVEAQ
+6739 AEVVTAEPSSVEAR

-6768 ETSTRE
+6768 ETSIRE

-6808 ESETLENPD
+6808 ESETLKNPD

-6836 EGVKETGETG
+6836 EGIKETGETG
-6846 EILKVE
+6846 ESLKVE

-6864 TSEISSKS
+6864 TSEIPSKS

-6884 VIAGQTLPEGNLG
+6884 VIAD
-6897 EQLQPS
+6897 
-6903 SSFLSR
+6903 
-6909 EEQHG
+6909 HC
-6914 TTVIV
+6914 
-6919 KRTEEE
+6919 
-6925 NMKEV
+6925 
-6930 KTPSGEVQKEEGSTL
+6930 
-6945 DQASKVEPHV
+6945 
-6955 KEEIKYADSP
+6955 
-6965 SETDEIIKLTRPIPS
+6965 
-6980 NLNFGITEKAFTYV
+6980 V

-7010 EKHLQTAIPDLNTEE
+7010 EKHLQTAIPHLNTEE

-7040 KNVVSIEEVTE
+7040 KNKVFIEEGTE
-7051 EQEFAKDAKSVSLG
+7051 EQEFTKDAKSVTLG

-7075 YESKSEEYP
+7075 YESRSEEYP
-7084 AEETNKTCKATTDA
+7084 AEETNRTYEATTDA
-7098 HQHEALRLSEIIDE
+7098 HQHEALRLSEIID
-7112 GNLSEDIAKTI
+7112 EDIAKTI

-7138 YLDKVQ
+7138 YLDKIQ
-7144 GETVKEAAMK
+7144 GKTVKEAAMK
-7154 LDLENKSGDTNFT
+7154 LDLENQSGDTNFT

-7192 GIAEVKEITQN
+7192 GIAEVEEITQN

-7226 ENTGTIITTAHEDVQ
+7226 ENTETIITTAHEDVQ

-7250 ALEKVELKVTRPGK
+7250 ALEKVEQKDTRPGK

-7287 EILTEKS
+7287 EILSEKS

-7302 SLSDLM
+7302 SLSNLM

-7395 KHSLYKVKKAIT
+7395 KHSLSKVKKAIT